1 MPITNRFSTT
11 TNGALAITGNTLGL
25 SKISNQNRAGTI
37 GAIGAFI
44 TTNTALQV
52 PTFPAGTTLTYTQ
65 NSSTAILNIPAGST
79 ILYAELV
86 WGGNYLSRDQN
97 ITSVLGN
104 PVSFTTPVSTY
115 SITPSAVTA
124 SNQTFVSNSITFGFY
139 TRSADVTTLIQ
150 AGGSGSYTTGAV
162 PGLVDPLDASN
173 GSINSAGWTLI
184 VAYQNG
190 TLPARNLTIYVAG
203 NRVSAETG
211 SADVSVSGFL
221 TPSGGPVSGRLFL
234 SSTEGDADLTG
245 DQALFGPNFSSLN
258 ALSGPNNAIN
268 NFFGSQV
275 NNAAGNLD
283 TTGTFGTR
291 NQSASTSTNI
301 SAGRQGWDITSIDI
315 SPYLTNSQV
324 SAAIRL
330 TTNGD
335 AYMLNTVGLQININ
349 SPNIQATKSVNKS
362 VAAIGDI
369 LTYTVTIPNTGLL
382 PANNAIFIDSLPS
395 GTSFIPGT
403 VTVDNVPQTNANP
416 AAGISLG
423 TINNGASRTVTF
435 QATVVSLPSQNPISN
450 TANITF
456 QYTPIAGGT
465 TFNGLATSNSAGT
478 QINLA
483 DINGTKS
490 VNKLFTDIGET
501 LTYSIALAN
510 IGNIAATNV
519 IFTDPI
525 PSGTTFIPGSVT
537 VNGVTQAGAN
547 PANGISIGS
556 IAANSTT
563 TISFQVLVPSI
574 PQTNPI
580 LNSGTTTYQ
589 YIPVPN
595 QPAVSG
601 TDKTNIVSTQVNN
614 ATVTMTKAVDK
625 NFADIGDTL
634 TYTVSFTGTG
644 NTNANNVIFTDVI
657 PTGTT
662 FVLNSLTIDG
672 TTQVG
677 ANPANGVN
685 IGSIPSGT
693 TKNVAFQV
701 VVNTI
706 PASNVVSNGSSAS
719 YQYTVN
725 PSQSPVTKNIS
736 SNLVSTQINNAN
748 VTLTKST
755 NKQFATIGETISYT
769 ILITNSG
776 NTAANNVQLTDP
788 LPNGTILTPGTV
800 TLNGVLQNVDSL
812 VALPIG
818 TIPGGATFTLS
829 FQVTVI
835 NITTPNPIINNAFA
849 SYLYTVNPNLPPT
862 SKTANSNSVT
872 STIRLAN
879 LHANKSVDKT
889 FAEVGD
895 VLTYTFSLTNDGN
908 VAANNVLL
916 SDSIANGTAFVP
928 NSVIVNGVTQP
939 GATPASINIGSI
951 NANTTITASFQV
963 VITSI
968 PNPNP
973 ISNSASIS
981 YNFIVDPNASPVSKN
996 TTSTTTFTQ
1005 VNDANVISA
1014 KTVNRAFAT
1023 VGDTLTYTV
1032 TLTNAGSVSADS
1044 PTFVDTN
1051 PDGTTFIPNTF
1062 LINGVLQN
1070 NADPNIGVPLPSIAA
1085 NGSLTVSYQV
1095 TVTSLP
1101 TQNPT
1106 LNSSSTQYSFILN
1119 PGDPP
1124 TVETSVSNTVSTQI
1138 NLANVVIVK
1147 EVDLTIADVGQPITY
1162 TISLANLGNTIAN
1175 NVIVTDII
1183 PNGTTIV
1190 PNSIFIGGALQLGA
1204 DPSTGLPVGSIPSG
1218 GFTTIVFQISTN
1230 GLPSPNPIQ
1239 NSASLQYSFIADPN
1253 LPALV
1258 RNAASNIV
1266 TTQINTANIVATK
1279 LTSTNFA
1286 DVGDVILYATIL
1298 TNNGNIPAANV
1309 TFTDIIPAGTLFIPN
1324 TVTINNVPV
1333 ANANPATSIS
1343 IGTIGANSSRTV
1355 AFQVFVPTIPAVNP
1369 ITNQSGTTFQYTYD
1383 PSKPAVMQMVASN
1396 TVQTTINNASIAA
1409 TKSADKQFANVNDI
1423 ITYTTTLTNNGNT
1436 LASNVIF
1443 TDVIPNGTSFIANSV
1458 TVNGNTLPNVNPA
1471 SGIAIDPINPN
1482 ANTLISFQVQVNSI
1496 PNPNPIPNQS
1506 NTTYQYVVDPNLP
1519 PASANTLSNVITTQI
1534 NNATI
1539 VATKSVNT
1547 PTAAIGDIVTYTIA
1561 VTNTGNTPASA
1572 TVLTDGL
1579 GAGASFIQNSVT
1591 INNVPQP
1598 GLDPSLGIHLADIS
1612 PGDTVFITFQ
1622 AQILAIP
1629 PSGTL
1634 TNNALVNYEY
1644 TVNPNQSPA
1653 VNSTITNTTVTPIID
1668 ATLSIN
1674 KTVNSTFA
1682 TIGDTLTFTSTITN
1696 SGNTTANNVI
1706 FTDVIPNGTTFIPNS
1721 FTVNGTTITNAN
1733 PQNGI
1738 NIGNLNSNASA
1749 TLSFQVNITTLPN
1762 PNPIPNKSSLQYS
1775 FIVDIN
1781 EPPVSRTV
1789 QSNKTFTQ
1797 VNTASVIATKTAS
1810 SAFAAVGDTITYTTI
1825 LTNSGNTS
1833 ANTPVFIDIL
1843 PPELSFVPD
1852 SVQINTIPQLGFRP
1866 DSEISLDSIPVG
1878 GTTTISFQAIVGSIP
1893 ATNPTL
1899 NQSSTTYSIIIDPT
1913 QPPVIETATSNPT
1926 LVQINEAIIQATKSV
1941 DRLFSDVAP
1950 GNSFLT
1956 YTVLLDNIGNATA
1969 TNIIFTDPIP
1979 NNTVFIEDSVR
1990 VGGVLLPGVN
2000 PANGIPIGDII
2011 AEDFINVTFRVQVVS
2026 IPNPI
2031 FTIGPGGPNS
2041 PVVNSAS
2048 INYQFMTGPNLPLV
2062 SRSTTS
2068 NPVSTQIN
2076 SGEIVAIKSVNK
2088 TFATIGDTI
2097 SYTITL
2103 SNPGNVTSQ
2112 NIIFTDTLPDGTTF
2126 ISGTLTNDLSG
2137 TLTNDS
2143 GTQQIGNPANGIQ
2156 IGNINPNGTAVITL
2170 NVLVTN
2176 IPSINP
2182 ISNSSSVQF
2191 AHVVDPSQPAVSQTN
2206 VSNTVSTTI
2215 NSAILTTKKSA
2226 DKSIISVGD
2235 TITYTTTIRNTGN
2248 TAATNITFTSAI
2260 PANTTFIP
2268 NSVTINSVQQSGAQ
2282 PALGVNIP
2290 NIAPGET
2297 VTVTFQ
2303 VNVIS
2308 VSPSSS
2314 IMGNDTI
2321 LYSYTVDPNSAPA
2334 TTSTSTNIATNPV
2347 LDAMITM
2354 VKSVDQTLVTL
2365 GDTITYTTILTNNGN
2380 TNATNITFTDL
2391 IPNGTTFI
2399 TDSVTINGLT
2409 QIGLNPNTGIT
2420 IGSIAPNSSIS
2431 IAFQVTA
2438 TSTPV
2443 QNPIANS
2450 ATASYT
2456 FIADPNAPIVSRN
2469 VTSNTVF
2476 TTINTANILSLKQV
2490 DKSFSRIG
2498 DTLTYTVVLTN
2509 NGNSS
2514 AQNVIF
2520 TDTVPSVTTFIANTF
2535 SINGVPQ
2542 SGADPSNG
2550 VNIGTI
2556 TAGTTVTVS
2565 FQVTVTSLPT
2575 ANPIVNFSSTS
2586 YQLVSPPDSETSI
2599 SNPVSTQINE
2609 AILSMTKNESVS
2621 FADIGQTAFYT
2632 TSITNV
2638 GNTDATNIVF
2648 TDALPSGLTF
2658 VPNTLTVDGVLQP
2671 NADPNTGVLLATLPP
2686 NEIYSIVFQVTVN
2699 NIPPSNPAPNTA
2711 STTYEFTVDPV
2722 NPPVSSAATS
2732 NTTLLQI
2739 NNATI
2744 ISTKTANLTF
2754 ADVGNT
2760 ITFTLNLPNTG
2771 NVTAT
2776 DVTIIDIL
2784 DSNLSFVPNSFT
2796 ANGQTI
2802 PNADL
2807 STGVNIGSI
2816 NGGNTAIVTFQATVI
2831 TLPTLNPI
2839 SNSASITYHYVV
2851 DPSQP
2856 PITTSNQSNTTTT
2869 QINSAILTAQKNSN
2883 VSTVDI
2889 GQDITYTVTIT
2900 NSGNVSA
2907 TNVIFTDLIPDG
2919 TSFEP
2924 NSFTLNGTSIPN
2936 ADIITGVPIG
2946 DIAPNESV
2954 IVAFHIIA
2962 NEIPPINPITNQ
2974 ASVSF
2979 QHIVNPANPPVSKN
2993 IISNNVTTKIE
3004 SAILNTIKIGDKTFA
3019 TIGDTITYTTTIT
3032 NTGNIPANNAI
3043 FSDPLPSWT
3052 QFVAGSVIVDGTP
3065 LPSAS
3070 IINGVGINTINPN
3083 QTVTIIFQV
3092 QIVSNPTTFTPE
3104 LQNLG
3109 FVNFQYNVGNVLLAQ
3124 PGNVET
3130 NVFVTSINTAILSAV
3145 KTANTAFANI
3155 GDTITYTVSIQNN
3168 GNTNATNVNFSDPV
3182 PTGTTFVENSFAVN
3196 GSTIPGANPNNG
3208 VNIGTVSAGSSLTVT
3223 FQVIVTSTP
3232 PSNPITNVASIQY
3245 AFIVD
3250 PASPPVTGTINSNS
3264 ASTQI
3269 NNATVTTVLQANRSI
3284 VSIGDVITYTATLT
3298 NTGNFPAN
3306 SVLLINGVPEGA
3318 LFVPNSVTLNGIS
3331 LPDASPTLGI
3341 PVGIIAPGD
3350 SATITFQFLAS
3361 SIPPQGA
3368 IINQALTSYT
3378 YIVDPSQPPVT
3389 ATSSSNTVNTAVVDA
3404 SLSVIKSTDSLVQST
3419 DGIITYTVVVQNNGN
3434 TTANTVTLTDL
3445 VPEGTAFIPNSV
3457 TINSVSVPGADPNVG
3472 IPLNSITPSE
3482 IVTVTFQVIVQSIPS
3497 VNPISNTAR
3506 IDYTFIADPTAP
3518 IISRTI
3524 TSNPAFTQISDA
3536 TILSLKAVNA
3546 PQTTTGDILTY
3557 TITLENTG
3565 NIPATNLIFSDTI
3578 PQDTTFVENSFTL
3591 NGTAILGANPNV
3603 GVTLPTL
3610 AANATHLI
3618 SFQILI
3624 KDSFSRESITNQSNT
3639 TYTIQPDPG
3648 QPPITETSTSN
3659 IVITNF
3665 VQAQLTITKTS
3676 NPTTVDIG
3684 GTILYISEVKNIGN
3698 VDAINIV
3705 FTDSIPAGTTFVPDS
3720 VTINGVLQ
3728 PGLNPENGI
3737 PIGTIPANSSK
3748 TILFQV
3754 QTNNPPTETEI
3765 VNQSSATYQYVS
3777 IPTAPPVNRS
3787 ANSNIVTTSL
3797 QNANIIS
3804 VKSADVTFA
3813 SIGQI
3818 ITYTNTLQNIGTVP
3832 ANNTVFIDNIPEGTI
3847 FIEDSLAINNVIQPG
3862 ANPENGVT
3870 LGTIQPNETVTI
3882 SFQVQLTNIPVGNV
3896 VINISDTSYE
3906 YQIDPSSQIIQR
3918 RSLSNAV
3925 NTEVR
3930 TANVSAIKSA
3940 NRSITRIGQIITYTV
3955 AVTNAG
3961 TIPIT
3966 NTLLLDA
3973 IASGTTFVPNSI
3985 LVDGVPRLNENPI
3998 TGINLDIILPNN
4010 TIIVT
4015 FQVSVVS
4022 IPPQNNINNIA
4033 VIHYEYR
4040 PDPSTPPISET
4051 TSSNAT
4057 NIQFIDA
4064 ILIATKSTNTVL
4076 ANIDETIEY
4085 TVFIQNNGSA
4095 TTNSIFFTD
4104 TIADGTVFI
4113 PGSVVVNNTVLPA
4126 ADPNIGFSIPNV
4138 AAGQMAT
4145 ITFQVS
4151 VTNLPAVNPTPNTAN
4166 VVYDFIFNPDF
4177 APIQKSTTSNTT
4189 FVQINDADIVS
4200 LKTVDLTSVTIGD
4213 ILTYT
4218 TTLTNTG
4225 NTDATAV
4232 VFTDNIPN
4240 GTTFIDGSVLVNNI
4254 PQLNANPSAGILV
4267 GTIAPNISI
4276 PVTFS
4281 VTVVALPAS
4290 GHVQNQSTSRYTIN
4304 VEEQIST
4311 SNITFTEVISANVI
4325 ATKTTPIQYA
4335 DLQTIIPYTIS
4346 ITNNGNIQVENIIV
4360 TDIIPANTSFIENSV
4375 IVNGNARPNDNPLNG
4390 IQIDNIPPNTTAT
4403 ILFQVRVTSIPQTN
4417 PISNTSTIEYEY
4429 TVPNRPPIT
4438 ETIISSAALTEINH
4452 ANLNSNKAVDLAFA
4466 TVGDT
4471 LTYTIT
4477 LNQTGNVAVNDVIIQ
4492 DIIPQGTT
4500 FIENSVIVNGETL
4513 PGVNPVSG
4521 IPIGTITIGGDAI
4534 VSFQVTVTSIPT
4546 PNELN
4551 NNAITTFN
4559 YIVNPNNVPVTNTT
4573 TTNTV
4578 KTTVQNDNVIAFK
4591 SADVTNALP
4600 GQTLT
4605 YTITITNSGNVTIED
4620 LLAIDAVPID
4630 TTFVAG
4636 SVTINGINQPNE
4648 NPENGITL
4656 GNLAPNE
4663 FVIITFQVTISSS
4676 TLQSTINNDA
4686 SVSYTVIIDP
4696 TKPPITITKQTN
4708 TVTTTVI
4715 DPMVRIE
4722 KTADKSIVVI
4732 GDIITFTLAVFN
4744 HSPIPTISTSVID
4757 TIPAGTTFIENSVT
4771 INGTPVPNVRPDT
4784 GINIGSL
4791 SAGTVATITFQVLAT
4806 SIPSN
4811 STIINS
4817 ATVTAAFQL
4826 TPQDPIITFIVNSN
4840 IVRIPVQFIT
4850 ATVTK
4855 NASVSSAYLNQ
4866 YFDYTVRITNT
4877 SEISLS
4883 NISLQD
4889 TIPAGLQFI
4898 NGTVFINGERSP
4910 LANPNIGFLVA
4921 TNLEPN
4927 ETIIVLFTVQVI
4939 SPPVNNPFKNTAN
4952 ISLQL
4957 QVSPTDPPITVTVT
4971 SNENIVTFVPE
4982 NPDEALPNLNCF
4994 FDGERFIRITPRN
5007 VRNYLWTW
5015 IWWK

>member
-37 GAIGAFI
+37 GAIGAFV

-52 PTFPAGTTLTYTQ
+52 PTFPAGTTLNYTQ
-65 NSSTAILNIPAGST
+65 NSSTAVLNIPAGST

-124 SNQTFVSNSITFGFY
+124 SNQTFVSGSVTFGFY
-139 TRSADVTTLIQ
+139 TRSADVTSLVQ
-150 AGGSGSYTTGAV
+150 AAGSGSYTTGSV

-173 GSINSAGWTLI
+173 GAINSSGWTLI

-203 NRVSAETG
+203 NRVSADTG
-211 SADVSVSGFL
+211 SADVAVSGFL

-234 SSTEGDADLTG
+234 SSTEGDADLIG

-268 NFFGSQV
+268 NFFGSQI

-291 NQSASTSTNI
+291 NQSASSGTNI

-362 VAAIGDI
+362 VATIGDI

-382 PANNAIFIDSLPS
+382 PANNVILTDILPN

-403 VTVDNVPQTNANP
+403 VMVDNIPQTNANP

-435 QATVVSLPSQNPISN
+435 QATVVSLPNPNPISN

-478 QINLA
+478 QVNLA

-519 IFTDPI
+519 IYTDPI

-547 PANGISIGS
+547 PATGISIGS

-563 TISFQVLVPSI
+563 TVSFQVFVPSI

-601 TDKTNIVSTQVNN
+601 TDTTNIVSTQVNN

-625 NFADIGDTL
+625 NFADIGDIL

-662 FVLNSLTIDG
+662 FVVNSVTIDG

-685 IGSIPSGT
+685 IGSIPTGT
-693 TKNVAFQV
+693 TKNVSFQV

-706 PASNVVSNGSSAS
+706 PASNVVFNGSSAS

-776 NTAANNVQLTDP
+776 NTAATNVQLTDS
-788 LPNGTILTPGTV
+788 LPNGTILTPGSV

-812 VALPIG
+812 VSVPIG

-835 NITTPNPIINNAFA
+835 NITTQNPIINNAFA
-849 SYLYTVNPNLPPT
+849 SYLYTVNPSLPPT

-895 VLTYTFSLTNDGN
+895 VLTYTFALTNDGN

-928 NSVIVNGVTQP
+928 NSVIVNSVTQP
-939 GATPASINIGSI
+939 GVTPASINIGSI

-981 YNFIVDPNASPVSKN
+981 YNFIVDPNTSPVSKN

-1014 KTVNRAFAT
+1014 KTVDRAFAT
-1023 VGDTLTYTV
+1023 VGDILTYTV

-1124 TVETSVSNTVSTQI
+1124 TIETSVSNTVSTQI

-1162 TISLANLGNTIAN
+1162 TISLANLGNTTAN

-1183 PNGTTIV
+1183 PNGSTIV
-1190 PNSIFIGGALQLGA
+1190 PNSIFIGGTLQQGA
-1204 DPSTGLPVGSIPSG
+1204 DPSTGLQVGSIPSG
-1218 GFTTIVFQISTN
+1218 GFTTIVFQISAN
-1230 GLPSPNPIQ
+1230 SLPSPNPVQ
-1239 NSASLQYSFIADPN
+1239 NSAALQYSFIADPS
-1253 LPALV
+1253 LPAVV
-1258 RNAASNIV
+1258 RNATSNIV

-1286 DVGDVILYATIL
+1286 DVGAVITYATIL
-1298 TNNGNIPAANV
+1298 TNNGNIPASNV
-1309 TFTDIIPAGTLFIPN
+1309 TFTDIIPAGTIFLPN
-1324 TVTINNVPV
+1324 TVTINGVPI
-1333 ANANPATSIS
+1333 ANANPANGIL

-1355 AFQVFVPTIPAVNP
+1355 AFQVSVPTIPSPNP
-1369 ITNQSGTTFQYTYD
+1369 ITNQSSTTFQYTYD
-1383 PSKPAVMQMVASN
+1383 ASKSVVTQMVTSN
-1396 TVQTTINNASIAA
+1396 TVQTTINNATIAA
-1409 TKSADKQFANVNDI
+1409 VKSADKHFANVNDI

-1443 TDVIPNGTSFIANSV
+1443 TDVIPNGTSFIPNSV
-1458 TVNGNTLPNVNPA
+1458 TVNGNTLPNTNPA

-1482 ANTLISFQVQVNSI
+1482 TSATISFQVIVNSI
-1496 PNPNPIPNQS
+1496 PSPNPIPNQS
-1506 NTTYQYVVDPNLP
+1506 NTAYQYVIDPNLP
-1519 PASANTLSNVITTQI
+1519 PASANALSNVITTQI

-1561 VTNTGNTPASA
+1561 VTNTGNIPASA

-1579 GAGASFIQNSVT
+1579 GAGASFVPNSVT
-1591 INNVPQP
+1591 IDNIPQP
-1598 GLDPSLGIHLADIS
+1598 GLDPSLGIHLADIP

-1653 VNSTITNTTVTPIID
+1653 VGSTVTNTTVTPIID

-1682 TIGDTLTFTSTITN
+1682 TIGDTLTFTAIITN

-1706 FTDVIPNGTTFIPNS
+1706 FTDVIPNGTSFIPNS
-1721 FTVNGTTITNAN
+1721 FTVNGTTIPNAN

-1749 TLSFQVNITTLPN
+1749 TLSFQVNITSLPN
-1762 PNPIPNKSSLQYS
+1762 PNPIPNQSSLQYS
-1775 FIVDIN
+1775 FIVGIN

-1810 SAFAAVGDTITYTTI
+1810 SAFAAVGDTITYTTT
-1825 LTNSGNTS
+1825 LTNSGNTT

-1866 DSEISLDSIPVG
+1866 DSGISLDSIPVG

-1893 ATNPTL
+1893 VTNPTL
-1899 NQSSTTYSIIIDPT
+1899 NQSSTTYSIIVDPT
-1913 QPPVIETATSNPT
+1913 QPPVTETATSNPT

-1956 YTVLLDNIGNATA
+1956 YTVLLENIGNTTA

-1979 NNTVFIEDSVR
+1979 NNTVFIADSVR

-2000 PANGIPIGDII
+2000 PANGVPIGDII
-2011 AEDFINVTFRVQVVS
+2011 AGDFTNITFRVQVVS

-2041 PVVNSAS
+2041 PVVNGAS
-2048 INYQFMTGPNLPLV
+2048 IDYQFMTGPNLPLV

-2076 SGEIVAIKSVNK
+2076 SGEITLVKSVDK

-2112 NIIFTDTLPDGTTF
+2112 NIIFTDILPDGTTF
-2126 ISGTLTNDLSG
+2126 ISG

-2191 AHVVDPSQPAVSQTN
+2191 SHVVDPSQPSVSQMN
-2206 VSNTVSTTI
+2206 VSNAVSTTI
-2215 NSAILTTKKSA
+2215 NSAILTTQKSA
-2226 DKSIISVGD
+2226 DKSIVSVGD
-2235 TITYTTTIRNTGN
+2235 TITYTTTITNTGN

-2260 PANTTFIP
+2260 PASITFIP
-2268 NSVTINSVQQSGAQ
+2268 NSFTINGVQQSGAQ
-2282 PALGVNIP
+2282 PALGVTIP

-2308 VSPSSS
+2308 VPPSNS

-2321 LYSYTVDPNSAPA
+2321 LYSYTVDPNGTPI
-2334 TTSTSTNIATNPV
+2334 TTSISTNIVTNPV

-2365 GDTITYTTILTNNGN
+2365 GDTITYTTILTNSGN

-2391 IPNGTTFI
+2391 IPDGTTFI
-2399 TDSVTINGLT
+2399 TDSVTIDGIT

-2420 IGSIAPNSSIS
+2420 IGLIAPNSSIS

-2438 TSTPV
+2438 TSTPA

-2456 FIADPNAPIVSRN
+2456 FIADPNAPIVSRT

-2476 TTINTANILSLKQV
+2476 TTINTATILSLKQV

-2498 DTLTYTVVLTN
+2498 DTLTYTVALTN

-2520 TDTVPSVTTFIANTF
+2520 TDTVPSGTAFIADTF
-2535 SINGVPQ
+2535 SINGILQ
-2542 SGADPSNG
+2542 SGANPVND

-2556 TAGTTVTVS
+2556 TAGTTVTIS

-2575 ANPIVNFSSTS
+2575 ENPIVNFSSTS
-2586 YQLVSPPDSETSI
+2586 YQLVSPPDAETSI
-2599 SNPVSTQINE
+2599 SNPVSTQIKE
-2609 AILSMTKNESVS
+2609 ALLSMTKNESVS

-2632 TSITNV
+2632 TSISNI

-2648 TDALPSGLTF
+2648 TDVLPNGVTF

-2671 NADPNTGVLLATLPP
+2671 DANPNTGVLLATLPP

-2699 NIPPSNPAPNTA
+2699 SIPPINPAPNTA

-2722 NPPVSSAATS
+2722 NPPVLSAATS

-2739 NNATI
+2739 NNANI
-2744 ISTKTANLTF
+2744 ISTKTTDLTF

-2776 DVTIIDIL
+2776 DVTVIDTL
-2784 DSNLSFVPNSFT
+2784 DSNLTFVPNSFT
-2796 ANGQTI
+2796 VNGQTI

-2816 NGGNTAIVTFQATVI
+2816 NGGTAAIITFQATVT
-2831 TLPTLNPI
+2831 TLPINNPI
-2839 SNSASITYHYVV
+2839 SNSALTTYRYIV
-2851 DPSQP
+2851 DPDQS

-2889 GQDITYTVTIT
+2889 GQDIIYSVTIT
-2900 NSGNVSA
+2900 NSGNVNA
-2907 TNVIFTDLIPDG
+2907 TNVIFTDVIPDG

-2924 NSFTLNGTSIPN
+2924 NSFTLNGTIIEN
-2936 ADIITGVPIG
+2936 ANTITGVPIG
-2946 DIAPNESV
+2946 DIAPNESA
-2954 IVAFHIIA
+2954 IVEFHITS
-2962 NEIPPINPITNQ
+2962 NEIPAINPITNQ

-2979 QHIVNPANPPVSKN
+2979 QHIVNPDNPPVSKN
-2993 IISNNVTTKIE
+2993 ITSNSVITTIE
-3004 SAILNTIKIGDKTFA
+3004 SAILTTTKIGDKAFA

-3032 NTGNIPANNAI
+3032 NTGNIPANNVI
-3043 FSDPLPSWT
+3043 FSDPIPSWT

-3065 LPSAS
+3065 LPSTS
-3070 IINGVGINTINPN
+3070 ITSGIGINTIIPN

-3092 QIVSNPTTFTPE
+3092 QIVSNPSTFTPE
-3104 LQNLG
+3104 LQNLA
-3109 FVNFQYNVGNVLLAQ
+3109 FVNFQYNVGNALQAQ

-3130 NVFVTSINTAILSAV
+3130 NVFVTSIHSAILSAV
-3145 KTANTAFANI
+3145 KTASTAFANI
-3155 GDTITYTVSIQNN
+3155 GDTITYTVLIQNS
-3168 GNTNATNVNFSDPV
+3168 GSTNATNVNFSDLIPA
-3182 PTGTTFVENSFAVN
+3182 GTTFIENSFAVN

-3208 VNIGTVSAGSSLTVT
+3208 VNIGTVSTNSSLTVT

-3232 PSNPITNVASIQY
+3232 PSNPITNVASVQY
-3245 AFIVD
+3245 EFLVD
-3250 PASPPVTGTINSNS
+3250 PTSPPVTGTITSNS

-3269 NNATVTTVLQANRSI
+3269 NNATVTTVLEANRTI
-3284 VSIGDVITYTATLT
+3284 VSIGDIITYTATLT

-3350 SATITFQFLAS
+3350 SATITFQFLAN

-3404 SLSVIKSTDSLVQST
+3404 SLSV
-3419 DGIITYTVVVQNNGN
+3419 
-3434 TTANTVTLTDL
+3434 
-3445 VPEGTAFIPNSV
+3445 
-3457 TINSVSVPGADPNVG
+3457 
-3472 IPLNSITPSE
+3472 
-3482 IVTVTFQVIVQSIPS
+3482 
-3497 VNPISNTAR
+3497 
-3506 IDYTFIADPTAP
+3506 
-3518 IISRTI
+3518 
-3524 TSNPAFTQISDA
+3524 
-3536 TILSLKAVNA
+3536 
-3546 PQTTTGDILTY
+3546 
-3557 TITLENTG
+3557 
-3565 NIPATNLIFSDTI
+3565 
-3578 PQDTTFVENSFTL
+3578 
-3591 NGTAILGANPNV
+3591 
-3603 GVTLPTL
+3603 
-3610 AANATHLI
+3610 
-3618 SFQILI
+3618 
-3624 KDSFSRESITNQSNT
+3624 
-3639 TYTIQPDPG
+3639 
-3648 QPPITETSTSN
+3648 
-3659 IVITNF
+3659 
-3665 VQAQLTITKTS
+3665 
-3676 NPTTVDIG
+3676 
-3684 GTILYISEVKNIGN
+3684 
-3698 VDAINIV
+3698 
-3705 FTDSIPAGTTFVPDS
+3705 
-3720 VTINGVLQ
+3720 
-3728 PGLNPENGI
+3728 
-3737 PIGTIPANSSK
+3737 
-3748 TILFQV
+3748 
-3754 QTNNPPTETEI
+3754 
-3765 VNQSSATYQYVS
+3765 
-3777 IPTAPPVNRS
+3777 
-3787 ANSNIVTTSL
+3787 
-3797 QNANIIS
+3797 
-3804 VKSADVTFA
+3804 
-3813 SIGQI
+3813 
-3818 ITYTNTLQNIGTVP
+3818 
-3832 ANNTVFIDNIPEGTI
+3832 
-3847 FIEDSLAINNVIQPG
+3847 
-3862 ANPENGVT
+3862 
-3870 LGTIQPNETVTI
+3870 
-3882 SFQVQLTNIPVGNV
+3882 
-3896 VINISDTSYE
+3896 
-3906 YQIDPSSQIIQR
+3906 
-3918 RSLSNAV
+3918 
-3925 NTEVR
+3925 
-3930 TANVSAIKSA
+3930 
-3940 NRSITRIGQIITYTV
+3940 
-3955 AVTNAG
+3955 
-3961 TIPIT
+3961 
-3966 NTLLLDA
+3966 
-3973 IASGTTFVPNSI
+3973 
-3985 LVDGVPRLNENPI
+3985 
-3998 TGINLDIILPNN
+3998 
-4010 TIIVT
+4010 
-4015 FQVSVVS
+4015 
-4022 IPPQNNINNIA
+4022 
-4033 VIHYEYR
+4033 
-4040 PDPSTPPISET
+4040 
-4051 TSSNAT
+4051 
-4057 NIQFIDA
+4057 
-4064 ILIATKSTNTVL
+4064 
-4076 ANIDETIEY
+4076 
-4085 TVFIQNNGSA
+4085 
-4095 TTNSIFFTD
+4095 
-4104 TIADGTVFI
+4104 
-4113 PGSVVVNNTVLPA
+4113 
-4126 ADPNIGFSIPNV
+4126 
-4138 AAGQMAT
+4138 
-4145 ITFQVS
+4145 
-4151 VTNLPAVNPTPNTAN
+4151 
-4166 VVYDFIFNPDF
+4166 
-4177 APIQKSTTSNTT
+4177 
-4189 FVQINDADIVS
+4189 
-4200 LKTVDLTSVTIGD
+4200 
-4213 ILTYT
+4213 
-4218 TTLTNTG
+4218 
-4225 NTDATAV
+4225 
-4232 VFTDNIPN
+4232 
-4240 GTTFIDGSVLVNNI
+4240 
-4254 PQLNANPSAGILV
+4254 
-4267 GTIAPNISI
+4267 
-4276 PVTFS
+4276 
-4281 VTVVALPAS
+4281 
-4290 GHVQNQSTSRYTIN
+4290 
-4304 VEEQIST
+4304 
-4311 SNITFTEVISANVI
+4311 
-4325 ATKTTPIQYA
+4325 
-4335 DLQTIIPYTIS
+4335 
-4346 ITNNGNIQVENIIV
+4346 
-4360 TDIIPANTSFIENSV
+4360 
-4375 IVNGNARPNDNPLNG
+4375 
-4390 IQIDNIPPNTTAT
+4390 
-4403 ILFQVRVTSIPQTN
+4403 
-4417 PISNTSTIEYEY
+4417 
-4429 TVPNRPPIT
+4429 
-4438 ETIISSAALTEINH
+4438 
-4452 ANLNSNKAVDLAFA
+4452 
-4466 TVGDT
+4466 
-4471 LTYTIT
+4471 
-4477 LNQTGNVAVNDVIIQ
+4477 
-4492 DIIPQGTT
+4492 
-4500 FIENSVIVNGETL
+4500 
-4513 PGVNPVSG
+4513 
-4521 IPIGTITIGGDAI
+4521 
-4534 VSFQVTVTSIPT
+4534 
-4546 PNELN
+4546 
-4551 NNAITTFN
+4551 
-4559 YIVNPNNVPVTNTT
+4559 
-4573 TTNTV
+4573 
-4578 KTTVQNDNVIAFK
+4578 
-4591 SADVTNALP
+4591 
-4600 GQTLT
+4600 
-4605 YTITITNSGNVTIED
+4605 
-4620 LLAIDAVPID
+4620 
-4630 TTFVAG
+4630 
-4636 SVTINGINQPNE
+4636 
-4648 NPENGITL
+4648 
-4656 GNLAPNE
+4656 
-4663 FVIITFQVTISSS
+4663 
-4676 TLQSTINNDA
+4676 
-4686 SVSYTVIIDP
+4686 
-4696 TKPPITITKQTN
+4696 
-4708 TVTTTVI
+4708 
-4715 DPMVRIE
+4715 
-4722 KTADKSIVVI
+4722 
-4732 GDIITFTLAVFN
+4732 
-4744 HSPIPTISTSVID
+4744 
-4757 TIPAGTTFIENSVT
+4757 
-4771 INGTPVPNVRPDT
+4771 
-4784 GINIGSL
+4784 
-4791 SAGTVATITFQVLAT
+4791 
-4806 SIPSN
+4806 
-4811 STIINS
+4811 
-4817 ATVTAAFQL
+4817 
-4826 TPQDPIITFIVNSN
+4826 
-4840 IVRIPVQFIT
+4840 
-4850 ATVTK
+4850 
-4855 NASVSSAYLNQ
+4855 
-4866 YFDYTVRITNT
+4866 
-4877 SEISLS
+4877 
-4883 NISLQD
+4883 
-4889 TIPAGLQFI
+4889 
-4898 NGTVFINGERSP
+4898 
-4910 LANPNIGFLVA
+4910 
-4921 TNLEPN
+4921 
-4927 ETIIVLFTVQVI
+4927 
-4939 SPPVNNPFKNTAN
+4939 
-4952 ISLQL
+4952 
-4957 QVSPTDPPITVTVT
+4957 
-4971 SNENIVTFVPE
+4971 
-4982 NPDEALPNLNCF
+4982 
-4994 FDGERFIRITPRN
+4994 
-5007 VRNYLWTW
+5007 
-5015 IWWK
+5015 

>member
-37 GAIGAFI
+37 GAIGAFV

-52 PTFPAGTTLTYTQ
+52 PTFPAGTTLNYTQ

-79 ILYAELV
+79 ILYAELI
-86 WGGNYLSRDQN
+86 WGGNYLTRDQN

-203 NRVSAETG
+203 NRVSADTG
-211 SADVSVSGFL
+211 SADVAVSGFL
-221 TPSGGPVSGRLFL
+221 TPAGGPVSGRLFL

-258 ALSGPNNAIN
+258 ALSGPNNAVN
-268 NFFGSQV
+268 NFFGSQI

-291 NQSASTSTNI
+291 NQSASTGTNI

-349 SPNIQATKSVNKS
+349 SPTIQATKSVNKS

-382 PANNAIFIDSLPS
+382 PANNVTFTDILPN

-490 VNKLFTDIGET
+490 VNKIFTDIGET

-519 IFTDPI
+519 IYTDPI

-601 TDKTNIVSTQVNN
+601 TDTTNIVSTQVNN
-614 ATVTMTKAVDK
+614 ATVTMVKAVDK

-644 NTNANNVIFTDVI
+644 NTNANNIIFTDVI

-693 TKNVAFQV
+693 TKNVTFQV

-706 PASNVVSNGSSAS
+706 PVSNVVSNGSNAS

-725 PSQSPVTKNIS
+725 PIQSPVTKNIS

-755 NKQFATIGETISYT
+755 NKQFATIGETIGYT

-788 LPNGTILTPGTV
+788 LPNGTILTLGSV

-818 TIPGGATFTLS
+818 TIPAGATFILS

-835 NITTPNPIINNAFA
+835 NITSQNPILNNAFA
-849 SYLYTVNPNLPPT
+849 SYIYTVNPSLPPT

-895 VLTYTFSLTNDGN
+895 VLTYTFALTNDGN

-916 SDSIANGTAFVP
+916 SDSIANGTSFVP

-939 GATPASINIGSI
+939 GITPASINIGSI

-973 ISNSASIS
+973 ISNSAFVS
-981 YNFIVDPNASPVSKN
+981 YNFIVDPNASPVNKN

-1014 KTVNRAFAT
+1014 KTVDQAFAT
-1023 VGDTLTYTV
+1023 VGDILTYTV

-1070 NADPNIGVPLPSIAA
+1070 NADPNIGVPLPSIPA

-1106 LNSSSTQYSFILN
+1106 INSSSTQYSFILN

-1124 TVETSVSNTVSTQI
+1124 TIEISVSNTVSTQI

-1162 TISLANLGNTIAN
+1162 TISLANLGNTTAN

-1204 DPSTGLPVGSIPSG
+1204 DPSTGLQVGSIPSG
-1218 GFTTIVFQISTN
+1218 GFTTIVFQISAN

-1266 TTQINTANIVATK
+1266 TTQINTANIIATK

-1286 DVGDVILYATIL
+1286 DVGDIILYATIL

-1324 TVTINNVPV
+1324 TVTINNVPI
-1333 ANANPATSIS
+1333 ANANPANGIS

-1383 PSKPAVMQMVASN
+1383 PSKPAVMQMVASS

-1409 TKSADKQFANVNDI
+1409 TKSANKQFANVNDI

-1443 TDVIPNGTSFIANSV
+1443 TDVIPNGTSFIPNSV
-1458 TVNGNTLPNVNPA
+1458 TVNGNALPNVNPA
-1471 SGIAIDPINPN
+1471 SGIAIDPIDPN
-1482 ANTLISFQVQVNSI
+1482 TNTIISFQAQVNSI

-1506 NTTYQYVVDPNLP
+1506 NTTYQYVIDPNLP
-1519 PASANTLSNVITTQI
+1519 PASANALSNVITTQI

-1539 VATKSVNT
+1539 IATKSVNT
-1547 PTAAIGDIVTYTIA
+1547 PNAAIGDIVTYTIA
-1561 VTNTGNTPASA
+1561 VTNTGNIPASA

-1579 GAGASFIQNSVT
+1579 GPGASFIPNSVT
-1591 INNVPQP
+1591 INNVSQP
-1598 GLDPSLGIHLADIS
+1598 GLDPSLGIHLDDIS
-1612 PGDTVFITFQ
+1612 PGNTTFITFQ
-1622 AQILAIP
+1622 VKILAIP

-1644 TVNPNQSPA
+1644 AVNPAETPA
-1653 VNSTITNTTVTPIID
+1653 IGSTVTNTTVTPIID
-1668 ATLSIN
+1668 ATLVIN
-1674 KTVNSTFA
+1674 KSASTTFA
-1682 TIGDTLTFTSTITN
+1682 TIGDTITFTSSVTN
-1696 SGNTTANNVI
+1696 TGNTTANNIV
-1706 FTDVIPNGTTFIPNS
+1706 FTDTIPNGTTLVPNS
-1721 FTVNGTTITNAN
+1721 FKINGVTVPNAN

-1738 NIGNLNSNASA
+1738 NIGNLNSNASV

-1762 PNPIPNKSSLQYS
+1762 PNPIPNKSWLQYS

-1789 QSNKTFTQ
+1789 QSNTTFTQ
-1797 VNTASVIATKTAS
+1797 VNSASVIATKTAS
-1810 SAFAAVGDTITYTTI
+1810 SAFAAVGDTITYTTT
-1825 LTNSGNTS
+1825 LTNSGNTT

-1866 DSEISLDSIPVG
+1866 DSGISLDSIPVG

-1899 NQSSTTYSIIIDPT
+1899 NQSSTTYLIIVDPT
-1913 QPPVIETATSNPT
+1913 QPPVTETATSNPT

-1956 YTVLLDNIGNATA
+1956 YTVLLENVGNTTA

-1979 NNTVFIEDSVR
+1979 NNTIFIEDSVR

-2011 AEDFINVTFRVQVVS
+2011 AGDFTNVTFRVQVVS

-2048 INYQFMTGPNLPLV
+2048 IDYQFITGPNLPLV

-2068 NPVSTQIN
+2068 NPVATQIN
-2076 SGEIVAIKSVNK
+2076 SGEIVAIKSVDK

-2112 NIIFTDTLPDGTTF
+2112 NIIFTDILPDGTTF
-2126 ISGTLTNDLSG
+2126 ISG

-2143 GTQQIGNPANGIQ
+2143 GTQQIGNPASGIQ
-2156 IGNINPNGTAVITL
+2156 IGNINPNGTAVISL

-2182 ISNSSSVQF
+2182 ISNFSSIQF
-2191 AHVVDPSQPAVSQTN
+2191 EHVIDPSQPSALQTA

-2215 NSAILTTKKSA
+2215 NSAVVTTTKSV

-2235 TITYTTTIRNTGN
+2235 TLTYTTTITNTGN
-2248 TAATNITFTSAI
+2248 TPATNITFTSAI
-2260 PANTTFIP
+2260 PPSTTFVPDSI
-2268 NSVTINSVQQSGAQ
+2268 TINGIQQLGAQ

-2308 VSPSSS
+2308 VPPSSS

-2321 LYSYTVDPNSAPA
+2321 LYSYTVDPNGTPA
-2334 TTSTSTNIATNPV
+2334 TTSTSTNIVTNPV
-2347 LDAMITM
+2347 LDAMIM
-2354 VKSVDQTLVTL
+2354 MIKSVDQTLVTL

-2391 IPNGTTFI
+2391 IPDGTTFI
-2399 TDSVTINGLT
+2399 TDSVTIDGIT

-2420 IGSIAPNSSIS
+2420 IGAIAPNSSIS

-2450 ATASYT
+2450 ASASYT

-2476 TTINTANILSLKQV
+2476 TTINTATILSLKQV

-2498 DTLTYTVVLTN
+2498 DTLTYTVALTN

-2520 TDTVPSVTTFIANTF
+2520 TDTMPSGTTFIANTF

-2575 ANPIVNFSSTS
+2575 ENPIVNFSSTS
-2586 YQLVSPPDSETSI
+2586 YQLVSPPDTETSI
-2599 SNPVSTQINE
+2599 SNPVSTQIKE

-2648 TDALPSGLTF
+2648 TDVLPSGLTF
-2658 VPNTLTVDGVLQP
+2658 VPNTLTVNGVLQP
-2671 NADPNTGVLLATLPP
+2671 NANPNTGVLLATLPP

-2699 NIPPSNPAPNTA
+2699 SIPPSNPAPNTA
-2711 STTYEFTVDPV
+2711 STTYEFTVDPG
-2722 NPPVSSAATS
+2722 NPPVSSTATS

-2744 ISTKTANLTF
+2744 ISIKTADLTF

-2796 ANGQTI
+2796 VNGQTI

-2816 NGGNTAIVTFQATVI
+2816 NGGNAAIVTFQATVI

-2869 QINSAILTAQKNSN
+2869 QINSATLTAQKNSN

-2936 ADIITGVPIG
+2936 ANIITGVPIG

-2954 IVAFHIIA
+2954 IVAFHINA

-2993 IISNNVTTKIE
+2993 ITSNSVSTQIE
-3004 SAILNTIKIGDKTFA
+3004 SAILNTIKIGDKAFA

-3032 NTGNIPANNAI
+3032 NTGNIPANNVV
-3043 FSDPLPSWT
+3043 FSDPIPSWT
-3052 QFVAGSVIVDGTP
+3052 QFVAGSVVVDGTP
-3065 LPSAS
+3065 LTSAS
-3070 IINGVGINTINPN
+3070 IIDGVGINTITPN
-3083 QTVTIIFQV
+3083 QIVTIVFQV
-3092 QIVSNPTTFTPE
+3092 QIVSNPTTLTPE

-3109 FVNFQYNVGNVLLAQ
+3109 FVNFQYNVGNALQAQ

-3130 NVFVTSINTAILSAV
+3130 NVFVTSINSAILSAV
-3145 KTANTAFANI
+3145 KTTNTAFANI
-3155 GDTITYTVSIQNN
+3155 EDTITYTVLIQNN
-3168 GNTNATNVNFSDPV
+3168 GNTNATNVNFSDMV
-3182 PTGTTFVENSFAVN
+3182 PAGTTFVENSFTVN
-3196 GSTIPGANPNNG
+3196 GSSLPGANPNYG
-3208 VNIGTVSAGSSLTVT
+3208 VNIGTVNAGSSLTIT

-3250 PASPPVTGTINSNS
+3250 PASPPVTSTINSNS

-3269 NNATVTTVLQANRSI
+3269 NNATVTTVLQANRTI
-3284 VSIGDVITYTATLT
+3284 VSLGDVITYTATLT

-3306 SVLLINGVPEGA
+3306 SVLLINGIPEGA
-3318 LFVPNSVTLNGIS
+3318 LFVPNSVTLNGVS

-3368 IINQALTSYT
+3368 IINQAITSYT
-3378 YIVDPSQPPVT
+3378 YIVNPSQPPVT

-3404 SLSVIKSTDSLVQST
+3404 SLSAIKNTDSLVQST
-3419 DGIITYTVVVQNNGN
+3419 DGTITYTVVVQNNGN

-3457 TINSVSVPGADPNVG
+3457 TINNVSVPGADPNVG
-3472 IPLNSITPSE
+3472 IPLNSIAPSE

-3506 IDYTFIADPTAP
+3506 IDYNFIADPTAP

-3546 PQTTTGDILTY
+3546 QQATTGDILTY

-3565 NIPATNLIFSDTI
+3565 NIPTTNLTFSDTI
-3578 PQDTTFVENSFTL
+3578 PQGTTFVENSFTL
-3591 NGTAILGANPNV
+3591 NGTAILDANPNV
-3603 GVTLPTL
+3603 GVTLPNL

-3624 KDSFSRESITNQSNT
+3624 NDSFSQESITNQSNT

-3698 VDAINIV
+3698 VDAININ

-3720 VTINGVLQ
+3720 VTINGILQ
-3728 PGLNPENGI
+3728 PGVNPENGI

-3777 IPTAPPVNRS
+3777 IPAAPPVNRS

-3804 VKSADVTFA
+3804 VKSADVTFV

-3818 ITYTNTLQNIGTVP
+3818 ITYTNTLQNIGSVP

-3882 SFQVQLTNIPVGNV
+3882 SFQVQLTNIPEGNT

-3906 YQIDPSSQIIQR
+3906 YQIDPSSPIIQR

-3961 TIPIT
+3961 TVPIT
-3966 NTLLLDA
+3966 NTLLIDA
-3973 IASGTTFVPNSI
+3973 IAAGTTFVLNSI
-3985 LVDGVPRLNENPI
+3985 LVDGIPRPNENPI

-4033 VIHYEYR
+4033 VIHYEYE
-4040 PDPSTPPISET
+4040 PDPSAPPISET
-4051 TSSNAT
+4051 TSSNST

-4064 ILIATKSTNTVL
+4064 ILIATKSANTVL

-4085 TVFIQNNGSA
+4085 TVFIQNNGST

-4113 PGSVVVNNTVLPA
+4113 PGSVIVNNTVLPA

-4138 AAGQMAT
+4138 AAGQIAT

-4151 VTNLPAVNPTPNTAN
+4151 VTNLPVVNPAPNTAN
-4166 VVYDFIFNPDF
+4166 IVYDFIFNPDF

-4232 VFTDNIPN
+4232 VFTDNIPD

-4267 GTIAPNISI
+4267 GTITPNTSI

-4304 VEEQIST
+4304 AEEQIST

-4346 ITNNGNIQVENIIV
+4346 IINNGNIQVENIIV

-4429 TVPNRPPIT
+4429 TVPDRPPIT
-4438 ETIISSAALTEINH
+4438 ETIISSAAATEINH

-4521 IPIGTITIGGDAI
+4521 IPIGTIIVGGDAI
-4534 VSFQVTVTSIPT
+4534 ASFQVTVTSIPT

-4559 YIVNPNNVPVTNTT
+4559 YIVDPNNVPVTNTT

-4578 KTTVQNDNVIAFK
+4578 TTTVQNDNVIAIKAVDFT
-4591 SADVTNALP
+4591 SALP

-4605 YTITITNSGNVTIED
+4605 YTITITNSGNITIED
-4620 LLAIDAVPID
+4620 LLLVDTVPID
-4630 TTFVAG
+4630 TTFVAD

-4663 FVIITFQVTISSS
+4663 SVIITFQVTISSS

-4722 KTADKSIVVI
+4722 KTTDKSIVVI

-4757 TIPAGTTFIENSVT
+4757 SIPAGTTFIENSVT
-4771 INGTPVPNVRPDT
+4771 INGTSVQNVRPDT

-4791 SAGTVATITFQVLAT
+4791 SADTVATITFQVLVT

-4840 IVRIPVQFIT
+4840 IVRIPVQFVT

-4939 SPPVNNPFKNTAN
+4939 SPPINNQFKNTAN

-4982 NPDEALPNLNCF
+4982 NPDETLPNLNCF
-4994 FDGERFIRITPRN
+4994 FDGERFIRITPQN
-5007 VRNYLWTW
+5007 ARNYLWTW
-5015 IWWK
+5015 IWWN

>member
-25 SKISNQNRAGTI
+25 SKISNLNRAGTI
-37 GAIGAFI
+37 GAIGAFV

-52 PTFPAGTTLTYTQ
+52 TTFPAGTTLNYTQ
-65 NSSTAILNIPAGST
+65 NSSTALLNIPAGST

-124 SNQTFVSNSITFGFY
+124 SNQTFVSGSVTFGFY
-139 TRSADVTTLIQ
+139 TRSADVTSLVQ
-150 AGGSGSYTTGAV
+150 AAGSGSYTTGSV

-173 GSINSAGWTLI
+173 GAINSAGWTLI

-190 TLPARNLTIYVAG
+190 SLPARNLTIYVAG
-203 NRVSAETG
+203 NRVSVETG

-221 TPSGGPVSGRLFL
+221 TPAGGPVSGRLFL

-258 ALSGPNNAIN
+258 ALSGPNNAVN
-268 NFFGSQV
+268 NFFGSQI

-362 VAAIGDI
+362 VATIGDI
-369 LTYTVTIPNTGLL
+369 LTYTVTVPNTGLL
-382 PANNAIFIDSLPS
+382 PANNVTFTDVLPN
-395 GTSFIPGT
+395 GTSFIPGS
-403 VTVDNVPQTNANP
+403 VTIDNVPQTIANP
-416 AAGISLG
+416 VAGISLG
-423 TINNGASRTVTF
+423 TINNSSSRTVAF

-519 IFTDPI
+519 IYTDPI

-537 VNGVTQAGAN
+537 VNGVTQGGAN

-563 TISFQVLVPSI
+563 TISFQVFVPSI

-601 TDKTNIVSTQVNN
+601 TDTTNIVSTQVNN

-625 NFADIGDTL
+625 NYADIGDTL
-634 TYTVSFTGTG
+634 TYTVAFTGTG

-685 IGSIPSGT
+685 IGSIATGT
-693 TKNVAFQV
+693 TKNVSFQV

-748 VTLTKST
+748 LSLTKST
-755 NKQFATIGETISYT
+755 DKQFATIGETISYT

-776 NTAANNVQLTDP
+776 NTPANNVQLTDP
-788 LPNGTILTPGTV
+788 LPNGTILTLGSV

-835 NITTPNPIINNAFA
+835 NITAQNPIINNAFS
-849 SYLYTVNPNLPPT
+849 SYIYTVNPSLPPI

-879 LHANKSVDKT
+879 LHANKSVSQT

-895 VLTYTFSLTNDGN
+895 VLTYTFALTNDGN
-908 VAANNVLL
+908 VTANNVLL
-916 SDSIANGTAFVP
+916 SDSIANGTSFVP

-951 NANTTITASFQV
+951 NANTTITASFQ
-963 VITSI
+963 ILTTSI

-973 ISNSASIS
+973 ILNSASIS
-981 YNFIVDPNASPVSKN
+981 YNFIVDPNASPVSTN
-996 TTSTTTFTQ
+996 TTTNTTFIQ

-1014 KTVNRAFAT
+1014 KSVDRAFAT
-1023 VGDTLTYTV
+1023 VGDILTYTV
-1032 TLTNAGSVSADS
+1032 ILTNAGSVSADN
-1044 PTFVDTN
+1044 PTFIDIN

-1070 NADPNIGVPLPSIAA
+1070 NADPNIGVLLPSIPAS
-1085 NGSLTVSYQV
+1085 GLITVSYQV
-1095 TVTSLP
+1095 TVTALP
-1101 TQNPT
+1101 AQNPT
-1106 LNSSSTQYSFILN
+1106 TNSSSTQYSFVLN

-1124 TVETSVSNTVSTQI
+1124 IIETSLSNTVSTQI

-1162 TISLANLGNTIAN
+1162 TISLANLGNTTAN
-1175 NVIVTDII
+1175 NVVVTDII
-1183 PNGTTIV
+1183 PPGTTIV

-1204 DPSTGLPVGSIPSG
+1204 DPSTGLQVGSIPAG
-1218 GFTTIVFQISTN
+1218 GFTTIVFQISAN

-1253 LPALV
+1253 LPV
-1258 RNAASNIV
+1258 VVKNATSNIV

-1286 DVGDVILYATIL
+1286 DVGDVILYTTIL
-1298 TNNGNIPAANV
+1298 TNNGNIPASNV

-1324 TVTINNVPV
+1324 TVTINNVPI
-1333 ANANPATSIS
+1333 ANANPANGIL

-1355 AFQVFVPTIPAVNP
+1355 SFQVFVPNIPAVNP

-1423 ITYTTTLTNNGNT
+1423 ITYTTTLTNSGNT

-1443 TDVIPNGTSFIANSV
+1443 TDVIPNGTSFIPNSV

-1471 SGIAIDPINPN
+1471 NGIAIDPINPN
-1482 ANTLISFQVQVNSI
+1482 ANTTISFQIKVNSI
-1496 PNPNPIPNQS
+1496 PSPNPIPNQS
-1506 NTTYQYVVDPNLP
+1506 NTTYQYIVNPNLP
-1519 PASANTLSNVITTQI
+1519 PASSNTVSNVITTQI

-1547 PTAAIGDIVTYTIA
+1547 LTAAIGDIVTYTIA
-1561 VTNTGNTPASA
+1561 VTNTGNIPASA

-1598 GLDPSLGIHLADIS
+1598 GLDPSLGVHLADIP

-1653 VNSTITNTTVTPIID
+1653 VGSTITNTTVTPIID

-1706 FTDVIPNGTTFIPNS
+1706 FTDLIPDGTTFIPNS
-1721 FTVNGTTITNAN
+1721 FTVNGTTIPNAN

-1738 NIGNLNSNASA
+1738 NIGNINSNASVI
-1749 TLSFQVNITTLPN
+1749 LSFQVNITTIPN

-1789 QSNKTFTQ
+1789 KSNKTFTQ

-1810 SAFAAVGDTITYTTI
+1810 SAFAAVGDTITYTTT
-1825 LTNSGNTS
+1825 LTNNGNTT

-1852 SVQINTIPQLGFRP
+1852 SVQINTTPQLGFRP
-1866 DSEISLDSIPVG
+1866 DNGIPLDPIPVG

-1899 NQSSTTYSIIIDPT
+1899 NQSSTTYSIIVDPT
-1913 QPPVIETATSNPT
+1913 QPPVTETATSNPT

-1941 DRLFSDVAP
+1941 DRLFSDIAP

-1956 YTVLLDNIGNATA
+1956 YTVLLENIGNTTA
-1969 TNIIFTDPIP
+1969 TNITFTDPIP

-2011 AEDFINVTFRVQVVS
+2011 AGDFINVTFRVQVVS

-2041 PVVNSAS
+2041 PVVNGAS

-2076 SGEIVAIKSVNK
+2076 SGEILAGKSVDK
-2088 TFATIGDTI
+2088 TFAKIGDTL
-2097 SYTITL
+2097 SYTISL

-2112 NIIFTDTLPDGTTF
+2112 NIIFTDILPDGTTF
-2126 ISGTLTNDLSG
+2126 ISGTLV
-2137 TLTNDS
+2137 NDS
-2143 GTQQIGNPANGIQ
+2143 GAQQIGNPGNGIQ
-2156 IGNINPNGTAVITL
+2156 IGNINPSGMAVITI
-2170 NVLVTN
+2170 NALVTN

-2191 AHVVDPSQPAVSQTN
+2191 QHIVDPSQPVITQTAS
-2206 VSNTVSTTI
+2206 SNTVTTTI
-2215 NSAILTTKKSA
+2215 NSAILATSKSA

-2235 TITYTTTIRNTGN
+2235 TITYTTTITNIGN
-2248 TAATNITFTSAI
+2248 TPATNITFTSAI

-2268 NSVTINSVQQSGAQ
+2268 NSVIINGMQQLGAR

-2290 NIAPGET
+2290 NIAPGAT

-2303 VNVIS
+2303 VTVIS
-2308 VSPSSS
+2308 VPPSSS
-2314 IMGNDTI
+2314 IMDNDTI
-2321 LYSYTVDPNSAPA
+2321 LYSYTVDPSAAPV
-2334 TTSTSTNIATNPV
+2334 TTSTSTNIVTNPV

-2354 VKSVDQTLVTL
+2354 IKSVDQTLVTL
-2365 GDTITYTTILTNNGN
+2365 GDTITYTTLLTNSGN

-2391 IPNGTTFI
+2391 IPDGTTFVS
-2399 TDSVTINGLT
+2399 DSVTINGIT
-2409 QIGLNPNTGIT
+2409 QLGLNPNTGIT
-2420 IGSIAPNSSIS
+2420 IGSIAPNSSIA

-2469 VTSNTVF
+2469 VTSNTTF
-2476 TTINTANILSLKQV
+2476 TTINTATILSSKQV
-2490 DKSFSRIG
+2490 DKVFSHIG
-2498 DTLTYTVVLTN
+2498 DTLTYTVTLTN

-2520 TDTVPSVTTFIANTF
+2520 TDTVPSGTTFIANTF
-2535 SINGVPQ
+2535 SINGIPQ
-2542 SGADPSNG
+2542 SGANPVNG
-2550 VNIGTI
+2550 VNIGSI
-2556 TAGTTVTVS
+2556 TAGTTVNVS

-2575 ANPIVNFSSTS
+2575 ENPIVNFSSTS
-2586 YQLVSPPDSETSI
+2586 YQLVSPPDAETSI
-2599 SNPVSTQINE
+2599 SNPVSTQIRE
-2609 AILSMTKNESVS
+2609 AILSMTKNESLS
-2621 FADIGQTAFYT
+2621 FADVGQTAFYT
-2632 TSITNV
+2632 TSIANV

-2648 TDALPSGLTF
+2648 TDILPSGLTF

-2671 NADPNTGVLLATLPP
+2671 DANPNTGVTLAALPP

-2699 NIPPSNPAPNTA
+2699 SIPPSNPAPNTA
-2711 STTYEFTVDPV
+2711 STTYEFTVDPD
-2722 NPPVSSAATS
+2722 NPPVSNTASS

-2739 NNATI
+2739 NNANI

-2771 NVTAT
+2771 NAAAT

-2784 DSNLSFVPNSFT
+2784 DSNLSFIPNSFT
-2796 ANGQTI
+2796 VNGQTI

-2816 NGGNTAIVTFQATVI
+2816 NGGNTAIVTFQATVT

-2839 SNSASITYHYVV
+2839 SNFASTTYHYVV
-2851 DPSQP
+2851 DPSQS

-2883 VSTVDI
+2883 VETVDI
-2889 GQDITYTVTIT
+2889 GQDIVYSVTIT

-2907 TNVIFTDLIPDG
+2907 TNVIFTDLIPAG

-2924 NSFTLNGTSIPN
+2924 NSFTLNGISIPN
-2936 ADIITGVPIG
+2936 ANIITGVPIG

-2954 IVAFHIIA
+2954 IVAFHINA

-2993 IISNNVTTKIE
+2993 ITSNSVTTKIE
-3004 SAILNTIKIGDKTFA
+3004 SAILNTIKIGDKAFA

-3032 NTGNIPANNAI
+3032 NTGNISANNVV
-3043 FSDPLPSWT
+3043 FSDPIPTWT
-3052 QFVAGSVIVDGTP
+3052 QFVAGSVVVDGTP

-3070 IINGVGINTINPN
+3070 IISGVGINTITPN
-3083 QTVTIIFQV
+3083 QIVTIMFQV
-3092 QIVSNPTTFTPE
+3092 QIISNPTTFTPE

-3109 FVNFQYNVGNVLLAQ
+3109 FVNFQYNVGNSLQAQ

-3130 NVFVTSINTAILSAV
+3130 NVFVTSINSAILSAV
-3145 KTANTAFANI
+3145 KTANTAFSNI
-3155 GDTITYTVSIQNN
+3155 GDTITYTVLIQNS
-3168 GNTNATNVNFSDPV
+3168 GNTNATNVNFSDLIPA
-3182 PTGTTFVENSFAVN
+3182 GTTFVENSFSVN
-3196 GSTIPGANPNNG
+3196 GSIIPGANPNNG
-3208 VNIGTVSAGSSLTVT
+3208 VNIGTVSTNSSLTVT

-3232 PSNPITNVASIQY
+3232 SSNPITNVASIQFT
-3245 AFIVD
+3245 FIVD
-3250 PASPPVTGTINSNS
+3250 PAAPPVTSTINSNG

-3269 NNATVTTVLQANRSI
+3269 NNATVTTVLEANRSI
-3284 VSIGDVITYTATLT
+3284 VSIGDIITYTATLT

-3306 SVLLINGVPEGA
+3306 SVLLINGVPVGA
-3318 LFVPNSVTLNGIS
+3318 VFVPNSVTLNGIS
-3331 LPDASPTLGI
+3331 LPNTSPTLGI

-3404 SLSVIKSTDSLVQST
+3404 SLSVIKNTDSLVQST
-3419 DGIITYTVVVQNNGN
+3419 NGTITYTVVVQNNGN
-3434 TTANTVTLTDL
+3434 TTANTVNLTDL

-3472 IPLNSITPSE
+3472 IPLNAIAPSE

-3506 IDYTFIADPTAP
+3506 IDYTFIADPTSP

-3536 TILSLKAVNA
+3536 NVLSLKAVNA
-3546 PQTTTGDILTY
+3546 QQATTGDILTY

-3565 NIPATNLIFSDTI
+3565 NIPATNLIFSDTL
-3578 PQDTTFVENSFTL
+3578 PEGTTFVENSFTL

-3603 GVTLPTL
+3603 GVALPNL
-3610 AANATHLI
+3610 VANATHLI

-3624 KDSFSRESITNQSNT
+3624 NDSFSQESITNQSNT
-3639 TYTIQPDPG
+3639 TYTIQLDPG

-3665 VQAQLTITKTS
+3665 VQAQLTVTKTS
-3676 NPTTVDIG
+3676 NPITVDIG

-3698 VDAINIV
+3698 VDAINII
-3705 FTDSIPAGTTFVPDS
+3705 FTDSIPAGTTFVSDS

-3728 PGLNPENGI
+3728 PGVNPENGI
-3737 PIGTIPANSSK
+3737 LLGTIPANSSK

-3765 VNQSSATYQYVS
+3765 VNQSSGNYQYVS

-3804 VKSADVTFA
+3804 VKSADVTFV

-3818 ITYTNTLQNIGTVP
+3818 TTYTNTLQNIGTIP

-3847 FIEDSLAINNVIQPG
+3847 FIEDSLSINNVIQPG

-3870 LGTIQPNETVTI
+3870 LSTIQPNETVTI
-3882 SFQVQLTNIPVGNV
+3882 SFQVQLTNIPSGNT

-3906 YQIDPSSQIIQR
+3906 YQIDPSSPIIQR

-3961 TIPIT
+3961 TVPIT
-3966 NTLLLDA
+3966 NTLLIDA
-3973 IASGTTFVPNSI
+3973 IAAGTTFVPNSI
-3985 LVDGVPRLNENPI
+3985 LVDGIPRPNENPI
-3998 TGINLDIILPNN
+3998 TGINLGIILPNN

-4015 FQVSVVS
+4015 FQVNVVS
-4022 IPPQNNINNIA
+4022 IPAQNTINNIA
-4033 VIHYEYR
+4033 VIHYEYQ
-4040 PDPSTPPISET
+4040 PEPSAPPISET
-4051 TSSNAT
+4051 TSSNTT

-4064 ILIATKSTNTVL
+4064 ILIATKSTNKVL
-4076 ANIDETIEY
+4076 ANIDDTIEY
-4085 TVFIQNNGSA
+4085 TVFIQNNGST

-4104 TIADGTVFI
+4104 TIEDGTVFI
-4113 PGSVVVNNTVLPA
+4113 PGSVTVNNTVLPA
-4126 ADPNIGFSIPNV
+4126 ADPNIGFFIPNI
-4138 AAGQMAT
+4138 ASGQATT

-4151 VTNLPAVNPTPNTAN
+4151 VTNLPALNPTPNTAN
-4166 VVYDFIFNPDF
+4166 IVYDFIFNPDF

-4200 LKTVDLTSVTIGD
+4200 LKTVNSTSVTIGD
-4213 ILTYT
+4213 VLTYT
-4218 TTLTNTG
+4218 TTLTNIG

-4232 VFTDNIPN
+4232 VFTDNIPD

-4254 PQLNANPSAGILV
+4254 PQLNANPSTGILV
-4267 GTIAPNISI
+4267 GTIAPNVSI

-4281 VTVVALPAS
+4281 VTVLALPAS
-4290 GHVQNQSTSRYTIN
+4290 GRIQNQSTSRYTIN
-4304 VEEQIST
+4304 GEEQIST

-4375 IVNGNARPNDNPLNG
+4375 IVNGTARPNDNPLSG

-4429 TVPNRPPIT
+4429 TVPDRPPIT
-4438 ETIISSAALTEINH
+4438 ETIISSAAVTEIHH
-4452 ANLNSNKAVDLAFA
+4452 ANLNSNKTVDLAFA

-4477 LNQTGNVAVNDVIIQ
+4477 LNQTGNVSADDVVIQ

-4500 FIENSVIVNGETL
+4500 FIENSVIVNGETV

-4521 IPIGTITIGGDAI
+4521 IPIGTIIVGGDAI
-4534 VSFQVTVTSIPT
+4534 ASFQVTVTSIPT

-4551 NNAITTFN
+4551 NKAITTFN
-4559 YIVNPNNVPVTNTT
+4559 YIVNPNNLPVTNTT

-4578 KTTVQNDNVIAFK
+4578 TTTVQNDNVVAIK
-4591 SADVTNALP
+4591 SVNATNALP
-4600 GQTLT
+4600 SQTLT

-4620 LLAIDAVPID
+4620 LLAIDTVPVD
-4630 TTFVAG
+4630 TIFITG
-4636 SVTINGINQPNE
+4636 SVTINGINQPNA
-4648 NPENGITL
+4648 NPENGIPL

-4663 FVIITFQVTISSS
+4663 SVVITFQVTISSS
-4676 TLQSTINNDA
+4676 TLQTAINNDA
-4686 SVSYTVIIDP
+4686 SVSYTVTIDP
-4696 TKPPITITKQTN
+4696 NEPPITITKQTN
-4708 TVTTTVI
+4708 TVTTTIV

-4722 KTADKSIVVI
+4722 KNADKSSVVI
-4732 GDIITFTLAVFN
+4732 GDIITFTLEVFN
-4744 HSPIPTISTSVID
+4744 HSPIPTVSTSVLD
-4757 TIPAGTTFIENSVT
+4757 MIPAGTTFIENSVT
-4771 INGTPVPNVRPDT
+4771 INGTPVPNIRPDT

-4791 SAGTVATITFQVLAT
+4791 SADGVATITFKVLVT

-4850 ATVTK
+4850 AAVIK

-4889 TIPAGLQFI
+4889 TIPAGLQFM

-4910 LANPNIGFLVA
+4910 LANPNIGFLVT

-4939 SPPVNNPFKNTAN
+4939 SPPINNEFKNKAN
-4952 ISLQL
+4952 VSLQL
-4957 QVSPTDPPITVTVT
+4957 QVSPTDPPITVTIT
-4971 SNENIVTFVPE
+4971 SNENIVTFIPE
-4982 NPDEALPNLNCF
+4982 NPDETLPNLNCF

-5007 VRNYLWTW
+5007 IRNYFWTW
-5015 IWWK
+5015 IWWQ

>member
-37 GAIGAFI
+37 GAIGAFV

-52 PTFPAGTTLTYTQ
+52 PTFPAGTTLNYTQ
-65 NSSTAILNIPAGST
+65 NSSTAVLNIPAGST

-115 SITPSAVTA
+115 PITPSAVTA
-124 SNQTFVSNSITFGFY
+124 SNQTFVSGSVTFGFY
-139 TRSADVTTLIQ
+139 TRSADVTSLVQ
-150 AGGSGSYTTGAV
+150 AAGSGSYTTGSV

-173 GSINSAGWTLI
+173 GAINSSGWTLI

-203 NRVSAETG
+203 NRVSADTG
-211 SADVSVSGFL
+211 SADVAVSGFL

-234 SSTEGDADLTG
+234 SSTEGDADLIG

-268 NFFGSQV
+268 NFFGSQI

-291 NQSASTSTNI
+291 NQSASSGTNI

-362 VAAIGDI
+362 VATIGDI

-382 PANNAIFIDSLPS
+382 PANNVILTDILPN

-403 VTVDNVPQTNANP
+403 VMVDNIPQTNANP

-435 QATVVSLPSQNPISN
+435 QATVVSLPNPNPISN

-478 QINLA
+478 QVNLA

-519 IFTDPI
+519 IYTDPI

-547 PANGISIGS
+547 PATGISIGS

-563 TISFQVLVPSI
+563 TVSFQVFVPSI

-601 TDKTNIVSTQVNN
+601 TDTTNIVSTQVNN

-625 NFADIGDTL
+625 NFADIGDIL

-662 FVLNSLTIDG
+662 FVVNSVTIDG

-685 IGSIPSGT
+685 IGSIPTGT
-693 TKNVAFQV
+693 TKNVSFQV

-706 PASNVVSNGSSAS
+706 PASNVVFNGSSAS

-776 NTAANNVQLTDP
+776 NTAATNVQLTDS
-788 LPNGTILTPGTV
+788 LPNGTILTPGSV

-812 VALPIG
+812 VFVPIG

-835 NITTPNPIINNAFA
+835 NITTQNPIINNAFA
-849 SYLYTVNPNLPPT
+849 SYLYTVNPSLPPT

-895 VLTYTFSLTNDGN
+895 VLTYTFALTNDGN

-928 NSVIVNGVTQP
+928 NSVIVNSVTQP
-939 GATPASINIGSI
+939 GVTPASINIGSI

-981 YNFIVDPNASPVSKN
+981 YNFIVDPNTSPVSKN

-1014 KTVNRAFAT
+1014 KTVDRAFAT
-1023 VGDTLTYTV
+1023 VGDILTYTV

-1124 TVETSVSNTVSTQI
+1124 TIETSVSNTVSTQI

-1162 TISLANLGNTIAN
+1162 TISLANLGNTTAN

-1183 PNGTTIV
+1183 PNGSTIV
-1190 PNSIFIGGALQLGA
+1190 PNSIFIGGTLQQGA
-1204 DPSTGLPVGSIPSG
+1204 DPSTGLQVGSIPSG
-1218 GFTTIVFQISTN
+1218 GFTTIVFQISAN
-1230 GLPSPNPIQ
+1230 SLPSPNPVQ
-1239 NSASLQYSFIADPN
+1239 NSAALQYSFIADPS
-1253 LPALV
+1253 LPAVV
-1258 RNAASNIV
+1258 RNATSNIV

-1286 DVGDVILYATIL
+1286 DVGAVITYATIL
-1298 TNNGNIPAANV
+1298 TNNGNIPASNV
-1309 TFTDIIPAGTLFIPN
+1309 TFTDIIPAGTIFLPN
-1324 TVTINNVPV
+1324 TVTINGVPI
-1333 ANANPATSIS
+1333 ANANPANGIL

-1355 AFQVFVPTIPAVNP
+1355 AFQVSVPTIPSPNP
-1369 ITNQSGTTFQYTYD
+1369 ITNQSSTTFQYTYD
-1383 PSKPAVMQMVASN
+1383 ASKSVVTQMVASN
-1396 TVQTTINNASIAA
+1396 TVQTTINNATIAA
-1409 TKSADKQFANVNDI
+1409 VKSADKHFANVNDI

-1443 TDVIPNGTSFIANSV
+1443 TDVIPNGTSFIPNSV
-1458 TVNGNTLPNVNPA
+1458 TVNGNTLPNTNPA

-1482 ANTLISFQVQVNSI
+1482 TSATISFQVIVNSI
-1496 PNPNPIPNQS
+1496 PSPNPIPNQS
-1506 NTTYQYVVDPNLP
+1506 NTAYQYVIDPNLP
-1519 PASANTLSNVITTQI
+1519 PASANALSNVITTQI

-1561 VTNTGNTPASA
+1561 VTNTGNIPASA

-1579 GAGASFIQNSVT
+1579 GAGASFVPNSVT
-1591 INNVPQP
+1591 IDNIPQP
-1598 GLDPSLGIHLADIS
+1598 GLDPSLGIHLADIP

-1653 VNSTITNTTVTPIID
+1653 VGSTVTNTTVTPIID

-1674 KTVNSTFA
+1674 KTVNSRFA
-1682 TIGDTLTFTSTITN
+1682 TIGDTLTFTAIITN

-1706 FTDVIPNGTTFIPNS
+1706 FTDVIPNGTSFIPNS
-1721 FTVNGTTITNAN
+1721 FTVNGTTIPNAN

-1749 TLSFQVNITTLPN
+1749 TLSFQVNITSLPN
-1762 PNPIPNKSSLQYS
+1762 PNPIPNQSSLQYS
-1775 FIVDIN
+1775 FIVGIN

-1810 SAFAAVGDTITYTTI
+1810 SAFAAVGDTITYTTT
-1825 LTNSGNTS
+1825 LTNSGNTT

-1866 DSEISLDSIPVG
+1866 DSGISLDSIPVG

-1893 ATNPTL
+1893 VTNPTL
-1899 NQSSTTYSIIIDPT
+1899 NQSSTTYSIIVDPT
-1913 QPPVIETATSNPT
+1913 QPPVTETATSNPT

-1956 YTVLLDNIGNATA
+1956 YTVLLENIGNTTA

-1979 NNTVFIEDSVR
+1979 NNTVFIADSVR

-2000 PANGIPIGDII
+2000 PANGVPIGDII
-2011 AEDFINVTFRVQVVS
+2011 AGDFTNITFRVQVVS

-2041 PVVNSAS
+2041 PVVNGAS
-2048 INYQFMTGPNLPLV
+2048 IDYQFMTGPNLPLV

-2076 SGEIVAIKSVNK
+2076 SGEITLVKSVDK

-2112 NIIFTDTLPDGTTF
+2112 NIIFTDILPDGTTF
-2126 ISGTLTNDLSG
+2126 ISG

-2191 AHVVDPSQPAVSQTN
+2191 SHVVDPSQPSVSQMN
-2206 VSNTVSTTI
+2206 VSNAVSTTI
-2215 NSAILTTKKSA
+2215 NSAILTTQKSA
-2226 DKSIISVGD
+2226 DKSIVSVGD
-2235 TITYTTTIRNTGN
+2235 TITYTTTITNTGN

-2260 PANTTFIP
+2260 PASITFIP
-2268 NSVTINSVQQSGAQ
+2268 NSFTINGVQQSGAQ
-2282 PALGVNIP
+2282 PALGVTIP

-2308 VSPSSS
+2308 VPPSNS

-2321 LYSYTVDPNSAPA
+2321 LYSYTVDPNGTPI
-2334 TTSTSTNIATNPV
+2334 TTSISTNIVTNPV

-2365 GDTITYTTILTNNGN
+2365 GDTITYTTILTNSGN

-2391 IPNGTTFI
+2391 IPDGTTFI
-2399 TDSVTINGLT
+2399 TDSVTIDGIT

-2420 IGSIAPNSSIS
+2420 IGLIAPNSSIS

-2438 TSTPV
+2438 TSTPA

-2456 FIADPNAPIVSRN
+2456 FIADPNAPIVSRT

-2476 TTINTANILSLKQV
+2476 TTINTATILSLKQV

-2498 DTLTYTVVLTN
+2498 DTLTYTVALTN

-2520 TDTVPSVTTFIANTF
+2520 TDTVPSGTAFIADTF
-2535 SINGVPQ
+2535 SINGILQ
-2542 SGADPSNG
+2542 SGANPVNG

-2556 TAGTTVTVS
+2556 TAGTTVTIS

-2575 ANPIVNFSSTS
+2575 ENPIVNFSSTS
-2586 YQLVSPPDSETSI
+2586 YQLVSPPDAETSI
-2599 SNPVSTQINE
+2599 SNPVSTQIKE
-2609 AILSMTKNESVS
+2609 ALLSMTKNESVS

-2632 TSITNV
+2632 TSISNI

-2648 TDALPSGLTF
+2648 TDVLPNGVTF

-2671 NADPNTGVLLATLPP
+2671 DANPNTGVLLATLPP

-2699 NIPPSNPAPNTA
+2699 SIPPINPAPNTA

-2722 NPPVSSAATS
+2722 NPPVLSAATS

-2739 NNATI
+2739 NNANI
-2744 ISTKTANLTF
+2744 ISTKTTDLTF

-2776 DVTIIDIL
+2776 DVTVIDTL
-2784 DSNLSFVPNSFT
+2784 DSNLTFVPNSFT
-2796 ANGQTI
+2796 VNGQTI

-2816 NGGNTAIVTFQATVI
+2816 NGGTAAIITFQATVT
-2831 TLPTLNPI
+2831 TLPINNPI
-2839 SNSASITYHYVV
+2839 SNSALTTYRYIV
-2851 DPSQP
+2851 DPDQS

-2889 GQDITYTVTIT
+2889 GQDIIYSVTIT
-2900 NSGNVSA
+2900 NSGNVNA
-2907 TNVIFTDLIPDG
+2907 TNVIFTDVIPDG

-2924 NSFTLNGTSIPN
+2924 NSFTLNGTIIEN
-2936 ADIITGVPIG
+2936 ANTITGVPIG
-2946 DIAPNESV
+2946 DIAPNESA
-2954 IVAFHIIA
+2954 IVEFHITS
-2962 NEIPPINPITNQ
+2962 NEIPAINPITNQ

-2979 QHIVNPANPPVSKN
+2979 QHIVNPDNPPVSKN
-2993 IISNNVTTKIE
+2993 ITSNSVITTIE
-3004 SAILNTIKIGDKTFA
+3004 SAILTTTKIGDK
-3019 TIGDTITYTTTIT
+3019 
-3032 NTGNIPANNAI
+3032 
-3043 FSDPLPSWT
+3043 
-3052 QFVAGSVIVDGTP
+3052 
-3065 LPSAS
+3065 
-3070 IINGVGINTINPN
+3070 
-3083 QTVTIIFQV
+3083 
-3092 QIVSNPTTFTPE
+3092 
-3104 LQNLG
+3104 
-3109 FVNFQYNVGNVLLAQ
+3109 
-3124 PGNVET
+3124 
-3130 NVFVTSINTAILSAV
+3130 
-3145 KTANTAFANI
+3145 
-3155 GDTITYTVSIQNN
+3155 
-3168 GNTNATNVNFSDPV
+3168 
-3182 PTGTTFVENSFAVN
+3182 
-3196 GSTIPGANPNNG
+3196 
-3208 VNIGTVSAGSSLTVT
+3208 
-3223 FQVIVTSTP
+3223 
-3232 PSNPITNVASIQY
+3232 
-3245 AFIVD
+3245 
-3250 PASPPVTGTINSNS
+3250 
-3264 ASTQI
+3264 
-3269 NNATVTTVLQANRSI
+3269 
-3284 VSIGDVITYTATLT
+3284 
-3298 NTGNFPAN
+3298 
-3306 SVLLINGVPEGA
+3306 
-3318 LFVPNSVTLNGIS
+3318 
-3331 LPDASPTLGI
+3331 
-3341 PVGIIAPGD
+3341 
-3350 SATITFQFLAS
+3350 
-3361 SIPPQGA
+3361 
-3368 IINQALTSYT
+3368 
-3378 YIVDPSQPPVT
+3378 
-3389 ATSSSNTVNTAVVDA
+3389 
-3404 SLSVIKSTDSLVQST
+3404 
-3419 DGIITYTVVVQNNGN
+3419 
-3434 TTANTVTLTDL
+3434 
-3445 VPEGTAFIPNSV
+3445 
-3457 TINSVSVPGADPNVG
+3457 
-3472 IPLNSITPSE
+3472 
-3482 IVTVTFQVIVQSIPS
+3482 
-3497 VNPISNTAR
+3497 
-3506 IDYTFIADPTAP
+3506 
-3518 IISRTI
+3518 
-3524 TSNPAFTQISDA
+3524 
-3536 TILSLKAVNA
+3536 
-3546 PQTTTGDILTY
+3546 
-3557 TITLENTG
+3557 
-3565 NIPATNLIFSDTI
+3565 
-3578 PQDTTFVENSFTL
+3578 
-3591 NGTAILGANPNV
+3591 
-3603 GVTLPTL
+3603 
-3610 AANATHLI
+3610 
-3618 SFQILI
+3618 
-3624 KDSFSRESITNQSNT
+3624 
-3639 TYTIQPDPG
+3639 
-3648 QPPITETSTSN
+3648 
-3659 IVITNF
+3659 
-3665 VQAQLTITKTS
+3665 
-3676 NPTTVDIG
+3676 
-3684 GTILYISEVKNIGN
+3684 
-3698 VDAINIV
+3698 
-3705 FTDSIPAGTTFVPDS
+3705 
-3720 VTINGVLQ
+3720 
-3728 PGLNPENGI
+3728 
-3737 PIGTIPANSSK
+3737 
-3748 TILFQV
+3748 
-3754 QTNNPPTETEI
+3754 
-3765 VNQSSATYQYVS
+3765 
-3777 IPTAPPVNRS
+3777 
-3787 ANSNIVTTSL
+3787 
-3797 QNANIIS
+3797 
-3804 VKSADVTFA
+3804 
-3813 SIGQI
+3813 
-3818 ITYTNTLQNIGTVP
+3818 
-3832 ANNTVFIDNIPEGTI
+3832 
-3847 FIEDSLAINNVIQPG
+3847 
-3862 ANPENGVT
+3862 
-3870 LGTIQPNETVTI
+3870 
-3882 SFQVQLTNIPVGNV
+3882 
-3896 VINISDTSYE
+3896 
-3906 YQIDPSSQIIQR
+3906 
-3918 RSLSNAV
+3918 
-3925 NTEVR
+3925 
-3930 TANVSAIKSA
+3930 
-3940 NRSITRIGQIITYTV
+3940 
-3955 AVTNAG
+3955 
-3961 TIPIT
+3961 
-3966 NTLLLDA
+3966 
-3973 IASGTTFVPNSI
+3973 
-3985 LVDGVPRLNENPI
+3985 
-3998 TGINLDIILPNN
+3998 
-4010 TIIVT
+4010 
-4015 FQVSVVS
+4015 
-4022 IPPQNNINNIA
+4022 
-4033 VIHYEYR
+4033 
-4040 PDPSTPPISET
+4040 
-4051 TSSNAT
+4051 
-4057 NIQFIDA
+4057 
-4064 ILIATKSTNTVL
+4064 
-4076 ANIDETIEY
+4076 
-4085 TVFIQNNGSA
+4085 
-4095 TTNSIFFTD
+4095 
-4104 TIADGTVFI
+4104 
-4113 PGSVVVNNTVLPA
+4113 
-4126 ADPNIGFSIPNV
+4126 
-4138 AAGQMAT
+4138 
-4145 ITFQVS
+4145 
-4151 VTNLPAVNPTPNTAN
+4151 
-4166 VVYDFIFNPDF
+4166 
-4177 APIQKSTTSNTT
+4177 
-4189 FVQINDADIVS
+4189 
-4200 LKTVDLTSVTIGD
+4200 
-4213 ILTYT
+4213 
-4218 TTLTNTG
+4218 
-4225 NTDATAV
+4225 
-4232 VFTDNIPN
+4232 
-4240 GTTFIDGSVLVNNI
+4240 
-4254 PQLNANPSAGILV
+4254 
-4267 GTIAPNISI
+4267 
-4276 PVTFS
+4276 
-4281 VTVVALPAS
+4281 
-4290 GHVQNQSTSRYTIN
+4290 
-4304 VEEQIST
+4304 
-4311 SNITFTEVISANVI
+4311 
-4325 ATKTTPIQYA
+4325 
-4335 DLQTIIPYTIS
+4335 
-4346 ITNNGNIQVENIIV
+4346 
-4360 TDIIPANTSFIENSV
+4360 
-4375 IVNGNARPNDNPLNG
+4375 
-4390 IQIDNIPPNTTAT
+4390 
-4403 ILFQVRVTSIPQTN
+4403 
-4417 PISNTSTIEYEY
+4417 
-4429 TVPNRPPIT
+4429 
-4438 ETIISSAALTEINH
+4438 
-4452 ANLNSNKAVDLAFA
+4452 
-4466 TVGDT
+4466 
-4471 LTYTIT
+4471 
-4477 LNQTGNVAVNDVIIQ
+4477 
-4492 DIIPQGTT
+4492 
-4500 FIENSVIVNGETL
+4500 
-4513 PGVNPVSG
+4513 
-4521 IPIGTITIGGDAI
+4521 
-4534 VSFQVTVTSIPT
+4534 
-4546 PNELN
+4546 
-4551 NNAITTFN
+4551 
-4559 YIVNPNNVPVTNTT
+4559 
-4573 TTNTV
+4573 
-4578 KTTVQNDNVIAFK
+4578 
-4591 SADVTNALP
+4591 
-4600 GQTLT
+4600 
-4605 YTITITNSGNVTIED
+4605 
-4620 LLAIDAVPID
+4620 
-4630 TTFVAG
+4630 
-4636 SVTINGINQPNE
+4636 
-4648 NPENGITL
+4648 
-4656 GNLAPNE
+4656 
-4663 FVIITFQVTISSS
+4663 
-4676 TLQSTINNDA
+4676 
-4686 SVSYTVIIDP
+4686 
-4696 TKPPITITKQTN
+4696 
-4708 TVTTTVI
+4708 
-4715 DPMVRIE
+4715 
-4722 KTADKSIVVI
+4722 
-4732 GDIITFTLAVFN
+4732 
-4744 HSPIPTISTSVID
+4744 
-4757 TIPAGTTFIENSVT
+4757 
-4771 INGTPVPNVRPDT
+4771 
-4784 GINIGSL
+4784 
-4791 SAGTVATITFQVLAT
+4791 
-4806 SIPSN
+4806 
-4811 STIINS
+4811 
-4817 ATVTAAFQL
+4817 
-4826 TPQDPIITFIVNSN
+4826 
-4840 IVRIPVQFIT
+4840 
-4850 ATVTK
+4850 
-4855 NASVSSAYLNQ
+4855 
-4866 YFDYTVRITNT
+4866 
-4877 SEISLS
+4877 
-4883 NISLQD
+4883 
-4889 TIPAGLQFI
+4889 
-4898 NGTVFINGERSP
+4898 
-4910 LANPNIGFLVA
+4910 
-4921 TNLEPN
+4921 
-4927 ETIIVLFTVQVI
+4927 
-4939 SPPVNNPFKNTAN
+4939 
-4952 ISLQL
+4952 
-4957 QVSPTDPPITVTVT
+4957 
-4971 SNENIVTFVPE
+4971 
-4982 NPDEALPNLNCF
+4982 
-4994 FDGERFIRITPRN
+4994 
-5007 VRNYLWTW
+5007 
-5015 IWWK
+5015 

>member
-1 MPITNRFSTT
+1 
-11 TNGALAITGNTLGL
+11 
-25 SKISNQNRAGTI
+25 
-37 GAIGAFI
+37 
-44 TTNTALQV
+44 
-52 PTFPAGTTLTYTQ
+52 
-65 NSSTAILNIPAGST
+65 
-79 ILYAELV
+79 
-86 WGGNYLSRDQN
+86 
-97 ITSVLGN
+97 
-104 PVSFTTPVSTY
+104 
-115 SITPSAVTA
+115 
-124 SNQTFVSNSITFGFY
+124 
-139 TRSADVTTLIQ
+139 
-150 AGGSGSYTTGAV
+150 
-162 PGLVDPLDASN
+162 
-173 GSINSAGWTLI
+173 
-184 VAYQNG
+184 
-190 TLPARNLTIYVAG
+190 
-203 NRVSAETG
+203 
-211 SADVSVSGFL
+211 
-221 TPSGGPVSGRLFL
+221 
-234 SSTEGDADLTG
+234 
-245 DQALFGPNFSSLN
+245 
-258 ALSGPNNAIN
+258 
-268 NFFGSQV
+268 
-275 NNAAGNLD
+275 
-283 TTGTFGTR
+283 
-291 NQSASTSTNI
+291 
-301 SAGRQGWDITSIDI
+301 
-315 SPYLTNSQV
+315 
-324 SAAIRL
+324 AAIRL

-362 VAAIGDI
+362 VATIGDI

-382 PANNAIFIDSLPS
+382 PANNVILTDILPN

-403 VTVDNVPQTNANP
+403 VMVDNIPQTNANP

-435 QATVVSLPSQNPISN
+435 QATVVSLPNPNPISN

-478 QINLA
+478 QVNLA

-519 IFTDPI
+519 IYTDPI

-547 PANGISIGS
+547 PATGISIGS

-563 TISFQVLVPSI
+563 TVSFQVFVPSI

-601 TDKTNIVSTQVNN
+601 TDTTNIVSTQVNN
-614 ATVTMTKAVDK
+614 ATVTMAKAVDK

-677 ANPANGVN
+677 ANPASGVN

-693 TKNVAFQV
+693 TKNVSFQV

-706 PASNVVSNGSSAS
+706 PASNVVFNGSSAS

-776 NTAANNVQLTDP
+776 NTAATNVQLTDS
-788 LPNGTILTPGTV
+788 LPNGTILTPGSV

-812 VALPIG
+812 VFVPIG

-835 NITTPNPIINNAFA
+835 NITTQNPIINNAFA
-849 SYLYTVNPNLPPT
+849 SYLYTVNPSLPPT

-895 VLTYTFSLTNDGN
+895 VLTYTFALTNDGN
-908 VAANNVLL
+908 VAANNILL

-928 NSVIVNGVTQP
+928 NSVIVNSVTQP
-939 GATPASINIGSI
+939 GVTPASINIGSI

-981 YNFIVDPNASPVSKN
+981 YNFIVDPNTLPVSKN

-1014 KTVNRAFAT
+1014 KTVDREFAT
-1023 VGDTLTYTV
+1023 VGDILTYTV

-1124 TVETSVSNTVSTQI
+1124 TIETSVSNTVSTQI

-1162 TISLANLGNTIAN
+1162 TISLANLGNTTAN

-1183 PNGTTIV
+1183 PNGSTIV
-1190 PNSIFIGGALQLGA
+1190 PNSIFIGGTLQQGA
-1204 DPSTGLPVGSIPSG
+1204 DPSTGLQVGSIPSG
-1218 GFTTIVFQISTN
+1218 GFTTIVFQISAN
-1230 GLPSPNPIQ
+1230 SLPSPNPVQ
-1239 NSASLQYSFIADPN
+1239 NSAALQYSFIADPS
-1253 LPALV
+1253 LPAVV
-1258 RNAASNIV
+1258 RNATSNIV

-1286 DVGDVILYATIL
+1286 DVGAVITYATIL
-1298 TNNGNIPAANV
+1298 TNNGNIPASNV
-1309 TFTDIIPAGTLFIPN
+1309 TFTDIIPAGTIFLPN
-1324 TVTINNVPV
+1324 TVTINGVPI
-1333 ANANPATSIS
+1333 ANANPANGIL

-1355 AFQVFVPTIPAVNP
+1355 AFQVSVPTIPSPNP
-1369 ITNQSGTTFQYTYD
+1369 ITNQSSTTFQYTYD
-1383 PSKPAVMQMVASN
+1383 ASKSVVTQMVASN
-1396 TVQTTINNASIAA
+1396 TVQTTINNATIAA
-1409 TKSADKQFANVNDI
+1409 VKSADKHFANVNDI

-1443 TDVIPNGTSFIANSV
+1443 TDVIPNGTSFIPNSV
-1458 TVNGNTLPNVNPA
+1458 TVNGNTLPNTNPA

-1482 ANTLISFQVQVNSI
+1482 TSATISFQVIVNSI
-1496 PNPNPIPNQS
+1496 PSPNPIPNQS
-1506 NTTYQYVVDPNLP
+1506 NTAYQYVIDPNLP
-1519 PASANTLSNVITTQI
+1519 PASANALSNVITTQI

-1561 VTNTGNTPASA
+1561 VTNTGNIPASA

-1579 GAGASFIQNSVT
+1579 GAGASFVPNSVT
-1591 INNVPQP
+1591 IDNIPQP
-1598 GLDPSLGIHLADIS
+1598 GLDPSLGIHLADIP

-1653 VNSTITNTTVTPIID
+1653 VGSTVTNTTVTPIID

-1674 KTVNSTFA
+1674 KTVNSRFA
-1682 TIGDTLTFTSTITN
+1682 TIGDTLTFTAIITN

-1706 FTDVIPNGTTFIPNS
+1706 FTDVIPNGTSFIPNS
-1721 FTVNGTTITNAN
+1721 FTVNGTTIPNAN

-1749 TLSFQVNITTLPN
+1749 TLSFQVNITSLPN
-1762 PNPIPNKSSLQYS
+1762 PNPIPNQSSLQYS
-1775 FIVDIN
+1775 FIVGIN

-1810 SAFAAVGDTITYTTI
+1810 SAFAAVGDTITYTTT
-1825 LTNSGNTS
+1825 LTNSGNTT

-1866 DSEISLDSIPVG
+1866 DSGISLDSIPVG

-1893 ATNPTL
+1893 VTNPTL
-1899 NQSSTTYSIIIDPT
+1899 NQSSTTYSIIVDPT
-1913 QPPVIETATSNPT
+1913 QPPVTETATSNPT

-1956 YTVLLDNIGNATA
+1956 YTVLLENIGNTTA

-1979 NNTVFIEDSVR
+1979 NNTVFIADSVR

-2011 AEDFINVTFRVQVVS
+2011 AGDFTNVTFRVQVVS

-2041 PVVNSAS
+2041 PVVNGAS
-2048 INYQFMTGPNLPLV
+2048 IDYQFMTGPNLPLV

-2076 SGEIVAIKSVNK
+2076 SGEITLVKSVDK

-2112 NIIFTDTLPDGTTF
+2112 NIIFTDILPDGTTF
-2126 ISGTLTNDLSG
+2126 ISG

-2191 AHVVDPSQPAVSQTN
+2191 SHVVDPSQPSVSQMN
-2206 VSNTVSTTI
+2206 VSNAVSTTI
-2215 NSAILTTKKSA
+2215 NSAILTTQKSA
-2226 DKSIISVGD
+2226 DKSIVSVGD
-2235 TITYTTTIRNTGN
+2235 TITYTTTITNTGN

-2260 PANTTFIP
+2260 PASITFIP
-2268 NSVTINSVQQSGAQ
+2268 NSFTINGVQQSGAQ
-2282 PALGVNIP
+2282 PALGVTIP

-2308 VSPSSS
+2308 VPPSNS

-2321 LYSYTVDPNSAPA
+2321 LYSYTVDPNGTPI
-2334 TTSTSTNIATNPV
+2334 TTSISTNIVTNPV

-2365 GDTITYTTILTNNGN
+2365 GDTITYTTILTNSGN

-2391 IPNGTTFI
+2391 IPDGTTFI
-2399 TDSVTINGLT
+2399 TDSVTIDGIT

-2420 IGSIAPNSSIS
+2420 IGLIAPNSSIS

-2438 TSTPV
+2438 TSTPA

-2469 VTSNTVF
+2469 VASNTVF
-2476 TTINTANILSLKQV
+2476 TTINTATILSLKQV

-2498 DTLTYTVVLTN
+2498 DTLTYTVALTN

-2520 TDTVPSVTTFIANTF
+2520 TDTVPSGTAFIADTF
-2535 SINGVPQ
+2535 SINGILQ
-2542 SGADPSNG
+2542 SGANPVNG

-2556 TAGTTVTVS
+2556 TAGTTVTIS

-2575 ANPIVNFSSTS
+2575 ENPIVNFSSTS
-2586 YQLVSPPDSETSI
+2586 YQLVSPPDAETSI
-2599 SNPVSTQINE
+2599 SNPVSTQIKE
-2609 AILSMTKNESVS
+2609 ALLSMTKNESVS

-2632 TSITNV
+2632 TSISNI
-2638 GNTDATNIVF
+2638 GNTDAANIVF
-2648 TDALPSGLTF
+2648 TDVLPSGLTF

-2671 NADPNTGVLLATLPP
+2671 DANPNTGVLLATLPP

-2699 NIPPSNPAPNTA
+2699 SIPPINPAPNTA

-2722 NPPVSSAATS
+2722 NPPVLSAATS

-2739 NNATI
+2739 NNANI
-2744 ISTKTANLTF
+2744 ISTKTTDLTF

-2776 DVTIIDIL
+2776 DVTVIDTL
-2784 DSNLSFVPNSFT
+2784 DSNLTFVPNSFT
-2796 ANGQTI
+2796 VNGQTI

-2816 NGGNTAIVTFQATVI
+2816 NGGTAAIITFQATVT
-2831 TLPTLNPI
+2831 TLPINNPI
-2839 SNSASITYHYVV
+2839 SNSALTTYRYIV
-2851 DPSQP
+2851 DPDQS

-2889 GQDITYTVTIT
+2889 GQDIIYSVTIT
-2900 NSGNVSA
+2900 NSGNVNA
-2907 TNVIFTDLIPDG
+2907 TNVIFTDVIPDG

-2924 NSFTLNGTSIPN
+2924 NSFTLNGTIIEN
-2936 ADIITGVPIG
+2936 ANTITGVPIG
-2946 DIAPNESV
+2946 NIAPNESV
-2954 IVAFHIIA
+2954 IVAFHINA
-2962 NEIPPINPITNQ
+2962 NEIPSINPITNQ

-2993 IISNNVTTKIE
+2993 ITSNSVITTIE
-3004 SAILNTIKIGDKTFA
+3004 SAILTTTKIGDKTFA

-3032 NTGNIPANNAI
+3032 NTGNIPANNVI
-3043 FSDPLPSWT
+3043 FSDPIPSWT

-3065 LPSAS
+3065 LPSTS
-3070 IINGVGINTINPN
+3070 ITSGIGINTIIPN

-3092 QIVSNPTTFTPE
+3092 QIVSNPSTFTPE
-3104 LQNLG
+3104 LQNLA
-3109 FVNFQYNVGNVLLAQ
+3109 FVNFQYNVGNALQAQ

-3130 NVFVTSINTAILSAV
+3130 NVFVTSIHSAILSAV
-3145 KTANTAFANI
+3145 KTASTAFANI
-3155 GDTITYTVSIQNN
+3155 GDTITYTVLIQNS
-3168 GNTNATNVNFSDPV
+3168 GSTNATNVNFSDLIPA
-3182 PTGTTFVENSFAVN
+3182 GTTFIENSFAVN

-3208 VNIGTVSAGSSLTVT
+3208 VNIGTVSTNSSLTVT

-3232 PSNPITNVASIQY
+3232 PSNPITNVASVQY
-3245 AFIVD
+3245 EFLVD
-3250 PASPPVTGTINSNS
+3250 PTSPPVTGTITSNS

-3269 NNATVTTVLQANRSI
+3269 NNATVTTVLEANRTI
-3284 VSIGDVITYTATLT
+3284 VSIGDIITYTATLT

-3419 DGIITYTVVVQNNGN
+3419 DGTITYT
-3434 TTANTVTLTDL
+3434 
-3445 VPEGTAFIPNSV
+3445 
-3457 TINSVSVPGADPNVG
+3457 
-3472 IPLNSITPSE
+3472 
-3482 IVTVTFQVIVQSIPS
+3482 
-3497 VNPISNTAR
+3497 
-3506 IDYTFIADPTAP
+3506 
-3518 IISRTI
+3518 
-3524 TSNPAFTQISDA
+3524 
-3536 TILSLKAVNA
+3536 
-3546 PQTTTGDILTY
+3546 
-3557 TITLENTG
+3557 
-3565 NIPATNLIFSDTI
+3565 
-3578 PQDTTFVENSFTL
+3578 
-3591 NGTAILGANPNV
+3591 
-3603 GVTLPTL
+3603 
-3610 AANATHLI
+3610 
-3618 SFQILI
+3618 
-3624 KDSFSRESITNQSNT
+3624 
-3639 TYTIQPDPG
+3639 
-3648 QPPITETSTSN
+3648 
-3659 IVITNF
+3659 
-3665 VQAQLTITKTS
+3665 
-3676 NPTTVDIG
+3676 
-3684 GTILYISEVKNIGN
+3684 
-3698 VDAINIV
+3698 
-3705 FTDSIPAGTTFVPDS
+3705 
-3720 VTINGVLQ
+3720 
-3728 PGLNPENGI
+3728 
-3737 PIGTIPANSSK
+3737 
-3748 TILFQV
+3748 
-3754 QTNNPPTETEI
+3754 
-3765 VNQSSATYQYVS
+3765 
-3777 IPTAPPVNRS
+3777 
-3787 ANSNIVTTSL
+3787 
-3797 QNANIIS
+3797 
-3804 VKSADVTFA
+3804 
-3813 SIGQI
+3813 
-3818 ITYTNTLQNIGTVP
+3818 
-3832 ANNTVFIDNIPEGTI
+3832 
-3847 FIEDSLAINNVIQPG
+3847 
-3862 ANPENGVT
+3862 
-3870 LGTIQPNETVTI
+3870 
-3882 SFQVQLTNIPVGNV
+3882 
-3896 VINISDTSYE
+3896 
-3906 YQIDPSSQIIQR
+3906 
-3918 RSLSNAV
+3918 
-3925 NTEVR
+3925 
-3930 TANVSAIKSA
+3930 
-3940 NRSITRIGQIITYTV
+3940 
-3955 AVTNAG
+3955 
-3961 TIPIT
+3961 
-3966 NTLLLDA
+3966 
-3973 IASGTTFVPNSI
+3973 
-3985 LVDGVPRLNENPI
+3985 
-3998 TGINLDIILPNN
+3998 
-4010 TIIVT
+4010 
-4015 FQVSVVS
+4015 
-4022 IPPQNNINNIA
+4022 
-4033 VIHYEYR
+4033 
-4040 PDPSTPPISET
+4040 
-4051 TSSNAT
+4051 
-4057 NIQFIDA
+4057 
-4064 ILIATKSTNTVL
+4064 
-4076 ANIDETIEY
+4076 
-4085 TVFIQNNGSA
+4085 
-4095 TTNSIFFTD
+4095 
-4104 TIADGTVFI
+4104 
-4113 PGSVVVNNTVLPA
+4113 
-4126 ADPNIGFSIPNV
+4126 
-4138 AAGQMAT
+4138 
-4145 ITFQVS
+4145 
-4151 VTNLPAVNPTPNTAN
+4151 
-4166 VVYDFIFNPDF
+4166 
-4177 APIQKSTTSNTT
+4177 
-4189 FVQINDADIVS
+4189 
-4200 LKTVDLTSVTIGD
+4200 
-4213 ILTYT
+4213 
-4218 TTLTNTG
+4218 
-4225 NTDATAV
+4225 
-4232 VFTDNIPN
+4232 
-4240 GTTFIDGSVLVNNI
+4240 
-4254 PQLNANPSAGILV
+4254 
-4267 GTIAPNISI
+4267 
-4276 PVTFS
+4276 
-4281 VTVVALPAS
+4281 
-4290 GHVQNQSTSRYTIN
+4290 
-4304 VEEQIST
+4304 
-4311 SNITFTEVISANVI
+4311 
-4325 ATKTTPIQYA
+4325 
-4335 DLQTIIPYTIS
+4335 
-4346 ITNNGNIQVENIIV
+4346 
-4360 TDIIPANTSFIENSV
+4360 
-4375 IVNGNARPNDNPLNG
+4375 
-4390 IQIDNIPPNTTAT
+4390 
-4403 ILFQVRVTSIPQTN
+4403 
-4417 PISNTSTIEYEY
+4417 
-4429 TVPNRPPIT
+4429 
-4438 ETIISSAALTEINH
+4438 
-4452 ANLNSNKAVDLAFA
+4452 
-4466 TVGDT
+4466 
-4471 LTYTIT
+4471 
-4477 LNQTGNVAVNDVIIQ
+4477 
-4492 DIIPQGTT
+4492 
-4500 FIENSVIVNGETL
+4500 
-4513 PGVNPVSG
+4513 
-4521 IPIGTITIGGDAI
+4521 
-4534 VSFQVTVTSIPT
+4534 
-4546 PNELN
+4546 
-4551 NNAITTFN
+4551 
-4559 YIVNPNNVPVTNTT
+4559 
-4573 TTNTV
+4573 
-4578 KTTVQNDNVIAFK
+4578 
-4591 SADVTNALP
+4591 
-4600 GQTLT
+4600 
-4605 YTITITNSGNVTIED
+4605 
-4620 LLAIDAVPID
+4620 
-4630 TTFVAG
+4630 
-4636 SVTINGINQPNE
+4636 
-4648 NPENGITL
+4648 
-4656 GNLAPNE
+4656 
-4663 FVIITFQVTISSS
+4663 
-4676 TLQSTINNDA
+4676 
-4686 SVSYTVIIDP
+4686 
-4696 TKPPITITKQTN
+4696 
-4708 TVTTTVI
+4708 
-4715 DPMVRIE
+4715 
-4722 KTADKSIVVI
+4722 
-4732 GDIITFTLAVFN
+4732 
-4744 HSPIPTISTSVID
+4744 
-4757 TIPAGTTFIENSVT
+4757 
-4771 INGTPVPNVRPDT
+4771 
-4784 GINIGSL
+4784 
-4791 SAGTVATITFQVLAT
+4791 
-4806 SIPSN
+4806 
-4811 STIINS
+4811 
-4817 ATVTAAFQL
+4817 
-4826 TPQDPIITFIVNSN
+4826 
-4840 IVRIPVQFIT
+4840 
-4850 ATVTK
+4850 
-4855 NASVSSAYLNQ
+4855 
-4866 YFDYTVRITNT
+4866 
-4877 SEISLS
+4877 
-4883 NISLQD
+4883 
-4889 TIPAGLQFI
+4889 
-4898 NGTVFINGERSP
+4898 
-4910 LANPNIGFLVA
+4910 
-4921 TNLEPN
+4921 
-4927 ETIIVLFTVQVI
+4927 
-4939 SPPVNNPFKNTAN
+4939 
-4952 ISLQL
+4952 
-4957 QVSPTDPPITVTVT
+4957 
-4971 SNENIVTFVPE
+4971 
-4982 NPDEALPNLNCF
+4982 
-4994 FDGERFIRITPRN
+4994 
-5007 VRNYLWTW
+5007 
-5015 IWWK
+5015 

>member
-37 GAIGAFI
+37 GAIGTFI
-44 TTNTALQV
+44 TINTALQV
-52 PTFPAGTTLTYTQ
+52 PSFPAGTTLSYTQ

-124 SNQTFVSNSITFGFY
+124 SNQTFVSGSVTFGFY
-139 TRSADVTTLIQ
+139 TRSADVTSLVQ
-150 AGGSGSYTTGAV
+150 AGGSGSYTTGSV

-173 GSINSAGWTLI
+173 GAINSSGWTLI

-190 TLPARNLTIYVAG
+190 SLPARNLTIYVAG
-203 NRVSAETG
+203 NRVSVETG

-221 TPSGGPVSGRLFL
+221 TPAGGPVSGRLFI

-258 ALSGPNNAIN
+258 ALSGPNNAVN

-362 VAAIGDI
+362 VAAIGDV

-382 PANNAIFIDSLPS
+382 PANNVIFIDSLPN

-403 VTVDNVPQTNANP
+403 VTVDSIPQTNANP

-423 TINNGASRTVTF
+423 TINNNASRTVTF
-435 QATVVSLPSQNPISN
+435 QATVVSLPNQNPISN

-490 VNKLFTDIGET
+490 VNKLFTDFGET

-519 IFTDPI
+519 IYTDPI

-547 PANGISIGS
+547 PANGIFIGT

-563 TISFQVLVPSI
+563 TVSFQVFVPSI

-601 TDKTNIVSTQVNN
+601 TDTTNIVSTQVNN

-644 NTNANNVIFTDVI
+644 NTNANNVIFTDII

-685 IGSIPSGT
+685 VGSIPTGT
-693 TKNVAFQV
+693 TKNVSFQV

-748 VTLTKST
+748 LTLTKST

-776 NTAANNVQLTDP
+776 NTAATNVQLTDP

-800 TLNGVLQNVDSL
+800 TLNGVLQNVNSL

-835 NITTPNPIINNAFA
+835 NITAQNPIINNAFA
-849 SYLYTVNPNLPPT
+849 SYLYTVNPSLPPT

-879 LHANKSVDKT
+879 LQATKSVDKT

-895 VLTYTFSLTNDGN
+895 VLTYTFALTNDGN
-908 VAANNVLL
+908 VAANNVVL

-928 NSVIVNGVTQP
+928 NSVTINNVAQP
-939 GATPASINIGSI
+939 GVTPASINIGSI

-963 VITSI
+963 LITSI

-996 TTSTTTFTQ
+996 TTSTTTFIQ

-1014 KTVNRAFAT
+1014 KTVDRAFAT
-1023 VGDTLTYTV
+1023 VGDVLTYTIL
-1032 TLTNAGSVSADS
+1032 LTNAGSVTADS

-1062 LINGVLQN
+1062 LINSVLQN
-1070 NADPNIGVPLPSIAA
+1070 NADPNAGVPLPSIPA
-1085 NGSLTVSYQV
+1085 NGEITVSYQV
-1095 TVTSLP
+1095 TVTALP

-1106 LNSSSTQYSFILN
+1106 TNSSSTQYSFILN

-1124 TVETSVSNTVSTQI
+1124 TIETSLSNTVSTQI

-1147 EVDLTIADVGQPITY
+1147 QVDLTIADVGQPITY
-1162 TISLANLGNTIAN
+1162 TIALANLGNTPAN
-1175 NVIVTDII
+1175 NVVVTDIF
-1183 PNGTTIV
+1183 PPGTTLV

-1204 DPSTGLPVGSIPSG
+1204 DPSVGLQVGTIPTGGI
-1218 GFTTIVFQISTN
+1218 TTIVFQISAN
-1230 GLPSPNPIQ
+1230 SLPSPNPVQ
-1239 NSASLQYSFIADPN
+1239 NSAALQYSFIADPN
-1253 LPALV
+1253 LPAVV
-1258 RNAASNIV
+1258 RNATSNIV
-1266 TTQINTANIVATK
+1266 TTQINTANLVATK

-1286 DVGDVILYATIL
+1286 DVGDVITYATIL
-1298 TNNGNIPAANV
+1298 TNNGNIPATNV
-1309 TFTDIIPAGTLFIPN
+1309 TFTDIIPDGTIFLPN
-1324 TVTINNVPV
+1324 TVTINGVPI
-1333 ANANPATSIS
+1333 ANANPANGIL

-1355 AFQVFVPTIPAVNP
+1355 SFQVFVPTIPAVNP

-1383 PSKPAVMQMVASN
+1383 PSKPAIMQMVTSN
-1396 TVQTTINNASIAA
+1396 IVQTTINNATITSA
-1409 TKSADKQFANVNDI
+1409 KSADKQFANVNDI

-1436 LASNVIF
+1436 LASSIVF
-1443 TDVIPNGTSFIANSV
+1443 TDTIPSGTSFIPNSV
-1458 TVNGNTLPNVNPA
+1458 TVNGTTLSNANPA
-1471 SGIAIDPINPN
+1471 NGIAIDPINPN
-1482 ANTLISFQVQVNSI
+1482 TNTTISFQVIINSI
-1496 PNPNPIPNQS
+1496 PSPNPIPNQS
-1506 NTTYQYVVDPNLP
+1506 NTTYQYVVNPNLP
-1519 PASANTLSNVITTQI
+1519 PASANVLSNLITTQI

-1539 VATKSVNT
+1539 IATKSVNT

-1561 VTNTGNTPASA
+1561 VTNTGNIPASA

-1598 GLDPSLGIHLADIS
+1598 GLDPSLGIHLADIP
-1612 PGDTVFITFQ
+1612 PGDTIFITFQ

-1644 TVNPNQSPA
+1644 NVNPNQSPA
-1653 VNSTITNTTVTPIID
+1653 VGSTITNTTVTPIID

-1682 TIGDTLTFTSTITN
+1682 TIGDTLTFTSTIIN

-1706 FTDVIPNGTTFIPNS
+1706 FTDLLPDGTTFTPNS
-1721 FTVNGTTITNAN
+1721 FTVNGITIPNTN

-1738 NIGNLNSNASA
+1738 NIGNINSNASVI
-1749 TLSFQVNITTLPN
+1749 LSFQVNITTIPN

-1810 SAFAAVGDTITYTTI
+1810 STFAAVGDTITYTTT
-1825 LTNSGNTS
+1825 LTNSGNTT

-1852 SVQINTIPQLGFRP
+1852 SLQINTIPQLGFRP
-1866 DSEISLDSIPVG
+1866 DSGISLDPIPVG

-1899 NQSSTTYSIIIDPT
+1899 NQSSTTYSIIVDPT
-1913 QPPVIETATSNPT
+1913 QPPVTETATSNPT

-1941 DRLFSDVAP
+1941 DRLFSDIAP

-1956 YTVLLDNIGNATA
+1956 YTVLLDNIGNTTA
-1969 TNIIFTDPIP
+1969 TNITFTDPIP

-2011 AEDFINVTFRVQVVS
+2011 AGDFINVTFRVQVVS

-2041 PVVNSAS
+2041 PVVNGAS

-2076 SGEIVAIKSVNK
+2076 SGEILAIKSVDK
-2088 TFATIGDTI
+2088 TFAKIGDTL
-2097 SYTITL
+2097 SYTISL

-2112 NIIFTDTLPDGTTF
+2112 NILFTDILPDGSTF
-2126 ISGTLTNDLSG
+2126 ISGTLV
-2137 TLTNDS
+2137 NDS
-2143 GTQQIGNPANGIQ
+2143 GAQQIGNPANGIQ
-2156 IGNINPNGTAVITL
+2156 VGNINPGSTIAITI

-2182 ISNSSSVQF
+2182 ISNFSSVQYS
-2191 AHVVDPSQPAVSQTN
+2191 HVVDPSQPAVSQTN
-2206 VSNTVSTTI
+2206 ISNTVSTTI
-2215 NSAILTTKKSA
+2215 NSAILTTTKSA
-2226 DKSIISVGD
+2226 DKSILSVGD
-2235 TITYTTTIRNTGN
+2235 TITYTTTITNTGN

-2268 NSVTINSVQQSGAQ
+2268 NSVTINGMQQLGAR

-2303 VNVIS
+2303 VTVIS
-2308 VSPSSS
+2308 IPPSSS
-2314 IMGNDTI
+2314 IMDNDTI
-2321 LYSYTVDPNSAPA
+2321 LYSYTVDPSAAPV
-2334 TTSTSTNIATNPV
+2334 TTSTSTNSVTNPV

-2354 VKSVDQTLVTL
+2354 IKSVDQTLVTL
-2365 GDTITYTTILTNNGN
+2365 GDTITYTTLLTNSGN

-2391 IPNGTTFI
+2391 IPDGTTFVL
-2399 TDSVTINGLT
+2399 DSVTINGIT

-2420 IGSIAPNSSIS
+2420 IGSIAPNSSIA

-2450 ATASYT
+2450 ASASYT
-2456 FIADPNAPIVSRN
+2456 FITDPNAPIVSRN

-2476 TTINTANILSLKQV
+2476 TTINTAIILSLKQV

-2498 DTLTYTVVLTN
+2498 DTLTYTVTLTN

-2520 TDTVPSVTTFIANTF
+2520 SDTMPSGTTFIANSF
-2535 SINGVPQ
+2535 SINGVSQ
-2542 SGADPSNG
+2542 SGSDPSNG
-2550 VNIGTI
+2550 VNIGPI
-2556 TAGTTVTVS
+2556 TAGSTVTVS
-2565 FQVTVTSLPT
+2565 FQVNVASLPT
-2575 ANPIVNFSSTS
+2575 ENQIVNFSSTS
-2586 YQLVSPPDSETSI
+2586 YQLVSPPDPETSI
-2599 SNPVSTQINE
+2599 SNPVSTQIKE

-2632 TSITNV
+2632 TSISNI

-2671 NADPNTGVLLATLPP
+2671 NANPNTGVVLATLPP

-2699 NIPPSNPAPNTA
+2699 SIPPINPAPNIA
-2711 STTYEFTVDPV
+2711 STTYEFSVDPG
-2722 NPPVSSAATS
+2722 NPPVSNTASS

-2739 NNATI
+2739 NNANI

-2771 NVTAT
+2771 NVAAT

-2784 DSNLSFVPNSFT
+2784 DSNLSFIPNSFT
-2796 ANGQTI
+2796 VNGQTI
-2802 PNADL
+2802 PSADL

-2816 NGGNTAIVTFQATVI
+2816 NGGNTAIVTFQATVT

-2839 SNSASITYHYVV
+2839 SNFASTTYHYVV
-2851 DPSQP
+2851 DPSQS

-2900 NSGNVSA
+2900 NGGNVSA

-2924 NSFTLNGTSIPN
+2924 NSFTLNGTTIPN
-2936 ADIITGVPIG
+2936 ANIITGVPIG

-2954 IVAFHIIA
+2954 IVAFHIIS
-2962 NEIPPINPITNQ
+2962 NEIPAINPITNQ

-2993 IISNNVTTKIE
+2993 ITSSTIATKIE

-3043 FSDPLPSWT
+3043 FSDPLPSWA

-3070 IINGVGINTINPN
+3070 IIDGVGINTITPN

-3092 QIVSNPTTFTPE
+3092 QIVNNPTTFTPE

-3109 FVNFQYNVGNVLLAQ
+3109 FVNFQYNVGNALQAQ

-3155 GDTITYTVSIQNN
+3155 GDTITYTVSIQNS

-3389 ATSSSNTVNTAVVDA
+3389 ATSSSNTVNIAVVDA
-3404 SLSVIKSTDSLVQST
+3404 SLSVIKNTDSLVQST
-3419 DGIITYTVVVQNNGN
+3419 DGTITYTVVVQNNGN

-3457 TINSVSVPGADPNVG
+3457 TINGVSVPGADPNVG

-3536 TILSLKAVNA
+3536 NVLSLKAVNA
-3546 PQTTTGDILTY
+3546 QQATTGDILTY

-3578 PQDTTFVENSFTL
+3578 PEGTTFVENSFTL
-3591 NGTAILGANPNV
+3591 NGTAILGANPNA
-3603 GVTLPTL
+3603 GVTLPNL
-3610 AANATHLI
+3610 VANLI

-3624 KDSFSRESITNQSNT
+3624 NDSFSQQSITNQSNT

-3665 VQAQLTITKTS
+3665 VQAQLTVTKTS
-3676 NPTTVDIG
+3676 NPITVDIG

-3698 VDAINIV
+3698 VDAINII

-3728 PGLNPENGI
+3728 PGVNPENGI
-3737 PIGTIPANSSK
+3737 PIGTITPNSSK

-3754 QTNNPPTETEI
+3754 QTNNPPTATEI
-3765 VNQSSATYQYVS
+3765 VNQSSVNYQYVS

-3804 VKSADVTFA
+3804 VKQADVTFVA
-3813 SIGQI
+3813 IGQN
-3818 ITYTNTLQNIGTVP
+3818 ITYTNTIQNIGTVP
-3832 ANNTVFIDNIPEGTI
+3832 ANNTVFIDNFPEGTI
-3847 FIEDSLAINNVIQPG
+3847 FIEDSLSINNVIQPG
-3862 ANPENGVT
+3862 ANPQNGIT
-3870 LGTIQPNETVTI
+3870 LGTIQQNETVTI
-3882 SFQVQLTNIPVGNV
+3882 SFQVQLTNIPEGNT

-3906 YQIDPSSQIIQR
+3906 YQIDPSSPIVQR

-3961 TIPIT
+3961 TVPIT
-3966 NTLLLDA
+3966 NTILIDA
-3973 IASGTTFVPNSI
+3973 IAAGTTFVPNSI
-3985 LVDGVPRLNENPI
+3985 LVDGIPRPNENPI
-3998 TGINLDIILPNN
+3998 TGINLGIILPNN

-4015 FQVSVVS
+4015 FQVNVVS
-4022 IPPQNNINNIA
+4022 IPAQNTINNIA
-4033 VIHYEYR
+4033 VIHYEYK
-4040 PDPSTPPISET
+4040 PEQSAPPISET
-4051 TSSNAT
+4051 TSSNTT
-4057 NIQFIDA
+4057 NIQFIDV
-4064 ILIATKSTNTVL
+4064 ILIATKSANKVL
-4076 ANIDETIEY
+4076 ANIDDTIEY
-4085 TVFIQNNGSA
+4085 TVFIQNNGST

-4104 TIADGTVFI
+4104 TIEDGTVFI
-4113 PGSVVVNNTVLPA
+4113 PGSVTVNNTVLPA
-4126 ADPNIGFSIPNV
+4126 ADPNIGFFIPNI
-4138 AAGQMAT
+4138 ASGQATT
-4145 ITFQVS
+4145 ITLQVS
-4151 VTNLPAVNPTPNTAN
+4151 VTNLPALNPTPNTAN
-4166 VVYDFIFNPDF
+4166 IVYDFIFNPDF

-4218 TTLTNTG
+4218 TTLTNIG
-4225 NTDATAV
+4225 NADATTV
-4232 VFTDNIPN
+4232 VFTDNIPD
-4240 GTTFIDGSVLVNNI
+4240 GTTFIEGSVLVNNI
-4254 PQLNANPSAGILV
+4254 PQLNANPSTGILV
-4267 GTIAPNISI
+4267 GTIAPNVSI

-4290 GHVQNQSTSRYTIN
+4290 GRIQNQSTSRYTIN
-4304 VEEQIST
+4304 NEEQIST
-4311 SNITFTEVISANVI
+4311 SNITITEVISAHVI

-4360 TDIIPANTSFIENSV
+4360 TDIIPANTSFIDNSV
-4375 IVNGNARPNDNPLNG
+4375 IVNGNARPSDNPLNG
-4390 IQIDNIPPNTTAT
+4390 IRIDNIPPNTTAT

-4417 PISNTSTIEYEY
+4417 PISNTSTIEYQY
-4429 TVPNRPPIT
+4429 TIPNQPPIT
-4438 ETIISSAALTEINH
+4438 ETIISSAAVTEIHH

-4477 LNQTGNVAVNDVIIQ
+4477 LNQTGNVAANNVTIQ
-4492 DIIPQGTT
+4492 DMIPQGTA
-4500 FIENSVIVNGETL
+4500 FIENSVIVNGEAL
-4513 PGVNPVSG
+4513 PEVNPVSG
-4521 IPIGTITIGGDAI
+4521 IPIDTITVGGNA
-4534 VSFQVTVTSIPT
+4534 VASFQVTVTSIPT
-4546 PNELN
+4546 PNELTN
-4551 NNAITTFN
+4551 QAITTFN
-4559 YIVNPNNVPVTNTT
+4559 YIVNPNNLPVTNTT

-4578 KTTVQNDNVIAFK
+4578 TTTVQNDNVVAIK
-4591 SADVTNALP
+4591 SVNASNALP
-4600 GQTLT
+4600 SQTVT

-4620 LLAIDAVPID
+4620 IIAIDTAPVD
-4630 TTFVAG
+4630 TTFVTG

-4656 GNLAPNE
+4656 GSLTPNE
-4663 FVIITFQVTISSS
+4663 STIITFQVTISPT
-4676 TLQSTINNDA
+4676 TLQPAINNDA
-4686 SVSYTVIIDP
+4686 SVSYTVTIDP
-4696 TKPPITITKQTN
+4696 NEPPITITKQTN
-4708 TVTTTVI
+4708 VVTTTVV
-4715 DPMVRIE
+4715 DPMVRIN
-4722 KTADKSIVVI
+4722 KTADTSIAVI
-4732 GDIITFTLAVFN
+4732 GDMITFTLEVLN
-4744 HSPIPTISTSVID
+4744 HSPIPTISTSILD
-4757 TIPAGTTFIENSVT
+4757 IIPTGTTFIENSVT
-4771 INGTPVPNVRPDT
+4771 INGTPVLNVRPDT
-4784 GINIGSL
+4784 GMNIGAL
-4791 SAGTVATITFQVLAT
+4791 PAGSVAKIAFKVLVT

-4817 ATVTAAFQL
+4817 ASVTAAFQL
-4826 TPQDPIITFIVNSN
+4826 TPQDPIITFIDNSN

-4850 ATVTK
+4850 ATVVK
-4855 NASVSSAYLNQ
+4855 DASVSSAYLNQ
-4866 YFDYTVRITNT
+4866 YFDYTMRITNT
-4877 SEISLS
+4877 SDISLS
-4883 NISLQD
+4883 NVSLQD
-4889 TIPAGLQFI
+4889 TIPAGLQFM
-4898 NGTVFINGERSP
+4898 NGTVFINSERSP

-4939 SPPVNNPFKNTAN
+4939 SPPVNNEFKNTAD

-4971 SNENIVTFVPE
+4971 SNENIVTFIPK
-4982 NPDEALPNLNCF
+4982 NPDETLPNFNCF

-5007 VRNYLWTW
+5007 IRNYFWTW
-5015 IWWK
+5015 IWWR

>member
-37 GAIGAFI
+37 GAIGAFV

-52 PTFPAGTTLTYTQ
+52 PTFPAGTTLNYTQ

-124 SNQTFVSNSITFGFY
+124 SNQTFVSGSVTFGFY
-139 TRSADVTTLIQ
+139 TRSADVTSLVQ
-150 AGGSGSYTTGAV
+150 AGGSGSYTTGSV

-173 GSINSAGWTLI
+173 GAINSSGWTLI

-203 NRVSAETG
+203 NRVSADTG
-211 SADVSVSGFL
+211 SADVTVSGFL

-234 SSTEGDADLTG
+234 SSTEGDADLIG

-258 ALSGPNNAIN
+258 ALSGPNNAVN
-268 NFFGSQV
+268 NFFGSQI

-291 NQSASTSTNI
+291 NQSASTGTNI

-362 VAAIGDI
+362 VAAIGDV

-382 PANNAIFIDSLPS
+382 PANNVIFMDSLPN

-519 IFTDPI
+519 IYTDPI

-563 TISFQVLVPSI
+563 TISFQVFVPSI

-580 LNSGTTTYQ
+580 LNSGTTIYQ
-589 YIPVPN
+589 YTPVPN

-601 TDKTNIVSTQVNN
+601 TDTTNIVSTQVNN
-614 ATVTMTKAVDK
+614 ATVTMAKAVDK

-677 ANPANGVN
+677 ANPASGVN

-693 TKNVAFQV
+693 IKTVAFQV

-776 NTAANNVQLTDP
+776 NATANNVQLTDP
-788 LPNGTILTPGTV
+788 LPNGTILTLGTV

-835 NITTPNPIINNAFA
+835 NITAQNPIINNAFA
-849 SYLYTVNPNLPPT
+849 SYIYTVNPSLPPT

-879 LHANKSVDKT
+879 LRANKSVDKT

-895 VLTYTFSLTNDGN
+895 VLTYTFALTNDGN

-928 NSVIVNGVTQP
+928 NSVIVNSVTQP
-939 GATPASINIGSI
+939 GVTPASINIGSI

-1014 KTVNRAFAT
+1014 KTVDRAFAT
-1023 VGDTLTYTV
+1023 VGDILTYTV

-1124 TVETSVSNTVSTQI
+1124 TIETSVSNTVSTQI

-1162 TISLANLGNTIAN
+1162 TISLANLGNTTAN

-1183 PNGTTIV
+1183 PNGSTIV
-1190 PNSIFIGGALQLGA
+1190 PNSIFIGGTLQQSA
-1204 DPSTGLPVGSIPSG
+1204 DPSTGLQVGSIPSG
-1218 GFTTIVFQISTN
+1218 GFTTIVFQISAN

-1239 NSASLQYSFIADPN
+1239 NIASLQYSFIADPN

-1258 RNAASNIV
+1258 RNTASNIV

-1298 TNNGNIPAANV
+1298 TNNGNISATNV

-1333 ANANPATSIS
+1333 ANANPATGIS

-1369 ITNQSGTTFQYTYD
+1369 ITNQSSTTFQYTYD

-1443 TDVIPNGTSFIANSV
+1443 TDVIPNGTSFIPNSV

-1482 ANTLISFQVQVNSI
+1482 ANTIISFQVQVNSI

-1561 VTNTGNTPASA
+1561 VTNTGNIPASA
-1572 TVLTDGL
+1572 TVLIDGL

-1591 INNVPQP
+1591 INDVPQP
-1598 GLDPSLGIHLADIS
+1598 GLDPSLGIHLADLP
-1612 PGDTVFITFQ
+1612 PGNSVFITFE

-1653 VNSTITNTTVTPIID
+1653 VGSTVTNTTVTPIID
-1668 ATLSIN
+1668 ATLVIN
-1674 KTVNSTFA
+1674 KSASTTFA
-1682 TIGDTLTFTSTITN
+1682 TIGDTITFTSAVTN
-1696 SGNTTANNVI
+1696 NGNTTANNII
-1706 FTDVIPNGTTFIPNS
+1706 FTDTIPNGTTFIPNS
-1721 FTVNGTTITNAN
+1721 FKINGVTVPNAN

-1797 VNTASVIATKTAS
+1797 VNSASVIATKTAS
-1810 SAFAAVGDTITYTTI
+1810 NAFAAVGDTVTYTTT
-1825 LTNSGNTS
+1825 LTNSGNTT

-1866 DSEISLDSIPVG
+1866 DSGISLDSIPVG

-1899 NQSSTTYSIIIDPT
+1899 NQSSTTYSIIVDPT
-1913 QPPVIETATSNPT
+1913 QPPVTETATSNPT

-1956 YTVLLDNIGNATA
+1956 YTVLLENIGNTTA

-2000 PANGIPIGDII
+2000 PTNGIPIGDII
-2011 AEDFINVTFRVQVVS
+2011 AGDFTNVTFRVQVVS

-2041 PVVNSAS
+2041 PVINGAS
-2048 INYQFMTGPNLPLV
+2048 IDYQFMTGPNLPLV

-2076 SGEIVAIKSVNK
+2076 SGEITLVKSVDK

-2112 NIIFTDTLPDGTTF
+2112 NIIFTDILPDGTTF
-2126 ISGTLTNDLSG
+2126 ISG

-2156 IGNINPNGTAVITL
+2156 IENINPNGTAVITL

-2191 AHVVDPSQPAVSQTN
+2191 SHVVDPSQPSVSQTN
-2206 VSNTVSTTI
+2206 VSNAVSTTI
-2215 NSAILTTKKSA
+2215 NSAILATQKSA
-2226 DKSIISVGD
+2226 DKSIVSVGD
-2235 TITYTTTIRNTGN
+2235 TITYTTTITNTGN

-2260 PANTTFIP
+2260 PASTTFIP
-2268 NSVTINSVQQSGAQ
+2268 NSFTINGVQQSGAQ
-2282 PALGVNIP
+2282 PALGVTIP
-2290 NIAPGET
+2290 SIAPGET

-2303 VNVIS
+2303 ANVLS
-2308 VSPSSS
+2308 VPPSSS

-2321 LYSYTVDPNSAPA
+2321 LYSYTVDPNGTPI
-2334 TTSTSTNIATNPV
+2334 TTSTSTNIVTNPV

-2354 VKSVDQTLVTL
+2354 IKSVDQTLVTL
-2365 GDTITYTTILTNNGN
+2365 GDTITYTTILTNSGN

-2391 IPNGTTFI
+2391 IPDGTTFI
-2399 TDSVTINGLT
+2399 TDSVTIDGIT

-2420 IGSIAPNSSIS
+2420 IGAIAPNSSIS

-2469 VTSNTVF
+2469 VTSNSVF
-2476 TTINTANILSLKQV
+2476 TTINTATILSSKQV
-2490 DKSFSRIG
+2490 DKSFSHIG
-2498 DTLTYTVVLTN
+2498 DTLTYTVTLTN

-2520 TDTVPSVTTFIANTF
+2520 TDTVPSGTAFIANTF

-2542 SGADPSNG
+2542 SGADPTNG
-2550 VNIGTI
+2550 VNIGPI
-2556 TAGTTVTVS
+2556 TAGSTVNVS
-2565 FQVTVTSLPT
+2565 FQVNVTSLPT
-2575 ANPIVNFSSTS
+2575 ENPIVNFSSTS
-2586 YQLVSPPDSETSI
+2586 YQLVSPPDAETSI
-2599 SNPVSTQINE
+2599 SNPVSTLIKE

-2632 TSITNV
+2632 TSISNI

-2671 NADPNTGVLLATLPP
+2671 DANPNTGVLLATLPP

-2699 NIPPSNPAPNTA
+2699 SIPPINPAPNTA
-2711 STTYEFTVDPV
+2711 ATTYEFTVDPV
-2722 NPPVSSAATS
+2722 NPPVSSTANS

-2744 ISTKTANLTF
+2744 ISTKTVNLTF

-2771 NVTAT
+2771 NVAAT
-2776 DVTIIDIL
+2776 DVTVIDIL

-2796 ANGQTI
+2796 VNGQII

-2816 NGGNTAIVTFQATVI
+2816 NGGNTAIVTFQATVT

-2856 PITTSNQSNTTTT
+2856 SLTNSNQSNTTTT

-2889 GQDITYTVTIT
+2889 GQDIIYSVTIT
-2900 NSGNVSA
+2900 NIGNVSA

-2924 NSFTLNGTSIPN
+2924 NSFTLNGTTIPN
-2936 ADIITGVPIG
+2936 ADLITGVPIG
-2946 DIAPNESV
+2946 DIAPNQSV
-2954 IVAFHIIA
+2954 IVAFHINA

-2979 QHIVNPANPPVSKN
+2979 QHIVNPANPPISKN
-2993 IISNNVTTKIE
+2993 IPSNNVTTKIE
-3004 SAILNTIKIGDKTFA
+3004 SAILNTIKIGDKAFA

-3043 FSDPLPSWT
+3043 FSDPLPTWT

-3070 IINGVGINTINPN
+3070 IIDGVGINTIIPN
-3083 QTVTIIFQV
+3083 QTVTIVFQV
-3092 QIVSNPTTFTPE
+3092 QIVGNPTTFTPE

-3109 FVNFQYNVGNVLLAQ
+3109 FVNFQYNVGNALEAQ

-3130 NVFVTSINTAILSAV
+3130 NVFVTSINSAILSAV

-3155 GDTITYTVSIQNN
+3155 GDTITYTVLIQNS
-3168 GNTNATNVNFSDPV
+3168 GNTNATNVNFSDLIPA
-3182 PTGTTFVENSFAVN
+3182 GTTFVENSFTVN

-3208 VNIGTVSAGSSLTVT
+3208 VNIGTVSAGSSLPVT

-3232 PSNPITNVASIQY
+3232 PANPITNVASIQF

-3250 PASPPVTGTINSNS
+3250 PTAPPVTGTINSNS

-3269 NNATVTTVLQANRSI
+3269 NNATVTTVLEANRTI
-3284 VSIGDVITYTATLT
+3284 VSIGDIITYTATLT

-3341 PVGIIAPGD
+3341 PVGIIAPSD

-3389 ATSSSNTVNTAVVDA
+3389 ATSSSNTVTTAVVDA
-3404 SLSVIKSTDSLVQST
+3404 SLSVIKNTDSLVQST
-3419 DGIITYTVVVQNNGN
+3419 DGTITYTVVVQNSGN
-3434 TTANTVTLTDL
+3434 TTANTVTLTDS

-3457 TINSVSVPGADPNVG
+3457 NINGVSAPGADPN
-3472 IPLNSITPSE
+3472 
-3482 IVTVTFQVIVQSIPS
+3482 
-3497 VNPISNTAR
+3497 
-3506 IDYTFIADPTAP
+3506 AP
-3518 IISRTI
+3518 IISRKI

-3536 TILSLKAVNA
+3536 NILSLKAVNA
-3546 PQTTTGDILTY
+3546 QQATTGDILTY

-3578 PQDTTFVENSFTL
+3578 PEGTTFVENSFTL

-3603 GVTLPTL
+3603 GVTLPNL
-3610 AANATHLI
+3610 AANAIHLI

-3624 KDSFSRESITNQSNT
+3624 NDPFSQQSITNQSNT

-3676 NPTTVDIG
+3676 NPITVDIG
-3684 GTILYISEVKNIGN
+3684 GTILYISEVKNTGN
-3698 VDAINIV
+3698 VDAINII
-3705 FTDSIPAGTTFVPDS
+3705 FTDSIPTGTTFVPDS
-3720 VTINGVLQ
+3720 VTINGALQ
-3728 PGLNPENGI
+3728 PGVNPENGI
-3737 PIGTIPANSSK
+3737 PIGTIPPNSSK

-3765 VNQSSATYQYVS
+3765 INQSSATYQYVS

-3787 ANSNIVTTSL
+3787 ATSNIVTTSL

-3804 VKSADVTFA
+3804 VKSADVNFV
-3813 SIGQI
+3813 SIGQM

-3832 ANNTVFIDNIPEGTI
+3832 ANNIVFIDNIPEDTI

-3862 ANPENGVT
+3862 VNPENGVT

-3882 SFQVQLTNIPVGNV
+3882 SFQVQLTNIPEGNT

-3906 YQIDPSSQIIQR
+3906 YQIDPSSPIIQR

-3985 LVDGVPRLNENPI
+3985 LVDGVPRPNENPI

-4064 ILIATKSTNTVL
+4064 ILIATKSANTVL
-4076 ANIDETIEY
+4076 ATIDETIEY

-4113 PGSVVVNNTVLPA
+4113 PGSVIVNNTVLPA

-4151 VTNLPAVNPTPNTAN
+4151 VTNLPTVNPTPNTAN
-4166 VVYDFIFNPDF
+4166 IAYDFIFNPDF

-4232 VFTDNIPN
+4232 VFTDNIPD

-4254 PQLNANPSAGILV
+4254 PQLNANPSVGILV

-4346 ITNNGNIQVENIIV
+4346 IINNGNIQVENIIV

-4390 IQIDNIPPNTTAT
+4390 IQIDTIPPNTTAT

-4417 PISNTSTIEYEY
+4417 PISNTSTIKYEY
-4429 TVPNRPPIT
+4429 TVPDRPPIT
-4438 ETIISSAALTEINH
+4438 ETIISSAAATEINH

-4521 IPIGTITIGGDAI
+4521 IPIGTIIVGGGAI

-4546 PNELN
+4546 TNELN

-4578 KTTVQNDNVIAFK
+4578 TTTVQNDNVIAIKAVDFT
-4591 SADVTNALP
+4591 SALP

-4605 YTITITNSGNVTIED
+4605 YTITITNNGNIIIED
-4620 LLAIDAVPID
+4620 LLLVDTAPAD
-4630 TTFVAG
+4630 TTFVIG
-4636 SVTINGINQPNE
+4636 SVTINGINQPNA

-4663 FVIITFQVTISSS
+4663 SVIITFQVTISSS

-4686 SVSYTVIIDP
+4686 TISYTPIVGPIQ
-4696 TKPPITITKQTN
+4696 PPITITKQINTVTKQTN
-4708 TVTTTVI
+4708 TVTTTVV
-4715 DPMVRIE
+4715 DPMVDIE

-4757 TIPAGTTFIENSVT
+4757 SIPAGTTFIENSVT
-4771 INGTPVPNVRPDT
+4771 INGTPVTNVRPDT

-4791 SAGTVATITFQVLAT
+4791 PADSVATITFQVLVT

-4840 IVRIPVQFIT
+4840 IVRIPIQFIT

-4877 SEISLS
+4877 SKISLS

-4939 SPPVNNPFKNTAN
+4939 SPPVNNEFKNTAN

-4982 NPDEALPNLNCF
+4982 NPDKTLPNLNCF

>member
-37 GAIGAFI
+37 GAIGAFV

-52 PTFPAGTTLTYTQ
+52 PTFPAGTTLNYTQ
-65 NSSTAILNIPAGST
+65 NSSTAVLNIPAGST

-115 SITPSAVTA
+115 PITPSAVTA
-124 SNQTFVSNSITFGFY
+124 SNQTFVSGSVTFGFY
-139 TRSADVTTLIQ
+139 TRSADVTSLVQ
-150 AGGSGSYTTGAV
+150 AAGSGSYTTGSV

-173 GSINSAGWTLI
+173 GAINSSGWTLI

-203 NRVSAETG
+203 NRVSADTG
-211 SADVSVSGFL
+211 SADVAVSGFL

-234 SSTEGDADLTG
+234 SSTEGDADLIG

-268 NFFGSQV
+268 NFFGSQI

-291 NQSASTSTNI
+291 NQSASSGTNI

-362 VAAIGDI
+362 VATIGDI

-382 PANNAIFIDSLPS
+382 PANNVILTDILPN

-403 VTVDNVPQTNANP
+403 VMVDNIPQTNANP

-435 QATVVSLPSQNPISN
+435 QATVVSLPNPNPISN

-478 QINLA
+478 QVNLA

-519 IFTDPI
+519 IYTDPI

-547 PANGISIGS
+547 PATGISIGS

-563 TISFQVLVPSI
+563 TVSFQVFVPSI

-601 TDKTNIVSTQVNN
+601 TDTTNIVSTQVNN

-625 NFADIGDTL
+625 NFADIGDIL

-662 FVLNSLTIDG
+662 FVVNSVTIDG

-685 IGSIPSGT
+685 IGSIPTGT
-693 TKNVAFQV
+693 TKNVSFQV

-706 PASNVVSNGSSAS
+706 PASNVVFNGSSAS

-776 NTAANNVQLTDP
+776 NTAATNVQLTDS
-788 LPNGTILTPGTV
+788 LPNGTILTPGSV

-812 VALPIG
+812 VFVPIG

-835 NITTPNPIINNAFA
+835 NITTQNPIINNAFA
-849 SYLYTVNPNLPPT
+849 SYLYTVNPSLPPT

-895 VLTYTFSLTNDGN
+895 VLTYTFALTNDGN

-928 NSVIVNGVTQP
+928 NSVIVNSVTQP
-939 GATPASINIGSI
+939 GVTPASINIGSI

-981 YNFIVDPNASPVSKN
+981 YNFIVDPNTSPVSKN

-1014 KTVNRAFAT
+1014 KTVDRAFAT
-1023 VGDTLTYTV
+1023 VGDILTYTV

-1124 TVETSVSNTVSTQI
+1124 TIETSVSNTVSTQI

-1162 TISLANLGNTIAN
+1162 TISLANLGNTTAN

-1183 PNGTTIV
+1183 PNGSTIV
-1190 PNSIFIGGALQLGA
+1190 PNSIFIGGTLQQGA
-1204 DPSTGLPVGSIPSG
+1204 DPSTGLQVGSIPSG
-1218 GFTTIVFQISTN
+1218 GFTTIVFQISAN
-1230 GLPSPNPIQ
+1230 SLPSPNPVQ
-1239 NSASLQYSFIADPN
+1239 NSAALQYSFIADPS
-1253 LPALV
+1253 LPAVV
-1258 RNAASNIV
+1258 RNATSNIV

-1286 DVGDVILYATIL
+1286 DVGAVITYATIL
-1298 TNNGNIPAANV
+1298 TNNGNIPASNV
-1309 TFTDIIPAGTLFIPN
+1309 TFTDIIPAGTIFLPN
-1324 TVTINNVPV
+1324 TVTINGVPI
-1333 ANANPATSIS
+1333 ANANPANGIL

-1355 AFQVFVPTIPAVNP
+1355 AFQVSVPTIPSPNP
-1369 ITNQSGTTFQYTYD
+1369 ITNQSSTTFQYTYD
-1383 PSKPAVMQMVASN
+1383 ASKSVVTQMVASN
-1396 TVQTTINNASIAA
+1396 TVQTTINNATIAA
-1409 TKSADKQFANVNDI
+1409 VKSADKHFANVNDI

-1443 TDVIPNGTSFIANSV
+1443 TDVIPNGTSFIPNSV
-1458 TVNGNTLPNVNPA
+1458 TVNGNTLPNTNPA

-1482 ANTLISFQVQVNSI
+1482 TSATISFQVIVNSI
-1496 PNPNPIPNQS
+1496 PSPNPIPNQS
-1506 NTTYQYVVDPNLP
+1506 NTAYQYVIDPNLP
-1519 PASANTLSNVITTQI
+1519 PASANALSNVITTQI

-1561 VTNTGNTPASA
+1561 VTNTGNIPASA

-1579 GAGASFIQNSVT
+1579 GAGASFVPNSVT
-1591 INNVPQP
+1591 IDNIPQP
-1598 GLDPSLGIHLADIS
+1598 GLDPSLGIHLADIP

-1653 VNSTITNTTVTPIID
+1653 VGSTVTNTTVTPIID

-1674 KTVNSTFA
+1674 KTVNSRFA
-1682 TIGDTLTFTSTITN
+1682 TIGDTLTFTAIITN

-1706 FTDVIPNGTTFIPNS
+1706 FTDVIPNGTSFIPNS
-1721 FTVNGTTITNAN
+1721 FTVNGTTIPNAN

-1749 TLSFQVNITTLPN
+1749 TLSFQVNITSLPN
-1762 PNPIPNKSSLQYS
+1762 PNPIPNQSSLQYS
-1775 FIVDIN
+1775 FIVGIN

-1810 SAFAAVGDTITYTTI
+1810 SAFAAVGDTITYTTT
-1825 LTNSGNTS
+1825 LTNSGNTT

-1866 DSEISLDSIPVG
+1866 DSGISLDSIPVG

-1893 ATNPTL
+1893 VTNPTL
-1899 NQSSTTYSIIIDPT
+1899 NQSSTTYSIIVDPT
-1913 QPPVIETATSNPT
+1913 QPPVTETATSNPT

-1956 YTVLLDNIGNATA
+1956 YTVLLENIGNTTA

-1979 NNTVFIEDSVR
+1979 NNTVFIADSVR

-2000 PANGIPIGDII
+2000 PANGVPIGDII
-2011 AEDFINVTFRVQVVS
+2011 AGDFTNITFRVQVVS

-2041 PVVNSAS
+2041 PVVNGAS
-2048 INYQFMTGPNLPLV
+2048 IDYQFMTGPNLPLV

-2076 SGEIVAIKSVNK
+2076 SGEITLVKSVDK

-2112 NIIFTDTLPDGTTF
+2112 NIIFTDILPDGTTF
-2126 ISGTLTNDLSG
+2126 ISG

-2191 AHVVDPSQPAVSQTN
+2191 SHVVDPSQPSVSQMN
-2206 VSNTVSTTI
+2206 VSNAVSTTI
-2215 NSAILTTKKSA
+2215 NSAILTTQKSA
-2226 DKSIISVGD
+2226 DKSIVSVGD
-2235 TITYTTTIRNTGN
+2235 TITYTTTITNTGN

-2260 PANTTFIP
+2260 PASITFIP
-2268 NSVTINSVQQSGAQ
+2268 NSFTINGVQQSGAQ
-2282 PALGVNIP
+2282 PALGVTIP

-2308 VSPSSS
+2308 VPPSNS

-2321 LYSYTVDPNSAPA
+2321 LYSYTVDPNGTPI
-2334 TTSTSTNIATNPV
+2334 TTSISTNIVTNPV

-2365 GDTITYTTILTNNGN
+2365 GDTITYTTILTNSGN

-2391 IPNGTTFI
+2391 IPDGTTFI
-2399 TDSVTINGLT
+2399 TDSVTIDGIT

-2420 IGSIAPNSSIS
+2420 IGLIAPNSSIS

-2438 TSTPV
+2438 TSTPA

-2456 FIADPNAPIVSRN
+2456 FIADPNAPIVSRT

-2476 TTINTANILSLKQV
+2476 TTINTATILSLKQV

-2498 DTLTYTVVLTN
+2498 DTLTYTVALTN

-2520 TDTVPSVTTFIANTF
+2520 TDTVPSGTAFIADTF
-2535 SINGVPQ
+2535 SINGILQ
-2542 SGADPSNG
+2542 SGANPVNG

-2556 TAGTTVTVS
+2556 TAGTTVTIS

-2575 ANPIVNFSSTS
+2575 ENPIVNFSSTS
-2586 YQLVSPPDSETSI
+2586 YQLVSPPDAETSI
-2599 SNPVSTQINE
+2599 SNPVSTQIKE
-2609 AILSMTKNESVS
+2609 ALLSMTKNESVS

-2632 TSITNV
+2632 TSISNI

-2648 TDALPSGLTF
+2648 TDVLPNGVTF

-2671 NADPNTGVLLATLPP
+2671 DANPNTGVLLATLPP

-2699 NIPPSNPAPNTA
+2699 SIPPINPAPNTA

-2722 NPPVSSAATS
+2722 NPPVLSAATS

-2739 NNATI
+2739 NNANI
-2744 ISTKTANLTF
+2744 ISTKTTDLTF

-2776 DVTIIDIL
+2776 DVTVIDTL
-2784 DSNLSFVPNSFT
+2784 DSNLTFVPNSFT
-2796 ANGQTI
+2796 VNGQTI

-2816 NGGNTAIVTFQATVI
+2816 NGGTAAIITFQATVT
-2831 TLPTLNPI
+2831 TLPINNPI
-2839 SNSASITYHYVV
+2839 SNSALTTYRYIV
-2851 DPSQP
+2851 DPDQS

-2889 GQDITYTVTIT
+2889 GQDIIYSVTIT
-2900 NSGNVSA
+2900 NSGNVNA
-2907 TNVIFTDLIPDG
+2907 TNVIFTDVIPDG

-2924 NSFTLNGTSIPN
+2924 NSFTLNGTIIEN
-2936 ADIITGVPIG
+2936 ANTITGVPIG
-2946 DIAPNESV
+2946 DIAPNESA
-2954 IVAFHIIA
+2954 IVEFHITS
-2962 NEIPPINPITNQ
+2962 NEIPAINPITNQ

-2979 QHIVNPANPPVSKN
+2979 QHIVNPDNPPVSKN
-2993 IISNNVTTKIE
+2993 ITSNSVITTIE
-3004 SAILNTIKIGDKTFA
+3004 SAILTTTKIGDKAFA

-3032 NTGNIPANNAI
+3032 NTGNIPANNVI
-3043 FSDPLPSWT
+3043 FSDPIPSWT
-3052 QFVAGSVIVDGTP
+3052 QFV
-3065 LPSAS
+3065 
-3070 IINGVGINTINPN
+3070 
-3083 QTVTIIFQV
+3083 
-3092 QIVSNPTTFTPE
+3092 
-3104 LQNLG
+3104 
-3109 FVNFQYNVGNVLLAQ
+3109 
-3124 PGNVET
+3124 
-3130 NVFVTSINTAILSAV
+3130 
-3145 KTANTAFANI
+3145 
-3155 GDTITYTVSIQNN
+3155 
-3168 GNTNATNVNFSDPV
+3168 
-3182 PTGTTFVENSFAVN
+3182 
-3196 GSTIPGANPNNG
+3196 
-3208 VNIGTVSAGSSLTVT
+3208 
-3223 FQVIVTSTP
+3223 
-3232 PSNPITNVASIQY
+3232 
-3245 AFIVD
+3245 
-3250 PASPPVTGTINSNS
+3250 
-3264 ASTQI
+3264 
-3269 NNATVTTVLQANRSI
+3269 
-3284 VSIGDVITYTATLT
+3284 
-3298 NTGNFPAN
+3298 
-3306 SVLLINGVPEGA
+3306 
-3318 LFVPNSVTLNGIS
+3318 
-3331 LPDASPTLGI
+3331 
-3341 PVGIIAPGD
+3341 
-3350 SATITFQFLAS
+3350 
-3361 SIPPQGA
+3361 
-3368 IINQALTSYT
+3368 
-3378 YIVDPSQPPVT
+3378 
-3389 ATSSSNTVNTAVVDA
+3389 
-3404 SLSVIKSTDSLVQST
+3404 
-3419 DGIITYTVVVQNNGN
+3419 
-3434 TTANTVTLTDL
+3434 
-3445 VPEGTAFIPNSV
+3445 
-3457 TINSVSVPGADPNVG
+3457 
-3472 IPLNSITPSE
+3472 
-3482 IVTVTFQVIVQSIPS
+3482 
-3497 VNPISNTAR
+3497 
-3506 IDYTFIADPTAP
+3506 
-3518 IISRTI
+3518 
-3524 TSNPAFTQISDA
+3524 
-3536 TILSLKAVNA
+3536 
-3546 PQTTTGDILTY
+3546 
-3557 TITLENTG
+3557 
-3565 NIPATNLIFSDTI
+3565 
-3578 PQDTTFVENSFTL
+3578 
-3591 NGTAILGANPNV
+3591 
-3603 GVTLPTL
+3603 
-3610 AANATHLI
+3610 
-3618 SFQILI
+3618 
-3624 KDSFSRESITNQSNT
+3624 
-3639 TYTIQPDPG
+3639 
-3648 QPPITETSTSN
+3648 
-3659 IVITNF
+3659 
-3665 VQAQLTITKTS
+3665 
-3676 NPTTVDIG
+3676 
-3684 GTILYISEVKNIGN
+3684 
-3698 VDAINIV
+3698 
-3705 FTDSIPAGTTFVPDS
+3705 
-3720 VTINGVLQ
+3720 
-3728 PGLNPENGI
+3728 
-3737 PIGTIPANSSK
+3737 
-3748 TILFQV
+3748 
-3754 QTNNPPTETEI
+3754 
-3765 VNQSSATYQYVS
+3765 
-3777 IPTAPPVNRS
+3777 
-3787 ANSNIVTTSL
+3787 
-3797 QNANIIS
+3797 
-3804 VKSADVTFA
+3804 
-3813 SIGQI
+3813 
-3818 ITYTNTLQNIGTVP
+3818 
-3832 ANNTVFIDNIPEGTI
+3832 
-3847 FIEDSLAINNVIQPG
+3847 
-3862 ANPENGVT
+3862 
-3870 LGTIQPNETVTI
+3870 
-3882 SFQVQLTNIPVGNV
+3882 
-3896 VINISDTSYE
+3896 
-3906 YQIDPSSQIIQR
+3906 
-3918 RSLSNAV
+3918 
-3925 NTEVR
+3925 
-3930 TANVSAIKSA
+3930 
-3940 NRSITRIGQIITYTV
+3940 
-3955 AVTNAG
+3955 
-3961 TIPIT
+3961 
-3966 NTLLLDA
+3966 
-3973 IASGTTFVPNSI
+3973 
-3985 LVDGVPRLNENPI
+3985 
-3998 TGINLDIILPNN
+3998 
-4010 TIIVT
+4010 
-4015 FQVSVVS
+4015 
-4022 IPPQNNINNIA
+4022 
-4033 VIHYEYR
+4033 
-4040 PDPSTPPISET
+4040 
-4051 TSSNAT
+4051 
-4057 NIQFIDA
+4057 
-4064 ILIATKSTNTVL
+4064 
-4076 ANIDETIEY
+4076 
-4085 TVFIQNNGSA
+4085 
-4095 TTNSIFFTD
+4095 
-4104 TIADGTVFI
+4104 
-4113 PGSVVVNNTVLPA
+4113 
-4126 ADPNIGFSIPNV
+4126 
-4138 AAGQMAT
+4138 
-4145 ITFQVS
+4145 
-4151 VTNLPAVNPTPNTAN
+4151 
-4166 VVYDFIFNPDF
+4166 
-4177 APIQKSTTSNTT
+4177 
-4189 FVQINDADIVS
+4189 
-4200 LKTVDLTSVTIGD
+4200 
-4213 ILTYT
+4213 
-4218 TTLTNTG
+4218 
-4225 NTDATAV
+4225 
-4232 VFTDNIPN
+4232 
-4240 GTTFIDGSVLVNNI
+4240 
-4254 PQLNANPSAGILV
+4254 
-4267 GTIAPNISI
+4267 
-4276 PVTFS
+4276 
-4281 VTVVALPAS
+4281 
-4290 GHVQNQSTSRYTIN
+4290 
-4304 VEEQIST
+4304 
-4311 SNITFTEVISANVI
+4311 
-4325 ATKTTPIQYA
+4325 
-4335 DLQTIIPYTIS
+4335 
-4346 ITNNGNIQVENIIV
+4346 
-4360 TDIIPANTSFIENSV
+4360 
-4375 IVNGNARPNDNPLNG
+4375 
-4390 IQIDNIPPNTTAT
+4390 
-4403 ILFQVRVTSIPQTN
+4403 
-4417 PISNTSTIEYEY
+4417 
-4429 TVPNRPPIT
+4429 
-4438 ETIISSAALTEINH
+4438 
-4452 ANLNSNKAVDLAFA
+4452 
-4466 TVGDT
+4466 
-4471 LTYTIT
+4471 
-4477 LNQTGNVAVNDVIIQ
+4477 
-4492 DIIPQGTT
+4492 
-4500 FIENSVIVNGETL
+4500 
-4513 PGVNPVSG
+4513 
-4521 IPIGTITIGGDAI
+4521 
-4534 VSFQVTVTSIPT
+4534 
-4546 PNELN
+4546 
-4551 NNAITTFN
+4551 
-4559 YIVNPNNVPVTNTT
+4559 
-4573 TTNTV
+4573 
-4578 KTTVQNDNVIAFK
+4578 
-4591 SADVTNALP
+4591 
-4600 GQTLT
+4600 
-4605 YTITITNSGNVTIED
+4605 
-4620 LLAIDAVPID
+4620 
-4630 TTFVAG
+4630 
-4636 SVTINGINQPNE
+4636 
-4648 NPENGITL
+4648 
-4656 GNLAPNE
+4656 
-4663 FVIITFQVTISSS
+4663 
-4676 TLQSTINNDA
+4676 
-4686 SVSYTVIIDP
+4686 
-4696 TKPPITITKQTN
+4696 
-4708 TVTTTVI
+4708 
-4715 DPMVRIE
+4715 
-4722 KTADKSIVVI
+4722 
-4732 GDIITFTLAVFN
+4732 
-4744 HSPIPTISTSVID
+4744 
-4757 TIPAGTTFIENSVT
+4757 
-4771 INGTPVPNVRPDT
+4771 
-4784 GINIGSL
+4784 
-4791 SAGTVATITFQVLAT
+4791 
-4806 SIPSN
+4806 
-4811 STIINS
+4811 
-4817 ATVTAAFQL
+4817 
-4826 TPQDPIITFIVNSN
+4826 
-4840 IVRIPVQFIT
+4840 
-4850 ATVTK
+4850 
-4855 NASVSSAYLNQ
+4855 
-4866 YFDYTVRITNT
+4866 
-4877 SEISLS
+4877 
-4883 NISLQD
+4883 
-4889 TIPAGLQFI
+4889 
-4898 NGTVFINGERSP
+4898 
-4910 LANPNIGFLVA
+4910 
-4921 TNLEPN
+4921 
-4927 ETIIVLFTVQVI
+4927 
-4939 SPPVNNPFKNTAN
+4939 
-4952 ISLQL
+4952 
-4957 QVSPTDPPITVTVT
+4957 
-4971 SNENIVTFVPE
+4971 
-4982 NPDEALPNLNCF
+4982 
-4994 FDGERFIRITPRN
+4994 
-5007 VRNYLWTW
+5007 
-5015 IWWK
+5015 

>member
-37 GAIGAFI
+37 GAIGAFV

-52 PTFPAGTTLTYTQ
+52 PTFPAGTTLNYTQ
-65 NSSTAILNIPAGST
+65 NSSTAVLNIPAGST

-115 SITPSAVTA
+115 PITPSAVTA
-124 SNQTFVSNSITFGFY
+124 SNQTFVSGSVTFGFY
-139 TRSADVTTLIQ
+139 TRSADVTSLVQ
-150 AGGSGSYTTGAV
+150 AAGSGSYTTGSV

-173 GSINSAGWTLI
+173 GAINSSGWTLI

-203 NRVSAETG
+203 NRVSADTG
-211 SADVSVSGFL
+211 SADVAVSGFL

-234 SSTEGDADLTG
+234 SSTEGDADLIG

-268 NFFGSQV
+268 NFFGSQI

-291 NQSASTSTNI
+291 NQSASSGTNI

-362 VAAIGDI
+362 VATIGDI

-382 PANNAIFIDSLPS
+382 PANNVILTDILPN

-403 VTVDNVPQTNANP
+403 VMVDNIPQTNANP

-435 QATVVSLPSQNPISN
+435 QATVVSLPNPNPISN

-478 QINLA
+478 QVNLA

-519 IFTDPI
+519 IYTDPI

-547 PANGISIGS
+547 PATGISIGS

-563 TISFQVLVPSI
+563 TVSFQVFVPSI

-601 TDKTNIVSTQVNN
+601 TDTTNIVSTQVNN

-625 NFADIGDTL
+625 NFADIGDIL

-662 FVLNSLTIDG
+662 FVVNSVTIDG

-685 IGSIPSGT
+685 IGSIPTGT
-693 TKNVAFQV
+693 TKNVSFQV

-706 PASNVVSNGSSAS
+706 PASNVVFNGSSAS

-776 NTAANNVQLTDP
+776 NTAATNVQLTDS
-788 LPNGTILTPGTV
+788 LPNGTILTPGSV

-812 VALPIG
+812 VFVPIG

-835 NITTPNPIINNAFA
+835 NITTQNPIINNAFA
-849 SYLYTVNPNLPPT
+849 SYLYTVNPSLPPT

-895 VLTYTFSLTNDGN
+895 VLTYTFALTNDGN

-928 NSVIVNGVTQP
+928 NSVIVNSVTQP
-939 GATPASINIGSI
+939 GVTPASINIGSI

-981 YNFIVDPNASPVSKN
+981 YNFIVDPNTSPVSKN

-1014 KTVNRAFAT
+1014 KTVDRAFAT
-1023 VGDTLTYTV
+1023 VGDILTYTV

-1124 TVETSVSNTVSTQI
+1124 TIETSVSNTVSTQI

-1162 TISLANLGNTIAN
+1162 TISLANLGNTTAN

-1183 PNGTTIV
+1183 PNGSTIV
-1190 PNSIFIGGALQLGA
+1190 PNSIFIGGTLQQGA
-1204 DPSTGLPVGSIPSG
+1204 DPSTGLQVGSIPSG
-1218 GFTTIVFQISTN
+1218 GFTTIVFQISAN
-1230 GLPSPNPIQ
+1230 SLPSPNPVQ
-1239 NSASLQYSFIADPN
+1239 NSAALQYSFIADPS
-1253 LPALV
+1253 LPAVV
-1258 RNAASNIV
+1258 RNATSNIV

-1286 DVGDVILYATIL
+1286 DVGAVITYATIL
-1298 TNNGNIPAANV
+1298 TNNGNIPASNV
-1309 TFTDIIPAGTLFIPN
+1309 TFTDIIPAGTIFLPN
-1324 TVTINNVPV
+1324 TVTINGVPI
-1333 ANANPATSIS
+1333 ANANPANGIL

-1355 AFQVFVPTIPAVNP
+1355 AFQVSVPTIPSPNP
-1369 ITNQSGTTFQYTYD
+1369 ITNQSSTTFQYTYD
-1383 PSKPAVMQMVASN
+1383 ASKSVVTQMVASN
-1396 TVQTTINNASIAA
+1396 TVQTTINNATIAA
-1409 TKSADKQFANVNDI
+1409 VKSADKHFANVNDI

-1443 TDVIPNGTSFIANSV
+1443 TDVIPNGTSFIPNSV
-1458 TVNGNTLPNVNPA
+1458 TVNGNTLPNTNPA

-1482 ANTLISFQVQVNSI
+1482 TSATISFQVIVNSI
-1496 PNPNPIPNQS
+1496 PSPNPIPNQS
-1506 NTTYQYVVDPNLP
+1506 NTAYQYVIDPNLP
-1519 PASANTLSNVITTQI
+1519 PASANALSNVITTQI

-1561 VTNTGNTPASA
+1561 VTNTGNIPASA

-1579 GAGASFIQNSVT
+1579 GAGASFVPNSVT
-1591 INNVPQP
+1591 IDNIPQP
-1598 GLDPSLGIHLADIS
+1598 GLDPSLGIHLADIP

-1653 VNSTITNTTVTPIID
+1653 VGSTVTNTTVTPIID

-1674 KTVNSTFA
+1674 KTVNSRFA
-1682 TIGDTLTFTSTITN
+1682 TIGDTLTFTAIITN

-1706 FTDVIPNGTTFIPNS
+1706 FTDVIPNGTSFIPNS
-1721 FTVNGTTITNAN
+1721 FTVNGTTIPNAN

-1749 TLSFQVNITTLPN
+1749 TLSFQVNITSLPN
-1762 PNPIPNKSSLQYS
+1762 PNPIPNQSSLQYS
-1775 FIVDIN
+1775 FIVGIN

-1810 SAFAAVGDTITYTTI
+1810 SAFAAVGDTITYTTT
-1825 LTNSGNTS
+1825 LTNSGNTT

-1866 DSEISLDSIPVG
+1866 DSGISLDSIPVG

-1893 ATNPTL
+1893 VTNPTL
-1899 NQSSTTYSIIIDPT
+1899 NQSSTTYSIIVDPT
-1913 QPPVIETATSNPT
+1913 QPPVTETATSNPT

-1956 YTVLLDNIGNATA
+1956 YTVLLENIGNTTA

-1979 NNTVFIEDSVR
+1979 NNTVFIADSVR

-2000 PANGIPIGDII
+2000 PANGVPIGDII
-2011 AEDFINVTFRVQVVS
+2011 AGDFTNITFRVQVVS

-2041 PVVNSAS
+2041 PVVNGAS
-2048 INYQFMTGPNLPLV
+2048 IDYQFMTGPNLPLV

-2076 SGEIVAIKSVNK
+2076 SGEIVAIKSVDK

-2112 NIIFTDTLPDGTTF
+2112 NIIFTDILPDGTTF
-2126 ISGTLTNDLSG
+2126 ISG

-2191 AHVVDPSQPAVSQTN
+2191 SHVVDPSQPSVSQMN
-2206 VSNTVSTTI
+2206 VSNAVSTTI
-2215 NSAILTTKKSA
+2215 NSAILTTQKSA
-2226 DKSIISVGD
+2226 DKSIVSVGD
-2235 TITYTTTIRNTGN
+2235 TITYTTTITNTGN

-2260 PANTTFIP
+2260 PASITFIP
-2268 NSVTINSVQQSGAQ
+2268 NSFTINGVQQSGAQ
-2282 PALGVNIP
+2282 PALGVTIP

-2308 VSPSSS
+2308 VPPSNS

-2321 LYSYTVDPNSAPA
+2321 LYSYTVDPNGTPI
-2334 TTSTSTNIATNPV
+2334 TTSISTNIVTNPV

-2365 GDTITYTTILTNNGN
+2365 GDTITYTTILTNSGN

-2391 IPNGTTFI
+2391 IPDGTTFI
-2399 TDSVTINGLT
+2399 TDSVTIDGIT

-2420 IGSIAPNSSIS
+2420 IGLIAPNSSIS

-2438 TSTPV
+2438 TSTPA

-2456 FIADPNAPIVSRN
+2456 FIADPNAPIVSRT

-2476 TTINTANILSLKQV
+2476 TTINTATILSLKQV

-2498 DTLTYTVVLTN
+2498 DTLTYTVALTN

-2520 TDTVPSVTTFIANTF
+2520 TDTVPSGTAFIADTF
-2535 SINGVPQ
+2535 SINGILQ
-2542 SGADPSNG
+2542 SGANPVNG

-2556 TAGTTVTVS
+2556 TAGTTVTIS

-2575 ANPIVNFSSTS
+2575 ENPIVNFSSTS
-2586 YQLVSPPDSETSI
+2586 YQLVSPPDAETSI
-2599 SNPVSTQINE
+2599 SNPVSTQIKE
-2609 AILSMTKNESVS
+2609 ALLSMTKNESVS

-2632 TSITNV
+2632 TSISNI

-2648 TDALPSGLTF
+2648 TDVLPNGVTF

-2671 NADPNTGVLLATLPP
+2671 DANPNTGVLLATLPP

-2699 NIPPSNPAPNTA
+2699 SIPPINPAPNTA

-2722 NPPVSSAATS
+2722 NPPVLSAATS

-2739 NNATI
+2739 NNANI
-2744 ISTKTANLTF
+2744 ISTKTTDLTF

-2776 DVTIIDIL
+2776 DVTVIDTL
-2784 DSNLSFVPNSFT
+2784 DSNLTFVPNSFT
-2796 ANGQTI
+2796 VNGQTI

-2816 NGGNTAIVTFQATVI
+2816 NGGTAAIITFQATVT
-2831 TLPTLNPI
+2831 TLPINNPI
-2839 SNSASITYHYVV
+2839 SNSALTTYRYIV
-2851 DPSQP
+2851 DPDQS

-2889 GQDITYTVTIT
+2889 GQDIIYSVTIT
-2900 NSGNVSA
+2900 NSGNVNA
-2907 TNVIFTDLIPDG
+2907 TNVIFTDVIPDG

-2924 NSFTLNGTSIPN
+2924 NSFTLNGTIIEN
-2936 ADIITGVPIG
+2936 ANTITGVPIG
-2946 DIAPNESV
+2946 DIAPNESA
-2954 IVAFHIIA
+2954 IVEFHITS
-2962 NEIPPINPITNQ
+2962 NEIPAINPITNQ

-2979 QHIVNPANPPVSKN
+2979 QHIVNPDNPPVSKN
-2993 IISNNVTTKIE
+2993 ITSNSVITTIE
-3004 SAILNTIKIGDKTFA
+3004 SAILTTTKIGDKAFA

-3032 NTGNIPANNAI
+3032 NTGNIPANNVI
-3043 FSDPLPSWT
+3043 FSDPIPSWT

-3065 LPSAS
+3065 LPSTS
-3070 IINGVGINTINPN
+3070 ITSGIGINTIIPN

-3092 QIVSNPTTFTPE
+3092 QIVSNPSTFTPE
-3104 LQNLG
+3104 LQNLA
-3109 FVNFQYNVGNVLLAQ
+3109 FVNFQYNVGNALQAQ

-3130 NVFVTSINTAILSAV
+3130 NVFVTSIHSAILSAV
-3145 KTANTAFANI
+3145 KTASTAFANI
-3155 GDTITYTVSIQNN
+3155 GDTITYTVLIQNS
-3168 GNTNATNVNFSDPV
+3168 GSTNATNVNFSDLIPA
-3182 PTGTTFVENSFAVN
+3182 GTTFIENSFAVN

-3208 VNIGTVSAGSSLTVT
+3208 VNIGTVSTNSSLTVT

-3232 PSNPITNVASIQY
+3232 PSNPITNVASVQY
-3245 AFIVD
+3245 EFLVD
-3250 PASPPVTGTINSNS
+3250 PTSPPVTGTITSNS

-3269 NNATVTTVLQANRSI
+3269 NNATVTTVLEANRTI
-3284 VSIGDVITYTATLT
+3284 VSIGDIITYTATLT

-3331 LPDASPTLGI
+3331 LPD
-3341 PVGIIAPGD
+3341 
-3350 SATITFQFLAS
+3350 
-3361 SIPPQGA
+3361 
-3368 IINQALTSYT
+3368 
-3378 YIVDPSQPPVT
+3378 
-3389 ATSSSNTVNTAVVDA
+3389 
-3404 SLSVIKSTDSLVQST
+3404 
-3419 DGIITYTVVVQNNGN
+3419 
-3434 TTANTVTLTDL
+3434 
-3445 VPEGTAFIPNSV
+3445 
-3457 TINSVSVPGADPNVG
+3457 
-3472 IPLNSITPSE
+3472 
-3482 IVTVTFQVIVQSIPS
+3482 
-3497 VNPISNTAR
+3497 
-3506 IDYTFIADPTAP
+3506 
-3518 IISRTI
+3518 
-3524 TSNPAFTQISDA
+3524 
-3536 TILSLKAVNA
+3536 
-3546 PQTTTGDILTY
+3546 
-3557 TITLENTG
+3557 
-3565 NIPATNLIFSDTI
+3565 
-3578 PQDTTFVENSFTL
+3578 
-3591 NGTAILGANPNV
+3591 
-3603 GVTLPTL
+3603 
-3610 AANATHLI
+3610 
-3618 SFQILI
+3618 
-3624 KDSFSRESITNQSNT
+3624 
-3639 TYTIQPDPG
+3639 
-3648 QPPITETSTSN
+3648 
-3659 IVITNF
+3659 
-3665 VQAQLTITKTS
+3665 
-3676 NPTTVDIG
+3676 
-3684 GTILYISEVKNIGN
+3684 
-3698 VDAINIV
+3698 
-3705 FTDSIPAGTTFVPDS
+3705 
-3720 VTINGVLQ
+3720 
-3728 PGLNPENGI
+3728 
-3737 PIGTIPANSSK
+3737 
-3748 TILFQV
+3748 
-3754 QTNNPPTETEI
+3754 
-3765 VNQSSATYQYVS
+3765 
-3777 IPTAPPVNRS
+3777 
-3787 ANSNIVTTSL
+3787 
-3797 QNANIIS
+3797 
-3804 VKSADVTFA
+3804 
-3813 SIGQI
+3813 
-3818 ITYTNTLQNIGTVP
+3818 
-3832 ANNTVFIDNIPEGTI
+3832 
-3847 FIEDSLAINNVIQPG
+3847 
-3862 ANPENGVT
+3862 
-3870 LGTIQPNETVTI
+3870 
-3882 SFQVQLTNIPVGNV
+3882 
-3896 VINISDTSYE
+3896 
-3906 YQIDPSSQIIQR
+3906 
-3918 RSLSNAV
+3918 
-3925 NTEVR
+3925 
-3930 TANVSAIKSA
+3930 
-3940 NRSITRIGQIITYTV
+3940 
-3955 AVTNAG
+3955 
-3961 TIPIT
+3961 
-3966 NTLLLDA
+3966 
-3973 IASGTTFVPNSI
+3973 
-3985 LVDGVPRLNENPI
+3985 
-3998 TGINLDIILPNN
+3998 
-4010 TIIVT
+4010 
-4015 FQVSVVS
+4015 
-4022 IPPQNNINNIA
+4022 
-4033 VIHYEYR
+4033 
-4040 PDPSTPPISET
+4040 
-4051 TSSNAT
+4051 
-4057 NIQFIDA
+4057 
-4064 ILIATKSTNTVL
+4064 
-4076 ANIDETIEY
+4076 
-4085 TVFIQNNGSA
+4085 
-4095 TTNSIFFTD
+4095 
-4104 TIADGTVFI
+4104 
-4113 PGSVVVNNTVLPA
+4113 
-4126 ADPNIGFSIPNV
+4126 
-4138 AAGQMAT
+4138 
-4145 ITFQVS
+4145 
-4151 VTNLPAVNPTPNTAN
+4151 
-4166 VVYDFIFNPDF
+4166 
-4177 APIQKSTTSNTT
+4177 
-4189 FVQINDADIVS
+4189 
-4200 LKTVDLTSVTIGD
+4200 
-4213 ILTYT
+4213 
-4218 TTLTNTG
+4218 
-4225 NTDATAV
+4225 
-4232 VFTDNIPN
+4232 
-4240 GTTFIDGSVLVNNI
+4240 
-4254 PQLNANPSAGILV
+4254 
-4267 GTIAPNISI
+4267 
-4276 PVTFS
+4276 
-4281 VTVVALPAS
+4281 
-4290 GHVQNQSTSRYTIN
+4290 
-4304 VEEQIST
+4304 
-4311 SNITFTEVISANVI
+4311 
-4325 ATKTTPIQYA
+4325 
-4335 DLQTIIPYTIS
+4335 
-4346 ITNNGNIQVENIIV
+4346 
-4360 TDIIPANTSFIENSV
+4360 
-4375 IVNGNARPNDNPLNG
+4375 
-4390 IQIDNIPPNTTAT
+4390 
-4403 ILFQVRVTSIPQTN
+4403 
-4417 PISNTSTIEYEY
+4417 
-4429 TVPNRPPIT
+4429 
-4438 ETIISSAALTEINH
+4438 
-4452 ANLNSNKAVDLAFA
+4452 
-4466 TVGDT
+4466 
-4471 LTYTIT
+4471 
-4477 LNQTGNVAVNDVIIQ
+4477 
-4492 DIIPQGTT
+4492 
-4500 FIENSVIVNGETL
+4500 
-4513 PGVNPVSG
+4513 
-4521 IPIGTITIGGDAI
+4521 
-4534 VSFQVTVTSIPT
+4534 
-4546 PNELN
+4546 
-4551 NNAITTFN
+4551 
-4559 YIVNPNNVPVTNTT
+4559 
-4573 TTNTV
+4573 
-4578 KTTVQNDNVIAFK
+4578 
-4591 SADVTNALP
+4591 
-4600 GQTLT
+4600 
-4605 YTITITNSGNVTIED
+4605 
-4620 LLAIDAVPID
+4620 
-4630 TTFVAG
+4630 
-4636 SVTINGINQPNE
+4636 
-4648 NPENGITL
+4648 
-4656 GNLAPNE
+4656 
-4663 FVIITFQVTISSS
+4663 
-4676 TLQSTINNDA
+4676 
-4686 SVSYTVIIDP
+4686 
-4696 TKPPITITKQTN
+4696 
-4708 TVTTTVI
+4708 
-4715 DPMVRIE
+4715 
-4722 KTADKSIVVI
+4722 
-4732 GDIITFTLAVFN
+4732 
-4744 HSPIPTISTSVID
+4744 
-4757 TIPAGTTFIENSVT
+4757 
-4771 INGTPVPNVRPDT
+4771 
-4784 GINIGSL
+4784 
-4791 SAGTVATITFQVLAT
+4791 
-4806 SIPSN
+4806 
-4811 STIINS
+4811 
-4817 ATVTAAFQL
+4817 
-4826 TPQDPIITFIVNSN
+4826 
-4840 IVRIPVQFIT
+4840 
-4850 ATVTK
+4850 
-4855 NASVSSAYLNQ
+4855 
-4866 YFDYTVRITNT
+4866 
-4877 SEISLS
+4877 
-4883 NISLQD
+4883 
-4889 TIPAGLQFI
+4889 
-4898 NGTVFINGERSP
+4898 
-4910 LANPNIGFLVA
+4910 
-4921 TNLEPN
+4921 
-4927 ETIIVLFTVQVI
+4927 
-4939 SPPVNNPFKNTAN
+4939 
-4952 ISLQL
+4952 
-4957 QVSPTDPPITVTVT
+4957 
-4971 SNENIVTFVPE
+4971 
-4982 NPDEALPNLNCF
+4982 
-4994 FDGERFIRITPRN
+4994 
-5007 VRNYLWTW
+5007 
-5015 IWWK
+5015 

>member
-203 NRVSAETG
+203 NRVSADTG
-211 SADVSVSGFL
+211 SADVAVSGFL
-221 TPSGGPVSGRLFL
+221 TPAGGPVSGRLFL
-234 SSTEGDADLTG
+234 SSTEGDADLIG

-258 ALSGPNNAIN
+258 ALSGPNNAVN
-268 NFFGSQV
+268 NFFGSQI

-291 NQSASTSTNI
+291 NQSASTGTNI

-382 PANNAIFIDSLPS
+382 PANNAIFIDSLPN

-435 QATVVSLPSQNPISN
+435 QATVVSLPNQNPISN

-519 IFTDPI
+519 IYTDPI
-525 PSGTTFIPGSVT
+525 PSGTTFITGSVT

-547 PANGISIGS
+547 PANGIPIGS

-563 TISFQVLVPSI
+563 TVSFQVLVPSI

-601 TDKTNIVSTQVNN
+601 TDTTNIVSTQVNN

-685 IGSIPSGT
+685 IGSIPTGT
-693 TKNVAFQV
+693 TKNITFQV

-776 NTAANNVQLTDP
+776 NATANNVQLTDP
-788 LPNGTILTPGTV
+788 LPNGTILTLGTV

-835 NITTPNPIINNAFA
+835 NITAQNPIINNAFA
-849 SYLYTVNPNLPPT
+849 SYIYTVNPSLPPT

-879 LHANKSVDKT
+879 LHVNKSVDKT

-895 VLTYTFSLTNDGN
+895 VLTYTFALTNDGN
-908 VAANNVLL
+908 VAANNILL

-928 NSVIVNGVTQP
+928 NSVIVNSVTQP
-939 GATPASINIGSI
+939 GVTPASINIGSI

-981 YNFIVDPNASPVSKN
+981 YNFIVDPNTLPVSKN

-1014 KTVNRAFAT
+1014 KTVDREFAT
-1023 VGDTLTYTV
+1023 VGDILTYTV

-1124 TVETSVSNTVSTQI
+1124 TIETSVSNTVSTQI

-1162 TISLANLGNTIAN
+1162 TISLANLGNTTAN

-1204 DPSTGLPVGSIPSG
+1204 DPSAGLQVGSIPSG
-1218 GFTTIVFQISTN
+1218 GFTTIVFQISAN

-1239 NSASLQYSFIADPN
+1239 NSAALQYSFIADPN

-1258 RNAASNIV
+1258 RNTASNIV

-1324 TVTINNVPV
+1324 TVTINNVPI
-1333 ANANPATSIS
+1333 ANANPANGIS

-1443 TDVIPNGTSFIANSV
+1443 TDVIPNGTSFIPNSV

-1471 SGIAIDPINPN
+1471 SGIAIDPINSN
-1482 ANTLISFQVQVNSI
+1482 ANTIISFQVQVNSI

-1534 NNATI
+1534 NNANI

-1561 VTNTGNTPASA
+1561 VTNTGNIPASA

-1598 GLDPSLGIHLADIS
+1598 GLDPSLGVHLADIS

-1653 VNSTITNTTVTPIID
+1653 VGSTVTNTTVTPIID
-1668 ATLSIN
+1668 ATLVIN
-1674 KTVNSTFA
+1674 KSASTTFA
-1682 TIGDTLTFTSTITN
+1682 TIGDTITFTSAVTN
-1696 SGNTTANNVI
+1696 NGNTTANNII
-1706 FTDVIPNGTTFIPNS
+1706 FTDTIPNGTTFIPNS
-1721 FTVNGTTITNAN
+1721 FKINGVTVPNAN

-1810 SAFAAVGDTITYTTI
+1810 SAFAAVGDTITYTTT
-1825 LTNSGNTS
+1825 LTNSGNTT

-1866 DSEISLDSIPVG
+1866 DSGISLDSIPVG

-1893 ATNPTL
+1893 VTNPTL
-1899 NQSSTTYSIIIDPT
+1899 NQSSTTYSIIVDPT
-1913 QPPVIETATSNPT
+1913 QPPVTETATSNPT

-1956 YTVLLDNIGNATA
+1956 YTVLLENIGNTTA

-2011 AEDFINVTFRVQVVS
+2011 AGDFTNVTFRVQVVS

-2041 PVVNSAS
+2041 PVVNGAS
-2048 INYQFMTGPNLPLV
+2048 IDYQFMTGPNLPLV
-2062 SRSTTS
+2062 SRNTTS

-2076 SGEIVAIKSVNK
+2076 SGEIVAIKSVDK

-2103 SNPGNVTSQ
+2103 NNPGNVTSQ
-2112 NIIFTDTLPDGTTF
+2112 NIIFTDILPDGTTF
-2126 ISGTLTNDLSG
+2126 ISG

-2206 VSNTVSTTI
+2206 VSNAVSTTI

-2226 DKSIISVGD
+2226 DKSIVSVGD
-2235 TITYTTTIRNTGN
+2235 TITYTTTITNTGN

-2260 PANTTFIP
+2260 PASTTFIP
-2268 NSVTINSVQQSGAQ
+2268 NSVTINGVQQSSAQ

-2308 VSPSSS
+2308 VPPSSS

-2321 LYSYTVDPNSAPA
+2321 LYSYTVDPNGTPA
-2334 TTSTSTNIATNPV
+2334 TTSTSTNIVTNPV

-2354 VKSVDQTLVTL
+2354 IKSVDQTLVTL

-2391 IPNGTTFI
+2391 IPDGTTFI
-2399 TDSVTINGLT
+2399 TDSVTINGIT

-2469 VTSNTVF
+2469 VTSNTTF
-2476 TTINTANILSLKQV
+2476 TTINTATILSSKQV
-2490 DKSFSRIG
+2490 DKAFSHIG
-2498 DTLTYTVVLTN
+2498 DTLTYTVTLTN

-2520 TDTVPSVTTFIANTF
+2520 TDAMSSGTTFITNSF
-2535 SINGVPQ
+2535 SINGIPQ
-2542 SGADPSNG
+2542 SGADPTNG
-2550 VNIGTI
+2550 VNIGPI
-2556 TAGTTVTVS
+2556 TAGATVTVS
-2565 FQVTVTSLPT
+2565 FQVNVTSLPT
-2575 ANPIVNFSSTS
+2575 QNPIVNFSSTS
-2586 YQLVSPPDSETSI
+2586 YQLVSPPDAETSI
-2599 SNPVSTQINE
+2599 SNPVSTQIKE

-2632 TSITNV
+2632 TSITNI

-2671 NADPNTGVLLATLPP
+2671 NANPNTGVLLATLPP

-2699 NIPPSNPAPNTA
+2699 SIPPINPAPNTA
-2711 STTYEFTVDPV
+2711 ATTYEFTVDPV
-2722 NPPVSSAATS
+2722 NPPISSAATS

-2744 ISTKTANLTF
+2744 ISTKTADLTF
-2754 ADVGNT
+2754 ADIGNT

-2771 NVTAT
+2771 NTAAT

-2796 ANGQTI
+2796 VNGQTI

-2816 NGGNTAIVTFQATVI
+2816 NGGNAAIVTFQATVT

-2936 ADIITGVPIG
+2936 ANIITGVPIG
-2946 DIAPNESV
+2946 DIAPNQSV
-2954 IVAFHIIA
+2954 IVAFHISA
-2962 NEIPPINPITNQ
+2962 DAIPPINPITNQ

-2979 QHIVNPANPPVSKN
+2979 KHIVNPANPPVSKN
-2993 IISNNVTTKIE
+2993 ITSNSVTTTIE
-3004 SAILNTIKIGDKTFA
+3004 SAILTTTKIGDKAFA

-3032 NTGNIPANNAI
+3032 NTGNIPANNVI
-3043 FSDPLPSWT
+3043 FSDPIPSWT

-3070 IINGVGINTINPN
+3070 IINGIGINTIIPN

-3109 FVNFQYNVGNVLLAQ
+3109 FVNFQYNVGNALQAQ

-3130 NVFVTSINTAILSAV
+3130 NVFVTSINSAILSAV
-3145 KTANTAFANI
+3145 KTANAAFANI
-3155 GDTITYTVSIQNN
+3155 GDTITYTVLIQNN
-3168 GNTNATNVNFSDPV
+3168 GNTNATNVNFSDSIPA
-3182 PTGTTFVENSFAVN
+3182 GTTFVENSFTVN
-3196 GSTIPGANPNNG
+3196 GSTIPGANPNSG
-3208 VNIGTVSAGSSLTVT
+3208 VNIGTVNAGSSLTVT

-3245 AFIVD
+3245 EFIVN
-3250 PASPPVTGTINSNS
+3250 PASPPVSGTITSNS

-3269 NNATVTTVLQANRSI
+3269 NNATVTTVLQANHSI

-3419 DGIITYTVVVQNNGN
+3419 DGTITYTVVVQNNGN

-3457 TINSVSVPGADPNVG
+3457 TINSVSVPGANPNVG
-3472 IPLNSITPSE
+3472 IPLNSIAPSE
-3482 IVTVTFQVIVQSIPS
+3482 NVTVTFQVIVQSIPS

-3546 PQTTTGDILTY
+3546 PQATTGDILTY

-3565 NIPATNLIFSDTI
+3565 NIPAANLIFSDTI

-3591 NGTAILGANPNV
+3591 NGTAILDANPNV

-3610 AANATHLI
+3610 AANDTHLI

-3624 KDSFSRESITNQSNT
+3624 NDSFSRESITNQSNT

-3804 VKSADVTFA
+3804 VKSADVTFV

-3847 FIEDSLAINNVIQPG
+3847 FIEDSLAINNVTQPG

-3882 SFQVQLTNIPVGNV
+3882 SFQVQLTNIPEGNT

-3906 YQIDPSSQIIQR
+3906 YQIDPSSPIIQR

-3985 LVDGVPRLNENPI
+3985 LVDGVPRPNENPI

-4040 PDPSTPPISET
+4040 PDPSGPPISET
-4051 TSSNAT
+4051 TSSNST

-4064 ILIATKSTNTVL
+4064 ILIATKSANTVL

-4085 TVFIQNNGSA
+4085 TVFIQNNGST

-4113 PGSVVVNNTVLPA
+4113 PGSVIVNNTVLPA

-4138 AAGQMAT
+4138 VAGQMAT

-4166 VVYDFIFNPDF
+4166 IVYDFIFNPDF

-4189 FVQINDADIVS
+4189 FVQINDADIIS

-4225 NTDATAV
+4225 NTDATTV
-4232 VFTDNIPN
+4232 VFTDNIPD

-4722 KTADKSIVVI
+4722 KTTDKSIVVI

-4791 SAGTVATITFQVLAT
+4791 PADSVATITFQVLVT

-4850 ATVTK
+4850 TTVTK

-4877 SEISLS
+4877 SKISLS

-4939 SPPVNNPFKNTAN
+4939 SPPVNNEFKNTAN

-4971 SNENIVTFVPE
+4971 SNENIVTFVSE
-4982 NPDEALPNLNCF
+4982 NPDETLPNLNCF

>member
-37 GAIGAFI
+37 GAIGAFV

-52 PTFPAGTTLTYTQ
+52 PTFPAGTTLNYTQ
-65 NSSTAILNIPAGST
+65 NSSTAVLNIPAGST

-115 SITPSAVTA
+115 PITPSAVTA
-124 SNQTFVSNSITFGFY
+124 SNQTFVSGSVTFGFY
-139 TRSADVTTLIQ
+139 TRSADVTSLVQ
-150 AGGSGSYTTGAV
+150 AAGSGSYTTGSV

-173 GSINSAGWTLI
+173 GAINSSGWTLI

-203 NRVSAETG
+203 NRVSADTG
-211 SADVSVSGFL
+211 SADVAVSGFL

-234 SSTEGDADLTG
+234 SSTEGDADLIG

-268 NFFGSQV
+268 NFFGSQI

-291 NQSASTSTNI
+291 NQSASSGTNI

-362 VAAIGDI
+362 VATIGDI

-382 PANNAIFIDSLPS
+382 PANNVILTDILPN

-403 VTVDNVPQTNANP
+403 VMVDNIPQTNANP

-435 QATVVSLPSQNPISN
+435 QATVVSLPNPNPISN

-478 QINLA
+478 QVNLA

-519 IFTDPI
+519 IYTDPI

-547 PANGISIGS
+547 PATGISIGS

-563 TISFQVLVPSI
+563 TVSFQVFVPSI

-601 TDKTNIVSTQVNN
+601 TDTTNIVSTQVNN

-625 NFADIGDTL
+625 NFADIGDIL

-662 FVLNSLTIDG
+662 FVVNSVTIDG

-685 IGSIPSGT
+685 IGSIPTGT
-693 TKNVAFQV
+693 TKNVSFQV

-706 PASNVVSNGSSAS
+706 PASNVVFNGSSAS

-776 NTAANNVQLTDP
+776 NTAATNVQLTDS
-788 LPNGTILTPGTV
+788 LPNGTILTPGSV

-812 VALPIG
+812 VFVPIG

-835 NITTPNPIINNAFA
+835 NITTQNPIINNAFA
-849 SYLYTVNPNLPPT
+849 SYLYTVNPSLPPT

-895 VLTYTFSLTNDGN
+895 VLTYTFALTNDGN

-928 NSVIVNGVTQP
+928 NSVIVNSVTQP
-939 GATPASINIGSI
+939 GVTPASINIGSI

-981 YNFIVDPNASPVSKN
+981 YNFIVDPNTSPVSKN

-1014 KTVNRAFAT
+1014 KTVDRAFAT
-1023 VGDTLTYTV
+1023 VGDILTYTV

-1124 TVETSVSNTVSTQI
+1124 TIETSVSNTVSTQI

-1162 TISLANLGNTIAN
+1162 TISLANLGNTTAN

-1183 PNGTTIV
+1183 PNGSTIV
-1190 PNSIFIGGALQLGA
+1190 PNSIFIGGTLQQGA
-1204 DPSTGLPVGSIPSG
+1204 DPSTGLQVGSIPSG
-1218 GFTTIVFQISTN
+1218 GFTTIVFQISAN
-1230 GLPSPNPIQ
+1230 SLPSPNPVQ
-1239 NSASLQYSFIADPN
+1239 NSAALQYSFIADPS
-1253 LPALV
+1253 LPAVV
-1258 RNAASNIV
+1258 RNATSNIV

-1286 DVGDVILYATIL
+1286 DVGAVITYATIL
-1298 TNNGNIPAANV
+1298 TNNGNIPASNV
-1309 TFTDIIPAGTLFIPN
+1309 TFTDIIPAGTIFLPN
-1324 TVTINNVPV
+1324 TVTINGVPI
-1333 ANANPATSIS
+1333 ANANPANGIL

-1355 AFQVFVPTIPAVNP
+1355 AFQVSVPTIPSPNP
-1369 ITNQSGTTFQYTYD
+1369 ITNQSSTTFQYTYD
-1383 PSKPAVMQMVASN
+1383 ASKSVVTQMVASN
-1396 TVQTTINNASIAA
+1396 TVQTTINNATIAA
-1409 TKSADKQFANVNDI
+1409 VKSADKHFANVNDI

-1443 TDVIPNGTSFIANSV
+1443 TDVIPNGTSFIPNSV
-1458 TVNGNTLPNVNPA
+1458 TVNGNTLPNTNPA

-1482 ANTLISFQVQVNSI
+1482 TSATISFQVIVNSI
-1496 PNPNPIPNQS
+1496 PSPNPIPNQS
-1506 NTTYQYVVDPNLP
+1506 NTAYQYVIDPNLP
-1519 PASANTLSNVITTQI
+1519 PASANALSNVITTQI

-1561 VTNTGNTPASA
+1561 VTNTGNIPASA

-1579 GAGASFIQNSVT
+1579 GAGASFVPNSVT
-1591 INNVPQP
+1591 IDNIPQP
-1598 GLDPSLGIHLADIS
+1598 GLDPSLGIHLADIP

-1653 VNSTITNTTVTPIID
+1653 VGSTVTNTTVTPIID

-1674 KTVNSTFA
+1674 KTVNSRFA
-1682 TIGDTLTFTSTITN
+1682 TIGDTLTFTAIITN

-1706 FTDVIPNGTTFIPNS
+1706 FTDVIPNGTSFIPNS
-1721 FTVNGTTITNAN
+1721 FTVNGTTIPNAN

-1749 TLSFQVNITTLPN
+1749 TLSFQVNITSLPN
-1762 PNPIPNKSSLQYS
+1762 PNPIPNQSSLQYS
-1775 FIVDIN
+1775 FIVGIN

-1810 SAFAAVGDTITYTTI
+1810 SAFAAVGDTITYTTT
-1825 LTNSGNTS
+1825 LTNSGNTT

-1866 DSEISLDSIPVG
+1866 DSGISLDSIPVG

-1893 ATNPTL
+1893 VTNPTL
-1899 NQSSTTYSIIIDPT
+1899 NQSSTTYSIIVDPT
-1913 QPPVIETATSNPT
+1913 QPPVTETATSNPT

-1956 YTVLLDNIGNATA
+1956 YTVLLENIGNTTA

-1979 NNTVFIEDSVR
+1979 NNTVFIADSVR

-2000 PANGIPIGDII
+2000 PANGVPIGDII
-2011 AEDFINVTFRVQVVS
+2011 AGDFTNITFRVQVVS

-2041 PVVNSAS
+2041 PVVNGAS
-2048 INYQFMTGPNLPLV
+2048 IDYQFMTGPNLPLV

-2076 SGEIVAIKSVNK
+2076 SGEITLVKSVDK

-2112 NIIFTDTLPDGTTF
+2112 NIIFTDILPDGTTF
-2126 ISGTLTNDLSG
+2126 ISG

-2191 AHVVDPSQPAVSQTN
+2191 SHVVDPSQPSVSQMN
-2206 VSNTVSTTI
+2206 VSNAVSTTI
-2215 NSAILTTKKSA
+2215 NSAILTTQKSA
-2226 DKSIISVGD
+2226 DKSIVSVGD
-2235 TITYTTTIRNTGN
+2235 TITYTTTITNTGN

-2260 PANTTFIP
+2260 PASITFIP
-2268 NSVTINSVQQSGAQ
+2268 NSFTINGVQQSGAQ
-2282 PALGVNIP
+2282 PALGVTIP

-2308 VSPSSS
+2308 VPPSNS

-2321 LYSYTVDPNSAPA
+2321 LYSYTVDPNGTPI
-2334 TTSTSTNIATNPV
+2334 TTSISTNIVTNPV

-2365 GDTITYTTILTNNGN
+2365 GDTITYTTILTNSGN

-2391 IPNGTTFI
+2391 IPDGTTFI
-2399 TDSVTINGLT
+2399 TDSVTIDGIT

-2420 IGSIAPNSSIS
+2420 IGLIAPNSSIS

-2438 TSTPV
+2438 TSTPA

-2456 FIADPNAPIVSRN
+2456 FIADPNAPIVSRT

-2476 TTINTANILSLKQV
+2476 TTINTATILSLKQV

-2498 DTLTYTVVLTN
+2498 DTLTYTVALTN

-2520 TDTVPSVTTFIANTF
+2520 TDTVPSGTAFIADTF
-2535 SINGVPQ
+2535 SINGILQ
-2542 SGADPSNG
+2542 SGANPVNG

-2556 TAGTTVTVS
+2556 TAGTTVTIS

-2575 ANPIVNFSSTS
+2575 ENPIVNFSSTS
-2586 YQLVSPPDSETSI
+2586 YQLVSPPDAETSI
-2599 SNPVSTQINE
+2599 SNPVSTQIKE
-2609 AILSMTKNESVS
+2609 ALLSMTKNESVS

-2632 TSITNV
+2632 TSISNI

-2648 TDALPSGLTF
+2648 TDVLPNGVTF

-2671 NADPNTGVLLATLPP
+2671 DANPNTGVLLATLPP

-2699 NIPPSNPAPNTA
+2699 SIPPINPAPNTA

-2722 NPPVSSAATS
+2722 NPPVLSAATS

-2739 NNATI
+2739 NNANI
-2744 ISTKTANLTF
+2744 ISTKTTDLTF

-2776 DVTIIDIL
+2776 DVTVIDTL
-2784 DSNLSFVPNSFT
+2784 DSNLTFVPNSFT
-2796 ANGQTI
+2796 VNGQTI

-2816 NGGNTAIVTFQATVI
+2816 NGGTAAIITFQATVT
-2831 TLPTLNPI
+2831 TLPINNPI
-2839 SNSASITYHYVV
+2839 SNSALTTYRYIV
-2851 DPSQP
+2851 DPDQS

-2889 GQDITYTVTIT
+2889 GQDIIYSVTIT
-2900 NSGNVSA
+2900 NSGNVNA
-2907 TNVIFTDLIPDG
+2907 TNVIFTDVIPDG

-2924 NSFTLNGTSIPN
+2924 NSFTLNGTIIEN
-2936 ADIITGVPIG
+2936 ANTITGVPIG
-2946 DIAPNESV
+2946 DIAPNESA
-2954 IVAFHIIA
+2954 IVEFHITS
-2962 NEIPPINPITNQ
+2962 NEIPAINPITNQ

-2979 QHIVNPANPPVSKN
+2979 QHIVNPDNPPVSKN
-2993 IISNNVTTKIE
+2993 ITSNSVITTIE
-3004 SAILNTIKIGDKTFA
+3004 SAILTTTKIGDKAFA

-3032 NTGNIPANNAI
+3032 NTGNIPANNVI
-3043 FSDPLPSWT
+3043 FSDPIPSWT
-3052 QFVAGSVIVDGTP
+3052 QFVA
-3065 LPSAS
+3065 
-3070 IINGVGINTINPN
+3070 
-3083 QTVTIIFQV
+3083 
-3092 QIVSNPTTFTPE
+3092 
-3104 LQNLG
+3104 
-3109 FVNFQYNVGNVLLAQ
+3109 
-3124 PGNVET
+3124 
-3130 NVFVTSINTAILSAV
+3130 
-3145 KTANTAFANI
+3145 
-3155 GDTITYTVSIQNN
+3155 
-3168 GNTNATNVNFSDPV
+3168 
-3182 PTGTTFVENSFAVN
+3182 
-3196 GSTIPGANPNNG
+3196 
-3208 VNIGTVSAGSSLTVT
+3208 
-3223 FQVIVTSTP
+3223 
-3232 PSNPITNVASIQY
+3232 
-3245 AFIVD
+3245 
-3250 PASPPVTGTINSNS
+3250 
-3264 ASTQI
+3264 
-3269 NNATVTTVLQANRSI
+3269 
-3284 VSIGDVITYTATLT
+3284 
-3298 NTGNFPAN
+3298 
-3306 SVLLINGVPEGA
+3306 
-3318 LFVPNSVTLNGIS
+3318 
-3331 LPDASPTLGI
+3331 
-3341 PVGIIAPGD
+3341 
-3350 SATITFQFLAS
+3350 
-3361 SIPPQGA
+3361 
-3368 IINQALTSYT
+3368 
-3378 YIVDPSQPPVT
+3378 
-3389 ATSSSNTVNTAVVDA
+3389 
-3404 SLSVIKSTDSLVQST
+3404 
-3419 DGIITYTVVVQNNGN
+3419 
-3434 TTANTVTLTDL
+3434 
-3445 VPEGTAFIPNSV
+3445 
-3457 TINSVSVPGADPNVG
+3457 
-3472 IPLNSITPSE
+3472 
-3482 IVTVTFQVIVQSIPS
+3482 
-3497 VNPISNTAR
+3497 
-3506 IDYTFIADPTAP
+3506 
-3518 IISRTI
+3518 
-3524 TSNPAFTQISDA
+3524 
-3536 TILSLKAVNA
+3536 
-3546 PQTTTGDILTY
+3546 
-3557 TITLENTG
+3557 
-3565 NIPATNLIFSDTI
+3565 
-3578 PQDTTFVENSFTL
+3578 
-3591 NGTAILGANPNV
+3591 
-3603 GVTLPTL
+3603 
-3610 AANATHLI
+3610 
-3618 SFQILI
+3618 
-3624 KDSFSRESITNQSNT
+3624 
-3639 TYTIQPDPG
+3639 
-3648 QPPITETSTSN
+3648 
-3659 IVITNF
+3659 
-3665 VQAQLTITKTS
+3665 
-3676 NPTTVDIG
+3676 
-3684 GTILYISEVKNIGN
+3684 
-3698 VDAINIV
+3698 
-3705 FTDSIPAGTTFVPDS
+3705 
-3720 VTINGVLQ
+3720 
-3728 PGLNPENGI
+3728 
-3737 PIGTIPANSSK
+3737 
-3748 TILFQV
+3748 
-3754 QTNNPPTETEI
+3754 
-3765 VNQSSATYQYVS
+3765 
-3777 IPTAPPVNRS
+3777 
-3787 ANSNIVTTSL
+3787 
-3797 QNANIIS
+3797 
-3804 VKSADVTFA
+3804 
-3813 SIGQI
+3813 
-3818 ITYTNTLQNIGTVP
+3818 
-3832 ANNTVFIDNIPEGTI
+3832 
-3847 FIEDSLAINNVIQPG
+3847 
-3862 ANPENGVT
+3862 
-3870 LGTIQPNETVTI
+3870 
-3882 SFQVQLTNIPVGNV
+3882 
-3896 VINISDTSYE
+3896 
-3906 YQIDPSSQIIQR
+3906 
-3918 RSLSNAV
+3918 
-3925 NTEVR
+3925 
-3930 TANVSAIKSA
+3930 
-3940 NRSITRIGQIITYTV
+3940 
-3955 AVTNAG
+3955 
-3961 TIPIT
+3961 
-3966 NTLLLDA
+3966 
-3973 IASGTTFVPNSI
+3973 
-3985 LVDGVPRLNENPI
+3985 
-3998 TGINLDIILPNN
+3998 
-4010 TIIVT
+4010 
-4015 FQVSVVS
+4015 
-4022 IPPQNNINNIA
+4022 
-4033 VIHYEYR
+4033 
-4040 PDPSTPPISET
+4040 
-4051 TSSNAT
+4051 
-4057 NIQFIDA
+4057 
-4064 ILIATKSTNTVL
+4064 
-4076 ANIDETIEY
+4076 
-4085 TVFIQNNGSA
+4085 
-4095 TTNSIFFTD
+4095 
-4104 TIADGTVFI
+4104 
-4113 PGSVVVNNTVLPA
+4113 
-4126 ADPNIGFSIPNV
+4126 
-4138 AAGQMAT
+4138 
-4145 ITFQVS
+4145 
-4151 VTNLPAVNPTPNTAN
+4151 
-4166 VVYDFIFNPDF
+4166 
-4177 APIQKSTTSNTT
+4177 
-4189 FVQINDADIVS
+4189 
-4200 LKTVDLTSVTIGD
+4200 
-4213 ILTYT
+4213 
-4218 TTLTNTG
+4218 
-4225 NTDATAV
+4225 
-4232 VFTDNIPN
+4232 
-4240 GTTFIDGSVLVNNI
+4240 
-4254 PQLNANPSAGILV
+4254 
-4267 GTIAPNISI
+4267 
-4276 PVTFS
+4276 
-4281 VTVVALPAS
+4281 
-4290 GHVQNQSTSRYTIN
+4290 
-4304 VEEQIST
+4304 
-4311 SNITFTEVISANVI
+4311 
-4325 ATKTTPIQYA
+4325 
-4335 DLQTIIPYTIS
+4335 
-4346 ITNNGNIQVENIIV
+4346 
-4360 TDIIPANTSFIENSV
+4360 
-4375 IVNGNARPNDNPLNG
+4375 
-4390 IQIDNIPPNTTAT
+4390 
-4403 ILFQVRVTSIPQTN
+4403 
-4417 PISNTSTIEYEY
+4417 
-4429 TVPNRPPIT
+4429 
-4438 ETIISSAALTEINH
+4438 
-4452 ANLNSNKAVDLAFA
+4452 
-4466 TVGDT
+4466 
-4471 LTYTIT
+4471 
-4477 LNQTGNVAVNDVIIQ
+4477 
-4492 DIIPQGTT
+4492 
-4500 FIENSVIVNGETL
+4500 
-4513 PGVNPVSG
+4513 
-4521 IPIGTITIGGDAI
+4521 
-4534 VSFQVTVTSIPT
+4534 
-4546 PNELN
+4546 
-4551 NNAITTFN
+4551 
-4559 YIVNPNNVPVTNTT
+4559 
-4573 TTNTV
+4573 
-4578 KTTVQNDNVIAFK
+4578 
-4591 SADVTNALP
+4591 
-4600 GQTLT
+4600 
-4605 YTITITNSGNVTIED
+4605 
-4620 LLAIDAVPID
+4620 
-4630 TTFVAG
+4630 
-4636 SVTINGINQPNE
+4636 
-4648 NPENGITL
+4648 
-4656 GNLAPNE
+4656 
-4663 FVIITFQVTISSS
+4663 
-4676 TLQSTINNDA
+4676 
-4686 SVSYTVIIDP
+4686 
-4696 TKPPITITKQTN
+4696 
-4708 TVTTTVI
+4708 
-4715 DPMVRIE
+4715 
-4722 KTADKSIVVI
+4722 
-4732 GDIITFTLAVFN
+4732 
-4744 HSPIPTISTSVID
+4744 
-4757 TIPAGTTFIENSVT
+4757 
-4771 INGTPVPNVRPDT
+4771 
-4784 GINIGSL
+4784 
-4791 SAGTVATITFQVLAT
+4791 
-4806 SIPSN
+4806 
-4811 STIINS
+4811 
-4817 ATVTAAFQL
+4817 
-4826 TPQDPIITFIVNSN
+4826 
-4840 IVRIPVQFIT
+4840 
-4850 ATVTK
+4850 
-4855 NASVSSAYLNQ
+4855 
-4866 YFDYTVRITNT
+4866 
-4877 SEISLS
+4877 
-4883 NISLQD
+4883 
-4889 TIPAGLQFI
+4889 
-4898 NGTVFINGERSP
+4898 
-4910 LANPNIGFLVA
+4910 
-4921 TNLEPN
+4921 
-4927 ETIIVLFTVQVI
+4927 
-4939 SPPVNNPFKNTAN
+4939 
-4952 ISLQL
+4952 
-4957 QVSPTDPPITVTVT
+4957 
-4971 SNENIVTFVPE
+4971 
-4982 NPDEALPNLNCF
+4982 
-4994 FDGERFIRITPRN
+4994 
-5007 VRNYLWTW
+5007 
-5015 IWWK
+5015 

>member
-519 IFTDPI
+519 IYTDPI

-634 TYTVSFTGTG
+634 TYTVSFTATG

-776 NTAANNVQLTDP
+776 NTAATNVQLTDP

-829 FQVTVI
+829 FQVTAI
-835 NITTPNPIINNAFA
+835 NITTQNPIINNAFA

-895 VLTYTFSLTNDGN
+895 VLTYTFALTNDGN
-908 VAANNVLL
+908 VAANSVLL

-939 GATPASINIGSI
+939 GVTPTSINIGSI

-963 VITSI
+963 IITSI

-1014 KTVNRAFAT
+1014 KTVDRAFAT
-1023 VGDTLTYTV
+1023 VGDILTYTV

-1162 TISLANLGNTIAN
+1162 TIYLANLGNTIAN

-1204 DPSTGLPVGSIPSG
+1204 DPSTGLQVGSIPSG
-1218 GFTTIVFQISTN
+1218 GFTTIVFQISAN

-1333 ANANPATSIS
+1333 ANANPATGIS

-1496 PNPNPIPNQS
+1496 PNPNPLPNQS

-1866 DSEISLDSIPVG
+1866 DSGISLDSIPVG

-1913 QPPVIETATSNPT
+1913 QPPVTETATSNPT

-2011 AEDFINVTFRVQVVS
+2011 AGDFINVTFRVQVVS

-2126 ISGTLTNDLSG
+2126 ISGTLTND
-2137 TLTNDS
+2137 S

-2206 VSNTVSTTI
+2206 VSNAVSTTI

-2226 DKSIISVGD
+2226 DKSIVSVGD
-2235 TITYTTTIRNTGN
+2235 TITYTTTITNTGN

-2260 PANTTFIP
+2260 PASTTFIP
-2268 NSVTINSVQQSGAQ
+2268 NSVTINGVQQSSAQ

-2308 VSPSSS
+2308 VPPSSS

-2321 LYSYTVDPNSAPA
+2321 LYSYTVNPNSALA

-2347 LDAMITM
+2347 LNAMITM

-2476 TTINTANILSLKQV
+2476 TTINTATILSLKQV

-2498 DTLTYTVVLTN
+2498 DTLTYTVALTN

-2520 TDTVPSVTTFIANTF
+2520 TDTVPSGTTFIANTF

-2542 SGADPSNG
+2542 SEADPSNG
-2550 VNIGTI
+2550 VNIGII

-2575 ANPIVNFSSTS
+2575 ENPIVNFSSTS

-2599 SNPVSTQINE
+2599 SNPVSTQIKE

-2632 TSITNV
+2632 TSITNI

-2671 NADPNTGVLLATLPP
+2671 NANPNTGVLLATLPP

-2699 NIPPSNPAPNTA
+2699 SIPPSNPAPNTA
-2711 STTYEFTVDPV
+2711 STTYEFTVNPS
-2722 NPPVSSAATS
+2722 NPPASSAATS

-2744 ISTKTANLTF
+2744 ITTKTANLTF
-2754 ADVGNT
+2754 ADIGNT

-2839 SNSASITYHYVV
+2839 SISNSASTTYHYVV

-2900 NSGNVSA
+2900 NGGNVSA

-2962 NEIPPINPITNQ
+2962 NEIPPINPLTNQ

-3109 FVNFQYNVGNVLLAQ
+3109 FVNFQYNVGNALLAQ

-3284 VSIGDVITYTATLT
+3284 VSIGDVITYTASLT

-3419 DGIITYTVVVQNNGN
+3419 DGTITYTVVVQNNGN

-3457 TINSVSVPGADPNVG
+3457 TINSVSVPGANPNVG
-3472 IPLNSITPSE
+3472 IPLNSIAPSE
-3482 IVTVTFQVIVQSIPS
+3482 NVTVTFQVIVQSIPS

-3546 PQTTTGDILTY
+3546 PQATTGDILTY

-3565 NIPATNLIFSDTI
+3565 NIPAANLIFSDTI

-3591 NGTAILGANPNV
+3591 NGTTILGANPNV

-3610 AANATHLI
+3610 AANDTHLI

-3624 KDSFSRESITNQSNT
+3624 NDSFSRESITNQSNT

-3804 VKSADVTFA
+3804 VKSADVTFV

-3847 FIEDSLAINNVIQPG
+3847 FIEDSLAINNVTQPG

-3882 SFQVQLTNIPVGNV
+3882 SFQVQLTNIPEGNT

-3906 YQIDPSSQIIQR
+3906 YQIDPSSPIIQR

-3985 LVDGVPRLNENPI
+3985 LVDGVPRPNENPI

-4040 PDPSTPPISET
+4040 PDPSGPPISET
-4051 TSSNAT
+4051 TSSNST

-4064 ILIATKSTNTVL
+4064 ILIATKSANTVL

-4085 TVFIQNNGSA
+4085 TVFIQNNGST

-4113 PGSVVVNNTVLPA
+4113 PGSVIVNNTVLPA

-4138 AAGQMAT
+4138 VAGQMAT

-4166 VVYDFIFNPDF
+4166 IVYDFIFNPDF

-4189 FVQINDADIVS
+4189 FVQINDADIIS

-4225 NTDATAV
+4225 NTDATTV
-4232 VFTDNIPN
+4232 VFTDNIPD

-4722 KTADKSIVVI
+4722 KTTDKSIVVI

-4791 SAGTVATITFQVLAT
+4791 PADSVATITFQVLVT

-4850 ATVTK
+4850 TTVTK

-4877 SEISLS
+4877 SKISLS

-4971 SNENIVTFVPE
+4971 SNENIVTFVSE
-4982 NPDEALPNLNCF
+4982 NPDETLPNLNCF

>member
-25 SKISNQNRAGTI
+25 SKISNLNRAGTI
-37 GAIGAFI
+37 GAIGAFV

-52 PTFPAGTTLTYTQ
+52 PTFPAGTTLNYTQ
-65 NSSTAILNIPAGST
+65 NSSTALLNIPAGST

-124 SNQTFVSNSITFGFY
+124 SNQTFVSGSVTFGFY
-139 TRSADVTTLIQ
+139 TRSADVTSLVQ
-150 AGGSGSYTTGAV
+150 AAGSGSYTTGSV

-173 GSINSAGWTLI
+173 GAINSAGWTLI

-190 TLPARNLTIYVAG
+190 SLSARNLTIYVAG
-203 NRVSAETG
+203 NRVSVETG

-221 TPSGGPVSGRLFL
+221 TPAGGPVSGRLFL

-258 ALSGPNNAIN
+258 ALSGPNNAVN
-268 NFFGSQV
+268 NFFGSQI

-362 VAAIGDI
+362 VATIGDI
-369 LTYTVTIPNTGLL
+369 LTYTVIVPNTGLL
-382 PANNAIFIDSLPS
+382 PANNVTFTDVLPN
-395 GTSFIPGT
+395 GTSFIPGS
-403 VTVDNVPQTNANP
+403 VTIDNVPQTNANP
-416 AAGISLG
+416 VAGISLG
-423 TINNGASRTVTF
+423 TINNGSSRTVAF

-501 LTYSIALAN
+501 LTYSISLAN

-519 IFTDPI
+519 IYTDPI

-563 TISFQVLVPSI
+563 TISFQVFVPSI

-601 TDKTNIVSTQVNN
+601 TDTTNIVSTQVNN

-625 NFADIGDTL
+625 NYADIGDTL
-634 TYTVSFTGTG
+634 TYTVAFTGTG

-672 TTQVG
+672 STQVG

-685 IGSIPSGT
+685 IGSILTGT
-693 TKNVAFQV
+693 TKSVSFQV

-706 PASNVVSNGSSAS
+706 PVSNAVSNGSSAS

-725 PSQSPVTKNIS
+725 PSQLPIMKNIS
-736 SNLVSTQINNAN
+736 SNVVTTQINNAN
-748 VTLTKST
+748 LTLTKST

-788 LPNGTILTPGTV
+788 LPNGTILTLGSV

-835 NITTPNPIINNAFA
+835 NITAQNPIINNAFS
-849 SYLYTVNPNLPPT
+849 SYIYTVNPSLPPT
-862 SKTANSNSVT
+862 SKTVNSNSVT

-879 LHANKSVDKT
+879 LHASKSVDKA

-895 VLTYTFSLTNDGN
+895 VLTYTFALTNDGN

-916 SDSIANGTAFVP
+916 SDSIANGTSFVP

-951 NANTTITASFQV
+951 NANTTITASFQIL
-963 VITSI
+963 ITSI

-973 ISNSASIS
+973 ILNSASIS

-1005 VNDANVISA
+1005 VNEANVISA
-1014 KTVNRAFAT
+1014 KTVDREFAT
-1023 VGDTLTYTV
+1023 VGDILTYTV
-1032 TLTNAGSVSADS
+1032 ILTNAGSVSADS
-1044 PTFVDTN
+1044 PTFLDTN

-1070 NADPNIGVPLPSIAA
+1070 NADPNIGVPLPSIPAS
-1085 NGSLTVSYQV
+1085 GLITVSYQV
-1095 TVTSLP
+1095 TVTALP
-1101 TQNPT
+1101 AQNPT
-1106 LNSSSTQYSFILN
+1106 TNSSSTQYSFILN

-1124 TVETSVSNTVSTQI
+1124 IIETSLSNTVSTQI

-1162 TISLANLGNTIAN
+1162 TISLANLGNTTAN
-1175 NVIVTDII
+1175 NVVVTDII
-1183 PNGTTIV
+1183 PPGTTIV

-1204 DPSTGLPVGSIPSG
+1204 DPSTGLQVGSIPAG
-1218 GFTTIVFQISTN
+1218 GFTTIVFQISAN

-1239 NSASLQYSFIADPN
+1239 NSASLQYSFIADPS
-1253 LPALV
+1253 LPV
-1258 RNAASNIV
+1258 VVKNATSNIV

-1298 TNNGNIPAANV
+1298 TNNGNIPASNV

-1324 TVTINNVPV
+1324 TVTISNVPI
-1333 ANANPATSIS
+1333 ANANPANGIL

-1355 AFQVFVPTIPAVNP
+1355 SFQVFVPNIPAVNP

-1423 ITYTTTLTNNGNT
+1423 ITYTTTLTNSGNT

-1443 TDVIPNGTSFIANSV
+1443 TDVIPNGTSFIPNSV

-1471 SGIAIDPINPN
+1471 NGIAIDPINPN
-1482 ANTLISFQVQVNSI
+1482 ANTTISFQIKVNSI
-1496 PNPNPIPNQS
+1496 PSPNPIPNQS
-1506 NTTYQYVVDPNLP
+1506 NTTYQYIVNPNLP
-1519 PASANTLSNVITTQI
+1519 PASANALSNVITTQI

-1561 VTNTGNTPASA
+1561 VTNTGNIPASA
-1572 TVLTDGL
+1572 NVLTDGL

-1598 GLDPSLGIHLADIS
+1598 GLDPSLGIHLADIP
-1612 PGDTVFITFQ
+1612 PGNTVFITFQ

-1653 VNSTITNTTVTPIID
+1653 VGSTITNTTVTPIID

-1706 FTDVIPNGTTFIPNS
+1706 FTDLIPDGTTFIPNS
-1721 FTVNGTTITNAN
+1721 FTVNGTTIPNTN

-1738 NIGNLNSNASA
+1738 NIGNINSNASVI
-1749 TLSFQVNITTLPN
+1749 LSFQVNITTIPN

-1789 QSNKTFTQ
+1789 KSNKTFTQ

-1810 SAFAAVGDTITYTTI
+1810 SAFAAVGDTITYTTT
-1825 LTNSGNTS
+1825 LTNNGNTT

-1852 SVQINTIPQLGFRP
+1852 SVQINTTLQLGFRP
-1866 DSEISLDSIPVG
+1866 DNGIPLDPIPVG

-1899 NQSSTTYSIIIDPT
+1899 NQSSTTYSIIVDPT
-1913 QPPVIETATSNPT
+1913 QPPVTETATSNPT

-1941 DRLFSDVAP
+1941 DRLFSDIAP

-1956 YTVLLDNIGNATA
+1956 YTVLLENIGNTTA
-1969 TNIIFTDPIP
+1969 TNITFTDPIP

-2011 AEDFINVTFRVQVVS
+2011 AGDFINVTFRVQVVS

-2041 PVVNSAS
+2041 PVVNGAS

-2076 SGEIVAIKSVNK
+2076 SGEILAVKSVDK
-2088 TFATIGDTI
+2088 TFAKIGDTL
-2097 SYTITL
+2097 SYTISL

-2112 NIIFTDTLPDGTTF
+2112 NIIFTDILPDGTTF
-2126 ISGTLTNDLSG
+2126 ISGTLV
-2137 TLTNDS
+2137 NDS
-2143 GTQQIGNPANGIQ
+2143 GAQQIGNPGNGIQ
-2156 IGNINPNGTAVITL
+2156 IGNINPSGMAVITI
-2170 NVLVTN
+2170 NALVTN

-2191 AHVVDPSQPAVSQTN
+2191 QHIVDPSQPVITQTAS
-2206 VSNTVSTTI
+2206 SNTVTTTI
-2215 NSAILTTKKSA
+2215 NSAILATSKSA

-2235 TITYTTTIRNTGN
+2235 TITYTTTITNIGN
-2248 TAATNITFTSAI
+2248 TPATNITFTSAI

-2268 NSVTINSVQQSGAQ
+2268 NSVTINGMQQLGAR

-2290 NIAPGET
+2290 NIAPGAT

-2303 VNVIS
+2303 VTVIS
-2308 VSPSSS
+2308 VPPSSS
-2314 IMGNDTI
+2314 IMDNDTI
-2321 LYSYTVDPNSAPA
+2321 LYFYTVDPSAVPV
-2334 TTSTSTNIATNPV
+2334 TTSTSTNIVTNPV

-2354 VKSVDQTLVTL
+2354 IKSVDQTLVTL
-2365 GDTITYTTILTNNGN
+2365 GDTITYTTLLTNSGN

-2391 IPNGTTFI
+2391 IPDGTTFVS
-2399 TDSVTINGLT
+2399 DSVTINGIT
-2409 QIGLNPNTGIT
+2409 QLGLNPNTGIT
-2420 IGSIAPNSSIS
+2420 IGSIAPNSSIA

-2469 VTSNTVF
+2469 VTSNTTF
-2476 TTINTANILSLKQV
+2476 TTINTATILSSKQV
-2490 DKSFSRIG
+2490 DKAFSHIG
-2498 DTLTYTVVLTN
+2498 DTLTYTVTLTN

-2520 TDTVPSVTTFIANTF
+2520 TDTVPSGTTFIANTF
-2535 SINGVPQ
+2535 SINGIPQ
-2542 SGADPSNG
+2542 SGANPVNG
-2550 VNIGTI
+2550 VNIGSI
-2556 TAGTTVTVS
+2556 TAGTTVNVS

-2575 ANPIVNFSSTS
+2575 ENPIVNFSSTS
-2586 YQLVSPPDSETSI
+2586 YQLVSPPDAETSI
-2599 SNPVSTQINE
+2599 SNPVSTQIRE
-2609 AILSMTKNESVS
+2609 AILSMKKNESLS
-2621 FADIGQTAFYT
+2621 FADVGQTAFYT
-2632 TSITNV
+2632 TSIANV

-2648 TDALPSGLTF
+2648 TDVLPSGLTF
-2658 VPNTLTVDGVLQP
+2658 VPNTLTVDGILQP
-2671 NADPNTGVLLATLPP
+2671 NADPNTGVLLAALPP

-2699 NIPPSNPAPNTA
+2699 SIPPINPAPNTA
-2711 STTYEFTVDPV
+2711 STTYEFTVDPG
-2722 NPPVSSAATS
+2722 NPPVSNTASS

-2739 NNATI
+2739 NNANI

-2771 NVTAT
+2771 NVAAT

-2784 DSNLSFVPNSFT
+2784 DSNLSFIPNSFT
-2796 ANGQTI
+2796 VNGQTI

-2816 NGGNTAIVTFQATVI
+2816 NGGNTAIVTFQATVT

-2839 SNSASITYHYVV
+2839 SNFASTTYHYVV
-2851 DPSQP
+2851 DPSQS

-2869 QINSAILTAQKNSN
+2869 QINSAILTAQKNSTAE
-2883 VSTVDI
+2883 TVDI
-2889 GQDITYTVTIT
+2889 GQDIVYSVTIT

-2907 TNVIFTDLIPDG
+2907 TNVIFTDLIPAG

-2924 NSFTLNGTSIPN
+2924 NSFTLNGISIPN
-2936 ADIITGVPIG
+2936 ANIITGVPID

-2954 IVAFHIIA
+2954 IVAFHINA

-2993 IISNNVTTKIE
+2993 ITSNSVTTKIE

-3032 NTGNIPANNAI
+3032 NTGNISANNVV
-3043 FSDPLPSWT
+3043 FSDPIPTWT
-3052 QFVAGSVIVDGTP
+3052 QFVAGSVVVDGTP

-3070 IINGVGINTINPN
+3070 IISGVGINTITPN
-3083 QTVTIIFQV
+3083 QIVTIMFQV
-3092 QIVSNPTTFTPE
+3092 QIISNPTTFTPE

-3109 FVNFQYNVGNVLLAQ
+3109 FVNFQYNVGNSLQAQ

-3130 NVFVTSINTAILSAV
+3130 NVFVTSINSAILSAV
-3145 KTANTAFANI
+3145 KTANTAFSNI
-3155 GDTITYTVSIQNN
+3155 GDTITYTVLIQNS
-3168 GNTNATNVNFSDPV
+3168 GNTNATNVNFSDLIPA
-3182 PTGTTFVENSFAVN
+3182 GTTFVENSFSVN
-3196 GSTIPGANPNNG
+3196 GSIIPGANPNNG
-3208 VNIGTVSAGSSLTVT
+3208 VNIGTVSTNSSLTVT

-3232 PSNPITNVASIQY
+3232 PSNPITNVASIQFT
-3245 AFIVD
+3245 FIVD
-3250 PASPPVTGTINSNS
+3250 PAAPPVTSTINSNG

-3269 NNATVTTVLQANRSI
+3269 NNATVTTVLEANRSI
-3284 VSIGDVITYTATLT
+3284 VSIGDIITYTATLT

-3306 SVLLINGVPEGA
+3306 SVLLINGVPVGA
-3318 LFVPNSVTLNGIS
+3318 VFVPNSVTLNGIS
-3331 LPDASPTLGI
+3331 LPNTSPTLGI
-3341 PVGIIAPGD
+3341 PVGIIVPGD

-3404 SLSVIKSTDSLVQST
+3404 SLSVIKNTDSLVQST
-3419 DGIITYTVVVQNNGN
+3419 NGTITYTVVVQNNGN
-3434 TTANTVTLTDL
+3434 TTANTVNLTDL

-3472 IPLNSITPSE
+3472 IPLNAIAPSE

-3506 IDYTFIADPTAP
+3506 IDYTFIADPTSP

-3536 TILSLKAVNA
+3536 NVLSLKAVNA
-3546 PQTTTGDILTY
+3546 QQATTGDILTY
-3557 TITLENTG
+3557 TITLEKTG
-3565 NIPATNLIFSDTI
+3565 NIPATNLIFSDTL
-3578 PQDTTFVENSFTL
+3578 PEGTTFVENSFTL

-3603 GVTLPTL
+3603 GVALPNL
-3610 AANATHLI
+3610 VANATHLI

-3624 KDSFSRESITNQSNT
+3624 NDSFSQESITNQSNT
-3639 TYTIQPDPG
+3639 TYTIQLDPG

-3665 VQAQLTITKTS
+3665 VQAQLTVTKTS
-3676 NPTTVDIG
+3676 NPITVDIG

-3698 VDAINIV
+3698 VDAINII
-3705 FTDSIPAGTTFVPDS
+3705 FTDSIPAGTTFVSDS

-3728 PGLNPENGI
+3728 PGVNPENGI
-3737 PIGTIPANSSK
+3737 PLGTIPANSSK

-3765 VNQSSATYQYVS
+3765 VNQSSGNYQYVS

-3804 VKSADVTFA
+3804 VKSADVTFL

-3818 ITYTNTLQNIGTVP
+3818 ITYTNTLQNIGTIP

-3847 FIEDSLAINNVIQPG
+3847 FIEDSLSINNVIQPG

-3870 LGTIQPNETVTI
+3870 LSTIQPNETVTI
-3882 SFQVQLTNIPVGNV
+3882 SFQVQLTNIPSGNT

-3906 YQIDPSSQIIQR
+3906 YQIDPSSPIIQR

-3961 TIPIT
+3961 TVPIT
-3966 NTLLLDA
+3966 NTLLIDA
-3973 IASGTTFVPNSI
+3973 IAAGTTFVPNSI
-3985 LVDGVPRLNENPI
+3985 LVDGIPRPNENPI
-3998 TGINLDIILPNN
+3998 TGINLGIILPNN

-4015 FQVSVVS
+4015 FQVNVVS
-4022 IPPQNNINNIA
+4022 IPAQNTINNIA
-4033 VIHYEYR
+4033 VIHYEYQ
-4040 PDPSTPPISET
+4040 PEPSAPPISET
-4051 TSSNAT
+4051 TSSNTT

-4064 ILIATKSTNTVL
+4064 ILIATKSANKVL
-4076 ANIDETIEY
+4076 ANIDDTIEY
-4085 TVFIQNNGSA
+4085 TVFIQNNGST

-4104 TIADGTVFI
+4104 TIEDGTVFI
-4113 PGSVVVNNTVLPA
+4113 PGSVTVNNTVLPA
-4126 ADPNIGFSIPNV
+4126 ADPNIGFFIPNI
-4138 AAGQMAT
+4138 ASGQATT

-4151 VTNLPAVNPTPNTAN
+4151 VTNLPALNPTPNTAN
-4166 VVYDFIFNPDF
+4166 IVYDFIFNPDF

-4200 LKTVDLTSVTIGD
+4200 LKTVNSTSVTIGD

-4218 TTLTNTG
+4218 TTLTNIG

-4232 VFTDNIPN
+4232 VFTDNIPD

-4254 PQLNANPSAGILV
+4254 PQLNANPSTGILV
-4267 GTIAPNISI
+4267 GTIAPNVSI

-4281 VTVVALPAS
+4281 VTVLALPAS
-4290 GHVQNQSTSRYTIN
+4290 GRIQNQSTSRYTIN
-4304 VEEQIST
+4304 GEEQIST

-4375 IVNGNARPNDNPLNG
+4375 IVNGTARPNDNPLSG

-4403 ILFQVRVTSIPQTN
+4403 ILFQVRVTSILQTN

-4429 TVPNRPPIT
+4429 TVPDRPPIT
-4438 ETIISSAALTEINH
+4438 ETIISSAAVTEIHH
-4452 ANLNSNKAVDLAFA
+4452 ANLNSNKTVDLAFA

-4477 LNQTGNVAVNDVIIQ
+4477 LNQTGNVSADDVVIQ

-4500 FIENSVIVNGETL
+4500 FIENSVIVNGETV

-4521 IPIGTITIGGDAI
+4521 IPIGTIIIGGDAI
-4534 VSFQVTVTSIPT
+4534 ASFQVTVTSIPT

-4551 NNAITTFN
+4551 NKAITTFN
-4559 YIVNPNNVPVTNTT
+4559 YIVNPNNLPVTNTT

-4578 KTTVQNDNVIAFK
+4578 TTTVQNDNIVAIK
-4591 SADVTNALP
+4591 SVNATNALP
-4600 GQTLT
+4600 SQTLT

-4620 LLAIDAVPID
+4620 LLAIDTVPVD
-4630 TTFVAG
+4630 TIFITG
-4636 SVTINGINQPNE
+4636 SVTINGINQPNA
-4648 NPENGITL
+4648 NPENGIPL

-4663 FVIITFQVTISSS
+4663 SVVITFQVTISSS
-4676 TLQSTINNDA
+4676 TLLPAINNDA

-4696 TKPPITITKQTN
+4696 NEPPITITKQTN
-4708 TVTTTVI
+4708 VVTTTIV
-4715 DPMVRIE
+4715 DPMVGIA
-4722 KTADKSIVVI
+4722 KIANKSITI
-4732 GDIITFTLAVFN
+4732 TGDIITFTLDVFN
-4744 HSPIPTISTSVID
+4744 HSPIPTISTSILD

-4771 INGTPVPNVRPDT
+4771 INGILFPNIRPDT

-4791 SAGTVATITFQVLAT
+4791 SADGVATITFKVLVT

-4850 ATVTK
+4850 AAVIK

-4889 TIPAGLQFI
+4889 TIPAGLQFM

-4939 SPPVNNPFKNTAN
+4939 SPPINNEFKNTAN
-4952 ISLQL
+4952 VSLQL
-4957 QVSPTDPPITVTVT
+4957 QVSPTDPPITVTIT
-4971 SNENIVTFVPE
+4971 SNENIVTFIPE
-4982 NPDEALPNLNCF
+4982 NPDETLPNLNCF

-5007 VRNYLWTW
+5007 IRNYFWTW
-5015 IWWK
+5015 IWWQ

>member
-37 GAIGAFI
+37 GAIGAFV

-52 PTFPAGTTLTYTQ
+52 PTFPAGTTLNYTQ

-97 ITSVLGN
+97 ITNVLGN

-150 AGGSGSYTTGAV
+150 VGGSGSYTTGAV
-162 PGLVDPLDASN
+162 PGLVDPIDASN
-173 GSINSAGWTLI
+173 GTINSAGWTLI

-203 NRVSAETG
+203 NRVSADTG
-211 SADVSVSGFL
+211 SADVAVSGFL

-234 SSTEGDADLTG
+234 SSIEGDADLIG

-258 ALSGPNNAIN
+258 ALSGPNNAVN

-291 NQSASTSTNI
+291 NQSASTGTNI

-315 SPYLTNSQV
+315 SSYLTNSQV

-382 PANNAIFIDSLPS
+382 PANNAIFIDSLPN

-423 TINNGASRTVTF
+423 TINNGTSRTVTF

-510 IGNIAATNV
+510 IGNIAATN
-519 IFTDPI
+519 IIYTDPI

-563 TISFQVLVPSI
+563 TISFQVFVPSI

-601 TDKTNIVSTQVNN
+601 TDTTNIVSTQVNN
-614 ATVTMTKAVDK
+614 ATVTMAKAVDK

-644 NTNANNVIFTDVI
+644 NTNANNVIFTDII

-677 ANPANGVN
+677 ANPATGVN

-776 NTAANNVQLTDP
+776 NAAANNVQLTDP
-788 LPNGTILTPGTV
+788 LPNGTILTLGSV

-835 NITTPNPIINNAFA
+835 NITAQNPIINNAFA
-849 SYLYTVNPNLPPT
+849 SYIYTVNPSLPPT

-895 VLTYTFSLTNDGN
+895 VLTYTFALTNDGN

-939 GATPASINIGSI
+939 GVTPTSINIGII

-981 YNFIVDPNASPVSKN
+981 YNFIVDPNTSPVSKN

-1014 KTVNRAFAT
+1014 KTVDREFAT
-1023 VGDTLTYTV
+1023 VGDILTYTV

-1124 TVETSVSNTVSTQI
+1124 TIETSVSSTVSTQI

-1204 DPSTGLPVGSIPSG
+1204 DPSTGLQVGSIPSG
-1218 GFTTIVFQISTN
+1218 GFTTIVFQISAN
-1230 GLPSPNPIQ
+1230 GLTSPNPIQ

-1298 TNNGNIPAANV
+1298 TNNGNIPASNV

-1324 TVTINNVPV
+1324 TVTINNVPI
-1333 ANANPATSIS
+1333 ANANPANGIF
-1343 IGTIGANSSRTV
+1343 IGTIGANASRIV
-1355 AFQVFVPTIPAVNP
+1355 SFQIFVPSIPAVNP

-1423 ITYTTTLTNNGNT
+1423 ITYTTTLTNSGNT
-1436 LASNVIF
+1436 LASNIVF
-1443 TDVIPNGTSFIANSV
+1443 TDAIPSGTSFIPNSV
-1458 TVNGNTLPNVNPA
+1458 TVNGTTLPNVSPA

-1482 ANTLISFQVQVNSI
+1482 TNTIISFQVQVNTI

-1506 NTTYQYVVDPNLP
+1506 NTAYQYVVNPSLP
-1519 PASANTLSNVITTQI
+1519 PASANAVSNVITTQI

-1561 VTNTGNTPASA
+1561 MANTGNIPTSA

-1579 GAGASFIQNSVT
+1579 GPGASFIPNSVT
-1591 INNVPQP
+1591 INNVSQP
-1598 GLDPSLGIHLADIS
+1598 GLDPSLGIHLDDIS
-1612 PGDTVFITFQ
+1612 PGGTTFITFQ
-1622 AQILAIP
+1622 VKILEIP

-1644 TVNPNQSPA
+1644 TVNPNQTPA
-1653 VNSTITNTTVTPIID
+1653 VGSTVTNTTATPIVD
-1668 ATLSIN
+1668 ATLVLIKN
-1674 KTVNSTFA
+1674 ASTNFA
-1682 TIGDTLTFTSTITN
+1682 TIGDTITFTSFVTN
-1696 SGNTTANNVI
+1696 TGNTTANNIV
-1706 FTDVIPNGTTFIPNS
+1706 FTDTIPNGTAFVPNS
-1721 FTVNGTTITNAN
+1721 FKINGVTIPNAN

-1738 NIGNLNSNASA
+1738 NIGNLNSNASI

-1810 SAFAAVGDTITYTTI
+1810 SAFAAVGDTITYTTT
-1825 LTNSGNTS
+1825 LTNSGNTT
-1833 ANTPVFIDIL
+1833 ANTPIFIDIL
-1843 PPELSFVPD
+1843 PPELSFAPD
-1852 SVQINTIPQLGFRP
+1852 SVQINTVPQLGFRP
-1866 DSEISLDSIPVG
+1866 DNGVPLDSIPVG

-1899 NQSSTTYSIIIDPT
+1899 NQSSTTYSIIVDPT
-1913 QPPVIETATSNPT
+1913 QPPVTETATSNPT

-1941 DRLFSDVAP
+1941 DRIFSDVAP

-1956 YTVLLDNIGNATA
+1956 YTVLLENIGNSTA

-2041 PVVNSAS
+2041 PVVNGAS
-2048 INYQFMTGPNLPLV
+2048 IDYQFMTGPNLPLV
-2062 SRSTTS
+2062 SRNTTS

-2076 SGEIVAIKSVNK
+2076 SREIALVKSVDK

-2112 NIIFTDTLPDGTTF
+2112 NIIFTDILPDGTTF
-2126 ISGTLTNDLSG
+2126 ISG

-2143 GTQQIGNPANGIQ
+2143 GTQQIGNPASGIQ
-2156 IGNINPNGTAVITL
+2156 IENINPSGTAIITL

-2182 ISNSSSVQF
+2182 ISNFSSVQF
-2191 AHVVDPSQPAVSQTN
+2191 AHVIDPSQPAVSQTN

-2215 NSAILTTKKSA
+2215 NSAILTTQKSV

-2235 TITYTTTIRNTGN
+2235 TLTYTTTITNTGN
-2248 TAATNITFTSAI
+2248 TPATNITFTSAI
-2260 PANTTFIP
+2260 PPSTTFIP
-2268 NSVTINSVQQSGAQ
+2268 DSVTINGIQQLGAQ

-2308 VSPSSS
+2308 VPPSSS

-2321 LYSYTVDPNSAPA
+2321 LYSYTVDPNGTPA
-2334 TTSTSTNIATNPV
+2334 TTSTSTSTNIVTNPV

-2354 VKSVDQTLVTL
+2354 IKSVDQTLVTL

-2391 IPNGTTFI
+2391 IPDGTTFI
-2399 TDSVTINGLT
+2399 TDSVTIDGIT

-2420 IGSIAPNSSIS
+2420 IGAIAPSSSIS

-2469 VTSNTVF
+2469 VTSNTTF
-2476 TTINTANILSLKQV
+2476 TTINTATILSLKQV

-2498 DTLTYTVVLTN
+2498 DTLTYTVTLTN

-2520 TDTVPSVTTFIANTF
+2520 TDTIPSGTTFIANTF
-2535 SINGVPQ
+2535 SINGIPQ

-2550 VNIGTI
+2550 VNIGPI
-2556 TAGTTVTVS
+2556 TAGTTVNVS
-2565 FQVTVTSLPT
+2565 FQVNVISLPT
-2575 ANPIVNFSSTS
+2575 ENPIVNFSSTS
-2586 YQLVSPPDSETSI
+2586 YQLVSPPDAETSI
-2599 SNPVSTQINE
+2599 SNPVSTQIKE

-2632 TSITNV
+2632 TSISNV

-2648 TDALPSGLTF
+2648 TDVLPSGLTF
-2658 VPNTLTVDGVLQP
+2658 VPNTLTVDGILQP
-2671 NADPNTGVLLATLPP
+2671 DANPNTGVLLATLPP

-2699 NIPPSNPAPNTA
+2699 SIPPSNPTPNTA
-2711 STTYEFTVDPV
+2711 STNYEFTVDPN
-2722 NPPVSSAATS
+2722 NPPVSSTANS

-2754 ADVGNT
+2754 ADIGNI

-2771 NVTAT
+2771 NVAAT

-2796 ANGQTI
+2796 VNGQTI

-2816 NGGNTAIVTFQATVI
+2816 NGSNAAIVTFQATVT

-2839 SNSASITYHYVV
+2839 SNSASTTYHYVV

-2856 PITTSNQSNTTTT
+2856 SITTSNQSNTTTT

-2936 ADIITGVPIG
+2936 ADIVTGVPIG
-2946 DIAPNESV
+2946 DIAPNESAV
-2954 IVAFHIIA
+2954 VAFHINA

-2993 IISNNVTTKIE
+2993 ITSNSVTTKIE
-3004 SAILNTIKIGDKTFA
+3004 SAILNTMKIGDKAFA

-3032 NTGNIPANNAI
+3032 NTGNIPANNVV
-3043 FSDPLPSWT
+3043 FSDPLPTWT
-3052 QFVAGSVIVDGTP
+3052 QFVAGSVVVDGTP

-3070 IINGVGINTINPN
+3070 IIDGVGINTINPN

-3109 FVNFQYNVGNVLLAQ
+3109 FVNFQYNVGNALQAQ

-3130 NVFVTSINTAILSAV
+3130 NVFVTSINSAIISAV
-3145 KTANTAFANI
+3145 KTASTAFANI
-3155 GDTITYTVSIQNN
+3155 GETITYTVLIQNS
-3168 GNTNATNVNFSDPV
+3168 GNTNATNLNFSDLIPA
-3182 PTGTTFVENSFAVN
+3182 GTIFVENSFAVN
-3196 GSTIPGANPNNG
+3196 GSIIPGANPNNG
-3208 VNIGTVSAGSSLTVT
+3208 VNIGTVSASSSLTVT

-3250 PASPPVTGTINSNS
+3250 PAAPPVTGTINSNS

-3269 NNATVTTVLQANRSI
+3269 NNATVTTVLEANRTI

-3306 SVLLINGVPEGA
+3306 SVLLINGIPEGA

-3350 SATITFQFLAS
+3350 SATITFQFLAT
-3361 SIPPQGA
+3361 SIPSQGA
-3368 IINQALTSYT
+3368 IINQAITSYT

-3389 ATSSSNTVNTAVVDA
+3389 ATSSSNTVTTAVVDA
-3404 SLSVIKSTDSLVQST
+3404 SLSATKNTDSLVQST
-3419 DGIITYTVVVQNNGN
+3419 DGTITYTVVVQNNGN

-3445 VPEGTAFIPNSV
+3445 VPEGTAFIQNSV
-3457 TINSVSVPGADPNVG
+3457 TINNISVPGADPNVG
-3472 IPLNSITPSE
+3472 IPLNSIAPSE

-3506 IDYTFIADPTAP
+3506 IDYTFISDPTAP

-3536 TILSLKAVNA
+3536 TVLSLKAVNA
-3546 PQTTTGDILTY
+3546 QQATTGDILTY

-3565 NIPATNLIFSDTI
+3565 NIPTTNLIFSDTI
-3578 PQDTTFVENSFTL
+3578 LQGTTFVENSFTL

-3603 GVTLPTL
+3603 GVTLPNL

-3624 KDSFSRESITNQSNT
+3624 NDSFSQESITNQSNT

-3698 VDAINIV
+3698 VDAINII

-3728 PGLNPENGI
+3728 PGVNPENGI
-3737 PIGTIPANSSK
+3737 PIGTIPASSSK

-3787 ANSNIVTTSL
+3787 ANSNVVTTSL

-3804 VKSADVTFA
+3804 VKSADVTFVA
-3813 SIGQI
+3813 IGQT

-3847 FIEDSLAINNVIQPG
+3847 FVEDSLSINNVIQPG
-3862 ANPENGVT
+3862 ANPENGVI

-3882 SFQVQLTNIPVGNV
+3882 SFQVQLTNIPENNT

-3906 YQIDPSSQIIQR
+3906 YQIDPSSPIIQR

-3930 TANVSAIKSA
+3930 TANVRAIKSA

-3961 TIPIT
+3961 TVPIT
-3966 NTLLLDA
+3966 NTLLIDA
-3973 IASGTTFVPNSI
+3973 IAAGTTFVPNSI
-3985 LVDGVPRLNENPI
+3985 LVDGISRPNENPI
-3998 TGINLDIILPNN
+3998 TGITLNIILPNN
-4010 TIIVT
+4010 TIMVT
-4015 FQVSVVS
+4015 FQVNVVS
-4022 IPPQNNINNIA
+4022 TPSQNNINNIA
-4033 VIHYEYR
+4033 VIHYEYQ
-4040 PDPSTPPISET
+4040 PDPSLPPISET
-4051 TSSNAT
+4051 TSSNTT

-4064 ILIATKSTNTVL
+4064 ILIATKSANTVL

-4085 TVFIQNNGSA
+4085 TVLIQNNGST

-4104 TIADGTVFI
+4104 TIEDGTVFI
-4113 PGSVVVNNTVLPA
+4113 PESVIVNNTVLPA
-4126 ADPNIGFSIPNV
+4126 ADPNIGFSIPNI
-4138 AAGQMAT
+4138 ASGQMAT

-4151 VTNLPAVNPTPNTAN
+4151 VTNLPAVHPTPNTAN
-4166 VVYDFIFNPDF
+4166 IVYDFIFNPDF
-4177 APIQKSTTSNTT
+4177 APIQKSTISNTT

-4200 LKTVDLTSVTIGD
+4200 LKTVDLTSVTIGG

-4232 VFTDNIPN
+4232 VFTDNIPD

-4254 PQLNANPSAGILV
+4254 PQLNANPSTGILV

-4304 VEEQIST
+4304 GEEQISN

-4346 ITNNGNIQVENIIV
+4346 IINNGNIQVENIIV

-4390 IQIDNIPPNTTAT
+4390 IQIDSIPPNTTAT

-4417 PISNTSTIEYEY
+4417 PISNTSTIQYEY
-4429 TVPNRPPIT
+4429 TVPDQPPIT
-4438 ETIISSAALTEINH
+4438 ETIISSAAVTEIHH

-4477 LNQTGNVAVNDVIIQ
+4477 LNQTGNVAANDVVIQ

-4521 IPIGTITIGGDAI
+4521 IPIGTIMVGGNAI
-4534 VSFQVTVTSIPT
+4534 ASFQVTVTSIPT

-4551 NNAITTFN
+4551 NEAITTFN

-4578 KTTVQNDNVIAFK
+4578 TTTVQNDNVIAIK

-4600 GQTLT
+4600 DQTLT

-4620 LLAIDAVPID
+4620 LLARDTLPID

-4663 FVIITFQVTISSS
+4663 SVIITFQVTISSS
-4676 TLQSTINNDA
+4676 TLQSTINNNA

-4722 KTADKSIVVI
+4722 KTADKSIAVI

-4757 TIPAGTTFIENSVT
+4757 SIPAGTTFIENSVT
-4771 INGTPVPNVRPDT
+4771 INGAPVQNVRPDT

-4791 SAGTVATITFQVLAT
+4791 SADTVATITFQVLVT

-4817 ATVTAAFQL
+4817 AIVTAAFQL

-4939 SPPVNNPFKNTAN
+4939 SPPIHNEFKNTAN
-4952 ISLQL
+4952 VSLQL
-4957 QVSPTDPPITVTVT
+4957 QISPTDPPITVTVT
-4971 SNENIVTFVPE
+4971 SNENIVTFIPE
-4982 NPDEALPNLNCF
+4982 NPDETLPNFNCF

-5007 VRNYLWTW
+5007 IRNYFWTW
-5015 IWWK
+5015 IWWR

>member
-37 GAIGAFI
+37 GAIGAFA

-52 PTFPAGTTLTYTQ
+52 PTFPAGTTLNYTQ

-162 PGLVDPLDASN
+162 PGLVDPIDASN
-173 GSINSAGWTLI
+173 GTINSAGWTLI

-203 NRVSAETG
+203 NRVSADTG
-211 SADVSVSGFL
+211 SADVAVSGFL

-234 SSTEGDADLTG
+234 SSIEGDADLIG

-258 ALSGPNNAIN
+258 ALSGPNNAVN

-291 NQSASTSTNI
+291 NQSASTGTNI

-382 PANNAIFIDSLPS
+382 PANNAIFIDSLPN

-423 TINNGASRTVTF
+423 TINNGTSRTVTF

-501 LTYSIALAN
+501 LTYSIALTN

-519 IFTDPI
+519 IYTDPI

-563 TISFQVLVPSI
+563 TTTISFQVFVPAI

-601 TDKTNIVSTQVNN
+601 TDTTNIVSTQVNN
-614 ATVTMTKAVDK
+614 ATVTMVKAVDK

-693 TKNVAFQV
+693 TKNITFQV

-748 VTLTKST
+748 VTLTKSA
-755 NKQFATIGETISYT
+755 NKQFATIGETIGYT
-769 ILITNSG
+769 ILITNIG

-788 LPNGTILTPGTV
+788 LPNGTILTLGSV

-818 TIPGGATFTLS
+818 TIPAGATFTLS

-835 NITTPNPIINNAFA
+835 NITSQNPILNNAFV
-849 SYLYTVNPNLPPT
+849 SYIYTVNPSLPPT

-895 VLTYTFSLTNDGN
+895 VLTYTFALTNDGN

-928 NSVIVNGVTQP
+928 NSIIVNGVTQP
-939 GATPASINIGSI
+939 GVTPTSINIGSI

-981 YNFIVDPNASPVSKN
+981 YNFIVDPNTSPVSKN

-1014 KTVNRAFAT
+1014 KTVDRAFAT
-1023 VGDTLTYTV
+1023 AGDILTYTV

-1124 TVETSVSNTVSTQI
+1124 TIETSVSNTVSTQI
-1138 NLANVVIVK
+1138 NLANVIIVK

-1162 TISLANLGNTIAN
+1162 TISIANLGNTTAN

-1204 DPSTGLPVGSIPSG
+1204 DPSTGLQVGSIPSG
-1218 GFTTIVFQISTN
+1218 GFTTIVFQISAN

-1266 TTQINTANIVATK
+1266 TTQLNTANIVATK

-1309 TFTDIIPAGTLFIPN
+1309 TFTDIIPTGTLFIPN
-1324 TVTINNVPV
+1324 TVTINNVPI
-1333 ANANPATSIS
+1333 ANANPTNGIS

-1443 TDVIPNGTSFIANSV
+1443 TDVIPNGTSFIPNSV

-1482 ANTLISFQVQVNSI
+1482 ANTIISFQVQVNSI

-1519 PASANTLSNVITTQI
+1519 SASANTLSNVITTQI

-1561 VTNTGNTPASA
+1561 VTNTGNIPASA

-1598 GLDPSLGIHLADIS
+1598 GLDPSLGVHLADIS

-1706 FTDVIPNGTTFIPNS
+1706 FTDVIPNGTTFILNS
-1721 FTVNGTTITNAN
+1721 FTVNGTTIPNAN

-1738 NIGNLNSNASA
+1738 NIGNINSNASVI
-1749 TLSFQVNITTLPN
+1749 LSFQVNITTIPN

-1797 VNTASVIATKTAS
+1797 VNSASVIATKTAS
-1810 SAFAAVGDTITYTTI
+1810 SAFAAVGDTITYTTT
-1825 LTNSGNTS
+1825 LTNSGNTT

-1843 PPELSFVPD
+1843 PPELSFIPD

-1866 DSEISLDSIPVG
+1866 DSGLSLDSIPVG
-1878 GTTTISFQAIVGSIP
+1878 GTTTISFQVIVGSIP

-1899 NQSSTTYSIIIDPT
+1899 NQSSTTYSIIVDPT
-1913 QPPVIETATSNPT
+1913 QPPVTETATSNPT

-1956 YTVLLDNIGNATA
+1956 YTVLLENEGNTTA

-1979 NNTVFIEDSVR
+1979 NNTIFITDSVR

-2000 PANGIPIGDII
+2000 PANGIQIGDII
-2011 AEDFINVTFRVQVVS
+2011 AGDFINVTFRVQVVS

-2041 PVVNSAS
+2041 PVVNGAS
-2048 INYQFMTGPNLPLV
+2048 IDYQFMTGPNLPLV
-2062 SRSTTS
+2062 SRNTTS

-2076 SGEIVAIKSVNK
+2076 SGEIVAIKSVDK

-2112 NIIFTDTLPDGTTF
+2112 NIIFTDILPNGTTF
-2126 ISGTLTNDLSG
+2126 ISG

-2143 GTQQIGNPANGIQ
+2143 GTQQIGNPASGIQ
-2156 IGNINPNGTAVITL
+2156 IGNINPNGTAVISL

-2182 ISNSSSVQF
+2182 ISNFSSIQF
-2191 AHVVDPSQPAVSQTN
+2191 EHVIDPSQPSALQTAVSN
-2206 VSNTVSTTI
+2206 AVSTTI
-2215 NSAILTTKKSA
+2215 NSAILNTTKTV

-2235 TITYTTTIRNTGN
+2235 TLTYTTTITNTGN
-2248 TAATNITFTSAI
+2248 TPATNITFTSAI
-2260 PANTTFIP
+2260 PSSTTFVP
-2268 NSVTINSVQQSGAQ
+2268 DSVTINGIQQLGAQ

-2308 VSPSSS
+2308 VPPSSS

-2321 LYSYTVDPNSAPA
+2321 LYSYTVDPSAAPI
-2334 TTSTSTNIATNPV
+2334 TTSTSTNIVTNPV

-2354 VKSVDQTLVTL
+2354 VKSVDQTIVTL

-2391 IPNGTTFI
+2391 IPDGTTFI
-2399 TDSVTINGLT
+2399 PNSVTINGST
-2409 QIGLNPNTGIT
+2409 HIGLDPNTGIT
-2420 IGSIAPNSSIS
+2420 IGSIAPNNSIS

-2450 ATASYT
+2450 ASASYT
-2456 FIADPNAPIVSRN
+2456 FITDPNAPIVSRN

-2476 TTINTANILSLKQV
+2476 TTINTATILSLKQV

-2498 DTLTYTVVLTN
+2498 DTLTYTVTLTN

-2520 TDTVPSVTTFIANTF
+2520 TDTMPSGTTFIANTF

-2542 SGADPSNG
+2542 SGADPTNG
-2550 VNIGTI
+2550 VNIGPI

-2575 ANPIVNFSSTS
+2575 ENPIVNFSSTS
-2586 YQLVSPPDSETSI
+2586 YQLVSPPDAETSI
-2599 SNPVSTQINE
+2599 SNPVSTQIKE
-2609 AILSMTKNESVS
+2609 AILSMTKNENVS

-2699 NIPPSNPAPNTA
+2699 SIPPINPAPNTA

-2739 NNATI
+2739 NNVTI
-2744 ISTKTANLTF
+2744 ISTKTADLTF
-2754 ADVGNT
+2754 ADIGNT

-2796 ANGQTI
+2796 VNGQTI

-2816 NGGNTAIVTFQATVI
+2816 NGGNAAIVTFQATVI

-2839 SNSASITYHYVV
+2839 SNSASTTYHYVV

-2856 PITTSNQSNTTTT
+2856 PVTTSNQSNTTTT
-2869 QINSAILTAQKNSN
+2869 QINNATLTAQKNSN

-2936 ADIITGVPIG
+2936 ANIITGVPIG
-2946 DIAPNESV
+2946 DIGPNQSV

-2974 ASVSF
+2974 ANVSF

-2993 IISNNVTTKIE
+2993 ITSNNVTTKIE

-3052 QFVAGSVIVDGTP
+3052 QFIAGSVIVDGTP

-3070 IINGVGINTINPN
+3070 IINGVGINTITPN

-3109 FVNFQYNVGNVLLAQ
+3109 FVNFQYNVGNALQAQ

-3130 NVFVTSINTAILSAV
+3130 NVFVTSINSAILSAV

-3155 GDTITYTVSIQNN
+3155 GDTITYTVLIQNS
-3168 GNTNATNVNFSDPV
+3168 GNTNATNVNFSDMV
-3182 PTGTTFVENSFAVN
+3182 PAGTTFVENSFAVN
-3196 GSTIPGANPNNG
+3196 ASTIPGANPNNG
-3208 VNIGTVSAGSSLTVT
+3208 VNIGTVSTGSSLTVT
-3223 FQVIVTSTP
+3223 FRVIVTSTP
-3232 PSNPITNVASIQY
+3232 PSNPIINVASIQY

-3269 NNATVTTVLQANRSI
+3269 NNATVTTVLQANRTI
-3284 VSIGDVITYTATLT
+3284 ISIGDVITYTATLT

-3404 SLSVIKSTDSLVQST
+3404 SLSAIKSTDSLVQST
-3419 DGIITYTVVVQNNGN
+3419 DGTITYTVVVQNNGN

-3472 IPLNSITPSE
+3472 IPLNSIAPSE

-3497 VNPISNTAR
+3497 VNPISNTVR

-3536 TILSLKAVNA
+3536 TILSLKGVNA
-3546 PQTTTGDILTY
+3546 QQATTGDILTY

-3565 NIPATNLIFSDTI
+3565 NIPATNLTFSDTI
-3578 PQDTTFVENSFTL
+3578 SQDTTFVENSFTL

-3603 GVTLPTL
+3603 AVTLPNL

-3624 KDSFSRESITNQSNT
+3624 TDSFSQESITNQSNT

-3684 GTILYISEVKNIGN
+3684 GTILYISEVKNTGN
-3698 VDAINIV
+3698 VDAININ
-3705 FTDSIPAGTTFVPDS
+3705 FTDSIPSGTTFVPDS

-3728 PGLNPENGI
+3728 PGVNPENGI

-3804 VKSADVTFA
+3804 VKSADVTFV
-3813 SIGQI
+3813 SIGQM

-3862 ANPENGVT
+3862 VNPENGVT

-3882 SFQVQLTNIPVGNV
+3882 SFQVQLTNIPEGNT

-3906 YQIDPSSQIIQR
+3906 YQIDPSSPIIQR

-3961 TIPIT
+3961 TVPIT
-3966 NTLLLDA
+3966 NTLLIDA
-3973 IASGTTFVPNSI
+3973 IAAGTTFVPNSI
-3985 LVDGVPRLNENPI
+3985 LVDGVPRPNENPI

-4040 PDPSTPPISET
+4040 PDPSAPPISET
-4051 TSSNAT
+4051 TSSNST

-4064 ILIATKSTNTVL
+4064 ILIATKSANTVL

-4085 TVFIQNNGSA
+4085 TVFIQNNGST

-4113 PGSVVVNNTVLPA
+4113 PGSVIVNNTVLPA

-4138 AAGQMAT
+4138 AADQMAT
-4145 ITFQVS
+4145 VTFQVS
-4151 VTNLPAVNPTPNTAN
+4151 VTNLPVVNPTPNTAN
-4166 VVYDFIFNPDF
+4166 IVYDFIFNPDF

-4225 NTDATAV
+4225 NTDATTV
-4232 VFTDNIPN
+4232 VFTDNVPD

-4346 ITNNGNIQVENIIV
+4346 IINNGNIQVENIIV

-4429 TVPNRPPIT
+4429 TVPDRPPIT
-4438 ETIISSAALTEINH
+4438 ETIISSAAATEINH

-4477 LNQTGNVAVNDVIIQ
+4477 LNQTGNVATNDVIIQ

-4500 FIENSVIVNGETL
+4500 FIENSVIVNGEAL

-4521 IPIGTITIGGDAI
+4521 IPIGTIIVGGDAI

-4551 NNAITTFN
+4551 NKAITTFN

-4578 KTTVQNDNVIAFK
+4578 TTTVQNDNVIAIK
-4591 SADVTNALP
+4591 SVDVTNALP

-4620 LLAIDAVPID
+4620 LLAIDTVPID
-4630 TTFVAG
+4630 TTFVAD

-4663 FVIITFQVTISSS
+4663 SVIITFQVTISSS

-4771 INGTPVPNVRPDT
+4771 INGTSVQNVRPDT

-4791 SAGTVATITFQVLAT
+4791 SADTVATITFQVLVT

-4840 IVRIPVQFIT
+4840 IVRIPVQFVT

-4939 SPPVNNPFKNTAN
+4939 SPPVNNQFKNTAN

-4982 NPDEALPNLNCF
+4982 NPDETLPNLNCF

-5007 VRNYLWTW
+5007 ARNYLWTW
-5015 IWWK
+5015 IWWN

>member
-37 GAIGAFI
+37 GAIGAFV

-52 PTFPAGTTLTYTQ
+52 TTFPAGTTLNYTQ

-124 SNQTFVSNSITFGFY
+124 SNQTFVSGSVTFGFY
-139 TRSADVTTLIQ
+139 TRSADVTSLVQ
-150 AGGSGSYTTGAV
+150 AAGSGSYTTGSV

-173 GSINSAGWTLI
+173 GAINSSGWTLI

-190 TLPARNLTIYVAG
+190 SLPARNLTIYVAG
-203 NRVSAETG
+203 NRVSVETG

-221 TPSGGPVSGRLFL
+221 TPAGGPVSGRLFI

-258 ALSGPNNAIN
+258 ALSGPNNAVN
-268 NFFGSQV
+268 NFFGSQI

-362 VAAIGDI
+362 VAAIGDV
-369 LTYTVTIPNTGLL
+369 LTYTVTVPNTGLL
-382 PANNAIFIDSLPS
+382 PANNVTFIDILPN
-395 GTSFIPGT
+395 GTSFIPGS
-403 VTVDNVPQTNANP
+403 VTIDNVPQTNANP
-416 AAGISLG
+416 IAGISLG
-423 TINNGASRTVTF
+423 TINNNASRTITF

-450 TANITF
+450 TATITF

-465 TFNGLATSNSAGT
+465 TFNGIATSNSAGT

-501 LTYSIALAN
+501 LTYSISLAN
-510 IGNIAATNV
+510 VGNIAATNV
-519 IFTDPI
+519 IYTDPI

-537 VNGVTQAGAN
+537 VNGVTQAGVN
-547 PANGISIGS
+547 PANGISVGT
-556 IAANSTT
+556 IAANSTA
-563 TISFQVLVPSI
+563 TIAFQVTVPTI

-589 YIPVPN
+589 YVPIPN
-595 QPAVSG
+595 QPVVNGSD
-601 TDKTNIVSTQVNN
+601 TTNTVSTQVNN
-614 ATVTMTKAVDK
+614 ATVTMAKAVDK

-634 TYTVSFTGTG
+634 TYTVSFVGTG
-644 NTNANNVIFTDVI
+644 NTTANNVIFTDII

-685 IGSIPSGT
+685 IGSIPTGT
-693 TKNVAFQV
+693 TKNISFQV

-748 VTLTKST
+748 LTLTKST

-788 LPNGTILTPGTV
+788 LPNGTILTLGSV

-835 NITTPNPIINNAFA
+835 NITAQNPIINNAFA
-849 SYLYTVNPNLPPT
+849 SYIYTVNPSLPPT
-862 SKTANSNSVT
+862 SKTTNSNSVT

-879 LHANKSVDKT
+879 LHAIKSVDKT
-889 FAEVGD
+889 FVEVGD
-895 VLTYTFSLTNDGN
+895 VLTYTFALTNDGN

-916 SDSIANGTAFVP
+916 SDSIANGTSFVP
-928 NSVIVNGVTQP
+928 NSVTINGVTQP
-939 GATPASINIGSI
+939 GVTPASINIGSI
-951 NANTTITASFQV
+951 NAGTTITASFQV
-963 VITSI
+963 LITSI

-981 YNFIVDPNASPVSKN
+981 YNFIVDPNASPVSAN

-1014 KTVNRAFAT
+1014 KTVDRAFAT
-1023 VGDTLTYTV
+1023 VGDILTYTV
-1032 TLTNAGSVSADS
+1032 ILTNAGSVSADS

-1051 PDGTTFIPNTF
+1051 PDGTIFIPNTF

-1070 NADPNIGVPLPSIAA
+1070 NADPNIGVPLPSIPA

-1106 LNSSSTQYSFILN
+1106 INSSSTQYSFILN

-1124 TVETSVSNTVSTQI
+1124 TIETSLSNTVSTQI

-1162 TISLANLGNTIAN
+1162 TISLANLGNTTAN
-1175 NVIVTDII
+1175 TVVVTDIL
-1183 PNGTTIV
+1183 PPGTTLV

-1204 DPSTGLPVGSIPSG
+1204 DPSAGLQVGTIPAG
-1218 GFTTIVFQISTN
+1218 GITTIVFQISAN
-1230 GLPSPNPIQ
+1230 GIPSPNPIQ
-1239 NSASLQYSFIADPN
+1239 NSASLQYSFIADPS

-1258 RNAASNIV
+1258 RNATSNIV
-1266 TTQINTANIVATK
+1266 TTQINTATIVANK

-1286 DVGDVILYATIL
+1286 DVGDSITYATAL
-1298 TNNGNIPAANV
+1298 TNNGNIPATNV
-1309 TFTDIIPAGTLFIPN
+1309 IFTDVIPSGTLFIPDS
-1324 TVTINNVPV
+1324 VAIDNVPV
-1333 ANANPATSIS
+1333 ANVNPANGIS

-1355 AFQVFVPTIPAVNP
+1355 SFQVNVPAIPSINP

-1383 PSKPAVMQMVASN
+1383 PSKPAVMQMTSSN
-1396 TVQTTINNASIAA
+1396 TVQTTINNATVAA

-1423 ITYTTTLTNNGNT
+1423 ITYTTTLTNSGNT
-1436 LASNVIF
+1436 LASTVIF
-1443 TDVIPNGTSFIANSV
+1443 TDVIPNGTSFIPNSV

-1471 SGIAIDPINPN
+1471 NGIAIDPINPN
-1482 ANTLISFQVQVNSI
+1482 ANTIISFQIKVNSI

-1506 NTTYQYVVDPNLP
+1506 NTTYQYIVNPNLP
-1519 PASANTLSNVITTQI
+1519 PASANALSNLITTQI

-1539 VATKSVNT
+1539 IATKSVNT

-1579 GAGASFIQNSVT
+1579 GAGASFIPDSVT
-1591 INNVPQP
+1591 INNVSQP
-1598 GLDPSLGIHLADIS
+1598 GLDPSLGIPLNDI
-1612 PGDTVFITFQ
+1612 PPANTIFITFQ
-1622 AQILAIP
+1622 VKILAIP
-1629 PSGTL
+1629 PSGAL

-1653 VNSTITNTTVTPIID
+1653 VGSTVTNTTATPIVD
-1668 ATLSIN
+1668 ATLVLN
-1674 KTVNSTFA
+1674 KNASTTFA
-1682 TIGDTLTFTSTITN
+1682 TIGDTITFTSSVTN
-1696 SGNTTANNVI
+1696 TGNTTANNIV
-1706 FTDVIPNGTTFIPNS
+1706 FTDSIPNGTAFVPNS
-1721 FTVNGTTITNAN
+1721 FKINGVTVPNAN

-1738 NIGNLNSNASA
+1738 NIGNMNSNASV
-1749 TLSFQVNITTLPN
+1749 TLSFQVNITTIPN

-1810 SAFAAVGDTITYTTI
+1810 SDFAAVGDTITYTTT
-1825 LTNSGNTS
+1825 LTNSGNTT

-1866 DSEISLDSIPVG
+1866 DSGISLDSIPVG

-1893 ATNPTL
+1893 AINPTL
-1899 NQSSTTYSIIIDPT
+1899 NQSRTTYSIIVDPT
-1913 QPPVIETATSNPT
+1913 QPPVTETATSNPT

-1956 YTVLLDNIGNATA
+1956 YTVLLENIGNTTA

-2041 PVVNSAS
+2041 PVVNGAS
-2048 INYQFMTGPNLPLV
+2048 INYQFIKGPNLPLV

-2068 NPVSTQIN
+2068 NPASTQIN
-2076 SGEIVAIKSVNK
+2076 SGEIVAVKSVDK

-2097 SYTITL
+2097 SYTISL

-2126 ISGTLTNDLSG
+2126 ISGTLTS
-2137 TLTNDS
+2137 DS
-2143 GTQQIGNPANGIQ
+2143 GTQQIGNPASGIQ
-2156 IGNINPNGTAVITL
+2156 IGNINPGGTVTITI

-2182 ISNSSSVQF
+2182 ISNSSSIQF
-2191 AHVVDPSQPAVSQTN
+2191 QHIVDPSQPAITQTAS
-2206 VSNTVSTTI
+2206 SNTVTTTI
-2215 NSAILTTKKSA
+2215 NSAILTTTKSV

-2235 TITYTTTIRNTGN
+2235 TVTYTTTITNTGN
-2248 TAATNITFTSAI
+2248 TPATNVTFTSAI
-2260 PANTTFIP
+2260 PASTTFIP
-2268 NSVTINSVQQSGAQ
+2268 NSFTINGIQQLGAQ

-2308 VSPSSS
+2308 VPPSNS

-2321 LYSYTVDPNSAPA
+2321 LYSYTVDPNGTPV
-2334 TTSTSTNIATNPV
+2334 TTSTSTNIVTNPV

-2365 GDTITYTTILTNNGN
+2365 GDTITYTTVLTNSGN

-2391 IPNGTTFI
+2391 IPDGTTFI
-2399 TDSVTINGLT
+2399 TDSVTIDGIT

-2420 IGSIAPNSSIS
+2420 IGAIAPNNSIS

-2450 ATASYT
+2450 ASASYT
-2456 FIADPNAPIVSRN
+2456 FIGDPNAPIVSRST
-2469 VTSNTVF
+2469 TSNTVF
-2476 TTINTANILSLKQV
+2476 TTINTASILSSKQV

-2498 DTLTYTVVLTN
+2498 DTLTYTVNLTN

-2520 TDTVPSVTTFIANTF
+2520 TDTPPNGTTFIANTF

-2542 SGADPSNG
+2542 MGANPANG
-2550 VNIGTI
+2550 VDIGLI

-2565 FQVTVTSLPT
+2565 FQVTITSLPT
-2575 ANPIVNFSSTS
+2575 ENPIVNFSSTS
-2586 YQLVSPPDSETSI
+2586 YQLVSPPDAETSI
-2599 SNPVSTQINE
+2599 SNPVSTQIKE

-2621 FADIGQTAFYT
+2621 YADIGQIAFYT
-2632 TSITNV
+2632 TSIANL

-2648 TDALPSGLTF
+2648 TDVLPSGLTF
-2658 VPNTLTVDGVLQP
+2658 IPSTLTVDGILQP
-2671 NADPNTGVLLATLPP
+2671 DANPNTGVVLATLPP
-2686 NEIYSIVFQVTVN
+2686 TEIYSIVFQVIVN
-2699 NIPPSNPAPNTA
+2699 SISPINPAPNTA
-2711 STTYEFTVDPV
+2711 STTYEFTVDPG
-2722 NPPVSSAATS
+2722 NPPVSNTASS

-2739 NNATI
+2739 NNANI

-2754 ADVGNT
+2754 ADVGDT

-2771 NVTAT
+2771 NVAAT

-2784 DSNLSFVPNSFT
+2784 DSNLTFVPNSFT
-2796 ANGQTI
+2796 VNGQTI
-2802 PNADL
+2802 PNTNL

-2816 NGGNTAIVTFQATVI
+2816 SGGNAAIVTFQATVT

-2851 DPSQP
+2851 DPNQP

-2889 GQDITYTVTIT
+2889 GQDIVYTVTIT
-2900 NSGNVSA
+2900 NNGNVSA

-2936 ADIITGVPIG
+2936 ANIITGVPIG
-2946 DIAPNESV
+2946 DIAPNQSV
-2954 IVAFHIIA
+2954 IVAFHINA
-2962 NEIPPINPITNQ
+2962 NGIPPINPITNQ

-2993 IISNNVTTKIE
+2993 ITSNSVSTQIE
-3004 SAILNTIKIGDKTFA
+3004 SAILNTIKIGDKAFA

-3032 NTGNIPANNAI
+3032 NTGNIPANNVI
-3043 FSDPLPSWT
+3043 FSDPLPTWT

-3070 IINGVGINTINPN
+3070 IIDGVGINTITPN
-3083 QTVTIIFQV
+3083 QIVTIVFQV
-3092 QIVSNPTTFTPE
+3092 QIVSNPTNFTPE

-3109 FVNFQYNVGNVLLAQ
+3109 FVNFQYNVGNSLQAQ

-3130 NVFVTSINTAILSAV
+3130 NVFVTSINSAILSAV

-3155 GDTITYTVSIQNN
+3155 GDTITYTVLIQNN
-3168 GNTNATNVNFSDPV
+3168 GNTNATNLNFSDIIPA
-3182 PTGTTFVENSFAVN
+3182 GTTFVENSFSVN

-3208 VNIGTVSAGSSLTVT
+3208 VNIGTVNADSSLTVT

-3250 PASPPVTGTINSNS
+3250 PTAPPVTGTISSNS

-3269 NNATVTTVLQANRSI
+3269 NNATVTTVLEANRTI

-3306 SVLLINGVPEGA
+3306 SVLLINGVPVGA
-3318 LFVPNSVTLNGIS
+3318 VFVPNSVTLNGIP

-3368 IINQALTSYT
+3368 IINQAITSYT

-3404 SLSVIKSTDSLVQST
+3404 SLSATKTTDSLVQST
-3419 DGIITYTVVVQNNGN
+3419 NGTITYTVVVRNNGN
-3434 TTANTVTLTDL
+3434 TTTNTVILTDL

-3457 TINSVSVPGADPNVG
+3457 TINTVSVPGADPNVG
-3472 IPLNSITPSE
+3472 IPLNAIAPSE
-3482 IVTVTFQVIVQSIPS
+3482 IVTVTFQVIVQFIPS

-3506 IDYTFIADPTAP
+3506 IDYTFISDPTTP

-3524 TSNPAFTQISDA
+3524 MSNPAFTQISDA
-3536 TILSLKAVNA
+3536 TILSLKAVNVQQA
-3546 PQTTTGDILTY
+3546 TTGDILTY
-3557 TITLENTG
+3557 TITLENNG
-3565 NIPATNLIFSDTI
+3565 NISATNLSFLDSTPDG
-3578 PQDTTFVENSFTL
+3578 TTFVENSFTL
-3591 NGTAILGANPNV
+3591 NGTAIPGANPNV
-3603 GVTLPTL
+3603 GVTLPNL

-3624 KDSFSRESITNQSNT
+3624 NDPFSQESITNQSNT

-3676 NPTTVDIG
+3676 NPITVDIG

-3698 VDAINIV
+3698 VDAINII

-3728 PGLNPENGI
+3728 PGVNPENGI
-3737 PIGTIPANSSK
+3737 PIETIPSNSSK

-3754 QTNNPPTETEI
+3754 HTNNPPTETEI
-3765 VNQSSATYQYVS
+3765 VNQSSANYQYVS

-3787 ANSNIVTTSL
+3787 ANSNVVTTSL

-3804 VKSADVTFA
+3804 VKSADVTFIA
-3813 SIGQI
+3813 IGQN

-3847 FIEDSLAINNVIQPG
+3847 FIEDSLSINNVIQPG

-3882 SFQVQLTNIPVGNV
+3882 SFQVQLTSIPSGNT

-3906 YQIDPSSQIIQR
+3906 YQIDPSSPIIQR

-3925 NTEVR
+3925 NTEVW

-3955 AVTNAG
+3955 AVTNSG
-3961 TIPIT
+3961 TVPIT
-3966 NTLLLDA
+3966 NTLLIDA
-3973 IASGTTFVPNSI
+3973 IAAGTTFVPNSI
-3985 LVDGVPRLNENPI
+3985 LVDGIPRPDENPI
-3998 TGINLDIILPNN
+3998 TGIALDIILPNN

-4015 FQVSVVS
+4015 FQVNVVS
-4022 IPPQNNINNIA
+4022 IPSQNNINNIA
-4033 VIHYEYR
+4033 VIHYEYQ
-4040 PDPSTPPISET
+4040 PEPSAPPISET
-4051 TSSNAT
+4051 ISSNST

-4064 ILIATKSTNTVL
+4064 ILIATKSANKVL

-4085 TVFIQNNGSA
+4085 TVLIQNNGST

-4104 TIADGTVFI
+4104 TIEDGTIFI
-4113 PGSVVVNNTVLPA
+4113 PGSVIVNNTVLPA
-4126 ADPNIGFSIPNV
+4126 ADPNIGFSIPNL
-4138 AAGQMAT
+4138 ASGQSTT

-4151 VTNLPAVNPTPNTAN
+4151 VTNLPAVNPTPNTTN
-4166 VVYDFIFNPDF
+4166 IVYDFIFNPDF

-4232 VFTDNIPN
+4232 VFTDNIPD

-4254 PQLNANPSAGILV
+4254 PQRNANPSASILV
-4267 GTIAPNISI
+4267 GTIAPDISI

-4290 GHVQNQSTSRYTIN
+4290 GHIQNQSTSRYTIN
-4304 VEEQIST
+4304 GEEKIST

-4346 ITNNGNIQVENIIV
+4346 IINNGNIQVENIIV

-4375 IVNGNARPNDNPLNG
+4375 IVNGNARPNDNPLSG

-4403 ILFQVRVTSIPQTN
+4403 ILFQVRVTSIPQIN

-4429 TVPNRPPIT
+4429 TLPNRPPIT
-4438 ETIISSAALTEINH
+4438 ETIISAAAVTEINH
-4452 ANLNSNKAVDLAFA
+4452 ANLTSNKAVDLVFA

-4477 LNQTGNVAVNDVIIQ
+4477 LNQTGNVSANDVIIQ

-4521 IPIGTITIGGDAI
+4521 IPIGTIIVGESAI
-4534 VSFQVTVTSIPT
+4534 ASFQVTVTSIPI

-4551 NNAITTFN
+4551 NQAITTFN
-4559 YIVNPNNVPVTNTT
+4559 YIVNPNNLPVTNTT

-4578 KTTVQNDNVIAFK
+4578 TTTVQNDNVVAIK
-4591 SADVTNALP
+4591 SVNATNALP
-4600 GQTLT
+4600 SQTLT
-4605 YTITITNSGNVTIED
+4605 YTITISNSGNVTIED
-4620 LLAIDAVPID
+4620 LLAIDTVPVD
-4630 TTFVAG
+4630 TTFVTS
-4636 SVTINGINQPNE
+4636 SVTINGINQPNA

-4663 FVIITFQVTISSS
+4663 SVIITFQITISSS
-4676 TLQSTINNDA
+4676 TLQSAINNDA
-4686 SVSYTVIIDP
+4686 SVSYTVTIDP
-4696 TKPPITITKQTN
+4696 NEPPITITKQTN
-4708 TVTTTVI
+4708 TVTTTLI

-4722 KTADKSIVVI
+4722 KNADKSIVVI
-4732 GDIITFTLAVFN
+4732 GDIITFTLEIFN
-4744 HSPIPTISTSVID
+4744 HSPIPTVNTSVLD
-4757 TIPAGTTFIENSVT
+4757 MIPAGTTFIENSVT
-4771 INGTPVPNVRPDT
+4771 INGTQISNIRPDT
-4784 GINIGSL
+4784 GINIGAL
-4791 SAGTVATITFQVLAT
+4791 PADGVATITFKVLVT

-4811 STIINS
+4811 SAIINS

-4850 ATVTK
+4850 ATVLK
-4855 NASVSSAYLNQ
+4855 NASVRSTYLNQ
-4866 YFDYTVRITNT
+4866 YFDYTVHITNT
-4877 SEISLS
+4877 SEFSIT

-4889 TIPAGLQFI
+4889 TIPAGLRFI
-4898 NGTVFINGERSP
+4898 GRSVIVDGISLP
-4910 LANPNIGFLVA
+4910 LADPNFGFLVA
-4921 TNLEPN
+4921 TNFEPN
-4927 ETIIVLFTVQVI
+4927 EVIIVSFTVQVMDQ
-4939 SPPVNNPFKNTAN
+4939 PVNNKFVNTAN

-4957 QVSPTDPPITVTVT
+4957 QTSPAEPPITITIV
-4971 SNENIVTFVPE
+4971 SNENIVSFLPPNIERV
-4982 NPDEALPNLNCF
+4982 LPNLSCF

-5007 VRNYLWTW
+5007 IRKYFGPW
-5015 IWWK
+5015 IWWN

>member
-37 GAIGAFI
+37 GAIGAFV

-52 PTFPAGTTLTYTQ
+52 TTFPAGTTLNYTQ

-124 SNQTFVSNSITFGFY
+124 SNQTFVSGSVTFGFY
-139 TRSADVTTLIQ
+139 TRSADVTSLVQ
-150 AGGSGSYTTGAV
+150 AAGSGSYTTGSV

-173 GSINSAGWTLI
+173 GAINSSGWTLI

-190 TLPARNLTIYVAG
+190 SLPARNLTIYVAG
-203 NRVSAETG
+203 NRVSVETG

-221 TPSGGPVSGRLFL
+221 TPAGGPVSGRLFI

-258 ALSGPNNAIN
+258 ALSGPNNAVN
-268 NFFGSQV
+268 NFFGSQI

-362 VAAIGDI
+362 VATIGDI

-382 PANNAIFIDSLPS
+382 PANNVTFTDILPN
-395 GTSFIPGT
+395 GTSFIPGS
-403 VTVDNVPQTNANP
+403 VTIDNVPQTNANP
-416 AAGISLG
+416 IAGISLG
-423 TINNGASRTVTF
+423 TINNNASRTITF

-450 TANITF
+450 TATITF

-465 TFNGLATSNSAGT
+465 TFNGIATSNSAGT

-501 LTYSIALAN
+501 LTYSISLAN
-510 IGNIAATNV
+510 VGNIAATNV
-519 IFTDPI
+519 IYTDPI

-537 VNGVTQAGAN
+537 VNGVTQAGVN
-547 PANGISIGS
+547 PANGISVGT
-556 IAANSTT
+556 IAANSTA
-563 TISFQVLVPSI
+563 TIAFQVTVPTI

-589 YIPVPN
+589 YVPIPN
-595 QPAVSG
+595 QPVVNGSD
-601 TDKTNIVSTQVNN
+601 TTNTVSTQVNN
-614 ATVTMTKAVDK
+614 ATVTMAKAVDK

-634 TYTVSFTGTG
+634 TYTVSFVGTG
-644 NTNANNVIFTDVI
+644 NTTANNVIFTDII

-685 IGSIPSGT
+685 IGSIPTGT
-693 TKNVAFQV
+693 TKNISFQV

-748 VTLTKST
+748 LTLTKST

-788 LPNGTILTPGTV
+788 LPNGTILTLGSV

-835 NITTPNPIINNAFA
+835 NITAQNPIINNAFA
-849 SYLYTVNPNLPPT
+849 SYIYTVNPSLPQT
-862 SKTANSNSVT
+862 SKTTNSNSVT

-879 LHANKSVDKT
+879 LHAIKSVDKT

-895 VLTYTFSLTNDGN
+895 VLTYTFALTNDGN

-916 SDSIANGTAFVP
+916 SDSIANGTSFVP
-928 NSVIVNGVTQP
+928 NSVTINGVTQP
-939 GATPASINIGSI
+939 GVTPASINIGSI
-951 NANTTITASFQV
+951 NAGTTITASFQV
-963 VITSI
+963 LITSI

-981 YNFIVDPNASPVSKN
+981 YNFIVDPNASPVSVN

-1014 KTVNRAFAT
+1014 KTVDRAFAT
-1023 VGDTLTYTV
+1023 VGDILTYTV
-1032 TLTNAGSVSADS
+1032 ILTNAGSVSADS

-1051 PDGTTFIPNTF
+1051 PDGTIFIPNTF

-1070 NADPNIGVPLPSIAA
+1070 NADPNIGVPLPSIPA

-1106 LNSSSTQYSFILN
+1106 INSSSTQYSFILN

-1124 TVETSVSNTVSTQI
+1124 TIETSLSNTVSTQI

-1162 TISLANLGNTIAN
+1162 TISLANLGNTTAN
-1175 NVIVTDII
+1175 TVVVTDIL
-1183 PNGTTIV
+1183 PPGTTLV

-1204 DPSTGLPVGSIPSG
+1204 DPSAGLQVGTIPAG
-1218 GFTTIVFQISTN
+1218 GITTIVFQISAN
-1230 GLPSPNPIQ
+1230 GIPSPNPIQ
-1239 NSASLQYSFIADPN
+1239 NSASLQYSFIADPS

-1258 RNAASNIV
+1258 RNATSNIV
-1266 TTQINTANIVATK
+1266 TTQINTATIVANK

-1286 DVGDVILYATIL
+1286 DVGDSITYATVL
-1298 TNNGNIPAANV
+1298 TNNGNIPATNV
-1309 TFTDIIPAGTLFIPN
+1309 IFTDVIPSGTLFIPDS
-1324 TVTINNVPV
+1324 VAIDNVPV
-1333 ANANPATSIS
+1333 ANVNPANGIS
-1343 IGTIGANSSRTV
+1343 LGTIGANSSRTV
-1355 AFQVFVPTIPAVNP
+1355 SFQVNVPAIPSINP

-1383 PSKPAVMQMVASN
+1383 PSKPAVMQMTSSN
-1396 TVQTTINNASIAA
+1396 TVQTTINNATVAA

-1423 ITYTTTLTNNGNT
+1423 ITYTTTLTNNGNI

-1443 TDVIPNGTSFIANSV
+1443 TDVIPNGTSFIPNSV
-1458 TVNGNTLPNVNPA
+1458 TVNGNILPNTNPA
-1471 SGIAIDPINPN
+1471 NGIAIDPINPN
-1482 ANTLISFQVQVNSI
+1482 ANTIISFQIKVNSI

-1506 NTTYQYVVDPNLP
+1506 NTTYQYVVNPSLP
-1519 PASANTLSNVITTQI
+1519 PASANALSNLITTQI

-1539 VATKSVNT
+1539 VATKSVNI

-1561 VTNTGNTPASA
+1561 VTNTGNIPASA

-1579 GAGASFIQNSVT
+1579 GAGASFVQNSVT

-1598 GLDPSLGIHLADIS
+1598 GLDPSLGVHLADIP
-1612 PGDTVFITFQ
+1612 PGNTVFIGFQ
-1622 AQILAIP
+1622 AKILAIP

-1644 TVNPNQSPA
+1644 TVNPNQSSA
-1653 VNSTITNTTVTPIID
+1653 VGSTITNTTVTPIID

-1682 TIGDTLTFTSTITN
+1682 TIGDTLTFTSTVTN

-1706 FTDVIPNGTTFIPNS
+1706 FTDLIPNGTTFIPNS
-1721 FTVNGTTITNAN
+1721 FMVNGTTIPNAN

-1738 NIGNLNSNASA
+1738 NIGNITTNSIV
-1749 TLSFQVNITTLPN
+1749 TLSFQVNITAIPN
-1762 PNPIPNKSSLQYS
+1762 PNPIPNQSSLQYS

-1797 VNTASVIATKTAS
+1797 VNSASVIASKIAS
-1810 SAFAAVGDTITYTTI
+1810 SAFAAIGDTITYTTT
-1825 LTNSGNTS
+1825 LTNSGNTT

-1852 SVQINTIPQLGFRP
+1852 SLQINTIPQLGFRP
-1866 DSEISLDSIPVG
+1866 DSGVPLDPIPVG
-1878 GTTTISFQAIVGSIP
+1878 GLTTISFQAIVGSIP
-1893 ATNPTL
+1893 SSNPTL
-1899 NQSSTTYSIIIDPT
+1899 NQSSTPYSIIVDPT
-1913 QPPVIETATSNPT
+1913 EPPITETATSNPV

-1956 YTVLLDNIGNATA
+1956 YTVLLDNIGNTTA

-1979 NNTVFIEDSVR
+1979 NNTAFIEDSVR

-2041 PVVNSAS
+2041 PVVNGAS

-2076 SGEIVAIKSVNK
+2076 SGEIALVKSVDK

-2126 ISGTLTNDLSG
+2126 ISGTLTND
-2137 TLTNDS
+2137 S

-2156 IGNINPNGTAVITL
+2156 IGNINPGSTATITI
-2170 NVLVTN
+2170 NVLATN

-2182 ISNSSSVQF
+2182 ISNFSSVQF
-2191 AHVVDPSQPAVSQTN
+2191 QHIVDPSQPAITQTAS
-2206 VSNTVSTTI
+2206 SNTVTTTI
-2215 NSAILTTKKSA
+2215 NSAILTTTKSV

-2235 TITYTTTIRNTGN
+2235 TVTYTTTITNTGN
-2248 TAATNITFTSAI
+2248 TPATNVTFTSAI
-2260 PANTTFIP
+2260 PASTTFIP
-2268 NSVTINSVQQSGAQ
+2268 NSVTINGIQQPGAQ

-2308 VSPSSS
+2308 VPPSNS

-2321 LYSYTVDPNSAPA
+2321 LYSYTVDPNGTPV
-2334 TTSTSTNIATNPV
+2334 TTSTSTNIVTNPV

-2365 GDTITYTTILTNNGN
+2365 GDTITYTTVLTNSGN

-2391 IPNGTTFI
+2391 IPDGTTFI
-2399 TDSVTINGLT
+2399 TDSVTIDGIT

-2420 IGSIAPNSSIS
+2420 IGAIAPNNSIS

-2450 ATASYT
+2450 ASASYT
-2456 FIADPNAPIVSRN
+2456 FIADPNAPIVSRT
-2469 VTSNTVF
+2469 VISNTVF
-2476 TTINTANILSLKQV
+2476 TTINTATILSSKQV

-2498 DTLTYTVVLTN
+2498 DTLTYTVTLTN

-2520 TDTVPSVTTFIANTF
+2520 TDTMPSGTTFITNTF
-2535 SINGVPQ
+2535 SINGIPQ
-2542 SGADPSNG
+2542 SGANPTNG
-2550 VNIGTI
+2550 VNIGPI

-2565 FQVTVTSLPT
+2565 FQVNVTSLPT
-2575 ANPIVNFSSTS
+2575 VNPVVNFSSTS
-2586 YQLVSPPDSETSI
+2586 YQLVSPPDAETSI
-2599 SNPVSTQINE
+2599 SNPVSTQIKE

-2648 TDALPSGLTF
+2648 TDVLPSGLTF
-2658 VPNTLTVDGVLQP
+2658 VPNTLTVDGILQP
-2671 NADPNTGVLLATLPP
+2671 DANPNTGVVLATLPP
-2686 NEIYSIVFQVTVN
+2686 TEIYSIVFQVIVN
-2699 NIPPSNPAPNTA
+2699 SISPINPAPNTA
-2711 STTYEFTVDPV
+2711 STTYEFTVDPG
-2722 NPPVSSAATS
+2722 NPPVSNTASS

-2739 NNATI
+2739 NNANI

-2754 ADVGNT
+2754 ADVGDT

-2771 NVTAT
+2771 NVAAT

-2784 DSNLSFVPNSFT
+2784 DSNLTFVPNSFT
-2796 ANGQTI
+2796 VNGQTI
-2802 PNADL
+2802 QNADL

-2816 NGGNTAIVTFQATVI
+2816 NGGNAAIVTFQATVT

-2839 SNSASITYHYVV
+2839 TNSASSTYHYVV
-2851 DPSQP
+2851 DPNQP
-2856 PITTSNQSNTTTT
+2856 PTITSNQSNTTTT
-2869 QINSAILTAQKNSN
+2869 QINTAILTAQKSTN

-2889 GQDITYTVTIT
+2889 GQDIVYTVTIT

-2936 ADIITGVPIG
+2936 ANIITGVPIG
-2946 DIAPNESV
+2946 DIAPNQSV
-2954 IVAFHIIA
+2954 IVAFHINA

-2993 IISNNVTTKIE
+2993 ITSNNVTTKIE
-3004 SAILNTIKIGDKTFA
+3004 SAILTTIKIGDKTFA

-3032 NTGNIPANNAI
+3032 NTGNIPANNVI
-3043 FSDPLPSWT
+3043 FSDPLPTWT
-3052 QFVAGSVIVDGTP
+3052 QFVAGSVVVDGTP
-3065 LPSAS
+3065 LPSVS
-3070 IINGVGINTINPN
+3070 IIDGVGINTITPN
-3083 QTVTIIFQV
+3083 QIVTIVFQV

-3109 FVNFQYNVGNVLLAQ
+3109 FVNFQYNVGNSLQAQ

-3130 NVFVTSINTAILSAV
+3130 NVFVTSINSAILSAV

-3155 GDTITYTVSIQNN
+3155 GDTITYTVLIQNN
-3168 GNTNATNVNFSDPV
+3168 GNTNATNLNFSDIIPA
-3182 PTGTTFVENSFAVN
+3182 GTTFVENSFSVN

-3208 VNIGTVSAGSSLTVT
+3208 VNIGTVNADSSLTVT

-3250 PASPPVTGTINSNS
+3250 PTAPPVTGTISSNS

-3269 NNATVTTVLQANRSI
+3269 NNATVTTVLEANRTI

-3306 SVLLINGVPEGA
+3306 SVLLINGVPVGA
-3318 LFVPNSVTLNGIS
+3318 VFVPNSVTLNGIP

-3368 IINQALTSYT
+3368 IINQAITSYT

-3404 SLSVIKSTDSLVQST
+3404 SLSATKNTDSLVQST
-3419 DGIITYTVVVQNNGN
+3419 NGTITYTVVVRNNGN
-3434 TTANTVTLTDL
+3434 TTTNTVILTDL
-3445 VPEGTAFIPNSV
+3445 VPEGTALIPNSV
-3457 TINSVSVPGADPNVG
+3457 TINTVSVPGADPNVG
-3472 IPLNSITPSE
+3472 IPLNAIAPSE
-3482 IVTVTFQVIVQSIPS
+3482 IVTVTFQVIVQFIPS

-3506 IDYTFIADPTAP
+3506 IDYTFIADPTTP

-3524 TSNPAFTQISDA
+3524 MSNPAFTQISDA
-3536 TILSLKAVNA
+3536 TILSLKAVNVQQA
-3546 PQTTTGDILTY
+3546 TTGDILTY
-3557 TITLENTG
+3557 TITLENNG
-3565 NIPATNLIFSDTI
+3565 NISATNLSFLDSTPDG
-3578 PQDTTFVENSFTL
+3578 TTFVENSFTL
-3591 NGTAILGANPNV
+3591 NGTAIPGANPNV
-3603 GVTLPTL
+3603 GVTLPNL

-3624 KDSFSRESITNQSNT
+3624 NDPFSQESITNQSNT

-3676 NPTTVDIG
+3676 NPITVDIG

-3698 VDAINIV
+3698 VDAINII
-3705 FTDSIPAGTTFVPDS
+3705 FTDSIPTGTTFVPDS

-3728 PGLNPENGI
+3728 PGVNPENGI
-3737 PIGTIPANSSK
+3737 PIETIPSNSSK

-3765 VNQSSATYQYVS
+3765 VNQSSANYQYVS

-3787 ANSNIVTTSL
+3787 ANSNVVTTSL

-3804 VKSADVTFA
+3804 VKSADVTFI
-3813 SIGQI
+3813 SIGQN

-3847 FIEDSLAINNVIQPG
+3847 FIEDSLSINNVIQPG
-3862 ANPENGVT
+3862 TNPENGVT

-3882 SFQVQLTNIPVGNV
+3882 SFQVQLTSIPSGNT

-3906 YQIDPSSQIIQR
+3906 YQIDPSSPIIQR

-3955 AVTNAG
+3955 AVTNSG
-3961 TIPIT
+3961 TVPIT
-3966 NTLLLDA
+3966 NTLLIDA
-3973 IASGTTFVPNSI
+3973 IAAGTTFVPNSI
-3985 LVDGVPRLNENPI
+3985 LVDGIPRPDENPI
-3998 TGINLDIILPNN
+3998 TGIALDIILPNN

-4015 FQVSVVS
+4015 FQVNVVS
-4022 IPPQNNINNIA
+4022 IPSQNNINNIA
-4033 VIHYEYR
+4033 VIHYEYK
-4040 PDPSTPPISET
+4040 PDPSLPPISET
-4051 TSSNAT
+4051 TSSNST

-4064 ILIATKSTNTVL
+4064 ILIATKSANKVL

-4085 TVFIQNNGSA
+4085 TVFIQNNGST

-4113 PGSVVVNNTVLPA
+4113 PGSVIVNNTVLPA
-4126 ADPNIGFSIPNV
+4126 ADPNIGFSIPNI
-4138 AAGQMAT
+4138 ASSQSTT

-4166 VVYDFIFNPDF
+4166 IVYDFIFNPDF

-4213 ILTYT
+4213 TLTYT

-4232 VFTDNIPN
+4232 VFTDNIPD

-4267 GTIAPNISI
+4267 GTIAPDISI

-4290 GHVQNQSTSRYTIN
+4290 GHIQNQSTSRYTIN
-4304 VEEQIST
+4304 GEEKIST
-4311 SNITFTEVISANVI
+4311 SNITFTEVISVNVI

-4346 ITNNGNIQVENIIV
+4346 IINNGNIQVENIIV

-4375 IVNGNARPNDNPLNG
+4375 IVNGNARPNDNPLSG

-4403 ILFQVRVTSIPQTN
+4403 ILFQVRVTSIPQIN

-4429 TVPNRPPIT
+4429 TLPNRPPIT
-4438 ETIISSAALTEINH
+4438 ETIISAAAVTEINH
-4452 ANLNSNKAVDLAFA
+4452 ANLTSNKAVDLAFA

-4477 LNQTGNVAVNDVIIQ
+4477 LNQTGNVSANDVIIQ

-4513 PGVNPVSG
+4513 PGVNPISG
-4521 IPIGTITIGGDAI
+4521 IPIGTIIVGESAI
-4534 VSFQVTVTSIPT
+4534 ASFQVTVTSIPT

-4551 NNAITTFN
+4551 NQAITTFK
-4559 YIVNPNNVPVTNTT
+4559 YIVNPNNLPVTNTT

-4578 KTTVQNDNVIAFK
+4578 TTTVQNDNVVAIK
-4591 SADVTNALP
+4591 SVNATNALP
-4600 GQTLT
+4600 SQTLT
-4605 YTITITNSGNVTIED
+4605 YTITISNSGNVTIED
-4620 LLAIDAVPID
+4620 LLAIDTVPVD
-4630 TTFVAG
+4630 TTFVTN
-4636 SVTINGINQPNE
+4636 SVTINGINQPNA

-4663 FVIITFQVTISSS
+4663 SVIITFQITISSS
-4676 TLQSTINNDA
+4676 TLQSAINNDA
-4686 SVSYTVIIDP
+4686 SVSYTVTIDP
-4696 TKPPITITKQTN
+4696 NEPPITITKQTN
-4708 TVTTTVI
+4708 TVTTTLI

-4722 KTADKSIVVI
+4722 KNADKSIVVI
-4732 GDIITFTLAVFN
+4732 GDIITFTLEIFN
-4744 HSPIPTISTSVID
+4744 HSPIPTVNTSVLD
-4757 TIPAGTTFIENSVT
+4757 MIPAGTTFIENSVT
-4771 INGTPVPNVRPDT
+4771 INGIQIPNIRPDT
-4784 GINIGSL
+4784 GINIGAL
-4791 SAGTVATITFQVLAT
+4791 PADGVATITFKVLVT

-4850 ATVTK
+4850 ATVLK

-4866 YFDYTVRITNT
+4866 YFDYTVHITNT
-4877 SEISLS
+4877 SEFSIT

-4889 TIPAGLQFI
+4889 TIPAGLRFI
-4898 NGTVFINGERSP
+4898 GRSVIVDGISLP
-4910 LANPNIGFLVA
+4910 LADPNFGFLVA
-4921 TNLEPN
+4921 TNFEPN
-4927 ETIIVLFTVQVI
+4927 EVIIVSFTVQVMDQ
-4939 SPPVNNPFKNTAN
+4939 PVNNKFINTAN

-4957 QVSPTDPPITVTVT
+4957 QTSPAEPPITITIV
-4971 SNENIVTFVPE
+4971 SNENIVSFLPPNIERV
-4982 NPDEALPNLNCF
+4982 LPNLSCF

-5007 VRNYLWTW
+5007 IRKYFGPW
-5015 IWWK
+5015 IWWN

>member
-382 PANNAIFIDSLPS
+382 PANNAIFIDSLPN

-435 QATVVSLPSQNPISN
+435 QATVVSLPNQNPISN

-519 IFTDPI
+519 IYTDPI

-547 PANGISIGS
+547 PANGIPIGS

-563 TISFQVLVPSI
+563 TVSFQVLVPSI

-601 TDKTNIVSTQVNN
+601 TDTTNIVSTQVNN

-677 ANPANGVN
+677 ATPANGVN

-788 LPNGTILTPGTV
+788 LPNGTILNPGTV

-835 NITTPNPIINNAFA
+835 NITAQNPIINNAFA
-849 SYLYTVNPNLPPT
+849 SYIYTVNPSLPPT

-879 LHANKSVDKT
+879 LHVNKSVDKT
-889 FAEVGD
+889 FAEVSD
-895 VLTYTFSLTNDGN
+895 VLTYTFALTNDGN

-939 GATPASINIGSI
+939 GVTPTSINIGSI

-1095 TVTSLP
+1095 TITSLP

-1124 TVETSVSNTVSTQI
+1124 TIETSVSNTVSTQI

-1183 PNGTTIV
+1183 PNGSTIV
-1190 PNSIFIGGALQLGA
+1190 PNSIFIGGTLQQGA
-1204 DPSTGLPVGSIPSG
+1204 DPSTGLQVGSIPSG
-1218 GFTTIVFQISTN
+1218 GFTTIVFQISAN

-1239 NSASLQYSFIADPN
+1239 NSASLQYSFITDPN

-1286 DVGDVILYATIL
+1286 DIGDVILYATIL

-1333 ANANPATSIS
+1333 ANANPATGIS

-1409 TKSADKQFANVNDI
+1409 TKSVDKQFANVNDI

-1436 LASNVIF
+1436 LASNIVF
-1443 TDVIPNGTSFIANSV
+1443 TDAIPSGTSFIPNSV
-1458 TVNGNTLPNVNPA
+1458 TVNGNILPNVNPA

-1482 ANTLISFQVQVNSI
+1482 ANTIISFQVQVNSI

-1561 VTNTGNTPASA
+1561 VANTGNTPASA

-1866 DSEISLDSIPVG
+1866 DSGISLDSIPVG

-1913 QPPVIETATSNPT
+1913 QPPVTETATSNPT

-2011 AEDFINVTFRVQVVS
+2011 AGDFINVTFRVQVVS

-2126 ISGTLTNDLSG
+2126 ISGTLTND
-2137 TLTNDS
+2137 S
-2143 GTQQIGNPANGIQ
+2143 GTQQIGNLANGIQ

-2206 VSNTVSTTI
+2206 VSNAVSTTI

-2226 DKSIISVGD
+2226 DKSIVSVGD
-2235 TITYTTTIRNTGN
+2235 TITYTTTITNTGN

-2260 PANTTFIP
+2260 PASTTFIP
-2268 NSVTINSVQQSGAQ
+2268 NSVTINGVQQSSAQ

-2308 VSPSSS
+2308 VPPSSS

-2321 LYSYTVDPNSAPA
+2321 LYSYTVNPNSAPA

-2347 LDAMITM
+2347 LNAMITM

-2476 TTINTANILSLKQV
+2476 TTINTATILSLKQV

-2498 DTLTYTVVLTN
+2498 DTLTYTVALTN

-2520 TDTVPSVTTFIANTF
+2520 TDTVPSGTTFIANTF

-2542 SGADPSNG
+2542 SEADPSNG
-2550 VNIGTI
+2550 VNIGII

-2575 ANPIVNFSSTS
+2575 ENPIVNFSSTS

-2599 SNPVSTQINE
+2599 SNPVSTQIKE

-2632 TSITNV
+2632 TSITNI

-2671 NADPNTGVLLATLPP
+2671 NANPNTGVLLATLPP

-2699 NIPPSNPAPNTA
+2699 SIPPSNPAPNTA
-2711 STTYEFTVDPV
+2711 STTYEFTVNPS
-2722 NPPVSSAATS
+2722 NPPASSAATS

-2744 ISTKTANLTF
+2744 ITTKTANLTF
-2754 ADVGNT
+2754 ADIGNT

-2839 SNSASITYHYVV
+2839 SISNSASTTYHYVV

-2900 NSGNVSA
+2900 NGGNVSA

-2962 NEIPPINPITNQ
+2962 NEIPPINPLTNQ

-3109 FVNFQYNVGNVLLAQ
+3109 FVNFQYNVGNALLAQ

-3284 VSIGDVITYTATLT
+3284 VSIGDVITYTASLT

-3419 DGIITYTVVVQNNGN
+3419 DGTITYTVVVQNNGN

-3457 TINSVSVPGADPNVG
+3457 TINSVSVPGANPNVG
-3472 IPLNSITPSE
+3472 IPLNSIAPSE
-3482 IVTVTFQVIVQSIPS
+3482 NVTVTFQVIVQSIPS

-3546 PQTTTGDILTY
+3546 PQATTGDILTY

-3565 NIPATNLIFSDTI
+3565 NIPAANLIFSDTI

-3591 NGTAILGANPNV
+3591 NGTAILDANPNV

-3610 AANATHLI
+3610 AANDTHLI

-3624 KDSFSRESITNQSNT
+3624 NDSFSRESITNQSNT

-3804 VKSADVTFA
+3804 VKSADVTFV

-3847 FIEDSLAINNVIQPG
+3847 FIEDSLAINNVTQPG

-3882 SFQVQLTNIPVGNV
+3882 SFQVQLTNIPEGNT

-3906 YQIDPSSQIIQR
+3906 YQIDPSSPIIQR

-3985 LVDGVPRLNENPI
+3985 LVDGVPRPNENPI

-4040 PDPSTPPISET
+4040 PDPSGPPISET
-4051 TSSNAT
+4051 TSSNST

-4064 ILIATKSTNTVL
+4064 ILIATKSANTVL

-4085 TVFIQNNGSA
+4085 TVFIQNNGST

-4113 PGSVVVNNTVLPA
+4113 PGSVIVNNTVLPA

-4138 AAGQMAT
+4138 VAGQMAT

-4166 VVYDFIFNPDF
+4166 IVYDFIFNPDF

-4189 FVQINDADIVS
+4189 FVQINDADIIS

-4225 NTDATAV
+4225 NTDATTV
-4232 VFTDNIPN
+4232 VFTDNIPD

-4722 KTADKSIVVI
+4722 KTTDKSIVVI

-4791 SAGTVATITFQVLAT
+4791 PADSVATITFQVLVT

-4850 ATVTK
+4850 TTVTK

-4877 SEISLS
+4877 SKISLS

-4971 SNENIVTFVPE
+4971 SNENIVTFVSE
-4982 NPDEALPNLNCF
+4982 NPDETLPNLNCF

>member
-37 GAIGAFI
+37 GAIGAFV

-52 PTFPAGTTLTYTQ
+52 PTFPAGTTLNYTQ

-97 ITSVLGN
+97 ITNVLGN

-162 PGLVDPLDASN
+162 PGLVDPIDASN
-173 GSINSAGWTLI
+173 GTINSAGWTLI

-190 TLPARNLTIYVAG
+190 TLPAKNLTIYVAG
-203 NRVSAETG
+203 NRVSADTG
-211 SADVSVSGFL
+211 SADVAVSGFL
-221 TPSGGPVSGRLFL
+221 TPAGGPVSGRLFL

-258 ALSGPNNAIN
+258 ALSGPNNAVN
-268 NFFGSQV
+268 NFFGSQI

-291 NQSASTSTNI
+291 NQSASTGTNI

-362 VAAIGDI
+362 VAAIGDV

-382 PANNAIFIDSLPS
+382 PANNVIFTDILPN

-403 VTVDNVPQTNANP
+403 VTIDNVPQTNANP

-501 LTYSIALAN
+501 LTYSISLAN

-519 IFTDPI
+519 IYTDPI

-547 PANGISIGS
+547 PATGISIGS

-563 TISFQVLVPSI
+563 TISFQVFVPSI

-601 TDKTNIVSTQVNN
+601 TDTTNIVSTQVNN
-614 ATVTMTKAVDK
+614 ATVTMAKAVDK

-685 IGSIPSGT
+685 IGSIPTGT
-693 TKNVAFQV
+693 TKNVSFQV
-701 VVNTI
+701 VVSAI
-706 PASNVVSNGSSAS
+706 PASNVVPNGSSAS

-788 LPNGTILTPGTV
+788 LPNGTILTLGSV

-835 NITTPNPIINNAFA
+835 NITAQNPIINNAFA
-849 SYLYTVNPNLPPT
+849 SYIYTVNPSLPPT

-879 LHANKSVDKT
+879 LHANKSVSQT

-928 NSVIVNGVTQP
+928 NSVIVNGVSQP

-951 NANTTITASFQV
+951 NANATITASFQV
-963 VITSI
+963 LITSI

-1014 KTVNRAFAT
+1014 KTVDREFAT
-1023 VGDTLTYTV
+1023 VGDILTYTV
-1032 TLTNAGSVSADS
+1032 ILTNAGSVSADS

-1070 NADPNIGVPLPSIAA
+1070 NADPNIGVPLPGIPA

-1106 LNSSSTQYSFILN
+1106 VNSSSTQYSFILN

-1124 TVETSVSNTVSTQI
+1124 TIETSLSNTVSTQI
-1138 NLANVVIVK
+1138 NLANVIIFK
-1147 EVDLTIADVGQPITY
+1147 DVDLTIADVGQPITY
-1162 TISLANLGNTIAN
+1162 TIALANPGNTPAN
-1175 NVIVTDII
+1175 NVVVTDIL
-1183 PNGTTIV
+1183 PTGTTLV

-1204 DPSTGLPVGSIPSG
+1204 DPSVGLQVGTIPAG
-1218 GFTTIVFQISTN
+1218 GITTIVFQISAN
-1230 GLPSPNPIQ
+1230 SLPLPNPVQ
-1239 NSASLQYSFIADPN
+1239 NSAALQYSFIADPN
-1253 LPALV
+1253 LPAVV
-1258 RNAASNIV
+1258 RNATSNIV

-1298 TNNGNIPAANV
+1298 TNNGNIPASNV

-1324 TVTINNVPV
+1324 TVTINNVPI
-1333 ANANPATSIS
+1333 ANANPTNGIF
-1343 IGTIGANSSRTV
+1343 IGTIGANASRIV
-1355 AFQVFVPTIPAVNP
+1355 SFQIFVPSIPAVNP

-1423 ITYTTTLTNNGNT
+1423 ITYTTTLTNSGNT
-1436 LASNVIF
+1436 LASNIVF
-1443 TDVIPNGTSFIANSV
+1443 TDAIPSGTSFIPNSV
-1458 TVNGNTLPNVNPA
+1458 TVNGTTLPNVSPA

-1482 ANTLISFQVQVNSI
+1482 TNTIISFQVQVNTI

-1506 NTTYQYVVDPNLP
+1506 NTAYQYVVNPSLP
-1519 PASANTLSNVITTQI
+1519 PASANAVSNVITTQI

-1561 VTNTGNTPASA
+1561 MANTGNIPASA

-1579 GAGASFIQNSVT
+1579 GPGASFIPNSVT
-1591 INNVPQP
+1591 INNVSQP
-1598 GLDPSLGIHLADIS
+1598 GLDPSLGIHLDDIS
-1612 PGDTVFITFQ
+1612 PGGTTFITFQ
-1622 AQILAIP
+1622 VKILEIP

-1644 TVNPNQSPA
+1644 TVNPNQTPA
-1653 VNSTITNTTVTPIID
+1653 VGSTVTNTTATPIVD
-1668 ATLSIN
+1668 ATLVLIKN
-1674 KTVNSTFA
+1674 ASTNFA
-1682 TIGDTLTFTSTITN
+1682 TIGDTITFTSFVTN
-1696 SGNTTANNVI
+1696 TGNTTANNIV
-1706 FTDVIPNGTTFIPNS
+1706 FTDTIPNGTAFVPNS
-1721 FTVNGTTITNAN
+1721 FKINGVTIPNAN

-1738 NIGNLNSNASA
+1738 NIGNLNSNASI

-1810 SAFAAVGDTITYTTI
+1810 SAFAAVGDTITYTTT
-1825 LTNSGNTS
+1825 LTNSGNTT
-1833 ANTPVFIDIL
+1833 ANTPIFIDIL
-1843 PPELSFVPD
+1843 PPELSFAPD
-1852 SVQINTIPQLGFRP
+1852 SVQINTVPQLGFRP
-1866 DSEISLDSIPVG
+1866 DNGVPLDSIPVG

-1899 NQSSTTYSIIIDPT
+1899 NQSSTTYSIIVDPT
-1913 QPPVIETATSNPT
+1913 QPPVTETATSNPT

-1941 DRLFSDVAP
+1941 DRIFSDVAP

-1956 YTVLLDNIGNATA
+1956 YTVLLENIGNSTA

-2041 PVVNSAS
+2041 PVVNGAS
-2048 INYQFMTGPNLPLV
+2048 IDYQFMTGPNLPLV
-2062 SRSTTS
+2062 SRNTTS

-2076 SGEIVAIKSVNK
+2076 SGEIALVKSVDK

-2112 NIIFTDTLPDGTTF
+2112 NIIFTDILPDGTTF
-2126 ISGTLTNDLSG
+2126 ISG

-2143 GTQQIGNPANGIQ
+2143 GTQQIGNPASGIQ
-2156 IGNINPNGTAVITL
+2156 IENINPSGTAIITL

-2182 ISNSSSVQF
+2182 ISNFSSVQF
-2191 AHVVDPSQPAVSQTN
+2191 AHVIDPSQPAVSQTN

-2215 NSAILTTKKSA
+2215 NSAILTTQKSV
-2226 DKSIISVGD
+2226 DKSIISVRD
-2235 TITYTTTIRNTGN
+2235 TLTYTTTITNTGN
-2248 TAATNITFTSAI
+2248 TPATNITFTSAI
-2260 PANTTFIP
+2260 PPSTTFIP
-2268 NSVTINSVQQSGAQ
+2268 DSVTINGIQQLGAQ

-2308 VSPSSS
+2308 VPPSSS

-2321 LYSYTVDPNSAPA
+2321 LYSYTVDPNGTPA
-2334 TTSTSTNIATNPV
+2334 TTSTSTSTNIVTNPV

-2354 VKSVDQTLVTL
+2354 IKSVDQTLVTL

-2391 IPNGTTFI
+2391 IPDGTTFI
-2399 TDSVTINGLT
+2399 TDSVTIDGIT

-2420 IGSIAPNSSIS
+2420 IGAIAPSSSIS

-2469 VTSNTVF
+2469 VTSNTTF
-2476 TTINTANILSLKQV
+2476 TTINTATILSLKQV

-2498 DTLTYTVVLTN
+2498 DTLTYTVTLTN

-2520 TDTVPSVTTFIANTF
+2520 TDTIPSGTTFIANTF
-2535 SINGVPQ
+2535 SINGIPQ

-2550 VNIGTI
+2550 VNIGPI
-2556 TAGTTVTVS
+2556 TAGTTVNVS
-2565 FQVTVTSLPT
+2565 FQVNVISLPT
-2575 ANPIVNFSSTS
+2575 ENPIVNFSSTS
-2586 YQLVSPPDSETSI
+2586 YQLVSPPDAETSI
-2599 SNPVSTQINE
+2599 SNPVSTQIKE

-2632 TSITNV
+2632 TSISNV

-2648 TDALPSGLTF
+2648 TDVLPSGLTF
-2658 VPNTLTVDGVLQP
+2658 VPNTLTVDGILQP
-2671 NADPNTGVLLATLPP
+2671 DANPNTGVLLATLPP

-2699 NIPPSNPAPNTA
+2699 SIPPSNPTPNTA
-2711 STTYEFTVDPV
+2711 STNYEFTVDPN
-2722 NPPVSSAATS
+2722 NPPVSSTANS

-2754 ADVGNT
+2754 ADIGNI

-2771 NVTAT
+2771 NVAAT

-2796 ANGQTI
+2796 VNGQTI

-2816 NGGNTAIVTFQATVI
+2816 NGSNAAIVTFQATVT

-2839 SNSASITYHYVV
+2839 SNSASTTYHYVV

-2856 PITTSNQSNTTTT
+2856 SITTSNQSNTTTT

-2889 GQDITYTVTIT
+2889 GQDITYIVTIT

-2936 ADIITGVPIG
+2936 ADIVTGVPIG
-2946 DIAPNESV
+2946 DIAPNESAV
-2954 IVAFHIIA
+2954 VAFHINA

-2993 IISNNVTTKIE
+2993 ITSNSVTTKIE
-3004 SAILNTIKIGDKTFA
+3004 SAILNTMKIGDKAFA

-3032 NTGNIPANNAI
+3032 NTGNIPANNVV
-3043 FSDPLPSWT
+3043 FSDPLPTWT
-3052 QFVAGSVIVDGTP
+3052 QFVAGSVVVDGTP

-3070 IINGVGINTINPN
+3070 ISDGVGINTINPN

-3109 FVNFQYNVGNVLLAQ
+3109 FVNFQYNVGNALQAQ

-3130 NVFVTSINTAILSAV
+3130 NVFVTSINSAIISAV
-3145 KTANTAFANI
+3145 KTASTAFANI
-3155 GDTITYTVSIQNN
+3155 GETITYTVLIQNS
-3168 GNTNATNVNFSDPV
+3168 GNTNATNLNFSDLIPA
-3182 PTGTTFVENSFAVN
+3182 GTIFVENSFAVN
-3196 GSTIPGANPNNG
+3196 GSIIPGANPNNG
-3208 VNIGTVSAGSSLTVT
+3208 VNIGTVSASSSLTVT

-3250 PASPPVTGTINSNS
+3250 PAAPPVTGTINSNS

-3269 NNATVTTVLQANRSI
+3269 NNATVTTVLEANRTI

-3306 SVLLINGVPEGA
+3306 SVLLINGIPEGA

-3341 PVGIIAPGD
+3341 PVGIIAPGN
-3350 SATITFQFLAS
+3350 SATITFQFLAT

-3368 IINQALTSYT
+3368 IINQAITSYT

-3389 ATSSSNTVNTAVVDA
+3389 ATSSSNTVTTAVIDA
-3404 SLSVIKSTDSLVQST
+3404 SLSAIKNTDSLVQST
-3419 DGIITYTVVVQNNGN
+3419 DGTITYTVVVQNNGN

-3445 VPEGTAFIPNSV
+3445 VPEGTAFIQNSV
-3457 TINSVSVPGADPNVG
+3457 TINNISVPGADPNVG
-3472 IPLNSITPSE
+3472 IPLNSIAPSE

-3506 IDYTFIADPTAP
+3506 IDYTFISDPTAP

-3536 TILSLKAVNA
+3536 TVLSLKAVNA
-3546 PQTTTGDILTY
+3546 QQATTGDILTY

-3565 NIPATNLIFSDTI
+3565 NIPTTNLIFSDTI
-3578 PQDTTFVENSFTL
+3578 LQGTTFVENSFTL

-3603 GVTLPTL
+3603 GVTLPNL

-3624 KDSFSRESITNQSNT
+3624 NDSFSQESITNQSNT

-3698 VDAINIV
+3698 VDAINII

-3728 PGLNPENGI
+3728 PGVNPENGI

-3787 ANSNIVTTSL
+3787 ANSNVVTTSL

-3804 VKSADVTFA
+3804 VKSADVTFVA
-3813 SIGQI
+3813 IGQT

-3847 FIEDSLAINNVIQPG
+3847 FVEDSLSINNVIQPG
-3862 ANPENGVT
+3862 ANPENGVI

-3882 SFQVQLTNIPVGNV
+3882 SFQVQLTNIPENNT

-3906 YQIDPSSQIIQR
+3906 YQIDPSSPIIQR

-3930 TANVSAIKSA
+3930 TANVRAIKSA

-3961 TIPIT
+3961 TVPIT
-3966 NTLLLDA
+3966 NTLLIDA
-3973 IASGTTFVPNSI
+3973 IAAGTTFVPNSI
-3985 LVDGVPRLNENPI
+3985 LVDGISRPNENPI
-3998 TGINLDIILPNN
+3998 TGITLNIILPNN

-4015 FQVSVVS
+4015 FQVNVVS
-4022 IPPQNNINNIA
+4022 TPSQNNINNIA
-4033 VIHYEYR
+4033 VIHYEYQ
-4040 PDPSTPPISET
+4040 PDPSLPPISET
-4051 TSSNAT
+4051 TSSNTT

-4064 ILIATKSTNTVL
+4064 ILIATKSANTVL

-4085 TVFIQNNGSA
+4085 TVLIQNNGST

-4104 TIADGTVFI
+4104 TIEDGTVFI
-4113 PGSVVVNNTVLPA
+4113 PESVIVNNTVLPA
-4126 ADPNIGFSIPNV
+4126 ADPNIGFSIPNI
-4138 AAGQMAT
+4138 ASGQMAT
-4145 ITFQVS
+4145 IIFQVS

-4166 VVYDFIFNPDF
+4166 IVYDFIFNPDF
-4177 APIQKSTTSNTT
+4177 APIQKSTISNTT

-4200 LKTVDLTSVTIGD
+4200 LKTVDLTSVTIGG

-4232 VFTDNIPN
+4232 VFTDNIPD

-4254 PQLNANPSAGILV
+4254 PQLNANPSTGILV

-4304 VEEQIST
+4304 GEEQISN

-4325 ATKTTPIQYA
+4325 ATKTTPLQYA

-4346 ITNNGNIQVENIIV
+4346 IINNGNIQVENIIV

-4390 IQIDNIPPNTTAT
+4390 IQIDSIPPNTTAT

-4417 PISNTSTIEYEY
+4417 PISNTSTIQYEY
-4429 TVPNRPPIT
+4429 TVPDQPPIT
-4438 ETIISSAALTEINH
+4438 ETIISSAAVTEIHH

-4477 LNQTGNVAVNDVIIQ
+4477 LNQTGNVAANDVVIQ

-4521 IPIGTITIGGDAI
+4521 IPIGTIMVGGNAI
-4534 VSFQVTVTSIPT
+4534 ASFQVTVTSIPT
-4546 PNELN
+4546 PNELH

-4559 YIVNPNNVPVTNTT
+4559 YIVNPNNIPVTNTT

-4578 KTTVQNDNVIAFK
+4578 TTTVQNDNVIAIK
-4591 SADVTNALP
+4591 SVGVTNALP

-4620 LLAIDAVPID
+4620 LLARDTLPID
-4630 TTFVAG
+4630 TTFVVG

-4663 FVIITFQVTISSS
+4663 SVIITFQVTISSS
-4676 TLQSTINNDA
+4676 TLQSTINNNA

-4722 KTADKSIVVI
+4722 KTADKSIAVI

-4744 HSPIPTISTSVID
+4744 HSPIPTISTSVVD
-4757 TIPAGTTFIENSVT
+4757 SIPAGTTFIENSVT

-4791 SAGTVATITFQVLAT
+4791 SADTVATITFQVLVT

-4817 ATVTAAFQL
+4817 AIVTAAFQL

-4840 IVRIPVQFIT
+4840 IVRIPVQFAT

-4939 SPPVNNPFKNTAN
+4939 SPPIHNEFKNTAN
-4952 ISLQL
+4952 VSLQL

-4971 SNENIVTFVPE
+4971 SNENIVTFIPE
-4982 NPDEALPNLNCF
+4982 NPDDTLPNFNCF

-5007 VRNYLWTW
+5007 IRNYFWTW
-5015 IWWK
+5015 IWWR

>member
-37 GAIGAFI
+37 GAIGAFV

-52 PTFPAGTTLTYTQ
+52 TTFPAGTTLNYTQ

-124 SNQTFVSNSITFGFY
+124 SNQTFVSGSVTFGFY
-139 TRSADVTTLIQ
+139 TRSADVTSLVQ
-150 AGGSGSYTTGAV
+150 AAGSGSYTTGSV

-173 GSINSAGWTLI
+173 GAINSAGWTLI

-190 TLPARNLTIYVAG
+190 SLPARNLTIYVAG
-203 NRVSAETG
+203 NRVSVETG

-221 TPSGGPVSGRLFL
+221 TPAGGPVSGRLFL

-258 ALSGPNNAIN
+258 ALSGPNNAVN
-268 NFFGSQV
+268 NFFGSQI

-362 VAAIGDI
+362 VATIGDI
-369 LTYTVTIPNTGLL
+369 LTYTVTVPNTGLL
-382 PANNAIFIDSLPS
+382 PANNVTFTDVLPN
-395 GTSFIPGT
+395 GTSFIPGS
-403 VTVDNVPQTNANP
+403 VTIDNVPQTNANP

-423 TINNGASRTVTF
+423 TINNGSSRTVTF

-465 TFNGLATSNSAGT
+465 TFNGIATSNSAGT

-490 VNKLFTDIGET
+490 VNKIFTDIGET

-510 IGNIAATNV
+510 IGNIAATSV
-519 IFTDPI
+519 VYTDPI

-563 TISFQVLVPSI
+563 TVSFQVFVPSI

-601 TDKTNIVSTQVNN
+601 TDTTNIVSTQVNN
-614 ATVTMTKAVDK
+614 ATVTMAKAVDK
-625 NFADIGDTL
+625 NYADIGDTL
-634 TYTVSFTGTG
+634 TYTVAFTGTG

-657 PTGTT
+657 PSGTT

-672 TTQVG
+672 STQVG

-685 IGSIPSGT
+685 IGSIPTGT
-693 TKNVAFQV
+693 TKNVSFQV
-701 VVNTI
+701 VVSTI

-736 SNLVSTQINNAN
+736 SNLASTQINNAN
-748 VTLTKST
+748 LTLTKST

-788 LPNGTILTPGTV
+788 LPNGTILTLGSV

-835 NITTPNPIINNAFA
+835 NITAQNPIINNAFS
-849 SYLYTVNPNLPPT
+849 SYIYTVNPSLPPT

-879 LHANKSVDKT
+879 LHANKSVSQT

-895 VLTYTFSLTNDGN
+895 VLTYTFALTNDGN
-908 VAANNVLL
+908 VTANNVLL
-916 SDSIANGTAFVP
+916 SDSIANGTSFVP
-928 NSVIVNGVTQP
+928 NSVIVNSVTQP

-951 NANTTITASFQV
+951 NANTTITASFQIL
-963 VITSI
+963 ITSI

-973 ISNSASIS
+973 ILNSASIS
-981 YNFIVDPNASPVSKN
+981 YNFIVDPNASPVSTN
-996 TTSTTTFTQ
+996 TTTNTTFIQ

-1014 KTVNRAFAT
+1014 KSVDREFAT
-1023 VGDTLTYTV
+1023 VGDILTYTV
-1032 TLTNAGSVSADS
+1032 ILTNAGSVSADN
-1044 PTFVDTN
+1044 PTFIDIN

-1070 NADPNIGVPLPSIAA
+1070 NADPNIGVLLPSIPAS
-1085 NGSLTVSYQV
+1085 GLITVSYQV
-1095 TVTSLP
+1095 TVTALP
-1101 TQNPT
+1101 AQNPT
-1106 LNSSSTQYSFILN
+1106 TNSSSTQYSFVLN

-1124 TVETSVSNTVSTQI
+1124 IIETSLSNTVSTQI

-1162 TISLANLGNTIAN
+1162 TISLANLGNTTAN
-1175 NVIVTDII
+1175 NVVVTDII
-1183 PNGTTIV
+1183 PPGTTIV

-1204 DPSTGLPVGSIPSG
+1204 DPSTGLQVGSIPAG
-1218 GFTTIVFQISTN
+1218 GFTTIVFQISAN

-1239 NSASLQYSFIADPN
+1239 NSASLQYSFIADPS
-1253 LPALV
+1253 LPAVV

-1298 TNNGNIPAANV
+1298 TNNGNIPASNV

-1324 TVTINNVPV
+1324 TVTINNVPI
-1333 ANANPATSIS
+1333 ANANPANGIL

-1355 AFQVFVPTIPAVNP
+1355 SFQVFVPNIPAVNP
-1369 ITNQSGTTFQYTYD
+1369 ITNQSSTTFQYTYD
-1383 PSKPAVMQMVASN
+1383 PSKPTVMQMVASN

-1436 LASNVIF
+1436 LASNIVF
-1443 TDVIPNGTSFIANSV
+1443 TDAIPSGTSFIPNSV
-1458 TVNGNTLPNVNPA
+1458 TVNGTTLPNINPA
-1471 SGIAIDPINPN
+1471 NGVAIDPINPN
-1482 ANTLISFQVQVNSI
+1482 TNTTISFQVIVNSI
-1496 PNPNPIPNQS
+1496 PSPNPIPNQS
-1506 NTTYQYVVDPNLP
+1506 NTTYQYVVNPNLP
-1519 PASANTLSNVITTQI
+1519 PASANALSNVITTQI

-1561 VTNTGNTPASA
+1561 VTNTGNIPASA
-1572 TVLTDGL
+1572 NVLTDGL

-1598 GLDPSLGIHLADIS
+1598 GLNPSLGIHLADIP
-1612 PGDTVFITFQ
+1612 PGNTVFIAFQ

-1653 VNSTITNTTVTPIID
+1653 VGSTITNTTVTPIID

-1706 FTDVIPNGTTFIPNS
+1706 FTDLIPDGTTFIPNS
-1721 FTVNGTTITNAN
+1721 FTVNGTTIPNAN

-1738 NIGNLNSNASA
+1738 NIGNINSNASVI
-1749 TLSFQVNITTLPN
+1749 LSFQVNITTIPN

-1789 QSNKTFTQ
+1789 KSNKTFTQ

-1810 SAFAAVGDTITYTTI
+1810 SAFAAVGDTITYTTT
-1825 LTNSGNTS
+1825 LTNNGNTT

-1852 SVQINTIPQLGFRP
+1852 SVQINTTPQLGFRP
-1866 DSEISLDSIPVG
+1866 DNGVPLDPIPVG

-1893 ATNPTL
+1893 ASNPTM

-1913 QPPVIETATSNPT
+1913 EPPVTETATSNPV
-1926 LVQINEAIIQATKSV
+1926 LVQVNEAIIQATKSV
-1941 DRLFSDVAP
+1941 DRIFSDVAP

-1956 YTVLLDNIGNATA
+1956 YTVLLENIGNTTA

-2011 AEDFINVTFRVQVVS
+2011 AGDFINVTFLVQVVS

-2041 PVVNSAS
+2041 PVVNGAS

-2068 NPVSTQIN
+2068 NSVSTQIN
-2076 SGEIVAIKSVNK
+2076 SGEIVAVKSADKN
-2088 TFATIGDTI
+2088 FATIGDTI

-2103 SNPGNVTSQ
+2103 NNPGNVTSQ
-2112 NIIFTDTLPDGTTF
+2112 NIIFTDILPDGTTY
-2126 ISGTLTNDLSG
+2126 ISG

-2156 IGNINPNGTAVITL
+2156 IGNINPGGTATITI

-2191 AHVVDPSQPAVSQTN
+2191 QHIVDPSQPAITQTVS
-2206 VSNTVSTTI
+2206 SNTVTTTI
-2215 NSAILTTKKSA
+2215 NSAILTTTKSA
-2226 DKSIISVGD
+2226 DKSIVSVGD
-2235 TITYTTTIRNTGN
+2235 TITYTTTITNTGN
-2248 TAATNITFTSAI
+2248 TPATNITFTSAI
-2260 PANTTFIP
+2260 PASTTFTP
-2268 NSVTINSVQQSGAQ
+2268 NSVTINGVQQPGAQ

-2290 NIAPGET
+2290 NIAPGQT

-2308 VSPSSS
+2308 IPPSSS

-2321 LYSYTVDPNSAPA
+2321 LYSYTVDPNGAPA
-2334 TTSTSTNIATNPV
+2334 TTSTSTNIVTTPV

-2380 TNATNITFTDL
+2380 TNATNITFIDL
-2391 IPNGTTFI
+2391 IPDGTTFI
-2399 TDSVTINGLT
+2399 TDSVTINGIT

-2469 VTSNTVF
+2469 VTSNTTF
-2476 TTINTANILSLKQV
+2476 TTINTATILSSKQV
-2490 DKSFSRIG
+2490 DKAFSHIG
-2498 DTLTYTVVLTN
+2498 DTLTYTVALTN

-2520 TDTVPSVTTFIANTF
+2520 TDTVPSGTAFIANTF
-2535 SINGVPQ
+2535 SINGIPQ
-2542 SGADPSNG
+2542 SGADPTNG
-2550 VNIGTI
+2550 VNIGPI
-2556 TAGTTVTVS
+2556 TAGSTVNVS
-2565 FQVTVTSLPT
+2565 FQVNVTSIPT
-2575 ANPIVNFSSTS
+2575 ENPIVNFSSTS
-2586 YQLVSPPDSETSI
+2586 YQLVSPPDAETSI
-2599 SNPVSTQINE
+2599 SNPVSTQIRE
-2609 AILSMTKNESVS
+2609 AILSMMKNESLS
-2621 FADIGQTAFYT
+2621 FADVGQTAFYT

-2648 TDALPSGLTF
+2648 TDVLPSGLTF
-2658 VPNTLTVDGVLQP
+2658 IPNTLTVDGILQP
-2671 NADPNTGVLLATLPP
+2671 NADPNTGVLLAALPP

-2699 NIPPSNPAPNTA
+2699 SIPPINPAPNTA
-2711 STTYEFTVDPV
+2711 STTYEFTVDPG
-2722 NPPVSSAATS
+2722 NPPVSNTASS

-2739 NNATI
+2739 NNANI

-2771 NVTAT
+2771 NVAAT

-2784 DSNLSFVPNSFT
+2784 DSNLSFIPNSFT
-2796 ANGQTI
+2796 VNGQTI

-2816 NGGNTAIVTFQATVI
+2816 NGGNTAIVTFQATVT

-2839 SNSASITYHYVV
+2839 SNFASTTYHYVV
-2851 DPSQP
+2851 DPSLP

-2883 VSTVDI
+2883 AETVDI
-2889 GQDITYTVTIT
+2889 GQDIVYSVTIT

-2907 TNVIFTDLIPDG
+2907 TNVIFTDLIPAG

-2924 NSFTLNGTSIPN
+2924 NSFTLNGISIPN
-2936 ADIITGVPIG
+2936 ANIITGVPIG
-2946 DIAPNESV
+2946 DIAPNQSV
-2954 IVAFHIIA
+2954 IVAFHINA
-2962 NEIPPINPITNQ
+2962 NEIPPINPISNQ

-2993 IISNNVTTKIE
+2993 ITSNSVTTKIE
-3004 SAILNTIKIGDKTFA
+3004 SAILNTIKIGDKAFA

-3032 NTGNIPANNAI
+3032 NTGNIPANNVI
-3043 FSDPLPSWT
+3043 FSDPLPTWT
-3052 QFVAGSVIVDGTP
+3052 QFVAGSVVVDGTP

-3070 IINGVGINTINPN
+3070 IISGVGINTITPN
-3083 QTVTIIFQV
+3083 QIVTIIFQV

-3109 FVNFQYNVGNVLLAQ
+3109 FVNFQYNVGNSLQAQ

-3130 NVFVTSINTAILSAV
+3130 NVFVTSINSAILSAV

-3155 GDTITYTVSIQNN
+3155 GDTITYTVLIQNS
-3168 GNTNATNVNFSDPV
+3168 GNTNATNLNFSDLIPA
-3182 PTGTTFVENSFAVN
+3182 GTTFVENSFSVN
-3196 GSTIPGANPNNG
+3196 GSIIPGADPNNG
-3208 VNIGTVSAGSSLTVT
+3208 VNIGTVSTNSSLTVT
-3223 FQVIVTSTP
+3223 FQVMVASTP
-3232 PSNPITNVASIQY
+3232 PSNPITNVGSIQFT
-3245 AFIVD
+3245 FIVD
-3250 PASPPVTGTINSNS
+3250 PAAPPVTSTINSNG

-3269 NNATVTTVLQANRSI
+3269 NNATVTTVLEANRSI
-3284 VSIGDVITYTATLT
+3284 VSIGDIITYTATLT

-3306 SVLLINGVPEGA
+3306 SVLLINGVPVGA
-3318 LFVPNSVTLNGIS
+3318 VFVPNSVTLNGMS
-3331 LPDASPTLGI
+3331 LPNASPTLGI

-3350 SATITFQFLAS
+3350 FATITFQFLAS

-3368 IINQALTSYT
+3368 IINQTITSYT

-3404 SLSVIKSTDSLVQST
+3404 SLSVIKNTDSLVQST
-3419 DGIITYTVVVQNNGN
+3419 NGTITYTVVVQNNGN
-3434 TTANTVTLTDL
+3434 TTANTVNLTDL
-3445 VPEGTAFIPNSV
+3445 VPEGTTFIPNSV

-3472 IPLNSITPSE
+3472 IPLNAIAPSE

-3506 IDYTFIADPTAP
+3506 IDYTFIADPTSP

-3524 TSNPAFTQISDA
+3524 TSNPASTQISDA
-3536 TILSLKAVNA
+3536 TIISLKAVNA
-3546 PQTTTGDILTY
+3546 QQATTSDILTY
-3557 TITLENTG
+3557 TITLENNG
-3565 NIPATNLIFSDTI
+3565 NISATNLSFLDST
-3578 PQDTTFVENSFTL
+3578 PNGTTFVENSFTL
-3591 NGTAILGANPNV
+3591 NGTAIPGANPNV
-3603 GVTLPTL
+3603 GVTLPNL

-3624 KDSFSRESITNQSNT
+3624 NNSFSQDSITNQANT
-3639 TYTIQPDPG
+3639 TYTIQPDPS

-3676 NPTTVDIG
+3676 NPITVDIG

-3698 VDAINIV
+3698 VDAINII

-3728 PGLNPENGI
+3728 PGVNPENGI

-3765 VNQSSATYQYVS
+3765 INQSSATYQYVS

-3804 VKSADVTFA
+3804 VKNANVTFV

-3832 ANNTVFIDNIPEGTI
+3832 ANNTMFIDNIPEGTI
-3847 FIEDSLAINNVIQPG
+3847 FIEDSLSINNVIQPG

-3882 SFQVQLTNIPVGNV
+3882 SFQVQLTSIPSGNT

-3906 YQIDPSSQIIQR
+3906 YQIDPSSPIIQR

-3961 TIPIT
+3961 TVAIT
-3966 NTLLLDA
+3966 NALLIDA
-3973 IASGTTFVPNSI
+3973 IAAGTTFVPNSI
-3985 LVDGVPRLNENPI
+3985 LVDGITRPNENPI
-3998 TGINLDIILPNN
+3998 TGITLGIILPNN

-4015 FQVSVVS
+4015 FQVNVVS
-4022 IPPQNNINNIA
+4022 IPSQNNINNIA
-4033 VIHYEYR
+4033 VIHYEYQ
-4040 PDPSTPPISET
+4040 PDPSSPPISET
-4051 TSSNAT
+4051 TSSNST

-4064 ILIATKSTNTVL
+4064 ILIATKSANKVV
-4076 ANIDETIEY
+4076 ANIDEIIEY
-4085 TVFIQNNGSA
+4085 TVLIQNNGST

-4104 TIADGTVFI
+4104 TIEDGTVFI
-4113 PGSVVVNNTVLPA
+4113 PGSVIVNNTVLPA
-4126 ADPNIGFSIPNV
+4126 ADPNIGFSIANI
-4138 AAGQMAT
+4138 ASGQSTT

-4166 VVYDFIFNPDF
+4166 IVYDFIFNPDF

-4200 LKTVDLTSVTIGD
+4200 LKNVDLTSVTIGD

-4232 VFTDNIPN
+4232 VFTDNIPD

-4267 GTIAPNISI
+4267 GTIAPDISI

-4304 VEEQIST
+4304 GEEQIST

-4346 ITNNGNIQVENIIV
+4346 IINNGNIQVENIIV

-4375 IVNGNARPNDNPLNG
+4375 IVNGNARPNDNPLSG
-4390 IQIDNIPPNTTAT
+4390 IPIDNIPPNTTAT

-4429 TVPNRPPIT
+4429 TVPDRPPIT
-4438 ETIISSAALTEINH
+4438 ETIISAAAVTEIHH

-4477 LNQTGNVAVNDVIIQ
+4477 LNQTGNVSADDVVIQ

-4500 FIENSVIVNGETL
+4500 FIENSVIVNGETV

-4521 IPIGTITIGGDAI
+4521 IPIGTIIVGGDAI
-4534 VSFQVTVTSIPT
+4534 ASFQVTVTSIPT
-4546 PNELN
+4546 PNELSN
-4551 NNAITTFN
+4551 KAITTFN
-4559 YIVNPNNVPVTNTT
+4559 YIVNPNNLPVTNTT

-4578 KTTVQNDNVIAFK
+4578 TTTVQNDNVVAIK
-4591 SADVTNALP
+4591 SVNATNALP
-4600 GQTLT
+4600 SQTLT

-4620 LLAIDAVPID
+4620 LLAIDTVPVD
-4630 TTFVAG
+4630 TIFITG
-4636 SVTINGINQPNE
+4636 SVTINGINQPNA
-4648 NPENGITL
+4648 NPENGIPL

-4663 FVIITFQVTISSS
+4663 SVVITFQVTISSS
-4676 TLQSTINNDA
+4676 TLQTAINNDA
-4686 SVSYTVIIDP
+4686 SVSYTVTIDP
-4696 TKPPITITKQTN
+4696 NEPPITITKQTN
-4708 TVTTTVI
+4708 TVTTTIV

-4722 KTADKSIVVI
+4722 KNADKSSVII
-4732 GDIITFTLAVFN
+4732 GDIITFTLEVFN
-4744 HSPIPTISTSVID
+4744 YSPIPTVSTSVLD
-4757 TIPAGTTFIENSVT
+4757 MIPAGTTFIENSVT
-4771 INGTPVPNVRPDT
+4771 INGTPVPNIRPDT

-4791 SAGTVATITFQVLAT
+4791 SADGVATITFKVLVT

-4826 TPQDPIITFIVNSN
+4826 TPQDPIIIFIVNSN

-4850 ATVTK
+4850 ATVLK

-4866 YFDYTVRITNT
+4866 YFDYTVHITNT

-4889 TIPAGLQFI
+4889 TIPAGLQFM

-4939 SPPVNNPFKNTAN
+4939 SPPINNEFKNTAN
-4952 ISLQL
+4952 VSLQL
-4957 QVSPTDPPITVTVT
+4957 QVSPTDPPITVTIT
-4971 SNENIVTFVPE
+4971 SNENIVTFIPE
-4982 NPDEALPNLNCF
+4982 NPDETLPNLNCF

-5007 VRNYLWTW
+5007 IRNYFWTW
-5015 IWWK
+5015 IWWR

>member
-44 TTNTALQV
+44 TINTALQV
-52 PTFPAGTTLTYTQ
+52 PSFPAGTTLSYTQ

-124 SNQTFVSNSITFGFY
+124 SNQTFVSGSVTFGFY
-139 TRSADVTTLIQ
+139 TRSADVTSLVQ
-150 AGGSGSYTTGAV
+150 AGGSGSYTTGSV

-173 GSINSAGWTLI
+173 GAINSSGWTLI

-190 TLPARNLTIYVAG
+190 SLPARNLTIYVAG
-203 NRVSAETG
+203 NRVSVETG

-221 TPSGGPVSGRLFL
+221 TPAGGPVSGRLFI

-258 ALSGPNNAIN
+258 ALSGPNNAVN

-362 VAAIGDI
+362 VAAIGDV

-382 PANNAIFIDSLPS
+382 PANNVIFIDSLPN

-403 VTVDNVPQTNANP
+403 VTVDSIPQTNANP

-423 TINNGASRTVTF
+423 TINNNASRTVTF
-435 QATVVSLPSQNPISN
+435 QATVVSLPNQNPISN

-490 VNKLFTDIGET
+490 VNKLFTDFGET

-519 IFTDPI
+519 IYTDPI

-547 PANGISIGS
+547 PANGIFIGT

-563 TISFQVLVPSI
+563 TVSFQVFVPSI

-601 TDKTNIVSTQVNN
+601 TDTTNIVSTQVNN

-644 NTNANNVIFTDVI
+644 NTNANNVIFTDII

-685 IGSIPSGT
+685 VGSIPTGT
-693 TKNVAFQV
+693 TKNVSFQV

-748 VTLTKST
+748 LTLTKST

-776 NTAANNVQLTDP
+776 NTAATNVQLTDP

-800 TLNGVLQNVDSL
+800 TLNGVLQNVNSL

-835 NITTPNPIINNAFA
+835 NITAQNPIINNAFA
-849 SYLYTVNPNLPPT
+849 SYLYTVNPSLPPT

-879 LHANKSVDKT
+879 LQATKSVDKT

-895 VLTYTFSLTNDGN
+895 VLTYTFALTNDGN
-908 VAANNVLL
+908 VAANNVVL

-928 NSVIVNGVTQP
+928 NSVTINNVAQP
-939 GATPASINIGSI
+939 GVTPASINIGSI

-963 VITSI
+963 LITSI

-996 TTSTTTFTQ
+996 TTSTTTFIQ

-1014 KTVNRAFAT
+1014 KTVDRAFAT
-1023 VGDTLTYTV
+1023 VGDVLTYTIL
-1032 TLTNAGSVSADS
+1032 LTNAGSVTADS

-1062 LINGVLQN
+1062 LINSVLQN
-1070 NADPNIGVPLPSIAA
+1070 NADPNAGVPLPSIPA
-1085 NGSLTVSYQV
+1085 NGEITVSYQV
-1095 TVTSLP
+1095 TVTALP

-1106 LNSSSTQYSFILN
+1106 TNSSSTQYSFILN

-1124 TVETSVSNTVSTQI
+1124 TIETSLSNTVSTQI

-1147 EVDLTIADVGQPITY
+1147 QVDLTIADVGQPITY
-1162 TISLANLGNTIAN
+1162 TIALANLGNTPAN
-1175 NVIVTDII
+1175 NVVVTDIF
-1183 PNGTTIV
+1183 PPGTTLV

-1204 DPSTGLPVGSIPSG
+1204 DPSVGLQVGTIPTGGI
-1218 GFTTIVFQISTN
+1218 TTIVFQISAN
-1230 GLPSPNPIQ
+1230 SLPSPNPVQ
-1239 NSASLQYSFIADPN
+1239 NSAALQYSFIADPN
-1253 LPALV
+1253 LPAVV
-1258 RNAASNIV
+1258 RNATSNIV
-1266 TTQINTANIVATK
+1266 TTQINTANLVATK

-1286 DVGDVILYATIL
+1286 DVGDVITYATIL
-1298 TNNGNIPAANV
+1298 TNNGNIPATNV
-1309 TFTDIIPAGTLFIPN
+1309 TFTDIIPDGTIFLPN
-1324 TVTINNVPV
+1324 TVTINGVPI
-1333 ANANPATSIS
+1333 ANANPANGIL

-1355 AFQVFVPTIPAVNP
+1355 SFQVFVPTIPAVNP

-1383 PSKPAVMQMVASN
+1383 PSKPAIMQMVTSN
-1396 TVQTTINNASIAA
+1396 IVQTTINNATITSA
-1409 TKSADKQFANVNDI
+1409 KSADKQFANVNDI

-1436 LASNVIF
+1436 LASSIVF
-1443 TDVIPNGTSFIANSV
+1443 TDTIPSGTSFIPNSV
-1458 TVNGNTLPNVNPA
+1458 TVNGTTLSNANPA
-1471 SGIAIDPINPN
+1471 NGIAIDPINPN
-1482 ANTLISFQVQVNSI
+1482 TNTTISFQVIINSI
-1496 PNPNPIPNQS
+1496 PSPNPIPNQS
-1506 NTTYQYVVDPNLP
+1506 NTTYQYVVNPNLP
-1519 PASANTLSNVITTQI
+1519 PASANVLSNLITTQI

-1539 VATKSVNT
+1539 IATKSVNT

-1561 VTNTGNTPASA
+1561 VTNTGNIPASA

-1598 GLDPSLGIHLADIS
+1598 GLDPSLGIHLADIP
-1612 PGDTVFITFQ
+1612 PGDTIFITFQ

-1644 TVNPNQSPA
+1644 NVNPNQSPA
-1653 VNSTITNTTVTPIID
+1653 VGSTITNTTVTPIID

-1682 TIGDTLTFTSTITN
+1682 TIGDTLTFTSTIIN

-1706 FTDVIPNGTTFIPNS
+1706 FTDLLPDGTTFTPNS
-1721 FTVNGTTITNAN
+1721 FTVNGITIPNTN

-1738 NIGNLNSNASA
+1738 NIGNINSNASVI
-1749 TLSFQVNITTLPN
+1749 LSFQVNITTIPN

-1810 SAFAAVGDTITYTTI
+1810 STFAAVGDTITYTTT
-1825 LTNSGNTS
+1825 LTNSGNTT

-1852 SVQINTIPQLGFRP
+1852 SLQINTIPQLGFRP
-1866 DSEISLDSIPVG
+1866 DSGISLDPIPVG

-1899 NQSSTTYSIIIDPT
+1899 NQSSTTYSIIVDPT
-1913 QPPVIETATSNPT
+1913 QPPVTETATSNPT

-1941 DRLFSDVAP
+1941 DRLFSDIAP

-1956 YTVLLDNIGNATA
+1956 YTVLLDNIGNTTA
-1969 TNIIFTDPIP
+1969 TNITFTDPIP

-2011 AEDFINVTFRVQVVS
+2011 AGDFINVTFRVQVVS

-2041 PVVNSAS
+2041 PVVNGAS

-2076 SGEIVAIKSVNK
+2076 SGEILAIKSVDK
-2088 TFATIGDTI
+2088 TFAKIGDTL
-2097 SYTITL
+2097 SYTISL

-2112 NIIFTDTLPDGTTF
+2112 NILFTDILPDGSTF
-2126 ISGTLTNDLSG
+2126 ISGTLV
-2137 TLTNDS
+2137 NDS
-2143 GTQQIGNPANGIQ
+2143 GAQQIGNPANGIQ
-2156 IGNINPNGTAVITL
+2156 VGNINPGSTIAITI

-2182 ISNSSSVQF
+2182 ISNFSSVQYS
-2191 AHVVDPSQPAVSQTN
+2191 HVVDPSQPAVSQTN
-2206 VSNTVSTTI
+2206 ISNTVSTTI
-2215 NSAILTTKKSA
+2215 NSAILTTTKSA
-2226 DKSIISVGD
+2226 DKSILSVGD
-2235 TITYTTTIRNTGN
+2235 TITYTTTITNTGN

-2268 NSVTINSVQQSGAQ
+2268 NSVTINGMQQLGAR

-2303 VNVIS
+2303 VTVIS
-2308 VSPSSS
+2308 IPPSSS
-2314 IMGNDTI
+2314 IMDNDTI
-2321 LYSYTVDPNSAPA
+2321 LYSYTVDPSAAPV
-2334 TTSTSTNIATNPV
+2334 TTSTSTNSVTNPV

-2354 VKSVDQTLVTL
+2354 IKSVDQTLVTL
-2365 GDTITYTTILTNNGN
+2365 GDTITYTTLLTNSGN

-2391 IPNGTTFI
+2391 IPDGTTFVL
-2399 TDSVTINGLT
+2399 DSVTINGIT

-2420 IGSIAPNSSIS
+2420 IGSIAPNSSIA

-2450 ATASYT
+2450 ASASYT
-2456 FIADPNAPIVSRN
+2456 FITDPNAPIVSRN

-2476 TTINTANILSLKQV
+2476 TTINTAIILSLKQV

-2498 DTLTYTVVLTN
+2498 DTLTYTVALTN

-2514 AQNVIF
+2514 VQNVIF
-2520 TDTVPSVTTFIANTF
+2520 SDTMPSGTTFIVNSF

-2550 VNIGTI
+2550 VNIGPI
-2556 TAGTTVTVS
+2556 TAGSTVNVS
-2565 FQVTVTSLPT
+2565 FQVNVDSLPT
-2575 ANPIVNFSSTS
+2575 ENTIVNFSSTS
-2586 YQLVSPPDSETSI
+2586 YQLVSPPDPETSI
-2599 SNPVSTQINE
+2599 SNPVSTQIKE

-2621 FADIGQTAFYT
+2621 FADIGQTVFYT
-2632 TSITNV
+2632 TSISNI

-2648 TDALPSGLTF
+2648 ADALPSGLTF

-2671 NADPNTGVLLATLPP
+2671 DANPNTGVLLATLPP

-2699 NIPPSNPAPNTA
+2699 SIPPINPAPNIA
-2711 STTYEFTVDPV
+2711 STTYEFSVDPG
-2722 NPPVSSAATS
+2722 NPPVSNTASS

-2739 NNATI
+2739 NNANI

-2771 NVTAT
+2771 NVAAT

-2784 DSNLSFVPNSFT
+2784 DSNLSFIPNSFT
-2796 ANGQTI
+2796 VNGQTI
-2802 PNADL
+2802 PSADL

-2816 NGGNTAIVTFQATVI
+2816 NGGNTAIVTFQATVT

-2839 SNSASITYHYVV
+2839 SNFASTTYHYVV
-2851 DPSQP
+2851 DPSQS

-2883 VSTVDI
+2883 AETVDI
-2889 GQDITYTVTIT
+2889 GQDIVYSVTIT

-2924 NSFTLNGTSIPN
+2924 NSFTLNGTTIPN

-2954 IVAFHIIA
+2954 IVAFHINA

-2974 ASVSF
+2974 ASASF

-2993 IISNNVTTKIE
+2993 ITSNSVTTKIE
-3004 SAILNTIKIGDKTFA
+3004 SAILNTIKIGDKAFA

-3032 NTGNIPANNAI
+3032 NTGNISANNVV
-3043 FSDPLPSWT
+3043 FSDPIPTWT
-3052 QFVAGSVIVDGTP
+3052 QFVAGSVIVDGTS

-3070 IINGVGINTINPN
+3070 IIDGVGINTITPN
-3083 QTVTIIFQV
+3083 QIVIIMFQV
-3092 QIVSNPTTFTPE
+3092 QIISNPTTFTPE

-3109 FVNFQYNVGNVLLAQ
+3109 FVNFQYNVGNALQPQ

-3130 NVFVTSINTAILSAV
+3130 NVFVTSINSAILSAV

-3155 GDTITYTVSIQNN
+3155 EDTITYTVLIQNS
-3168 GNTNATNVNFSDPV
+3168 GNTNATNVNFSDLIPA
-3182 PTGTTFVENSFAVN
+3182 GTTFVENSFTVN

-3208 VNIGTVSAGSSLTVT
+3208 VNIGTVNAGSSLTAT

-3245 AFIVD
+3245 EFIVD

-3269 NNATVTTVLQANRSI
+3269 NNATVTTVLEANRTI
-3284 VSIGDVITYTATLT
+3284 VSTLDIITYTATLT

-3389 ATSSSNTVNTAVVDA
+3389 ATSSSNTVNIAVVDA
-3404 SLSVIKSTDSLVQST
+3404 SLSVIKNTDSLVQST
-3419 DGIITYTVVVQNNGN
+3419 DGTITYTVVVQNNGN

-3457 TINSVSVPGADPNVG
+3457 TINGVSAPGADPNVG
-3472 IPLNSITPSE
+3472 ISLNAIAPSE
-3482 IVTVTFQVIVQSIPS
+3482 IVTVTFQVIVQSIPN
-3497 VNPISNTAR
+3497 VNPISNIAR

-3536 TILSLKAVNA
+3536 NVLSLKAVNA
-3546 PQTTTGDILTY
+3546 QQATTGDILTY
-3557 TITLENTG
+3557 MITLENTG

-3578 PQDTTFVENSFTL
+3578 PEGTTFVENSFTL
-3591 NGTAILGANPNV
+3591 NGTAILGANPNA
-3603 GVTLPTL
+3603 GVTLPNL
-3610 AANATHLI
+3610 VANLI

-3624 KDSFSRESITNQSNT
+3624 NDSFSQQSITNQSNT

-3665 VQAQLTITKTS
+3665 VQAQLTVTKTS
-3676 NPTTVDIG
+3676 NPITVDIG

-3698 VDAINIV
+3698 VDAINII

-3728 PGLNPENGI
+3728 PGVNPENGI
-3737 PIGTIPANSSK
+3737 PIGTITPNSSK

-3754 QTNNPPTETEI
+3754 QTNNPPTATEI
-3765 VNQSSATYQYVS
+3765 VNQSSVNYQYVS

-3804 VKSADVTFA
+3804 VKQADVTFVA
-3813 SIGQI
+3813 IGQN
-3818 ITYTNTLQNIGTVP
+3818 ITYTNTIQNIGTVP
-3832 ANNTVFIDNIPEGTI
+3832 ANNTVFIDNFPEGTI
-3847 FIEDSLAINNVIQPG
+3847 FIEDSLSINNVIQPG
-3862 ANPENGVT
+3862 ANPQNGIT
-3870 LGTIQPNETVTI
+3870 LGTIQQNETVTI
-3882 SFQVQLTNIPVGNV
+3882 SFQVQLTNIPEGNT

-3906 YQIDPSSQIIQR
+3906 YQIDPSSPIVQR

-3961 TIPIT
+3961 TVPIT
-3966 NTLLLDA
+3966 NTILIDA
-3973 IASGTTFVPNSI
+3973 IAAGTTFVPNSI
-3985 LVDGVPRLNENPI
+3985 LVDGIPRPNENPI
-3998 TGINLDIILPNN
+3998 TGINLGIILPNN

-4015 FQVSVVS
+4015 FQVNVVS
-4022 IPPQNNINNIA
+4022 IPAQNTINNIA
-4033 VIHYEYR
+4033 VIHYEYK
-4040 PDPSTPPISET
+4040 PEQSAPPISET
-4051 TSSNAT
+4051 TSSNTT
-4057 NIQFIDA
+4057 NIQFIDV
-4064 ILIATKSTNTVL
+4064 ILIATKSANKVL
-4076 ANIDETIEY
+4076 ANIDDTIEY
-4085 TVFIQNNGSA
+4085 TVFIQNNGST

-4104 TIADGTVFI
+4104 TIEDGTVFI
-4113 PGSVVVNNTVLPA
+4113 PGSVTVNNTVLPA
-4126 ADPNIGFSIPNV
+4126 ADPNIGFFIPNI
-4138 AAGQMAT
+4138 ASGQATT
-4145 ITFQVS
+4145 ITLQVS
-4151 VTNLPAVNPTPNTAN
+4151 VTNLPALNPTPNTAN
-4166 VVYDFIFNPDF
+4166 IVYDFIFNPDF

-4218 TTLTNTG
+4218 TTLTNIG
-4225 NTDATAV
+4225 NADATTV
-4232 VFTDNIPN
+4232 VFTDNIPD
-4240 GTTFIDGSVLVNNI
+4240 GTTFIEGSVLVNNI
-4254 PQLNANPSAGILV
+4254 PQLNANPSTGILV
-4267 GTIAPNISI
+4267 GTIAPNVSI

-4290 GHVQNQSTSRYTIN
+4290 GRIQNQSTSRYTIN
-4304 VEEQIST
+4304 NEEQIST
-4311 SNITFTEVISANVI
+4311 SNITITEVISAHVI

-4360 TDIIPANTSFIENSV
+4360 TDIIPANTSFIDNSV
-4375 IVNGNARPNDNPLNG
+4375 IVNGNARPSDNPLNG
-4390 IQIDNIPPNTTAT
+4390 IRIDNIPPNTTAT

-4417 PISNTSTIEYEY
+4417 PISNTSTIEYQY
-4429 TVPNRPPIT
+4429 TIPNQPPIT
-4438 ETIISSAALTEINH
+4438 ETIISSAAVTEIHH

-4477 LNQTGNVAVNDVIIQ
+4477 LNQTGNVAANNVTIQ
-4492 DIIPQGTT
+4492 DMIPQGTA
-4500 FIENSVIVNGETL
+4500 FIENSVIVNGEAL
-4513 PGVNPVSG
+4513 PEVNPVSG
-4521 IPIGTITIGGDAI
+4521 IPIDTITVGGNA
-4534 VSFQVTVTSIPT
+4534 VASFQVTVTSIPT
-4546 PNELN
+4546 PNELTN
-4551 NNAITTFN
+4551 QAITTFN
-4559 YIVNPNNVPVTNTT
+4559 YIVNPNNLPVTNTT

-4578 KTTVQNDNVIAFK
+4578 TTTVQNDNVVAIK
-4591 SADVTNALP
+4591 SVNASNALP
-4600 GQTLT
+4600 SQTVT

-4620 LLAIDAVPID
+4620 IIAIDTAPVD
-4630 TTFVAG
+4630 TTFVTG

-4656 GNLAPNE
+4656 GSLTPNE
-4663 FVIITFQVTISSS
+4663 STIITFQVTISPT
-4676 TLQSTINNDA
+4676 TLQPAINNDA
-4686 SVSYTVIIDP
+4686 SVSYTVTIDP
-4696 TKPPITITKQTN
+4696 NEPPITITKQTN
-4708 TVTTTVI
+4708 VVTTTVV
-4715 DPMVRIE
+4715 DPMVRIN
-4722 KTADKSIVVI
+4722 KTADTSIAVI
-4732 GDIITFTLAVFN
+4732 GDMITFTLEVLN
-4744 HSPIPTISTSVID
+4744 HSPIPTISTSILD
-4757 TIPAGTTFIENSVT
+4757 IIPTGTTFIENSVT
-4771 INGTPVPNVRPDT
+4771 INGTPVLNVRPDT
-4784 GINIGSL
+4784 GMNIGAL
-4791 SAGTVATITFQVLAT
+4791 PAGSVAKIAFKVLVT

-4817 ATVTAAFQL
+4817 ASVTAAFQL
-4826 TPQDPIITFIVNSN
+4826 TPQDPIITFIDNSN

-4850 ATVTK
+4850 ATVVK
-4855 NASVSSAYLNQ
+4855 DASVSSAYLNQ
-4866 YFDYTVRITNT
+4866 YFDYTMRITNT
-4877 SEISLS
+4877 SDISLS
-4883 NISLQD
+4883 NVSLQD
-4889 TIPAGLQFI
+4889 TIPAGLQFM
-4898 NGTVFINGERSP
+4898 NGTVFINSERSP

-4939 SPPVNNPFKNTAN
+4939 SPPVNNEFKNTAD

-4971 SNENIVTFVPE
+4971 SNENIVTFIPK
-4982 NPDEALPNLNCF
+4982 NPDETLPNFNCF

-5007 VRNYLWTW
+5007 IRNYFWTW
-5015 IWWK
+5015 IWWR

>member
-37 GAIGAFI
+37 GAIGAFV

-52 PTFPAGTTLTYTQ
+52 TTFPAGTTLNYTQ

-124 SNQTFVSNSITFGFY
+124 SNQTFVSGSVTFGFY
-139 TRSADVTTLIQ
+139 TRSADVTSLVQ
-150 AGGSGSYTTGAV
+150 AAGSGSYTTGSV

-173 GSINSAGWTLI
+173 GAINSSGWTLI

-190 TLPARNLTIYVAG
+190 SLPARNLTIYVAG
-203 NRVSAETG
+203 NRVSVETG

-221 TPSGGPVSGRLFL
+221 TPAGGPVSGRLFI

-258 ALSGPNNAIN
+258 ALSGPNNAVN
-268 NFFGSQV
+268 NFFGSQI

-362 VAAIGDI
+362 VAAIGDV
-369 LTYTVTIPNTGLL
+369 LTYTVTVPNTGLL
-382 PANNAIFIDSLPS
+382 PANNVTFIDILPN
-395 GTSFIPGT
+395 GTSFIPGS
-403 VTVDNVPQTNANP
+403 VTIDNVPQTNANP
-416 AAGISLG
+416 IAGISLG
-423 TINNGASRTVTF
+423 TINNNASRTITF
-435 QATVVSLPSQNPISN
+435 QATVVSLPNQNPISN
-450 TANITF
+450 TATITF

-465 TFNGLATSNSAGT
+465 TFNGIATSNSAGT

-501 LTYSIALAN
+501 LTYSISLAN
-510 IGNIAATNV
+510 VGNIAATNV
-519 IFTDPI
+519 IYTDPI

-537 VNGVTQAGAN
+537 VNGVTQAGVN
-547 PANGISIGS
+547 PANGISVGT
-556 IAANSTT
+556 IAANSTA
-563 TISFQVLVPSI
+563 TIAFQVTVPTI

-589 YIPVPN
+589 YVPIPN
-595 QPAVSG
+595 QPVVNGSD
-601 TDKTNIVSTQVNN
+601 TTNTVSTQVNN
-614 ATVTMTKAVDK
+614 ATVTMAKAVDK

-634 TYTVSFTGTG
+634 TYTVSFVGTG
-644 NTNANNVIFTDVI
+644 NTTANNVIFTDII

-685 IGSIPSGT
+685 IGSIPTGT
-693 TKNVAFQV
+693 TKNVSFQV

-748 VTLTKST
+748 LTLTKST

-788 LPNGTILTPGTV
+788 LPNGTILTLGSV
-800 TLNGVLQNVDSL
+800 TLNGVLQNIDSL

-835 NITTPNPIINNAFA
+835 NITAQNPIINNAFA
-849 SYLYTVNPNLPPT
+849 SYIYTVNPSLPPT
-862 SKTANSNSVT
+862 SKTTNSNSVT

-879 LHANKSVDKT
+879 LHAIKSVDKT

-895 VLTYTFSLTNDGN
+895 VLTYTFALTNDGN

-916 SDSIANGTAFVP
+916 SDSIANGTSFVP
-928 NSVIVNGVTQP
+928 NSVMINGVTQP
-939 GATPASINIGSI
+939 GVTPASINIGSI
-951 NANTTITASFQV
+951 NAGTTITASFQV
-963 VITSI
+963 LITSI

-981 YNFIVDPNASPVSKN
+981 YNFIVDPNASPVSAN

-1014 KTVNRAFAT
+1014 KTVDRAFAT
-1023 VGDTLTYTV
+1023 VGDILTYTV
-1032 TLTNAGSVSADS
+1032 ILTNAGSVSADS

-1051 PDGTTFIPNTF
+1051 PDGTIFIPNTF

-1070 NADPNIGVPLPSIAA
+1070 NADPNIGVPLPSIPA

-1106 LNSSSTQYSFILN
+1106 INSSSTQYSFILN

-1124 TVETSVSNTVSTQI
+1124 TIEISLSNTVSTQI

-1162 TISLANLGNTIAN
+1162 TISLANLGNTTAN
-1175 NVIVTDII
+1175 TVVVTDIL
-1183 PNGTTIV
+1183 PPGTTLV

-1204 DPSTGLPVGSIPSG
+1204 DPSAGLQVGTIPAG
-1218 GFTTIVFQISTN
+1218 GITTIVFQISAN
-1230 GLPSPNPIQ
+1230 GIPSPNPIQ
-1239 NSASLQYSFIADPN
+1239 NSASLQYSFIADPS
-1253 LPALV
+1253 LPAV
-1258 RNAASNIV
+1258 VQNASSNIV
-1266 TTQINTANIVATK
+1266 TTQINTATIVANK

-1286 DVGDVILYATIL
+1286 DVGDSITYATVL
-1298 TNNGNIPAANV
+1298 TNNGNIPATNV
-1309 TFTDIIPAGTLFIPN
+1309 IFTDVIPSGTLFIPDS
-1324 TVTINNVPV
+1324 VAIDNVPV
-1333 ANANPATSIS
+1333 ANVNPANGIS

-1355 AFQVFVPTIPAVNP
+1355 SFQVNVPAIPSINP

-1383 PSKPAVMQMVASN
+1383 PSKPAVMQMVTSN
-1396 TVQTTINNASIAA
+1396 TVQTTINNASISA

-1423 ITYTTTLTNNGNT
+1423 ITYTTTLTNNGNI

-1443 TDVIPNGTSFIANSV
+1443 TDVIPNGTSFIPNSV
-1458 TVNGNTLPNVNPA
+1458 TVNGNILPNTNPA
-1471 SGIAIDPINPN
+1471 NGIAIDPINPN
-1482 ANTLISFQVQVNSI
+1482 ANTIISFQIKVNSI

-1506 NTTYQYVVDPNLP
+1506 NTTYQYVVNPSLP
-1519 PASANTLSNVITTQI
+1519 PASANALSNLITTQI

-1539 VATKSVNT
+1539 IATKSVNT
-1547 PTAAIGDIVTYTIA
+1547 PKAAIGDIVTYTIA
-1561 VTNTGNTPASA
+1561 VTNTGNIPASA

-1579 GAGASFIQNSVT
+1579 GPGASFVPDSVT
-1591 INNVPQP
+1591 INNVSQP
-1598 GLDPSLGIHLADIS
+1598 GLDPSLGIPLNDI
-1612 PGDTVFITFQ
+1612 PPANTIFITFQ
-1622 AQILAIP
+1622 VKILAIP
-1629 PSGTL
+1629 PSGAL

-1653 VNSTITNTTVTPIID
+1653 VGSTVTNTTATPIVD
-1668 ATLSIN
+1668 ATLVLN
-1674 KTVNSTFA
+1674 KNASTTFA
-1682 TIGDTLTFTSTITN
+1682 TIGDTITFTSSVTN
-1696 SGNTTANNVI
+1696 TGNTTANNIV
-1706 FTDVIPNGTTFIPNS
+1706 FTDSIPNGTAFVPNS
-1721 FTVNGTTITNAN
+1721 FKINGVTVPNAN

-1738 NIGNLNSNASA
+1738 NIGNMNSNASV
-1749 TLSFQVNITTLPN
+1749 TLSFQVNITTIPN

-1810 SAFAAVGDTITYTTI
+1810 SAFAAVGDTITYTTT
-1825 LTNSGNTS
+1825 LTNSGNTT
-1833 ANTPVFIDIL
+1833 ANTPIFIDIL
-1843 PPELSFVPD
+1843 PTELSFVPD

-1866 DSEISLDSIPVG
+1866 DSGVPLDPIPVG
-1878 GTTTISFQAIVGSIP
+1878 GSTTITFQAIVGSIP
-1893 ATNPTL
+1893 ASNPTM
-1899 NQSSTTYSIIIDPT
+1899 NQSSTTYSIIVDPT
-1913 QPPVIETATSNPT
+1913 EPPVTETATSNPV

-1941 DRLFSDVAP
+1941 DRLFSDIAP

-1956 YTVLLDNIGNATA
+1956 YTVLLENIGNTTA
-1969 TNIIFTDPIP
+1969 TNIIFTDLIP

-2041 PVVNSAS
+2041 PVVNGAS

-2068 NPVSTQIN
+2068 NSVSTQIN
-2076 SGEIVAIKSVNK
+2076 SGEIALVKSVDK

-2126 ISGTLTNDLSG
+2126 ISGTLTND
-2137 TLTNDS
+2137 S

-2156 IGNINPNGTAVITL
+2156 IGNINPGSTATITI
-2170 NVLVTN
+2170 NVLATN

-2182 ISNSSSVQF
+2182 ISNFSSVQF
-2191 AHVVDPSQPAVSQTN
+2191 QHIVDPSQPAITQTAS
-2206 VSNTVSTTI
+2206 SNTVTTTI
-2215 NSAILTTKKSA
+2215 NSAILTTTKSV

-2235 TITYTTTIRNTGN
+2235 TVTYTTTITNTGN
-2248 TAATNITFTSAI
+2248 TPATNVTFTSAI
-2260 PANTTFIP
+2260 PASTTFIP
-2268 NSVTINSVQQSGAQ
+2268 NSVTINGIQQPGAQ

-2308 VSPSSS
+2308 VPPSNS

-2321 LYSYTVDPNSAPA
+2321 LYSYTVDPNGTPV
-2334 TTSTSTNIATNPV
+2334 TTSTSTNIVTNPV

-2365 GDTITYTTILTNNGN
+2365 GDTITYTTVLTNSGN

-2391 IPNGTTFI
+2391 IPDGTTFI
-2399 TDSVTINGLT
+2399 TDSVTIDGIT

-2420 IGSIAPNSSIS
+2420 IGAIAPNNSIS

-2450 ATASYT
+2450 ASASYT
-2456 FIADPNAPIVSRN
+2456 FIADPNAPIVSRT
-2469 VTSNTVF
+2469 VISNTVF
-2476 TTINTANILSLKQV
+2476 TTINTATILSLKQV

-2498 DTLTYTVVLTN
+2498 DTLTYTVALTN

-2520 TDTVPSVTTFIANTF
+2520 TDTMPSGTTFIANTF

-2542 SGADPSNG
+2542 MGANPANSVD
-2550 VNIGTI
+2550 IGLI

-2565 FQVTVTSLPT
+2565 FQVTITSLPT
-2575 ANPIVNFSSTS
+2575 ENPIVNFSSTS
-2586 YQLVSPPDSETSI
+2586 YQLVSPPDAETSI
-2599 SNPVSTQINE
+2599 SNPVSTQIKE

-2621 FADIGQTAFYT
+2621 YADIGQTAFYT
-2632 TSITNV
+2632 TSIANL

-2648 TDALPSGLTF
+2648 TDVLPSGLTF
-2658 VPNTLTVDGVLQP
+2658 IPSTLTVDGILQP
-2671 NADPNTGVLLATLPP
+2671 DANPNTGVVLATLPP
-2686 NEIYSIVFQVTVN
+2686 TEIYSIVFQVIVN
-2699 NIPPSNPAPNTA
+2699 SISPINPAPNTA
-2711 STTYEFTVDPV
+2711 STTYEFTVDPG
-2722 NPPVSSAATS
+2722 NPPVSNTATS

-2739 NNATI
+2739 NNANI

-2754 ADVGNT
+2754 ADVGDT

-2771 NVTAT
+2771 NTTAT

-2784 DSNLSFVPNSFT
+2784 DSNLTFVPNSFT
-2796 ANGQTI
+2796 VNGQTI
-2802 PNADL
+2802 QNADL

-2816 NGGNTAIVTFQATVI
+2816 NGGNAAIVTFQATVT

-2839 SNSASITYHYVV
+2839 TNSASSTYHYVV
-2851 DPSQP
+2851 DPNQP
-2856 PITTSNQSNTTTT
+2856 PTITSNQSNTTTT
-2869 QINSAILTAQKNSN
+2869 QINTAILTAQKSTN

-2889 GQDITYTVTIT
+2889 GQDIVYTVTIT

-2936 ADIITGVPIG
+2936 ANIITGVPIG
-2946 DIAPNESV
+2946 DIAPNQSV
-2954 IVAFHIIA
+2954 IVAFHINA

-2993 IISNNVTTKIE
+2993 ITSNNVTTKVE
-3004 SAILNTIKIGDKTFA
+3004 SAILTTIKIGDKTFA

-3032 NTGNIPANNAI
+3032 NTGNIPANNVI
-3043 FSDPLPSWT
+3043 FSDPLPTWT
-3052 QFVAGSVIVDGTP
+3052 QFVAGSVIVDGTS
-3065 LPSAS
+3065 LPSVS
-3070 IINGVGINTINPN
+3070 IIDGVGINTINPN
-3083 QTVTIIFQV
+3083 QIVTIVFQV

-3109 FVNFQYNVGNVLLAQ
+3109 FVNFQYNVGNSLQAQ

-3130 NVFVTSINTAILSAV
+3130 NVFVTSINSAILSAV
-3145 KTANTAFANI
+3145 KTATTAFANI
-3155 GDTITYTVSIQNN
+3155 GDTITYTVLIQNS
-3168 GNTNATNVNFSDPV
+3168 GNTNATNLNFSDIIPA
-3182 PTGTTFVENSFAVN
+3182 GTTFVENSFSVN

-3208 VNIGTVSAGSSLTVT
+3208 VNIGTVNADSSLTVT

-3250 PASPPVTGTINSNS
+3250 PTAPPVTGTISSNS

-3269 NNATVTTVLQANRSI
+3269 NNATVTTVLEANRTI

-3306 SVLLINGVPEGA
+3306 SVLLINGVPVGA
-3318 LFVPNSVTLNGIS
+3318 VFVPNSVTLNGIP

-3368 IINQALTSYT
+3368 IINQAITSYT

-3404 SLSVIKSTDSLVQST
+3404 SLSATKNTDSLVQST
-3419 DGIITYTVVVQNNGN
+3419 NGTITYTVVVRNNGN
-3434 TTANTVTLTDL
+3434 TTTNTVILTDL
-3445 VPEGTAFIPNSV
+3445 VPEGTALIPNSV
-3457 TINSVSVPGADPNVG
+3457 TINTVSVPGADPNVG
-3472 IPLNSITPSE
+3472 IPLNAIAPSE
-3482 IVTVTFQVIVQSIPS
+3482 IVTVTFQVIVQFIPS

-3506 IDYTFIADPTAP
+3506 IDYTFIADPTTP

-3524 TSNPAFTQISDA
+3524 MSNPAFTQISDA
-3536 TILSLKAVNA
+3536 TILSLKAVNVQQA
-3546 PQTTTGDILTY
+3546 TMGDILTY
-3557 TITLENTG
+3557 TITLENNG
-3565 NIPATNLIFSDTI
+3565 NISATNLSFLDSTPDG
-3578 PQDTTFVENSFTL
+3578 TTFVENSFTL
-3591 NGTAILGANPNV
+3591 NGTAIPGANPNV
-3603 GVTLPTL
+3603 GVTLPNL

-3624 KDSFSRESITNQSNT
+3624 NDPFSQESITNQSNT

-3676 NPTTVDIG
+3676 NPITVDIG

-3698 VDAINIV
+3698 VDAINII

-3728 PGLNPENGI
+3728 PGVNPENGI
-3737 PIGTIPANSSK
+3737 PIETIPSNSSK

-3754 QTNNPPTETEI
+3754 HTNNPPTETEI
-3765 VNQSSATYQYVS
+3765 VNQSSANYQYVS

-3787 ANSNIVTTSL
+3787 ANSNVVTTSL

-3804 VKSADVTFA
+3804 VKSADVTFI
-3813 SIGQI
+3813 SIGQN

-3847 FIEDSLAINNVIQPG
+3847 FIEDSLSINNVIQPG

-3882 SFQVQLTNIPVGNV
+3882 SFQVQLTSIPSGNT

-3906 YQIDPSSQIIQR
+3906 YQIDPSSPIIQR
-3918 RSLSNAV
+3918 RSLPNAV

-3955 AVTNAG
+3955 AVTNSG
-3961 TIPIT
+3961 TVPIT
-3966 NTLLLDA
+3966 NTLLIDA
-3973 IASGTTFVPNSI
+3973 IAAGTTFVPNSI
-3985 LVDGVPRLNENPI
+3985 LVDGIPRPDENPI
-3998 TGINLDIILPNN
+3998 NGIALDIILPNN

-4015 FQVSVVS
+4015 FQVNVVS
-4022 IPPQNNINNIA
+4022 IPSQNNINNIA
-4033 VIHYEYR
+4033 VIHYEYK
-4040 PDPSTPPISET
+4040 PDPSLPPISET
-4051 TSSNAT
+4051 TSSNST

-4064 ILIATKSTNTVL
+4064 ILIATKSANKVL

-4085 TVFIQNNGSA
+4085 TVFIQNNGST

-4113 PGSVVVNNTVLPA
+4113 PGSVIVNNTVLPA
-4126 ADPNIGFSIPNV
+4126 ADPNIGFSIPNI
-4138 AAGQMAT
+4138 ASGQSTT

-4166 VVYDFIFNPDF
+4166 IVYDFIFNPDF

-4232 VFTDNIPN
+4232 VFTDNIPD

-4267 GTIAPNISI
+4267 GTIAPDISI

-4290 GHVQNQSTSRYTIN
+4290 GHIQNQSTSRYTIN
-4304 VEEQIST
+4304 GEEKIST
-4311 SNITFTEVISANVI
+4311 SNITFTEVISVNVI

-4346 ITNNGNIQVENIIV
+4346 IINNGNIQVENIIV

-4375 IVNGNARPNDNPLNG
+4375 IVNGNARPNDNPLSG

-4403 ILFQVRVTSIPQTN
+4403 ILFQVRVTSIPQIN

-4429 TVPNRPPIT
+4429 TLPNRPPIT
-4438 ETIISSAALTEINH
+4438 ETIISAAAVTEINH
-4452 ANLNSNKAVDLAFA
+4452 ANLTSNKAVDLAFA

-4477 LNQTGNVAVNDVIIQ
+4477 LNQTGDVSANDVIIQ

-4521 IPIGTITIGGDAI
+4521 IPISTIIVGESAI
-4534 VSFQVTVTSIPT
+4534 ASFQVTVTSIPI

-4551 NNAITTFN
+4551 NQAITTFN
-4559 YIVNPNNVPVTNTT
+4559 YIVNPNNLPVTNTT

-4578 KTTVQNDNVIAFK
+4578 TTTVQNDNVVAIK
-4591 SADVTNALP
+4591 SVNATNALP
-4600 GQTLT
+4600 SQTLT
-4605 YTITITNSGNVTIED
+4605 YTITISNSGNVTIED
-4620 LLAIDAVPID
+4620 LLAIDTVPVD
-4630 TTFVAG
+4630 TTFVTS
-4636 SVTINGINQPNE
+4636 SVTINGINQPNA

-4663 FVIITFQVTISSS
+4663 SVIITFQITISSS
-4676 TLQSTINNDA
+4676 TLQSAINNDA
-4686 SVSYTVIIDP
+4686 SVSYTVTIDP
-4696 TKPPITITKQTN
+4696 NEPPITITKQTN
-4708 TVTTTVI
+4708 TVTTTLI

-4722 KTADKSIVVI
+4722 KNADKSIVVI
-4732 GDIITFTLAVFN
+4732 GDIITFTLEIFN
-4744 HSPIPTISTSVID
+4744 HSPIPTVNTSVLD
-4757 TIPAGTTFIENSVT
+4757 MIPAGTTFIENSVT
-4771 INGTPVPNVRPDT
+4771 INGTQIPNIRPDT
-4784 GINIGSL
+4784 GINIGAL
-4791 SAGTVATITFQVLAT
+4791 PAGGVATITFKVLVT

-4850 ATVTK
+4850 ATVLK

-4866 YFDYTVRITNT
+4866 YFDYTVHITNT
-4877 SEISLS
+4877 SEFSIT

-4889 TIPAGLQFI
+4889 TIPAGLRFI
-4898 NGTVFINGERSP
+4898 GRSVIVDGISLP
-4910 LANPNIGFLVA
+4910 LADPNFGFLVA
-4921 TNLEPN
+4921 TNFEPN
-4927 ETIIVLFTVQVI
+4927 EVIIVSFTVQVMDQ
-4939 SPPVNNPFKNTAN
+4939 PVNNKFINTAN

-4957 QVSPTDPPITVTVT
+4957 QTSPAEPPITITIV
-4971 SNENIVTFVPE
+4971 SNENIVSFLPPNIERV
-4982 NPDEALPNLNCF
+4982 LPNLSCF

-5007 VRNYLWTW
+5007 IRKYFGPW
-5015 IWWK
+5015 IWWN

>member
-25 SKISNQNRAGTI
+25 SKISNLNRAGTI
-37 GAIGAFI
+37 GAIGAFV

-52 PTFPAGTTLTYTQ
+52 TTFPAGTTLNYTQ

-124 SNQTFVSNSITFGFY
+124 SNQTFVSGSVTFGFY
-139 TRSADVTTLIQ
+139 TRSADVTSLVQ
-150 AGGSGSYTTGAV
+150 AAGSGSYTTGSV

-173 GSINSAGWTLI
+173 GAINSAGWTLI

-190 TLPARNLTIYVAG
+190 SLPARNLTIYVAG
-203 NRVSAETG
+203 NRVSVETG

-221 TPSGGPVSGRLFL
+221 TPAGGPVSGRLFL

-258 ALSGPNNAIN
+258 ALSGPNNAVN
-268 NFFGSQV
+268 NFFGSQI

-362 VAAIGDI
+362 VATIGDI
-369 LTYTVTIPNTGLL
+369 LTYTVTVPNTGLL
-382 PANNAIFIDSLPS
+382 PANNVTFTDVLPN
-395 GTSFIPGT
+395 GTSFIPGS
-403 VTVDNVPQTNANP
+403 VTIDNVPQTNANP
-416 AAGISLG
+416 VAGISLG
-423 TINNGASRTVTF
+423 TINNGSSRTVAF

-519 IFTDPI
+519 IYTDPI

-537 VNGVTQAGAN
+537 VNGVTQGGAN

-563 TISFQVLVPSI
+563 TISFQVFVPSI

-601 TDKTNIVSTQVNN
+601 TDTTNIVSTQVNN

-625 NFADIGDTL
+625 NYADIGDTL
-634 TYTVSFTGTG
+634 TYTVAFTGTG

-672 TTQVG
+672 STQVG

-685 IGSIPSGT
+685 IGSIPTGT
-693 TKNVAFQV
+693 TKSVSFQV

-706 PASNVVSNGSSAS
+706 PASNAVSNGSSAS

-725 PSQSPVTKNIS
+725 PSQSPIMKNIS
-736 SNLVSTQINNAN
+736 SNVVTTQINNAN
-748 VTLTKST
+748 LTLTKST

-788 LPNGTILTPGTV
+788 LPNGTILTLGSV

-835 NITTPNPIINNAFA
+835 NITAQNPIINNAFS
-849 SYLYTVNPNLPPT
+849 SYIYTVNPSLPPT

-879 LHANKSVDKT
+879 LHANKSVSQT

-895 VLTYTFSLTNDGN
+895 VLTYTFALTNDGN
-908 VAANNVLL
+908 VTANNVLL
-916 SDSIANGTAFVP
+916 SDSIANGTSFVP

-951 NANTTITASFQV
+951 NANTTITASFQIL
-963 VITSI
+963 ITSI

-973 ISNSASIS
+973 ILNSASIS
-981 YNFIVDPNASPVSKN
+981 YNFIVDPNASPVSTN
-996 TTSTTTFTQ
+996 TTTNTTFIQ

-1014 KTVNRAFAT
+1014 KSVDREFAT
-1023 VGDTLTYTV
+1023 VGDILTYTV
-1032 TLTNAGSVSADS
+1032 ILTNAGSVSADN
-1044 PTFVDTN
+1044 PTFIDIN

-1070 NADPNIGVPLPSIAA
+1070 NADPNIGVLLPSIPAS
-1085 NGSLTVSYQV
+1085 GLITVSYQV
-1095 TVTSLP
+1095 TVTALP
-1101 TQNPT
+1101 AQNPT
-1106 LNSSSTQYSFILN
+1106 TNSSSTQYSFVLN

-1124 TVETSVSNTVSTQI
+1124 IIETSLSNTVSTQI

-1162 TISLANLGNTIAN
+1162 TISLANLGNTTAN
-1175 NVIVTDII
+1175 NVVVTDII
-1183 PNGTTIV
+1183 PPGTTIV

-1204 DPSTGLPVGSIPSG
+1204 DPSTGLQVGSIPAG
-1218 GFTTIVFQISTN
+1218 GFTTIVFQISAN

-1239 NSASLQYSFIADPN
+1239 NSASLQYNFIADPN
-1253 LPALV
+1253 LPV
-1258 RNAASNIV
+1258 VVKNATSNIV

-1286 DVGDVILYATIL
+1286 DVGDVITYATIL
-1298 TNNGNIPAANV
+1298 TNNGNIPASNV

-1324 TVTINNVPV
+1324 TVTINGVPI
-1333 ANANPATSIS
+1333 ANANPANGIL

-1355 AFQVFVPTIPAVNP
+1355 SFQVFVPNIPAVNP

-1423 ITYTTTLTNNGNT
+1423 ITYTTTLTNSGNT

-1443 TDVIPNGTSFIANSV
+1443 TDVIPNGTSFIPNSV

-1471 SGIAIDPINPN
+1471 NGIAIDPINPN
-1482 ANTLISFQVQVNSI
+1482 ANTTISFQIKVNSI
-1496 PNPNPIPNQS
+1496 PSPNPIPNQS
-1506 NTTYQYVVDPNLP
+1506 NTTYQYIVNPNLP
-1519 PASANTLSNVITTQI
+1519 PASANALSNVITTQI

-1561 VTNTGNTPASA
+1561 VTNTGNIPASA
-1572 TVLTDGL
+1572 NVLTDGL

-1598 GLDPSLGIHLADIS
+1598 GLDPSLGIHLADIP
-1612 PGDTVFITFQ
+1612 PGNTVFITFQ

-1653 VNSTITNTTVTPIID
+1653 VGSTITNTTITPIID

-1706 FTDVIPNGTTFIPNS
+1706 FTDLIPDGTTFIPNS
-1721 FTVNGTTITNAN
+1721 FTVNGTTIPNAN

-1738 NIGNLNSNASA
+1738 NIGNINSNASVI
-1749 TLSFQVNITTLPN
+1749 LSFQVNIATIPN
-1762 PNPIPNKSSLQYS
+1762 PNPIPNKSSVQYS

-1789 QSNKTFTQ
+1789 KSNKTFTQ

-1810 SAFAAVGDTITYTTI
+1810 SAFAAVGDTITYTTT
-1825 LTNSGNTS
+1825 LTNSGNTT

-1852 SVQINTIPQLGFRP
+1852 SVQINTTPQLGFRP
-1866 DSEISLDSIPVG
+1866 DNGVPLDPIPVG

-1893 ATNPTL
+1893 DSNPTM

-1913 QPPVIETATSNPT
+1913 EPPVTETATSNPV

-1941 DRLFSDVAP
+1941 DRIFSDVAP

-1956 YTVLLDNIGNATA
+1956 YTVLLENIGNTTA

-2011 AEDFINVTFRVQVVS
+2011 AGDFINVTFRVQVVS

-2041 PVVNSAS
+2041 PVVNGAS

-2068 NPVSTQIN
+2068 NSVSTQIN
-2076 SGEIVAIKSVNK
+2076 SGEIVAVKSADKN
-2088 TFATIGDTI
+2088 FATIGDTI

-2103 SNPGNVTSQ
+2103 NNPGNVTSQ
-2112 NIIFTDTLPDGTTF
+2112 NIIFTDILPDGTTF
-2126 ISGTLTNDLSG
+2126 ISGTLTS
-2137 TLTNDS
+2137 DS
-2143 GTQQIGNPANGIQ
+2143 GTQQIGNPASGIQ
-2156 IGNINPNGTAVITL
+2156 IGNINPGSTATITI

-2182 ISNSSSVQF
+2182 ISNSSSIQF
-2191 AHVVDPSQPAVSQTN
+2191 QHIVDPSQPAITQTVS
-2206 VSNTVSTTI
+2206 SNTVTTTI
-2215 NSAILTTKKSA
+2215 NSAILTTTKSA
-2226 DKSIISVGD
+2226 DKSIVSVGD
-2235 TITYTTTIRNTGN
+2235 TITYTTTITNTGN

-2260 PANTTFIP
+2260 PASTTFIP
-2268 NSVTINSVQQSGAQ
+2268 NSVTVNGVQQPGAQ
-2282 PALGVNIP
+2282 PALGVNLP
-2290 NIAPGET
+2290 NIAPGDT

-2308 VSPSSS
+2308 IPPSSS
-2314 IMGNDTI
+2314 IMDNDTI
-2321 LYSYTVDPNSAPA
+2321 LYSYTVDPSGAPI
-2334 TTSTSTNIATNPV
+2334 TTSTSTNIVTNPV

-2365 GDTITYTTILTNNGN
+2365 GDTITYTTILKNSGN

-2391 IPNGTTFI
+2391 IPDGTTFI
-2399 TDSVTINGLT
+2399 TDSITIDGIT

-2469 VTSNTVF
+2469 VTSNTTF
-2476 TTINTANILSLKQV
+2476 TTINTATILSSKQV
-2490 DKSFSRIG
+2490 DKAFSHIG
-2498 DTLTYTVVLTN
+2498 DTLTYTVTLTN

-2520 TDTVPSVTTFIANTF
+2520 TDTVPSGTTFIANTF
-2535 SINGVPQ
+2535 SINGIPQ
-2542 SGADPSNG
+2542 SGANPTNG
-2550 VNIGTI
+2550 VNIGPI
-2556 TAGTTVTVS
+2556 TAGSTVNVS
-2565 FQVTVTSLPT
+2565 FRVNVTSLPT
-2575 ANPIVNFSSTS
+2575 ENPIVNFSSTS
-2586 YQLVSPPDSETSI
+2586 YQLVSPPDAETSI
-2599 SNPVSTQINE
+2599 SNPVSTQIRE

-2621 FADIGQTAFYT
+2621 FVDIGQTAFYT
-2632 TSITNV
+2632 TSIANV

-2648 TDALPSGLTF
+2648 TDVLPSGLTF
-2658 VPNTLTVDGVLQP
+2658 VPNTLTVDGILQP
-2671 NADPNTGVLLATLPP
+2671 NADPNTGVLLAALPP

-2699 NIPPSNPAPNTA
+2699 SIPPINPAPNTA
-2711 STTYEFTVDPV
+2711 STTYEFTVDPG
-2722 NPPVSSAATS
+2722 NPPVSNTASS

-2739 NNATI
+2739 NNANI

-2771 NVTAT
+2771 NVAAT

-2784 DSNLSFVPNSFT
+2784 DSNLSFIPNSFT
-2796 ANGQTI
+2796 VNGQTI

-2807 STGVNIGSI
+2807 STGVNIGSV
-2816 NGGNTAIVTFQATVI
+2816 NEGNTAIVTFQATVT

-2839 SNSASITYHYVV
+2839 SNFASTTYHYVV
-2851 DPSQP
+2851 DPSLP

-2883 VSTVDI
+2883 AETVDI
-2889 GQDITYTVTIT
+2889 GQDIVYSVTIT

-2907 TNVIFTDLIPDG
+2907 TNVIFTDLIPAG

-2924 NSFTLNGTSIPN
+2924 NSFTLNGISIPN
-2936 ADIITGVPIG
+2936 ANIITGVPIG
-2946 DIAPNESV
+2946 DIAPNQSV
-2954 IVAFHIIA
+2954 IVAFHINA
-2962 NEIPPINPITNQ
+2962 NEIPPINPISNQ

-2993 IISNNVTTKIE
+2993 ITSNSVTTKIE
-3004 SAILNTIKIGDKTFA
+3004 SAILNTIKIGDKAFA

-3032 NTGNIPANNAI
+3032 NTGNISANNVV
-3043 FSDPLPSWT
+3043 FSDPIPTWT
-3052 QFVAGSVIVDGTP
+3052 QFVAGSVIVDGTS

-3070 IINGVGINTINPN
+3070 IIDGVGINTITPN
-3083 QTVTIIFQV
+3083 QIVTIMFQV
-3092 QIVSNPTTFTPE
+3092 QIISNPTTFTPE

-3109 FVNFQYNVGNVLLAQ
+3109 FVNFQYNVGNSLQAQ

-3130 NVFVTSINTAILSAV
+3130 NVFVTSINSAILSAV

-3155 GDTITYTVSIQNN
+3155 GDTITYTVLIQNS
-3168 GNTNATNVNFSDPV
+3168 GNTNATNLNFSDLIPA
-3182 PTGTTFVENSFAVN
+3182 GTTFVENSFSVN
-3196 GSTIPGANPNNG
+3196 GSIIPGADPNNG
-3208 VNIGTVSAGSSLTVT
+3208 VNIGTVSTNSSLTVT
-3223 FQVIVTSTP
+3223 FQVMVASTP
-3232 PSNPITNVASIQY
+3232 PSNPITNVGSIQFT
-3245 AFIVD
+3245 FIVD
-3250 PASPPVTGTINSNS
+3250 PAAPPVTSTINSNG

-3269 NNATVTTVLQANRSI
+3269 NNATVTTVLEANRSI
-3284 VSIGDVITYTATLT
+3284 VSIGDIITYTATLT

-3306 SVLLINGVPEGA
+3306 SVLLINGVPVGA
-3318 LFVPNSVTLNGIS
+3318 VFVPNSVTLNGMS
-3331 LPDASPTLGI
+3331 LPNASPTLGI

-3350 SATITFQFLAS
+3350 FATITFQFLAS

-3368 IINQALTSYT
+3368 IINQAITSYT

-3404 SLSVIKSTDSLVQST
+3404 SLSVIKNTDSLVQST
-3419 DGIITYTVVVQNNGN
+3419 NGTITYTVVVQNNGN
-3434 TTANTVTLTDL
+3434 TTANTVNLTDL

-3472 IPLNSITPSE
+3472 IPLNAIAPSE

-3506 IDYTFIADPTAP
+3506 IDYTFIADPTSP

-3536 TILSLKAVNA
+3536 NVLSLKAVNA
-3546 PQTTTGDILTY
+3546 QQATTGDILTY

-3578 PQDTTFVENSFTL
+3578 PEGTTFVENSFTL

-3603 GVTLPTL
+3603 GVTLPNL

-3624 KDSFSRESITNQSNT
+3624 NNSFSQDSITNQANT
-3639 TYTIQPDPG
+3639 TYTIQPDPS

-3676 NPTTVDIG
+3676 NPITVDIG

-3698 VDAINIV
+3698 VDAINII

-3728 PGLNPENGI
+3728 PGVHPENGI
-3737 PIGTIPANSSK
+3737 PIGTIPVNSSK

-3804 VKSADVTFA
+3804 VKSADVTFV

-3818 ITYTNTLQNIGTVP
+3818 ITYTNTLQNIGTIP

-3847 FIEDSLAINNVIQPG
+3847 FIEDSLSINNVIQPG

-3882 SFQVQLTNIPVGNV
+3882 SFQVQLTNIPSGNT
-3896 VINISDTSYE
+3896 VINLSDTSYE
-3906 YQIDPSSQIIQR
+3906 YQIDPSSPIIQR

-3925 NTEVR
+3925 NTKVR

-3961 TIPIT
+3961 TVPIT
-3966 NTLLLDA
+3966 NALLIDA
-3973 IASGTTFVPNSI
+3973 IAAGTTFVPNSI
-3985 LVDGVPRLNENPI
+3985 LVDGITRPNENPI
-3998 TGINLDIILPNN
+3998 TGITLGIILPNN

-4015 FQVSVVS
+4015 FQVNVVS
-4022 IPPQNNINNIA
+4022 IPSQNNINNIA
-4033 VIHYEYR
+4033 VIHYEYQ
-4040 PDPSTPPISET
+4040 PDPSSPPISET
-4051 TSSNAT
+4051 TSSNST

-4064 ILIATKSTNTVL
+4064 ILIATKSANKVL
-4076 ANIDETIEY
+4076 ANIDEIIEY
-4085 TVFIQNNGSA
+4085 TVLIQNNGST

-4104 TIADGTVFI
+4104 TIEDGTVFI
-4113 PGSVVVNNTVLPA
+4113 PGSVIVNNTVLPA
-4126 ADPNIGFSIPNV
+4126 ADPNIGFSIPNI
-4138 AAGQMAT
+4138 ASGQSTT

-4166 VVYDFIFNPDF
+4166 IVYDFIFNPDF

-4232 VFTDNIPN
+4232 VFTDNIPD

-4254 PQLNANPSAGILV
+4254 PQLNANPSTGILV
-4267 GTIAPNISI
+4267 GTIAPDISI

-4281 VTVVALPAS
+4281 ATVVALPAS
-4290 GHVQNQSTSRYTIN
+4290 GRIQNQSTSRYTIN
-4304 VEEQIST
+4304 GEEQIST

-4346 ITNNGNIQVENIIV
+4346 IINNGNIQVENIIV
-4360 TDIIPANTSFIENSV
+4360 TDIIPANTNFIENSV
-4375 IVNGNARPNDNPLNG
+4375 IVNGNARPNDNPLSG
-4390 IQIDNIPPNTTAT
+4390 IPIDNIPPNTTAT
-4403 ILFQVRVTSIPQTN
+4403 ILFQVRVISIPQTN

-4429 TVPNRPPIT
+4429 TVPDHPPIT
-4438 ETIISSAALTEINH
+4438 ETIISSTAVTEIHH
-4452 ANLNSNKAVDLAFA
+4452 ANLDSNKDVDLAFA

-4477 LNQTGNVAVNDVIIQ
+4477 LNQTGNVSANDVIIQ

-4521 IPIGTITIGGDAI
+4521 IPIGTIIVGGNAI
-4534 VSFQVTVTSIPT
+4534 ASFQVTVTSIPT

-4551 NNAITTFN
+4551 NKAITTFN
-4559 YIVNPNNVPVTNTT
+4559 YIVNPNNLPVTNTT

-4578 KTTVQNDNVIAFK
+4578 TTTVQNDNVVAIK
-4591 SADVTNALP
+4591 SVNATNALP
-4600 GQTLT
+4600 SQTLT

-4620 LLAIDAVPID
+4620 LLAIDTVPVD
-4630 TTFVAG
+4630 TTFVTS
-4636 SVTINGINQPNE
+4636 SVTINGINQPNA

-4663 FVIITFQVTISSS
+4663 SVIITFQITMSSS
-4676 TLQSTINNDA
+4676 TLLPAINNDA

-4696 TKPPITITKQTN
+4696 NEPPITMTKQTN
-4708 TVTTTVI
+4708 VVTTTIV
-4715 DPMVRIE
+4715 DPMVGIA
-4722 KTADKSIVVI
+4722 KIANKSITI
-4732 GDIITFTLAVFN
+4732 TGDIITFTLDVFN
-4744 HSPIPTISTSVID
+4744 HSPIPTVNTSVLD
-4757 TIPAGTTFIENSVT
+4757 MIPAGTTFIENSVT
-4771 INGTPVPNVRPDT
+4771 INCTQIPNIRPDT
-4784 GINIGSL
+4784 GINIGAL
-4791 SAGTVATITFQVLAT
+4791 PADGVATITFKVLVT

-4850 ATVTK
+4850 ATVLK

-4866 YFDYTVRITNT
+4866 YFDYTVHITNT
-4877 SEISLS
+4877 SEFSIT

-4889 TIPAGLQFI
+4889 TIPAGLRFM

-4939 SPPVNNPFKNTAN
+4939 SPPINNEFKNTAN
-4952 ISLQL
+4952 VSLQL
-4957 QVSPTDPPITVTVT
+4957 QVSPTDPPITVTIT
-4971 SNENIVTFVPE
+4971 SNENIVTFIPE
-4982 NPDEALPNLNCF
+4982 NPDETLPNLNCF

-5007 VRNYLWTW
+5007 IRNYFWTW
-5015 IWWK
+5015 IWWR

>member
-1 MPITNRFSTT
+1 
-11 TNGALAITGNTLGL
+11 
-25 SKISNQNRAGTI
+25 
-37 GAIGAFI
+37 
-44 TTNTALQV
+44 
-52 PTFPAGTTLTYTQ
+52 
-65 NSSTAILNIPAGST
+65 
-79 ILYAELV
+79 
-86 WGGNYLSRDQN
+86 
-97 ITSVLGN
+97 
-104 PVSFTTPVSTY
+104 
-115 SITPSAVTA
+115 
-124 SNQTFVSNSITFGFY
+124 TFGFY
-139 TRSADVTTLIQ
+139 TRSADVTSLVQ
-150 AGGSGSYTTGAV
+150 AAGSGSYTTGSV

-173 GSINSAGWTLI
+173 GAINSSGWTLI

-203 NRVSAETG
+203 NRVSADTG
-211 SADVSVSGFL
+211 SADVAVSGFL

-234 SSTEGDADLTG
+234 SSTEGDADLIG

-268 NFFGSQV
+268 NFFGSQI

-291 NQSASTSTNI
+291 NQSASSGTNI

-362 VAAIGDI
+362 VATIGDI

-382 PANNAIFIDSLPS
+382 PANNVILTDILPN

-403 VTVDNVPQTNANP
+403 VMVDNIPQTNANP

-435 QATVVSLPSQNPISN
+435 QATVVSLPNPNPISN

-478 QINLA
+478 QVNLA

-519 IFTDPI
+519 IYTDPI

-547 PANGISIGS
+547 PATGISIGS

-563 TISFQVLVPSI
+563 TVSFQVFVPSI

-601 TDKTNIVSTQVNN
+601 TDTTNIVSTQVNN

-625 NFADIGDTL
+625 NFADIGDIL

-662 FVLNSLTIDG
+662 FVVNSVTIDG

-685 IGSIPSGT
+685 IGSIPTGT
-693 TKNVAFQV
+693 TKNVSFQV

-706 PASNVVSNGSSAS
+706 PASNVVFNGSSAS

-776 NTAANNVQLTDP
+776 NTAATNVQLTDS
-788 LPNGTILTPGTV
+788 LPNGTILTPGSV

-812 VALPIG
+812 VFVPIG

-835 NITTPNPIINNAFA
+835 NITTQNPIINNAFA
-849 SYLYTVNPNLPPT
+849 SYLYTVNPSLPPT

-895 VLTYTFSLTNDGN
+895 VLTYTFALTNDGN

-928 NSVIVNGVTQP
+928 NSVIVNSVTQP
-939 GATPASINIGSI
+939 GVTPASINIGSI

-981 YNFIVDPNASPVSKN
+981 YNFIVDPNTSPVSKN

-1014 KTVNRAFAT
+1014 KTVDRAFAT
-1023 VGDTLTYTV
+1023 VGDILTYTV

-1124 TVETSVSNTVSTQI
+1124 TIETSVSNTVSTQI

-1162 TISLANLGNTIAN
+1162 TISLANLGNTTAN

-1183 PNGTTIV
+1183 PNGSTIV
-1190 PNSIFIGGALQLGA
+1190 PNSIFIGGTLQQGA
-1204 DPSTGLPVGSIPSG
+1204 DPSTGLQVGSIPSG
-1218 GFTTIVFQISTN
+1218 GFTTIVFQISAN
-1230 GLPSPNPIQ
+1230 SLPSPNPVQ
-1239 NSASLQYSFIADPN
+1239 NSAALQYSFIADPS
-1253 LPALV
+1253 LPAVV
-1258 RNAASNIV
+1258 RNATSNIV

-1286 DVGDVILYATIL
+1286 DVGAVITYATIL
-1298 TNNGNIPAANV
+1298 TNNGNIPASNV
-1309 TFTDIIPAGTLFIPN
+1309 TFTDIIPAGTIFLPN
-1324 TVTINNVPV
+1324 TVTINGVPI
-1333 ANANPATSIS
+1333 ANANPANGIL

-1355 AFQVFVPTIPAVNP
+1355 AFQVSVPTIPSPNP
-1369 ITNQSGTTFQYTYD
+1369 ITNQSSTTFQYTYD
-1383 PSKPAVMQMVASN
+1383 ASKSVVTQMVASN
-1396 TVQTTINNASIAA
+1396 TVQTTINNATIAA
-1409 TKSADKQFANVNDI
+1409 VKSADKHFANVNDI

-1443 TDVIPNGTSFIANSV
+1443 TDVIPNGTSFIPNSV
-1458 TVNGNTLPNVNPA
+1458 TVNGNTLPNTNPA

-1482 ANTLISFQVQVNSI
+1482 TSATISFQVIVNSI
-1496 PNPNPIPNQS
+1496 PSPNPIPNQS
-1506 NTTYQYVVDPNLP
+1506 NTAYQYVIDPNLP
-1519 PASANTLSNVITTQI
+1519 PASANALSNVITTQI

-1561 VTNTGNTPASA
+1561 VTNTGNIPASA

-1579 GAGASFIQNSVT
+1579 GAGASFVPNSVT
-1591 INNVPQP
+1591 IDNIPQP
-1598 GLDPSLGIHLADIS
+1598 GLDPSLGIHLADIP

-1653 VNSTITNTTVTPIID
+1653 VGSTVTNTTVTPIID

-1674 KTVNSTFA
+1674 KTVNSRFA
-1682 TIGDTLTFTSTITN
+1682 TIGDTLTFTAIITN

-1706 FTDVIPNGTTFIPNS
+1706 FTDVIPNGTSFIPNS
-1721 FTVNGTTITNAN
+1721 FTVNGTTIPNAN

-1749 TLSFQVNITTLPN
+1749 TLSFQVNITSLPN
-1762 PNPIPNKSSLQYS
+1762 PNPIPNQSSLQYS
-1775 FIVDIN
+1775 FIVGIN

-1810 SAFAAVGDTITYTTI
+1810 SAFAAVGDTITYTTT
-1825 LTNSGNTS
+1825 LTNSGNTT

-1866 DSEISLDSIPVG
+1866 DSGISLDSIPVG

-1893 ATNPTL
+1893 VTNPTL
-1899 NQSSTTYSIIIDPT
+1899 NQSSTTYSIIVDPT
-1913 QPPVIETATSNPT
+1913 QPPVTETATSNPT

-1956 YTVLLDNIGNATA
+1956 YTVLLENIGNTTA

-1979 NNTVFIEDSVR
+1979 NNTVFIADSVR

-2000 PANGIPIGDII
+2000 PANGVPIGDII
-2011 AEDFINVTFRVQVVS
+2011 AGDFTNITFRVQVVS

-2041 PVVNSAS
+2041 PVVNGAS
-2048 INYQFMTGPNLPLV
+2048 IDYQFMTGPNLPLV

-2076 SGEIVAIKSVNK
+2076 SGEITLVKSVDK

-2112 NIIFTDTLPDGTTF
+2112 NIIFTDILPDGTTF
-2126 ISGTLTNDLSG
+2126 ISG

-2191 AHVVDPSQPAVSQTN
+2191 SHVVDPSQPSVSQMN
-2206 VSNTVSTTI
+2206 VSNAVSTTI
-2215 NSAILTTKKSA
+2215 NSAILTTQKSA
-2226 DKSIISVGD
+2226 DKSIVSVGD
-2235 TITYTTTIRNTGN
+2235 TITYTTTITNTGN

-2260 PANTTFIP
+2260 PASITFIP
-2268 NSVTINSVQQSGAQ
+2268 NSFTINGVQQSGAQ
-2282 PALGVNIP
+2282 PALGVTIP

-2308 VSPSSS
+2308 VPPSNS

-2321 LYSYTVDPNSAPA
+2321 LYSYTVDPNGTPI
-2334 TTSTSTNIATNPV
+2334 TTSISTNIVTNPV

-2365 GDTITYTTILTNNGN
+2365 GDTITYTTILTNSGN

-2391 IPNGTTFI
+2391 IPDGTTFI
-2399 TDSVTINGLT
+2399 TDSVTIDGIT

-2420 IGSIAPNSSIS
+2420 IGLIAPNSSIS

-2438 TSTPV
+2438 TSTPA

-2456 FIADPNAPIVSRN
+2456 FIADPNAPIVSRT

-2476 TTINTANILSLKQV
+2476 TTINTATILSLKQV

-2498 DTLTYTVVLTN
+2498 DTLTYTVALTN

-2520 TDTVPSVTTFIANTF
+2520 TDTVPSGTTFIANTF

-2542 SGADPSNG
+2542 SGANPVNG
-2550 VNIGTI
+2550 VNIGPI
-2556 TAGTTVTVS
+2556 TAGATVNVS
-2565 FQVTVTSLPT
+2565 FQVNVTSLPT
-2575 ANPIVNFSSTS
+2575 ENPIVNFSSTS
-2586 YQLVSPPDSETSI
+2586 YQLVSPPDTETSI
-2599 SNPVSTQINE
+2599 SNPVSTQIKE
-2609 AILSMTKNESVS
+2609 AILSMTKNESAS

-2632 TSITNV
+2632 TSISNI

-2648 TDALPSGLTF
+2648 TDVLPSGLTF

-2671 NADPNTGVLLATLPP
+2671 NANPNTGVLLAALPP
-2686 NEIYSIVFQVTVN
+2686 NEIYSIVFQVTVSS
-2699 NIPPSNPAPNTA
+2699 IPPINPAPNIA

-2722 NPPVSSAATS
+2722 NPPVSSSATS

-2739 NNATI
+2739 NNANI
-2744 ISTKTANLTF
+2744 ISTKTADLTF
-2754 ADVGNT
+2754 ADVSNT

-2771 NVTAT
+2771 NVAAT
-2776 DVTIIDIL
+2776 DVTVIDIL

-2796 ANGQTI
+2796 VNGQTI

-2816 NGGNTAIVTFQATVI
+2816 NGGNTAIVTFQATVT

-2856 PITTSNQSNTTTT
+2856 SITTSNQSNTTTT

-2889 GQDITYTVTIT
+2889 GQDIVYSVTIT

-2924 NSFTLNGTSIPN
+2924 NSFTLNGTSIPT
-2936 ADIITGVPIG
+2936 ADIVTGVPIG
-2946 DIAPNESV
+2946 DIAPNQSV
-2954 IVAFHIIA
+2954 IVAFNIIA
-2962 NEIPPINPITNQ
+2962 HEIPPINPITNQ
-2974 ASVSF
+2974 ASVNF
-2979 QHIVNPANPPVSKN
+2979 QHIVNPKNPPVSKN
-2993 IISNNVTTKIE
+2993 ITSNNVTTKIE
-3004 SAILNTIKIGDKTFA
+3004 SAILNTIKIGDKAFA

-3032 NTGNIPANNAI
+3032 NTGNIPANNVV
-3043 FSDPLPSWT
+3043 FSDPLPSWA
-3052 QFVAGSVIVDGTP
+3052 QLVAGSVVVDGTS

-3070 IINGVGINTINPN
+3070 ITSGIGINTVNPD

-3104 LQNLG
+3104 LQNLA
-3109 FVNFQYNVGNVLLAQ
+3109 FVNFQYNVGNALQAQ

-3130 NVFVTSINTAILSAV
+3130 NVFVTSIHSAILSAV
-3145 KTANTAFANI
+3145 KTASTAFANI
-3155 GDTITYTVSIQNN
+3155 GDTITYTVLIQNS
-3168 GNTNATNVNFSDPV
+3168 GSTNATNVNFSDLIPA
-3182 PTGTTFVENSFAVN
+3182 GTTFIENSFAVN

-3208 VNIGTVSAGSSLTVT
+3208 VNIGTVSTNSSLTVT

-3232 PSNPITNVASIQY
+3232 PSNPITNVASVQY
-3245 AFIVD
+3245 EFLVD
-3250 PASPPVTGTINSNS
+3250 PTSPPVTGTITSNS

-3269 NNATVTTVLQANRSI
+3269 NNATVTTVLEANRTI
-3284 VSIGDVITYTATLT
+3284 VSIGDIITYTATLT

-3350 SATITFQFLAS
+3350 SATITFQFLAN

-3404 SLSVIKSTDSLVQST
+3404 SLSVIKNTDSLVQST
-3419 DGIITYTVVVQNNGN
+3419 DGTITYTVVVQNNGN

-3445 VPEGTAFIPNSV
+3445 VPEGTAFIPDSV
-3457 TINSVSVPGADPNVG
+3457 TINGVSAPGTDPNVG
-3472 IPLNSITPSE
+3472 ISLNSIAPSE

-3497 VNPISNTAR
+3497 VNPISNIAR

-3536 TILSLKAVNA
+3536 NVLSLKAVNA
-3546 PQTTTGDILTY
+3546 QQATTGDILTY

-3565 NIPATNLIFSDTI
+3565 NIPATNLIFSDTL
-3578 PQDTTFVENSFTL
+3578 PEGTTFVDNSFTL
-3591 NGTAILGANPNV
+3591 NGTTILGANPNV
-3603 GVTLPTL
+3603 GVTLPNL

-3618 SFQILI
+3618 AFQVLI
-3624 KDSFSRESITNQSNT
+3624 NDPFSQQSITNQSNT

-3676 NPTTVDIG
+3676 NPITVDIG
-3684 GTILYISEVKNIGN
+3684 GTILYISEVKNSGN
-3698 VDAINIV
+3698 VDAINII
-3705 FTDSIPAGTTFVPDS
+3705 FTDSIPVGTTFVLDS

-3728 PGLNPENGI
+3728 PDANPENGI
-3737 PIGTIPANSSK
+3737 PIGKIPPNSSK

-3765 VNQSSATYQYVS
+3765 VNQSSVTYQYIS

-3804 VKSADVTFA
+3804 VKSADVTFV
-3813 SIGQI
+3813 SIGQF

-3847 FIEDSLAINNVIQPG
+3847 FIEDSLSINNVIQPG
-3862 ANPENGVT
+3862 TNPENGVT
-3870 LGTIQPNETVTI
+3870 LGTIQPDETVTI
-3882 SFQVQLTNIPVGNV
+3882 SFQVQLTNIPEDNT

-3906 YQIDPSSQIIQR
+3906 YQIDPSSPIIQR
-3918 RSLSNAV
+3918 RSLSNTV

-3940 NRSITRIGQIITYTV
+3940 NRSITRIGQIITYTI

-3961 TIPIT
+3961 TVPIT
-3966 NTLLLDA
+3966 NTLLIDA
-3973 IASGTTFVPNSI
+3973 IAAGTTFVPDSI
-3985 LVDGVPRLNENPI
+3985 LVDGIPRPNENPS
-3998 TGINLDIILPNN
+3998 TGISLNIILPNN

-4015 FQVSVVS
+4015 FQVNVDS
-4022 IPPQNNINNIA
+4022 IPSQNNMNNIA
-4033 VIHYEYR
+4033 VIHYEYQ
-4040 PDPSTPPISET
+4040 PDQSLPPISET
-4051 TSSNAT
+4051 TSSNTT

-4064 ILIATKSTNTVL
+4064 ILIATKSANTVL

-4085 TVFIQNNGSA
+4085 TVLIQNNGST

-4104 TIADGTVFI
+4104 IIEDGTVFI
-4113 PGSVVVNNTVLPA
+4113 SGSVTVNNTVLPA
-4126 ADPNIGFSIPNV
+4126 ADPNIGFSIPNITS
-4138 AAGQMAT
+4138 GQVAT

-4151 VTNLPAVNPTPNTAN
+4151 VTNLPAANPTPNTAN
-4166 VVYDFIFNPDF
+4166 IVYDFIFNPDF

-4213 ILTYT
+4213 VLTYT

-4225 NTDATAV
+4225 NTDATAL
-4232 VFTDNIPN
+4232 VFTDNIPG

-4254 PQLNANPSAGILV
+4254 PQLNANPSTGILL

-4281 VTVVALPAS
+4281 VT
-4290 GHVQNQSTSRYTIN
+4290 
-4304 VEEQIST
+4304 
-4311 SNITFTEVISANVI
+4311 
-4325 ATKTTPIQYA
+4325 
-4335 DLQTIIPYTIS
+4335 
-4346 ITNNGNIQVENIIV
+4346 
-4360 TDIIPANTSFIENSV
+4360 
-4375 IVNGNARPNDNPLNG
+4375 
-4390 IQIDNIPPNTTAT
+4390 
-4403 ILFQVRVTSIPQTN
+4403 
-4417 PISNTSTIEYEY
+4417 
-4429 TVPNRPPIT
+4429 
-4438 ETIISSAALTEINH
+4438 
-4452 ANLNSNKAVDLAFA
+4452 
-4466 TVGDT
+4466 
-4471 LTYTIT
+4471 
-4477 LNQTGNVAVNDVIIQ
+4477 
-4492 DIIPQGTT
+4492 
-4500 FIENSVIVNGETL
+4500 
-4513 PGVNPVSG
+4513 
-4521 IPIGTITIGGDAI
+4521 
-4534 VSFQVTVTSIPT
+4534 
-4546 PNELN
+4546 
-4551 NNAITTFN
+4551 
-4559 YIVNPNNVPVTNTT
+4559 
-4573 TTNTV
+4573 
-4578 KTTVQNDNVIAFK
+4578 
-4591 SADVTNALP
+4591 
-4600 GQTLT
+4600 
-4605 YTITITNSGNVTIED
+4605 
-4620 LLAIDAVPID
+4620 
-4630 TTFVAG
+4630 
-4636 SVTINGINQPNE
+4636 
-4648 NPENGITL
+4648 
-4656 GNLAPNE
+4656 
-4663 FVIITFQVTISSS
+4663 
-4676 TLQSTINNDA
+4676 
-4686 SVSYTVIIDP
+4686 
-4696 TKPPITITKQTN
+4696 
-4708 TVTTTVI
+4708 
-4715 DPMVRIE
+4715 
-4722 KTADKSIVVI
+4722 
-4732 GDIITFTLAVFN
+4732 
-4744 HSPIPTISTSVID
+4744 
-4757 TIPAGTTFIENSVT
+4757 
-4771 INGTPVPNVRPDT
+4771 
-4784 GINIGSL
+4784 
-4791 SAGTVATITFQVLAT
+4791 
-4806 SIPSN
+4806 
-4811 STIINS
+4811 
-4817 ATVTAAFQL
+4817 
-4826 TPQDPIITFIVNSN
+4826 
-4840 IVRIPVQFIT
+4840 
-4850 ATVTK
+4850 
-4855 NASVSSAYLNQ
+4855 
-4866 YFDYTVRITNT
+4866 
-4877 SEISLS
+4877 
-4883 NISLQD
+4883 
-4889 TIPAGLQFI
+4889 
-4898 NGTVFINGERSP
+4898 
-4910 LANPNIGFLVA
+4910 
-4921 TNLEPN
+4921 
-4927 ETIIVLFTVQVI
+4927 
-4939 SPPVNNPFKNTAN
+4939 
-4952 ISLQL
+4952 
-4957 QVSPTDPPITVTVT
+4957 
-4971 SNENIVTFVPE
+4971 
-4982 NPDEALPNLNCF
+4982 
-4994 FDGERFIRITPRN
+4994 
-5007 VRNYLWTW
+5007 
-5015 IWWK
+5015 

>member
-25 SKISNQNRAGTI
+25 SKISNLNRAGTI
-37 GAIGAFI
+37 GAIGAFV

-52 PTFPAGTTLTYTQ
+52 TTFPAGTTLNYTQ

-124 SNQTFVSNSITFGFY
+124 SNQTFVSGSVTFGFY
-139 TRSADVTTLIQ
+139 TRSADVTSLVQ
-150 AGGSGSYTTGAV
+150 AAGSGSYTTGSV

-173 GSINSAGWTLI
+173 GAINSAGWTLI

-190 TLPARNLTIYVAG
+190 SLPARNLTIYVAG
-203 NRVSAETG
+203 NRVSVETG

-221 TPSGGPVSGRLFL
+221 TPAGGPVSGRLFL

-258 ALSGPNNAIN
+258 ALSGPNNAVN
-268 NFFGSQV
+268 NFFGSQI

-362 VAAIGDI
+362 VATIGDI
-369 LTYTVTIPNTGLL
+369 LTYTVTVPNTGLL
-382 PANNAIFIDSLPS
+382 PANNVTFTDVLPN
-395 GTSFIPGT
+395 GTSFIPGS
-403 VTVDNVPQTNANP
+403 VTIDNVPQTNANP
-416 AAGISLG
+416 VAGISLG
-423 TINNGASRTVTF
+423 TINNGSSRTVAF

-519 IFTDPI
+519 IYTDPI

-537 VNGVTQAGAN
+537 VNGVTQGGAN

-563 TISFQVLVPSI
+563 TISFQVFVPSI

-601 TDKTNIVSTQVNN
+601 TDTTNIVSTQVNN

-625 NFADIGDTL
+625 NYADIGDTL
-634 TYTVSFTGTG
+634 TYTVAFTGTG

-672 TTQVG
+672 STQVG

-685 IGSIPSGT
+685 IGSIPTGT
-693 TKNVAFQV
+693 TKSVSFQV

-706 PASNVVSNGSSAS
+706 PASNAVSNGSSAS

-725 PSQSPVTKNIS
+725 PSQSPIMKNIS
-736 SNLVSTQINNAN
+736 SNVVTTQINNAN
-748 VTLTKST
+748 LTLTKST

-788 LPNGTILTPGTV
+788 LPNGTILTLGSV

-835 NITTPNPIINNAFA
+835 NITAQNPIINNAFS
-849 SYLYTVNPNLPPT
+849 SYIYTVNPSLPPT

-879 LHANKSVDKT
+879 LHANKSVSQT

-895 VLTYTFSLTNDGN
+895 VLTYTFALTNDGN
-908 VAANNVLL
+908 VTANNVLL
-916 SDSIANGTAFVP
+916 SDSIANGTSFVP

-951 NANTTITASFQV
+951 NANTTITASFQIL
-963 VITSI
+963 ITSI

-973 ISNSASIS
+973 ILNSASIS
-981 YNFIVDPNASPVSKN
+981 YNFIVDPNASPVSTN
-996 TTSTTTFTQ
+996 TTTNTTFIQ

-1014 KTVNRAFAT
+1014 KSVDREFAT
-1023 VGDTLTYTV
+1023 VGDILTYTV
-1032 TLTNAGSVSADS
+1032 ILTNAGSVSADN
-1044 PTFVDTN
+1044 PTFIDIN

-1070 NADPNIGVPLPSIAA
+1070 NADPNIGVLLPSIPAS
-1085 NGSLTVSYQV
+1085 GLITVSYQV
-1095 TVTSLP
+1095 TVTALP
-1101 TQNPT
+1101 AQNPT
-1106 LNSSSTQYSFILN
+1106 TNSSSTQYSFVLN

-1124 TVETSVSNTVSTQI
+1124 IIETSLSNTVSTQI

-1162 TISLANLGNTIAN
+1162 TISLANLGNTTAN
-1175 NVIVTDII
+1175 NVVVTDII
-1183 PNGTTIV
+1183 PPGTTIV

-1204 DPSTGLPVGSIPSG
+1204 DPSTGLQVGSIPAG
-1218 GFTTIVFQISTN
+1218 GFTTIVFQISAN

-1239 NSASLQYSFIADPN
+1239 NSASLQYNFIADPN
-1253 LPALV
+1253 LPV
-1258 RNAASNIV
+1258 VVKNATSNIV

-1279 LTSTNFA
+1279 LTSTNSA

-1298 TNNGNIPAANV
+1298 TNNGNIPASNV

-1324 TVTINNVPV
+1324 TVTINNVPI
-1333 ANANPATSIS
+1333 ANANPANGIF

-1355 AFQVFVPTIPAVNP
+1355 AFQVLVPTIPAVNP

-1436 LASNVIF
+1436 LASNIVF
-1443 TDVIPNGTSFIANSV
+1443 TDAIPSGTSFIPNSV
-1458 TVNGNTLPNVNPA
+1458 TVNGTTLPNVNPA
-1471 SGIAIDPINPN
+1471 NGIAIDPINPN
-1482 ANTLISFQVQVNSI
+1482 ANTTISFQIKVNSI
-1496 PNPNPIPNQS
+1496 PSPNPIPNQS
-1506 NTTYQYVVDPNLP
+1506 NTTYQYIVNPNLP
-1519 PASANTLSNVITTQI
+1519 PASANALSNVITTQI

-1561 VTNTGNTPASA
+1561 VTNTGNIPASA
-1572 TVLTDGL
+1572 NVLTDGL

-1598 GLDPSLGIHLADIS
+1598 GLDPSLGIHLADIP
-1612 PGDTVFITFQ
+1612 PGNTVFITFQ

-1653 VNSTITNTTVTPIID
+1653 VGSTITNTTITPIID

-1706 FTDVIPNGTTFIPNS
+1706 FTDLIPDGTTFIPNS
-1721 FTVNGTTITNAN
+1721 FTVNGTTIPNAN

-1738 NIGNLNSNASA
+1738 NIGNINSNASVI
-1749 TLSFQVNITTLPN
+1749 LSFQVNIATIPN
-1762 PNPIPNKSSLQYS
+1762 PNPIPNKSSVQYS

-1789 QSNKTFTQ
+1789 KSNKTFTQ

-1810 SAFAAVGDTITYTTI
+1810 SAFAAVGDTITYTTT
-1825 LTNSGNTS
+1825 LTNSGNTT

-1866 DSEISLDSIPVG
+1866 DSGIPLDPIPVG
-1878 GTTTISFQAIVGSIP
+1878 GTTTISFQSIVGSIP
-1893 ATNPTL
+1893 ASNPTM
-1899 NQSSTTYSIIIDPT
+1899 NQSSTTYSIIVDPT
-1913 QPPVIETATSNPT
+1913 EPPVTETATSNPV

-1941 DRLFSDVAP
+1941 DRIFSDVAP

-1956 YTVLLDNIGNATA
+1956 YTVLLENIGNTTA

-2011 AEDFINVTFRVQVVS
+2011 AGDFINVTFRVQVVS

-2041 PVVNSAS
+2041 PVVNGAS

-2068 NPVSTQIN
+2068 NSVSTQIN
-2076 SGEIVAIKSVNK
+2076 SGEIVAVKSADKN
-2088 TFATIGDTI
+2088 FATIGDTI

-2103 SNPGNVTSQ
+2103 NNPGNVTSQ
-2112 NIIFTDTLPDGTTF
+2112 NIIFTDILPDGTTF
-2126 ISGTLTNDLSG
+2126 ISGTLTS
-2137 TLTNDS
+2137 DS
-2143 GTQQIGNPANGIQ
+2143 GTQQIGNPASGIQ
-2156 IGNINPNGTAVITL
+2156 IGNINPGSTATITI

-2182 ISNSSSVQF
+2182 ISNSSSIQF
-2191 AHVVDPSQPAVSQTN
+2191 QHIVDPSQPAITQTVS
-2206 VSNTVSTTI
+2206 SNTVTTTI
-2215 NSAILTTKKSA
+2215 NSAILTTTKSA
-2226 DKSIISVGD
+2226 DKSIVSVGD
-2235 TITYTTTIRNTGN
+2235 TITYTTTITNTGN

-2260 PANTTFIP
+2260 PASTTFIP
-2268 NSVTINSVQQSGAQ
+2268 NSVTVNGVQQPGAQ
-2282 PALGVNIP
+2282 PALGVNLP

-2308 VSPSSS
+2308 IPPSSS
-2314 IMGNDTI
+2314 IMDNDTI
-2321 LYSYTVDPNSAPA
+2321 LYSYTVDPSGAPI
-2334 TTSTSTNIATNPV
+2334 TTSTSTNIVTNPV

-2365 GDTITYTTILTNNGN
+2365 GDTITYTTILKNSGN

-2391 IPNGTTFI
+2391 IPDGTTFI
-2399 TDSVTINGLT
+2399 TDSITIDGIT

-2420 IGSIAPNSSIS
+2420 IGLIAPNSSIS

-2469 VTSNTVF
+2469 VTSNTTF
-2476 TTINTANILSLKQV
+2476 TTINTATILSSKQV
-2490 DKSFSRIG
+2490 DKAFSHIG
-2498 DTLTYTVVLTN
+2498 DTLTYTVTLTN

-2520 TDTVPSVTTFIANTF
+2520 TDTVPSGTTFIANTF
-2535 SINGVPQ
+2535 SINGIPQ
-2542 SGADPSNG
+2542 SGANPTNG
-2550 VNIGTI
+2550 VNIGPI
-2556 TAGTTVTVS
+2556 TAGSTVNVS
-2565 FQVTVTSLPT
+2565 FRVNVTSLPT
-2575 ANPIVNFSSTS
+2575 ENPIVNFSSTS
-2586 YQLVSPPDSETSI
+2586 YQLVSPPDAETSI
-2599 SNPVSTQINE
+2599 SNPVSTQIRE
-2609 AILSMTKNESVS
+2609 AILSMTKNESLS
-2621 FADIGQTAFYT
+2621 FADVGQTAFYT

-2648 TDALPSGLTF
+2648 TDVLPSGLTF
-2658 VPNTLTVDGVLQP
+2658 IPNTLTVDGILQP
-2671 NADPNTGVLLATLPP
+2671 NADPNTGVLLAALPP

-2699 NIPPSNPAPNTA
+2699 SIPPINPAPNTA
-2711 STTYEFTVDPV
+2711 STTYEFTVDPG
-2722 NPPVSSAATS
+2722 NPPVSNTASS

-2739 NNATI
+2739 NNANI

-2771 NVTAT
+2771 NVAAT

-2784 DSNLSFVPNSFT
+2784 DSNLSFIPNSFT
-2796 ANGQTI
+2796 VNGQTI

-2816 NGGNTAIVTFQATVI
+2816 NGGNTAIVTFQATVT

-2839 SNSASITYHYVV
+2839 SNFASTTYHYVV
-2851 DPSQP
+2851 DPSLP

-2883 VSTVDI
+2883 AETVDI
-2889 GQDITYTVTIT
+2889 GQDIVYSVTIT

-2907 TNVIFTDLIPDG
+2907 TNVIFTDLIPAG

-2924 NSFTLNGTSIPN
+2924 NSFTLNGISIPN
-2936 ADIITGVPIG
+2936 ANIITGVPIG
-2946 DIAPNESV
+2946 DIAPNQSV
-2954 IVAFHIIA
+2954 IVAFHINA
-2962 NEIPPINPITNQ
+2962 NEIPPINPISNQ

-2993 IISNNVTTKIE
+2993 ITSNSVTTKIE

-3032 NTGNIPANNAI
+3032 NTGNISANNVV
-3043 FSDPLPSWT
+3043 FSDPIPTWT
-3052 QFVAGSVIVDGTP
+3052 QFVAGSVVVDGTP

-3070 IINGVGINTINPN
+3070 IISGVGINTITPN
-3083 QTVTIIFQV
+3083 QIVTIVFQV

-3109 FVNFQYNVGNVLLAQ
+3109 FVNFQYNVGNSLQAQ

-3130 NVFVTSINTAILSAV
+3130 NVFVTSINSAILSAV

-3155 GDTITYTVSIQNN
+3155 GDTITYTVLIQNS
-3168 GNTNATNVNFSDPV
+3168 GNTNATNLNFSDLIPA
-3182 PTGTTFVENSFAVN
+3182 GTTFVENSFSVN
-3196 GSTIPGANPNNG
+3196 GSIIPGADPNNG
-3208 VNIGTVSAGSSLTVT
+3208 VNIGTVSTNSSLTVT
-3223 FQVIVTSTP
+3223 FQVMVASTP
-3232 PSNPITNVASIQY
+3232 PSNPITNVGSIQFT
-3245 AFIVD
+3245 FIVD
-3250 PASPPVTGTINSNS
+3250 PAAPPVTSTINSNG

-3269 NNATVTTVLQANRSI
+3269 NNATVTTVLEANRSI
-3284 VSIGDVITYTATLT
+3284 VSIGDIITYTATLT

-3306 SVLLINGVPEGA
+3306 SVLLINGVPVGA
-3318 LFVPNSVTLNGIS
+3318 VFVPNSVTLNGMS
-3331 LPDASPTLGI
+3331 LPNASPTLGI

-3350 SATITFQFLAS
+3350 FATITFQFLAS

-3368 IINQALTSYT
+3368 IINQAITSYT

-3404 SLSVIKSTDSLVQST
+3404 SLSVIKNTDSLVQST
-3419 DGIITYTVVVQNNGN
+3419 NGTITYTVVVQNNGN
-3434 TTANTVTLTDL
+3434 TTANTVNLTDL
-3445 VPEGTAFIPNSV
+3445 VPEGTTFIPNSV

-3472 IPLNSITPSE
+3472 IPLNAIAPSE

-3506 IDYTFIADPTAP
+3506 IDYTFIADPTSP

-3536 TILSLKAVNA
+3536 NVLSLKAVNA
-3546 PQTTTGDILTY
+3546 QQATTGDILTY

-3578 PQDTTFVENSFTL
+3578 PEGTTFVENSFTL

-3603 GVTLPTL
+3603 GVTLPNL

-3624 KDSFSRESITNQSNT
+3624 NDPFSQESITNQSNT
-3639 TYTIQPDPG
+3639 TYTIQPDPS

-3665 VQAQLTITKTS
+3665 VQAQLIITKTS
-3676 NPTTVDIG
+3676 NPITVDIG

-3698 VDAINIV
+3698 VDAINII

-3728 PGLNPENGI
+3728 PGVHPENGI

-3804 VKSADVTFA
+3804 VKSADVTFV

-3818 ITYTNTLQNIGTVP
+3818 ITYTNTLQNIGTIP

-3847 FIEDSLAINNVIQPG
+3847 FIEDSLSINNVIQPG

-3882 SFQVQLTNIPVGNV
+3882 SFQVQLTNIPSGNT
-3896 VINISDTSYE
+3896 VINLSDTSYE
-3906 YQIDPSSQIIQR
+3906 YQIDPSSPIIQR

-3961 TIPIT
+3961 TVPIT
-3966 NTLLLDA
+3966 NALLIDA
-3973 IASGTTFVPNSI
+3973 IAAGTTFVPNSI
-3985 LVDGVPRLNENPI
+3985 LVDGITRPNENPI
-3998 TGINLDIILPNN
+3998 TGITLGIILPNN

-4015 FQVSVVS
+4015 FQVNVVS
-4022 IPPQNNINNIA
+4022 IPSQNNINNIA
-4033 VIHYEYR
+4033 VIHYEYQ
-4040 PDPSTPPISET
+4040 PDPSSPPISET
-4051 TSSNAT
+4051 TSSNST

-4064 ILIATKSTNTVL
+4064 ILIATKSANKVL
-4076 ANIDETIEY
+4076 ANIDEIIEY
-4085 TVFIQNNGSA
+4085 TVLIQNNGST

-4104 TIADGTVFI
+4104 TIEDGTVFI
-4113 PGSVVVNNTVLPA
+4113 PGSVIVNNTVLPA
-4126 ADPNIGFSIPNV
+4126 ADPNIGFSIPNI
-4138 AAGQMAT
+4138 ASGQSTT

-4166 VVYDFIFNPDF
+4166 IVYDFIFNPDF

-4232 VFTDNIPN
+4232 VFTDNIPD

-4254 PQLNANPSAGILV
+4254 PQLNANPSTGILV
-4267 GTIAPNISI
+4267 GTIAPDISI

-4281 VTVVALPAS
+4281 ATVVALPAS
-4290 GHVQNQSTSRYTIN
+4290 GRIQNQSTSRYTIN
-4304 VEEQIST
+4304 GEEQIST

-4346 ITNNGNIQVENIIV
+4346 IINNGNIQVENIIV
-4360 TDIIPANTSFIENSV
+4360 TDIIPANTNFIENSV
-4375 IVNGNARPNDNPLNG
+4375 IVNGNARPNDNPLSG
-4390 IQIDNIPPNTTAT
+4390 IPIDNIPPNTTAT
-4403 ILFQVRVTSIPQTN
+4403 ILFQVRVISIPQTN

-4429 TVPNRPPIT
+4429 TVPDRPPIT
-4438 ETIISSAALTEINH
+4438 ETIISSTAVTEIHH
-4452 ANLNSNKAVDLAFA
+4452 ANLDSNKDVDLAFA

-4477 LNQTGNVAVNDVIIQ
+4477 LNQTGNVSANDVIIQ

-4521 IPIGTITIGGDAI
+4521 IPIGTIIVGGNAI
-4534 VSFQVTVTSIPT
+4534 ASFQVTVTSIPT

-4551 NNAITTFN
+4551 NKAITTFN
-4559 YIVNPNNVPVTNTT
+4559 YIVNPNNLPVTNTT

-4578 KTTVQNDNVIAFK
+4578 TTTVQNDNVVATK
-4591 SADVTNALP
+4591 SVNATNALP
-4600 GQTLT
+4600 SQTLT

-4620 LLAIDAVPID
+4620 LLAIDTVPVD
-4630 TTFVAG
+4630 TTFVTS
-4636 SVTINGINQPNE
+4636 SVTINGINQPNA

-4663 FVIITFQVTISSS
+4663 SVIITFQITISSS
-4676 TLQSTINNDA
+4676 TLLPAINNDA

-4696 TKPPITITKQTN
+4696 NEPPITMTKQTN
-4708 TVTTTVI
+4708 VVTTTIV
-4715 DPMVRIE
+4715 DPMVGIA
-4722 KTADKSIVVI
+4722 KIANKSITI
-4732 GDIITFTLAVFN
+4732 TGDIITFTLDVFN
-4744 HSPIPTISTSVID
+4744 HSPIPTVNTSVLD
-4757 TIPAGTTFIENSVT
+4757 MIPAGTTFIENSVT
-4771 INGTPVPNVRPDT
+4771 INGTQIPNIRPDT
-4784 GINIGSL
+4784 GINIGAL
-4791 SAGTVATITFQVLAT
+4791 PADGVATITFKVLVT

-4850 ATVTK
+4850 ATVLK

-4866 YFDYTVRITNT
+4866 YFDYTVHITNT
-4877 SEISLS
+4877 SEFSIT

-4889 TIPAGLQFI
+4889 TIPAGLRFM

-4939 SPPVNNPFKNTAN
+4939 SPPINNEFKNTAN
-4952 ISLQL
+4952 VSLQL
-4957 QVSPTDPPITVTVT
+4957 QVSPTDPPITVTIT
-4971 SNENIVTFVPE
+4971 SNENIVTFIPE
-4982 NPDEALPNLNCF
+4982 NPDETLPNLNCF

-5007 VRNYLWTW
+5007 IRNYFWTW
-5015 IWWK
+5015 IWWR

>member
-37 GAIGAFI
+37 GAIGAFV

-52 PTFPAGTTLTYTQ
+52 TTFPAGTTLNYTQ

-124 SNQTFVSNSITFGFY
+124 SNQTFVSGSVTFGFY
-139 TRSADVTTLIQ
+139 TRSADVTSLVQ
-150 AGGSGSYTTGAV
+150 AAGSGSYTTGSV

-173 GSINSAGWTLI
+173 GAINSSGWTLI

-190 TLPARNLTIYVAG
+190 SLPARNLTIYVAG
-203 NRVSAETG
+203 NRVSVETG

-221 TPSGGPVSGRLFL
+221 TPAGGPVSGRLFI

-258 ALSGPNNAIN
+258 ALSGPNNAVN
-268 NFFGSQV
+268 NFFGSQI

-362 VAAIGDI
+362 VAAIGGV
-369 LTYTVTIPNTGLL
+369 LTYTVTVPNTGLL
-382 PANNAIFIDSLPS
+382 PANNVTFIDILPN
-395 GTSFIPGT
+395 GTSFIPGS
-403 VTVDNVPQTNANP
+403 VTIDNVPQTNANP
-416 AAGISLG
+416 IAGISLG
-423 TINNGASRTVTF
+423 TINNNASRTITF

-450 TANITF
+450 TATITF

-465 TFNGLATSNSAGT
+465 TFNGIATSNSAGT

-501 LTYSIALAN
+501 LTYSISLAN
-510 IGNIAATNV
+510 VGNIAATNV
-519 IFTDPI
+519 IYTDPI

-537 VNGVTQAGAN
+537 VNGVTQTGVN
-547 PANGISIGS
+547 PANGISVGT
-556 IAANSTT
+556 IAANSTA
-563 TISFQVLVPSI
+563 TIAFQVTVPTI

-589 YIPVPN
+589 YVPIPN
-595 QPAVSG
+595 QPVVNGSD
-601 TDKTNIVSTQVNN
+601 TTNTVSTQVNN
-614 ATVTMTKAVDK
+614 ATVTMAKAVDK

-634 TYTVSFTGTG
+634 TYTVSFVGTG
-644 NTNANNVIFTDVI
+644 NTTANNVIFTDII

-685 IGSIPSGT
+685 IGSIPTGT
-693 TKNVAFQV
+693 TKNISFQV

-748 VTLTKST
+748 LTLTKST

-788 LPNGTILTPGTV
+788 LPNGTILTLGSV

-835 NITTPNPIINNAFA
+835 NITAQNPIINNAFA
-849 SYLYTVNPNLPPT
+849 SYIYTVNPSLPPT
-862 SKTANSNSVT
+862 SKTTNSNSVT

-879 LHANKSVDKT
+879 LHAIKSVDKT

-895 VLTYTFSLTNDGN
+895 VLTYTFALTNDGN

-916 SDSIANGTAFVP
+916 SDSIANGTSFVP
-928 NSVIVNGVTQP
+928 NSVMINGVTQP
-939 GATPASINIGSI
+939 GVTPASINIGSI
-951 NANTTITASFQV
+951 NAGTTITASFQV
-963 VITSI
+963 LITSI

-981 YNFIVDPNASPVSKN
+981 YNFIVDPNASPVSAN

-1014 KTVNRAFAT
+1014 KTVDRAFAT
-1023 VGDTLTYTV
+1023 VGDILTYTV
-1032 TLTNAGSVSADS
+1032 ILTNAGSVSADS

-1051 PDGTTFIPNTF
+1051 PDGTIFIPNTF
-1062 LINGVLQN
+1062 LINGVFQN
-1070 NADPNIGVPLPSIAA
+1070 NADPNIGVPLPSIPA

-1106 LNSSSTQYSFILN
+1106 INSSSTQYSFILN

-1124 TVETSVSNTVSTQI
+1124 TIEISLSNTVSTQI

-1162 TISLANLGNTIAN
+1162 TISLANLGNTTAN
-1175 NVIVTDII
+1175 TVVVTDIL
-1183 PNGTTIV
+1183 PPGTTLI

-1204 DPSTGLPVGSIPSG
+1204 DPSAGLQVGTIPAG
-1218 GFTTIVFQISTN
+1218 GITTIVFQISAN
-1230 GLPSPNPIQ
+1230 GIPSPNPIQ
-1239 NSASLQYSFIADPN
+1239 NSASLQYSFIADPS
-1253 LPALV
+1253 LPAV
-1258 RNAASNIV
+1258 VQNASSNIV
-1266 TTQINTANIVATK
+1266 TTQINTATIVANK

-1286 DVGDVILYATIL
+1286 DVGDSITYATVL
-1298 TNNGNIPAANV
+1298 TNNGNIPATNV
-1309 TFTDIIPAGTLFIPN
+1309 IFTDVIPSGTLFIPDS
-1324 TVTINNVPV
+1324 VAIDNVPV
-1333 ANANPATSIS
+1333 ANVNPANGIS
-1343 IGTIGANSSRTV
+1343 LGTIGANSSRTV
-1355 AFQVFVPTIPAVNP
+1355 SFQVNVPAIPSINP

-1383 PSKPAVMQMVASN
+1383 PSKPAVMQMTSSN
-1396 TVQTTINNASIAA
+1396 TVQTTINNATVAA

-1423 ITYTTTLTNNGNT
+1423 ITYTTTLTNNGNI

-1443 TDVIPNGTSFIANSV
+1443 TDVIPNGTSFIPNSV
-1458 TVNGNTLPNVNPA
+1458 TVNGNILPNTNPA
-1471 SGIAIDPINPN
+1471 NGIAIDPINPN
-1482 ANTLISFQVQVNSI
+1482 ANTIISFQIKVNSI

-1506 NTTYQYVVDPNLP
+1506 NTTYQYVVNPSLP
-1519 PASANTLSNVITTQI
+1519 PASANALSSLITTQI

-1539 VATKSVNT
+1539 VATKSVNI

-1561 VTNTGNTPASA
+1561 VTNTGNIPASA

-1579 GAGASFIQNSVT
+1579 GAGASFVQNSVT

-1598 GLDPSLGIHLADIS
+1598 GLDPSLGVHLADIP
-1612 PGDTVFITFQ
+1612 PGNTVFIGFQ
-1622 AQILAIP
+1622 AKILAIP

-1644 TVNPNQSPA
+1644 TVNPNQSSA
-1653 VNSTITNTTVTPIID
+1653 VGSTITNTTVTPIID

-1682 TIGDTLTFTSTITN
+1682 TIGDTLTFTSTVTN

-1706 FTDVIPNGTTFIPNS
+1706 FTDLIPNGTTFIPNS
-1721 FTVNGTTITNAN
+1721 FMVNGTTIPNAN

-1738 NIGNLNSNASA
+1738 NIGNITTNSIV
-1749 TLSFQVNITTLPN
+1749 TLSFQVNITAIPN
-1762 PNPIPNKSSLQYS
+1762 PNPIPNQSSLQYS

-1797 VNTASVIATKTAS
+1797 VNSASVIASKIAS
-1810 SAFAAVGDTITYTTI
+1810 SAFAAIGDTITYTTT
-1825 LTNSGNTS
+1825 LTNSGNTT

-1866 DSEISLDSIPVG
+1866 DSGVPLDPIPVG
-1878 GTTTISFQAIVGSIP
+1878 GLTTISFQAIVGSIP
-1893 ATNPTL
+1893 SSNPTL
-1899 NQSSTTYSIIIDPT
+1899 NQSSTTYSIIVDPT
-1913 QPPVIETATSNPT
+1913 EPPITETATSNPV

-1956 YTVLLDNIGNATA
+1956 YTVLLDNIGNTTA

-2041 PVVNSAS
+2041 PVVNGAS

-2068 NPVSTQIN
+2068 NSVSTQIN
-2076 SGEIVAIKSVNK
+2076 SGEIALVKSVDK

-2126 ISGTLTNDLSG
+2126 ISGTLTND
-2137 TLTNDS
+2137 S

-2156 IGNINPNGTAVITL
+2156 IGNINPGSTATITI
-2170 NVLVTN
+2170 NVLATN

-2182 ISNSSSVQF
+2182 ISNFSSVQF
-2191 AHVVDPSQPAVSQTN
+2191 QHIVDPSQPAITQTAS
-2206 VSNTVSTTI
+2206 SNTVTTTI
-2215 NSAILTTKKSA
+2215 NSAILTTTKSV

-2235 TITYTTTIRNTGN
+2235 TVTYTTTITNTGN
-2248 TAATNITFTSAI
+2248 TPATNVTFTSAI
-2260 PANTTFIP
+2260 PASTTFIP
-2268 NSVTINSVQQSGAQ
+2268 NSVTINGIQQPGAQ

-2308 VSPSSS
+2308 VPPSNS

-2321 LYSYTVDPNSAPA
+2321 LYSYTVDPNGTPV
-2334 TTSTSTNIATNPV
+2334 TTSTSTNIVTNPV

-2354 VKSVDQTLVTL
+2354 VKSVDQTIVTL
-2365 GDTITYTTILTNNGN
+2365 GDTITYTTVLTNSGN

-2391 IPNGTTFI
+2391 IPDGTTFI
-2399 TDSVTINGLT
+2399 TDSVTIDGIT

-2420 IGSIAPNSSIS
+2420 IGAIAPNNSIS

-2450 ATASYT
+2450 ASASYT
-2456 FIADPNAPIVSRN
+2456 FIADPNAPIVSRT
-2469 VTSNTVF
+2469 VISNTVF
-2476 TTINTANILSLKQV
+2476 TTINTATILSSKQV

-2498 DTLTYTVVLTN
+2498 DTLTYTVALTN

-2520 TDTVPSVTTFIANTF
+2520 TDTMPSGTTFITNTF
-2535 SINGVPQ
+2535 SINGIPQ
-2542 SGADPSNG
+2542 SGANPTNG
-2550 VNIGTI
+2550 VNIGPI

-2565 FQVTVTSLPT
+2565 FQINVTSLPT
-2575 ANPIVNFSSTS
+2575 VNPIVNFSSTS
-2586 YQLVSPPDSETSI
+2586 YQLVSPPDAETSI
-2599 SNPVSTQINE
+2599 SNPVSTQIRE

-2648 TDALPSGLTF
+2648 TDVLPSGLIF
-2658 VPNTLTVDGVLQP
+2658 VPNTLTVDGILQP
-2671 NADPNTGVLLATLPP
+2671 DANPNTGVLLAALPP

-2699 NIPPSNPAPNTA
+2699 SIPPINPAPNTA
-2711 STTYEFTVDPV
+2711 STNYEFTVDPN
-2722 NPPVSSAATS
+2722 NPPVSSTANS

-2754 ADVGNT
+2754 ADIGDT

-2771 NVTAT
+2771 NTTAT

-2784 DSNLSFVPNSFT
+2784 DSNLTFVPNSFT
-2796 ANGQTI
+2796 VNGQTI
-2802 PNADL
+2802 QNADL

-2816 NGGNTAIVTFQATVI
+2816 NGGNAAIVTFQATVT

-2839 SNSASITYHYVV
+2839 TNSASSTYHYVV
-2851 DPSQP
+2851 DPNQP
-2856 PITTSNQSNTTTT
+2856 PTITSNQSNTTTT
-2869 QINSAILTAQKNSN
+2869 QINTAILTAQKSTN

-2889 GQDITYTVTIT
+2889 GQDIVYTVTIT

-2936 ADIITGVPIG
+2936 ANIITGVPIG
-2946 DIAPNESV
+2946 DIAPNQSV
-2954 IVAFHIIA
+2954 IVAFHINA

-2993 IISNNVTTKIE
+2993 ITSNNVTTKIE
-3004 SAILNTIKIGDKTFA
+3004 SAILTTIKIADKTFA

-3032 NTGNIPANNAI
+3032 NTGNIPANNVI
-3043 FSDPLPSWT
+3043 FSDPLPTWT

-3070 IINGVGINTINPN
+3070 IIDGVGINTITPN
-3083 QTVTIIFQV
+3083 QIVTIVFQV

-3109 FVNFQYNVGNVLLAQ
+3109 FVNFQYNVGNSLQAQ

-3130 NVFVTSINTAILSAV
+3130 NVFVTSINSAILSAV

-3155 GDTITYTVSIQNN
+3155 GDTITYTVLIQNS
-3168 GNTNATNVNFSDPV
+3168 GNTNAKNLNFSDIIPA
-3182 PTGTTFVENSFAVN
+3182 GTTFVENSFSVN

-3208 VNIGTVSAGSSLTVT
+3208 VNIGTVNADSSLTVT

-3250 PASPPVTGTINSNS
+3250 PTAPPVTGTISSNS

-3269 NNATVTTVLQANRSI
+3269 NNATVTTVLEANRTI

-3306 SVLLINGVPEGA
+3306 SVLLINGVPVGA
-3318 LFVPNSVTLNGIS
+3318 VFVPNSVTLNGIP

-3368 IINQALTSYT
+3368 IINQAITSYT

-3404 SLSVIKSTDSLVQST
+3404 SLSATKNTDSLVQST
-3419 DGIITYTVVVQNNGN
+3419 NGTITYTVVVRNNGN
-3434 TTANTVTLTDL
+3434 TTTNTVILTDL
-3445 VPEGTAFIPNSV
+3445 VPEGTALIPNSV
-3457 TINSVSVPGADPNVG
+3457 TINTVSVPGADPNVG
-3472 IPLNSITPSE
+3472 IPLNAIAPSE
-3482 IVTVTFQVIVQSIPS
+3482 IVTVTFQVIVQFIPS

-3506 IDYTFIADPTAP
+3506 IDYTFIADPTTP

-3524 TSNPAFTQISDA
+3524 MSNPAFTQISDA
-3536 TILSLKAVNA
+3536 TILSLKAVNVQQA
-3546 PQTTTGDILTY
+3546 TTGDILTY
-3557 TITLENTG
+3557 TITLENNG
-3565 NIPATNLIFSDTI
+3565 NISATNLSFLDSTPDG
-3578 PQDTTFVENSFTL
+3578 TTFVENSFTL
-3591 NGTAILGANPNV
+3591 NGTAIPGANPNV
-3603 GVTLPTL
+3603 GVTLPNL

-3624 KDSFSRESITNQSNT
+3624 NDPFSQESITNQSNT

-3676 NPTTVDIG
+3676 NPITVDIG

-3698 VDAINIV
+3698 VDAINII

-3728 PGLNPENGI
+3728 PGVNPENGI
-3737 PIGTIPANSSK
+3737 PIETIPSNSSK

-3754 QTNNPPTETEI
+3754 HTNNPPTETEI
-3765 VNQSSATYQYVS
+3765 VNQSSANYQYVS

-3787 ANSNIVTTSL
+3787 ANSNVVTTSL

-3804 VKSADVTFA
+3804 VKSADVTFI
-3813 SIGQI
+3813 SIGQN

-3847 FIEDSLAINNVIQPG
+3847 FIEDSLSINNVIQPG
-3862 ANPENGVT
+3862 TNPENGVT

-3882 SFQVQLTNIPVGNV
+3882 SFQVQLTSIPSGNT

-3906 YQIDPSSQIIQR
+3906 YQIDPSSPIIQR

-3955 AVTNAG
+3955 AVTNSG
-3961 TIPIT
+3961 TVPIT
-3966 NTLLLDA
+3966 NTLLIDA
-3973 IASGTTFVPNSI
+3973 IAAGTTFVPNSI
-3985 LVDGVPRLNENPI
+3985 LVDGIPRPDENPI
-3998 TGINLDIILPNN
+3998 TGIALDIILPNN

-4015 FQVSVVS
+4015 FQVNVVS
-4022 IPPQNNINNIA
+4022 IPSQNNINNIA
-4033 VIHYEYR
+4033 VIHYEYK
-4040 PDPSTPPISET
+4040 PDPSLPPISET
-4051 TSSNAT
+4051 TSSNST

-4064 ILIATKSTNTVL
+4064 ILIATKSANKVL

-4085 TVFIQNNGSA
+4085 TVFIQNNGST

-4113 PGSVVVNNTVLPA
+4113 PGSVIVNNTVLPA
-4126 ADPNIGFSIPNV
+4126 ADPNIGFSIPNI
-4138 AAGQMAT
+4138 ASSQSTT

-4166 VVYDFIFNPDF
+4166 IVYDFIFNPDF

-4232 VFTDNIPN
+4232 VFTDNIPD

-4267 GTIAPNISI
+4267 GTIAPDISI

-4290 GHVQNQSTSRYTIN
+4290 GHIQNQSTSRYTIN
-4304 VEEQIST
+4304 GEEKIST

-4346 ITNNGNIQVENIIV
+4346 IINNGNIQVENIIV

-4375 IVNGNARPNDNPLNG
+4375 IMNGNARPNDNPLSG

-4403 ILFQVRVTSIPQTN
+4403 ILFQVRVTSIPQIN

-4429 TVPNRPPIT
+4429 TLPNRPPIT
-4438 ETIISSAALTEINH
+4438 ETIISAAAVTEINH
-4452 ANLNSNKAVDLAFA
+4452 ANLTSNKAVDLAFA

-4477 LNQTGNVAVNDVIIQ
+4477 LNQTGNVSANDVIIQ

-4513 PGVNPVSG
+4513 PGVNPISG
-4521 IPIGTITIGGDAI
+4521 IPIGTIIVGESAI
-4534 VSFQVTVTSIPT
+4534 ASFQVTVTSIPT

-4551 NNAITTFN
+4551 NQAITTFK
-4559 YIVNPNNVPVTNTT
+4559 YIVNPNNLPVTNMT
-4573 TTNTV
+4573 TTNTAT
-4578 KTTVQNDNVIAFK
+4578 TTVQNDNVVAIK
-4591 SADVTNALP
+4591 SVNATNALP
-4600 GQTLT
+4600 SQTLT
-4605 YTITITNSGNVTIED
+4605 YTITISNSGNVTIED
-4620 LLAIDAVPID
+4620 LLAIDTVPVD
-4630 TTFVAG
+4630 TTFVTN
-4636 SVTINGINQPNE
+4636 SVTINGINQPNA

-4663 FVIITFQVTISSS
+4663 SVIITFQITISSS
-4676 TLQSTINNDA
+4676 TLQSAINNDA
-4686 SVSYTVIIDP
+4686 SVSYTVTIDP
-4696 TKPPITITKQTN
+4696 NEPPITITKQTN
-4708 TVTTTVI
+4708 TVTTALI

-4722 KTADKSIVVI
+4722 KNADKSIFVI
-4732 GDIITFTLAVFN
+4732 GDIITFTLEIFN
-4744 HSPIPTISTSVID
+4744 HSPIPTVNTSVLD
-4757 TIPAGTTFIENSVT
+4757 MIPAGTTFIENSVT
-4771 INGTPVPNVRPDT
+4771 INGTQIPNIRPDT
-4784 GINIGSL
+4784 GINIGAL
-4791 SAGTVATITFQVLAT
+4791 PADGVATITFKVLVT

-4811 STIINS
+4811 STIINA

-4850 ATVTK
+4850 ATVLK

-4866 YFDYTVRITNT
+4866 YFDYTVHITNT
-4877 SEISLS
+4877 SEFSIT

-4889 TIPAGLQFI
+4889 TIPAGLRFI
-4898 NGTVFINGERSP
+4898 GRSVIVDGISLP
-4910 LANPNIGFLVA
+4910 LADPNFGFLVA
-4921 TNLEPN
+4921 TNFEPN
-4927 ETIIVLFTVQVI
+4927 EVIIVSFTVQVMDQ
-4939 SPPVNNPFKNTAN
+4939 PVNNKFINTAN

-4957 QVSPTDPPITVTVT
+4957 QTSPAEPPITITIV
-4971 SNENIVTFVPE
+4971 SNKNIVSFLPPNIERV
-4982 NPDEALPNLNCF
+4982 LPNLSCF

-5007 VRNYLWTW
+5007 IRKYFGPW
-5015 IWWK
+5015 IWWN

>member
-37 GAIGAFI
+37 GAIGAFA

-52 PTFPAGTTLTYTQ
+52 TTFPAGTTLNYTQ

-124 SNQTFVSNSITFGFY
+124 SNQTFVSGSVTFGFY
-139 TRSADVTTLIQ
+139 TRSADVTSLVQ
-150 AGGSGSYTTGAV
+150 AAGSGSYTTGSV
-162 PGLVDPLDASN
+162 PGLVDPIDASN
-173 GSINSAGWTLI
+173 GTINSAGWTLI

-268 NFFGSQV
+268 NFFGSQI

-315 SPYLTNSQV
+315 SSYLTNSQV

-349 SPNIQATKSVNKS
+349 SPNIQATKTVNKS

-382 PANNAIFIDSLPS
+382 PANNVIFIDSLPN

-423 TINNGASRTVTF
+423 TINNSASRTITF
-435 QATVVSLPSQNPISN
+435 QATVVSLPNQNPISN

-510 IGNIAATNV
+510 VGNIAATNV
-519 IFTDPI
+519 IYTDPI

-563 TISFQVLVPSI
+563 TISFQVFAPSI

-601 TDKTNIVSTQVNN
+601 TDTTNIVSTQVNN
-614 ATVTMTKAVDK
+614 ATVTMAKAVDK

-677 ANPANGVN
+677 TNPANGVN
-685 IGSIPSGT
+685 IGSIPTGT
-693 TKNVAFQV
+693 TKNVSFQV
-701 VVNTI
+701 IVNAI

-776 NTAANNVQLTDP
+776 NTAATNVQLTDP
-788 LPNGTILTPGTV
+788 LPNGTILTPGSV
-800 TLNGVLQNVDSL
+800 TLNGALQNVDSL

-818 TIPGGATFTLS
+818 IIPGGATFTLS
-829 FQVTVI
+829 FQATVI
-835 NITTPNPIINNAFA
+835 NITTQNPIINNAFA
-849 SYLYTVNPNLPPT
+849 SYIYTVNPSLPPT

-879 LHANKSVDKT
+879 LHANKSVNQT

-916 SDSIANGTAFVP
+916 SDSIANGTSFVP

-939 GATPASINIGSI
+939 GVTPANINIGSI
-951 NANTTITASFQV
+951 NANATITASFQV

-973 ISNSASIS
+973 ISNNASIS

-1014 KTVNRAFAT
+1014 KTVDREFAT
-1023 VGDTLTYTV
+1023 VGDILTYTII
-1032 TLTNAGSVSADS
+1032 LTNAGSVSADS

-1070 NADPNIGVPLPSIAA
+1070 NADPNIGVPLPAIPA
-1085 NGSLTVSYQV
+1085 NSSLTVSYQV
-1095 TVTSLP
+1095 TVISLP
-1101 TQNPT
+1101 AQNPT
-1106 LNSSSTQYSFILN
+1106 TNSSSTQYSFILN

-1124 TVETSVSNTVSTQI
+1124 TIETSLSNTVSTQI
-1138 NLANVVIVK
+1138 NVANVVIVK
-1147 EVDLTIADVGQPITY
+1147 QVDLTIADVGQPITY
-1162 TISLANLGNTIAN
+1162 TIALANPGNTPAN
-1175 NVIVTDII
+1175 NVVVTDIL
-1183 PNGTTIV
+1183 PPGTTLV

-1204 DPSTGLPVGSIPSG
+1204 DPSVGLQVGTIPAG
-1218 GFTTIVFQISTN
+1218 GITTIVFQISAN
-1230 GLPSPNPIQ
+1230 SLPLPNPVQ
-1239 NSASLQYSFIADPN
+1239 NSAALQYSFIADPN
-1253 LPALV
+1253 LPAVV
-1258 RNAASNIV
+1258 RNATSNIV

-1279 LTSTNFA
+1279 LTSTNSA
-1286 DVGDVILYATIL
+1286 DVSDVITYATIL
-1298 TNNGNIPAANV
+1298 TNNGNIPASNV
-1309 TFTDIIPAGTLFIPN
+1309 TFTDIIPAGTIFLPN
-1324 TVTINNVPV
+1324 TVTINGVPI
-1333 ANANPATSIS
+1333 ANANPANGIF

-1355 AFQVFVPTIPAVNP
+1355 SFQVSVPTIPSPNP
-1369 ITNQSGTTFQYTYD
+1369 ITNQSSTTFQYTYD
-1383 PSKPAVMQMVASN
+1383 PSKPVVMQMIASN
-1396 TVQTTINNASIAA
+1396 TVQTTINNATITAA
-1409 TKSADKQFANVNDI
+1409 KSADKQFANVNDI
-1423 ITYTTTLTNNGNT
+1423 ITYTTTLMNNGNT
-1436 LASNVIF
+1436 LTSNVIF
-1443 TDVIPNGTSFIANSV
+1443 TDVIPNGTSFIPNSV

-1482 ANTLISFQVQVNSI
+1482 ANTIISFQVQVNSI

-1519 PASANTLSNVITTQI
+1519 PASANALSNVITTQI

-1572 TVLTDGL
+1572 TVLMDGL

-1653 VNSTITNTTVTPIID
+1653 VGSTITNTTVTPIID

-1706 FTDVIPNGTTFIPNS
+1706 FTDLIPNGTTFIPNS
-1721 FTVNGTTITNAN
+1721 FTINGTTIPNAN

-1738 NIGNLNSNASA
+1738 NIGNMNSNASV

-1789 QSNKTFTQ
+1789 KSNKTFTQ
-1797 VNTASVIATKTAS
+1797 INTASVIATKTAS
-1810 SAFAAVGDTITYTTI
+1810 SAFATVGDTITYTTT
-1825 LTNSGNTS
+1825 LTNSGNTT

-1866 DSEISLDSIPVG
+1866 DSGISLDPIPVG
-1878 GTTTISFQAIVGSIP
+1878 GSTTISFQAIVGSIP

-1899 NQSSTTYSIIIDPT
+1899 NQSSTTYSIIVDPT
-1913 QPPVIETATSNPT
+1913 QPPVTETATSNPT
-1926 LVQINEAIIQATKSV
+1926 LVQINEAIIQAKKSV

-1956 YTVLLDNIGNATA
+1956 YTVLLENIGNTTA

-1979 NNTVFIEDSVR
+1979 NNAVFIEDSVR

-2011 AEDFINVTFRVQVVS
+2011 AGDFINVTFRVQVVS

-2041 PVVNSAS
+2041 PVVNGAS

-2068 NPVSTQIN
+2068 NSVSTQIN
-2076 SGEIVAIKSVNK
+2076 SGEIVAIKSVDK

-2126 ISGTLTNDLSG
+2126 ISGTLTND
-2137 TLTNDS
+2137 S
-2143 GTQQIGNPANGIQ
+2143 GTQQIGNPGNGIQ
-2156 IGNINPNGTAVITL
+2156 IGNINPSGTAIIAL

-2182 ISNSSSVQF
+2182 ISNFSSVQF
-2191 AHVVDPSQPAVSQTN
+2191 AHVVDPSQPAVTQTN
-2206 VSNTVSTTI
+2206 ISNAVSTTI

-2235 TITYTTTIRNTGN
+2235 TITYTTTITNTGN
-2248 TAATNITFTSAI
+2248 TVATNITFTSAI

-2268 NSVTINSVQQSGAQ
+2268 NSVTINGVQQSGAQ
-2282 PALGVNIP
+2282 PALGVNIT

-2303 VNVIS
+2303 VTVLS
-2308 VSPSSS
+2308 VPPSSS

-2321 LYSYTVDPNSAPA
+2321 LYSYTVDSNGTPV

-2365 GDTITYTTILTNNGN
+2365 GDTITYTTLLTNTGN
-2380 TNATNITFTDL
+2380 TSATNITFTDL

-2399 TDSVTINGLT
+2399 TDSVTIGGIT

-2469 VTSNTVF
+2469 VTSNTTF
-2476 TTINTANILSLKQV
+2476 TTINTATILSSKQV
-2490 DKSFSRIG
+2490 DKAFSHIG
-2498 DTLTYTVVLTN
+2498 DTLTYTVALTN

-2520 TDTVPSVTTFIANTF
+2520 TDTMPSGTTFIANTF

-2542 SGADPSNG
+2542 SGANPTNG
-2550 VNIGTI
+2550 VNIGPI
-2556 TAGTTVTVS
+2556 TAGATVNVS
-2565 FQVTVTSLPT
+2565 FQVNVTSLPT

-2586 YQLVSPPDSETSI
+2586 YQLVSPPDAEISI
-2599 SNPVSTQINE
+2599 SNPVSTQIKE

-2621 FADIGQTAFYT
+2621 FADIGQTTFYT
-2632 TSITNV
+2632 TSISNI

-2648 TDALPSGLTF
+2648 TDVLPSGLTF

-2671 NADPNTGVLLATLPP
+2671 NANPNTGVLLATLPP

-2711 STTYEFTVDPV
+2711 STTYEFTVDP
-2722 NPPVSSAATS
+2722 PASSTANS

-2739 NNATI
+2739 NNANI
-2744 ISTKTANLTF
+2744 ISTKTADLTF
-2754 ADVGNT
+2754 AEVGNT

-2771 NVTAT
+2771 NVAAT
-2776 DVTIIDIL
+2776 DVTVIDIL

-2796 ANGQTI
+2796 VNGQTI

-2839 SNSASITYHYVV
+2839 SNSASTTYHYVV

-2900 NSGNVSA
+2900 NSGDVSA
-2907 TNVIFTDLIPDG
+2907 TDVIFTDLIPDG

-2936 ADIITGVPIG
+2936 ADIVTGVPIG
-2946 DIAPNESV
+2946 DIAPNESA
-2954 IVAFHIIA
+2954 IVAFHINA

-2993 IISNNVTTKIE
+2993 ITSNNVTTKIE
-3004 SAILNTIKIGDKTFA
+3004 SAILNTMKIGDKAFA

-3032 NTGNIPANNAI
+3032 NTGNIPANNVV
-3043 FSDPLPSWT
+3043 FSDPLPTWT
-3052 QFVAGSVIVDGTP
+3052 QFVAESVVVDGTP
-3065 LPSAS
+3065 LSSAS
-3070 IINGVGINTINPN
+3070 IIDGVGINTINPN

-3109 FVNFQYNVGNVLLAQ
+3109 FVNFQYNVGNALQAQ

-3130 NVFVTSINTAILSAV
+3130 NVFVTSINSAILSAV
-3145 KTANTAFANI
+3145 KTASTAFANI
-3155 GDTITYTVSIQNN
+3155 GDTITYTVLLQNS
-3168 GNTNATNVNFSDPV
+3168 GNTNATNVNFSDLLPA
-3182 PTGTTFVENSFAVN
+3182 GTTFVENSFAVN

-3208 VNIGTVSAGSSLTVT
+3208 VNIGTVSTNSSLTVT

-3232 PSNPITNVASIQY
+3232 PSNPITNVASIQF

-3250 PASPPVTGTINSNS
+3250 PASPPVTGTVTSNS

-3269 NNATVTTVLQANRSI
+3269 NNATVTTVLEANRTI
-3284 VSIGDVITYTATLT
+3284 VSIGDIITYTATLT

-3306 SVLLINGVPEGA
+3306 SVLLINGIPEGA

-3368 IINQALTSYT
+3368 IINQALTNYT

-3389 ATSSSNTVNTAVVDA
+3389 ATSSSNTVTTAVVDA
-3404 SLSVIKSTDSLVQST
+3404 SLSAIKNTDSLVQST
-3419 DGIITYTVVVQNNGN
+3419 NGTITYTVVVQNNGN

-3457 TINSVSVPGADPNVG
+3457 TINNISVPGADPNVG
-3472 IPLNSITPSE
+3472 IPLNSIASSE

-3497 VNPISNTAR
+3497 VNPISNIAR

-3518 IISRTI
+3518 INSRTI

-3536 TILSLKAVNA
+3536 NVLSLKAVNA
-3546 PQTTTGDILTY
+3546 QQATTGDILTY

-3578 PQDTTFVENSFTL
+3578 PEWTTFVENSFTL

-3618 SFQILI
+3618 AFQILI
-3624 KDSFSRESITNQSNT
+3624 NDPFSQESITNQSNT

-3676 NPTTVDIG
+3676 NPITVDIG

-3698 VDAINIV
+3698 VDAINII

-3728 PGLNPENGI
+3728 PGVNPENGI
-3737 PIGTIPANSSK
+3737 PIGTIPPNSSK

-3765 VNQSSATYQYVS
+3765 VNQSSTTYQYVS

-3804 VKSADVTFA
+3804 VKQADITFV
-3813 SIGQI
+3813 SIGQN

-3832 ANNTVFIDNIPEGTI
+3832 ANNTMFIDNIPEGTI
-3847 FIEDSLAINNVIQPG
+3847 FVENSLSINNVIQPG
-3862 ANPENGVT
+3862 TNPENGVII
-3870 LGTIQPNETVTI
+3870 GTIQPNETVTI
-3882 SFQVQLTNIPVGNV
+3882 SFQVQLTNIPENNT

-3906 YQIDPSSQIIQR
+3906 YQIDPSSPIIQR

-3930 TANVSAIKSA
+3930 TANVRAIKSA

-3961 TIPIT
+3961 TVPIT
-3966 NTLLLDA
+3966 NTLLIDA
-3973 IASGTTFVPNSI
+3973 IAAGTTFIPNSI
-3985 LVDGVPRLNENPI
+3985 LVDGIPRPNENLI
-3998 TGINLDIILPNN
+3998 TGITLNIILPNN

-4015 FQVSVVS
+4015 FQVNVVS
-4022 IPPQNNINNIA
+4022 TPSQNNINNIA
-4033 VIHYEYR
+4033 VIHYVYQ
-4040 PDPSTPPISET
+4040 PDPSLPPISET
-4051 TSSNAT
+4051 TSSNTT
-4057 NIQFIDA
+4057 NIQFIDV
-4064 ILIATKSTNTVL
+4064 ILIATKSANTVL
-4076 ANIDETIEY
+4076 ANIDETIAY
-4085 TVFIQNNGSA
+4085 TVLIQNNGST

-4104 TIADGTVFI
+4104 TIEDGTVFI
-4113 PGSVVVNNTVLPA
+4113 PGSVIVNNTVFPA
-4126 ADPNIGFSIPNV
+4126 ADPNIGFSIPNI
-4138 AAGQMAT
+4138 ASSQATT

-4166 VVYDFIFNPDF
+4166 IVYDFIFNPDF

-4232 VFTDNIPN
+4232 VFTDNIPD

-4254 PQLNANPSAGILV
+4254 PQLNANPSNGILV
-4267 GTIAPNISI
+4267 GTIAPNVTIT
-4276 PVTFS
+4276 VTFS

-4290 GHVQNQSTSRYTIN
+4290 GHVQNQATSRYTMN
-4304 VEEQIST
+4304 GEEQISS
-4311 SNITFTEVISANVI
+4311 SNITFTGVISANVI

-4375 IVNGNARPNDNPLNG
+4375 IVNGDARPNDNPLSG
-4390 IQIDNIPPNTTAT
+4390 IPIDNIPPNTTANV
-4403 ILFQVRVTSIPQTN
+4403 LFQVRVTSIPQTN
-4417 PISNTSTIEYEY
+4417 PISNTSTIQYEY
-4429 TVPNRPPIT
+4429 TVPDQPPIT
-4438 ETIISSAALTEINH
+4438 ETIISSAAVTEIHH

-4477 LNQTGNVAVNDVIIQ
+4477 LNQTGNVAANDVVIQ

-4521 IPIGTITIGGDAI
+4521 IPIGTIIVGGDAI
-4534 VSFQVTVTSIPT
+4534 ASFQVSVTSIPT

-4551 NNAITTFN
+4551 NEAITTFN

-4578 KTTVQNDNVIAFK
+4578 TTTVQNDNVIAIK

-4620 LLAIDAVPID
+4620 LFVVDIVPID
-4630 TTFVAG
+4630 TAFVTS
-4636 SVTINGINQPNE
+4636 SVTINGINQPNA

-4656 GNLAPNE
+4656 ENLAPNE
-4663 FVIITFQVTISSS
+4663 SAIITFQVTISSS
-4676 TLQSTINNDA
+4676 TTQSVINNDA
-4686 SVSYTVIIDP
+4686 SVSYTVTIDP
-4696 TKPPITITKQTN
+4696 NEPPITITKQTN
-4708 TVTTTVI
+4708 TVTTTIV
-4715 DPMVRIE
+4715 DPMVSIE
-4722 KTADKSIVVI
+4722 KNADKSTVVI
-4732 GDIITFTLAVFN
+4732 GDIITFTLEIFN
-4744 HSPIPTISTSVID
+4744 HSPIPTVSTSVSD

-4791 SAGTVATITFQVLAT
+4791 SADAVATITFQVLIT

-4811 STIINS
+4811 STIINF

-4939 SPPVNNPFKNTAN
+4939 SPPIHNEFKNTAN
-4952 ISLQL
+4952 VSLQL
-4957 QVSPTDPPITVTVT
+4957 QISPTDPPITVTVT
-4971 SNENIVTFVPE
+4971 SNENIVTFIPE
-4982 NPDEALPNLNCF
+4982 NPDETLPNFNCF

-5007 VRNYLWTW
+5007 IRNYFWTW
-5015 IWWK
+5015 IWWR

>member
-1 MPITNRFSTT
+1 
-11 TNGALAITGNTLGL
+11 
-25 SKISNQNRAGTI
+25 
-37 GAIGAFI
+37 
-44 TTNTALQV
+44 
-52 PTFPAGTTLTYTQ
+52 
-65 NSSTAILNIPAGST
+65 
-79 ILYAELV
+79 
-86 WGGNYLSRDQN
+86 
-97 ITSVLGN
+97 
-104 PVSFTTPVSTY
+104 
-115 SITPSAVTA
+115 
-124 SNQTFVSNSITFGFY
+124 
-139 TRSADVTTLIQ
+139 
-150 AGGSGSYTTGAV
+150 
-162 PGLVDPLDASN
+162 
-173 GSINSAGWTLI
+173 
-184 VAYQNG
+184 
-190 TLPARNLTIYVAG
+190 
-203 NRVSAETG
+203 
-211 SADVSVSGFL
+211 
-221 TPSGGPVSGRLFL
+221 
-234 SSTEGDADLTG
+234 
-245 DQALFGPNFSSLN
+245 
-258 ALSGPNNAIN
+258 
-268 NFFGSQV
+268 
-275 NNAAGNLD
+275 
-283 TTGTFGTR
+283 
-291 NQSASTSTNI
+291 
-301 SAGRQGWDITSIDI
+301 
-315 SPYLTNSQV
+315 
-324 SAAIRL
+324 
-330 TTNGD
+330 
-335 AYMLNTVGLQININ
+335 
-349 SPNIQATKSVNKS
+349 
-362 VAAIGDI
+362 
-369 LTYTVTIPNTGLL
+369 
-382 PANNAIFIDSLPS
+382 
-395 GTSFIPGT
+395 
-403 VTVDNVPQTNANP
+403 
-416 AAGISLG
+416 
-423 TINNGASRTVTF
+423 
-435 QATVVSLPSQNPISN
+435 
-450 TANITF
+450 
-456 QYTPIAGGT
+456 
-465 TFNGLATSNSAGT
+465 
-478 QINLA
+478 
-483 DINGTKS
+483 
-490 VNKLFTDIGET
+490 
-501 LTYSIALAN
+501 
-510 IGNIAATNV
+510 
-519 IFTDPI
+519 
-525 PSGTTFIPGSVT
+525 
-537 VNGVTQAGAN
+537 
-547 PANGISIGS
+547 
-556 IAANSTT
+556 
-563 TISFQVLVPSI
+563 
-574 PQTNPI
+574 
-580 LNSGTTTYQ
+580 
-589 YIPVPN
+589 
-595 QPAVSG
+595 
-601 TDKTNIVSTQVNN
+601 
-614 ATVTMTKAVDK
+614 
-625 NFADIGDTL
+625 
-634 TYTVSFTGTG
+634 
-644 NTNANNVIFTDVI
+644 
-657 PTGTT
+657 
-662 FVLNSLTIDG
+662 
-672 TTQVG
+672 
-677 ANPANGVN
+677 
-685 IGSIPSGT
+685 
-693 TKNVAFQV
+693 
-701 VVNTI
+701 
-706 PASNVVSNGSSAS
+706 
-719 YQYTVN
+719 
-725 PSQSPVTKNIS
+725 
-736 SNLVSTQINNAN
+736 
-748 VTLTKST
+748 
-755 NKQFATIGETISYT
+755 
-769 ILITNSG
+769 
-776 NTAANNVQLTDP
+776 
-788 LPNGTILTPGTV
+788 
-800 TLNGVLQNVDSL
+800 
-812 VALPIG
+812 
-818 TIPGGATFTLS
+818 
-829 FQVTVI
+829 
-835 NITTPNPIINNAFA
+835 
-849 SYLYTVNPNLPPT
+849 
-862 SKTANSNSVT
+862 
-872 STIRLAN
+872 
-879 LHANKSVDKT
+879 
-889 FAEVGD
+889 
-895 VLTYTFSLTNDGN
+895 
-908 VAANNVLL
+908 
-916 SDSIANGTAFVP
+916 
-928 NSVIVNGVTQP
+928 NSVIVNSVTQP
-939 GATPASINIGSI
+939 GVTPASINIGSI

-981 YNFIVDPNASPVSKN
+981 YNFIVDPNTSPVSKN

-1014 KTVNRAFAT
+1014 KTVDRAFAT
-1023 VGDTLTYTV
+1023 VGDILTYTV

-1124 TVETSVSNTVSTQI
+1124 TIETSVSNTVSTQI

-1162 TISLANLGNTIAN
+1162 TISLANLGNTTAN

-1183 PNGTTIV
+1183 PNGSTIV
-1190 PNSIFIGGALQLGA
+1190 PNSIFIGGTLQQGA
-1204 DPSTGLPVGSIPSG
+1204 DPSTGLQVGSIPSG
-1218 GFTTIVFQISTN
+1218 GFTTIVFQISAN
-1230 GLPSPNPIQ
+1230 SLPSPNPVQ
-1239 NSASLQYSFIADPN
+1239 NSAALQYSFIADPS
-1253 LPALV
+1253 LPAVV
-1258 RNAASNIV
+1258 RNATSNIV

-1286 DVGDVILYATIL
+1286 DVGAVITYATIL
-1298 TNNGNIPAANV
+1298 TNNGNIPASNV
-1309 TFTDIIPAGTLFIPN
+1309 TFTDIIPAGTIFLPN
-1324 TVTINNVPV
+1324 TVTINGVPI
-1333 ANANPATSIS
+1333 ANANPANGIL

-1355 AFQVFVPTIPAVNP
+1355 AFQVSVPTIPSPNP
-1369 ITNQSGTTFQYTYD
+1369 ITNQSSTTFQYTYD
-1383 PSKPAVMQMVASN
+1383 ASKSVVTQMVASN
-1396 TVQTTINNASIAA
+1396 TVQTTINNATIAA
-1409 TKSADKQFANVNDI
+1409 VKSADKHFANVNDI

-1443 TDVIPNGTSFIANSV
+1443 TDVIPNGTSFIPNSV
-1458 TVNGNTLPNVNPA
+1458 TVNGNTLPNTNPA

-1482 ANTLISFQVQVNSI
+1482 TSATISFQVIVNSI
-1496 PNPNPIPNQS
+1496 PSPNPIPNQS
-1506 NTTYQYVVDPNLP
+1506 NTAYQYVIDPNLP
-1519 PASANTLSNVITTQI
+1519 PASANALSNVITTQI

-1561 VTNTGNTPASA
+1561 VTNTGNIPASA

-1579 GAGASFIQNSVT
+1579 GAGASFVPNSVT
-1591 INNVPQP
+1591 IDNIPQP
-1598 GLDPSLGIHLADIS
+1598 GLDPSLGIHLADIP

-1653 VNSTITNTTVTPIID
+1653 VGSTVTNTTVTPIID

-1674 KTVNSTFA
+1674 KTVNSRFA
-1682 TIGDTLTFTSTITN
+1682 TIGDTLTFTAIITN

-1706 FTDVIPNGTTFIPNS
+1706 FTDVIPNGTSFIPNS
-1721 FTVNGTTITNAN
+1721 FTVNGTTIPNAN

-1749 TLSFQVNITTLPN
+1749 TLSFQVNITSLPN
-1762 PNPIPNKSSLQYS
+1762 PNPIPNQSSLQYS
-1775 FIVDIN
+1775 FIVGIN

-1810 SAFAAVGDTITYTTI
+1810 SAFAAVGDTITYTTT
-1825 LTNSGNTS
+1825 LTNSGNTT

-1866 DSEISLDSIPVG
+1866 DSGISLDSIPVG

-1893 ATNPTL
+1893 VTNPTL
-1899 NQSSTTYSIIIDPT
+1899 NQSSTTYSIIVDPT
-1913 QPPVIETATSNPT
+1913 QPPVTETATSNPT

-1956 YTVLLDNIGNATA
+1956 YTVLLENIGNTTA

-1979 NNTVFIEDSVR
+1979 NNTVFIADSVR

-2000 PANGIPIGDII
+2000 PANGVPIGDII
-2011 AEDFINVTFRVQVVS
+2011 AGDFTNITFRVQVVS

-2041 PVVNSAS
+2041 PVVNGAS
-2048 INYQFMTGPNLPLV
+2048 IDYQFMTGPNLPLV

-2076 SGEIVAIKSVNK
+2076 SGEITLVKSVDK

-2112 NIIFTDTLPDGTTF
+2112 NIIFTDILPDGTTF
-2126 ISGTLTNDLSG
+2126 ISG

-2191 AHVVDPSQPAVSQTN
+2191 SHVVDPSQPSVSQMN
-2206 VSNTVSTTI
+2206 VSNAVSTTI
-2215 NSAILTTKKSA
+2215 NSAILTTQKSA
-2226 DKSIISVGD
+2226 DKSIVSVGD
-2235 TITYTTTIRNTGN
+2235 TITYTTTITNTGN

-2260 PANTTFIP
+2260 PASITFIP
-2268 NSVTINSVQQSGAQ
+2268 NSFTINGVQQSGAQ
-2282 PALGVNIP
+2282 PALGVTIP

-2308 VSPSSS
+2308 VPPSNS

-2321 LYSYTVDPNSAPA
+2321 LYSYTVDPNGTPI
-2334 TTSTSTNIATNPV
+2334 TTSISTNIVTNPV

-2365 GDTITYTTILTNNGN
+2365 GDTITYTTILTNSGN

-2391 IPNGTTFI
+2391 IPDGTTFI
-2399 TDSVTINGLT
+2399 TDSVTIDGIT

-2420 IGSIAPNSSIS
+2420 IGLIAPNSSIS

-2438 TSTPV
+2438 TSTPA

-2456 FIADPNAPIVSRN
+2456 FIADPNAPIVSRT

-2476 TTINTANILSLKQV
+2476 TTINTATILSLKQV

-2498 DTLTYTVVLTN
+2498 DTLTYTVALTN

-2520 TDTVPSVTTFIANTF
+2520 TDTVPSGTAFIADTF
-2535 SINGVPQ
+2535 SINGILQ
-2542 SGADPSNG
+2542 SGANPVNG

-2556 TAGTTVTVS
+2556 TAGTTVTIS

-2575 ANPIVNFSSTS
+2575 ENPIVNFSSTS
-2586 YQLVSPPDSETSI
+2586 YQLVSPPDAETSI
-2599 SNPVSTQINE
+2599 SNPVSTQIKE
-2609 AILSMTKNESVS
+2609 ALLSMTKNESVS

-2632 TSITNV
+2632 TSISNI

-2648 TDALPSGLTF
+2648 TDVLPNGVTF

-2671 NADPNTGVLLATLPP
+2671 DANPNTGVLLATLPP

-2699 NIPPSNPAPNTA
+2699 SIPPINPAPNTA

-2722 NPPVSSAATS
+2722 NPPVLSAATS

-2739 NNATI
+2739 NNANI
-2744 ISTKTANLTF
+2744 ISTKTTDLTF

-2776 DVTIIDIL
+2776 DVTVIDTL
-2784 DSNLSFVPNSFT
+2784 DSNLTFVPNSFT
-2796 ANGQTI
+2796 VNGQTI

-2816 NGGNTAIVTFQATVI
+2816 NGGTAAIITFQATVT
-2831 TLPTLNPI
+2831 TLPINNPI
-2839 SNSASITYHYVV
+2839 SNSALTTYRYIV
-2851 DPSQP
+2851 DPDQS

-2889 GQDITYTVTIT
+2889 GQDIIYSVTIT
-2900 NSGNVSA
+2900 NSGNVNA
-2907 TNVIFTDLIPDG
+2907 TNVIFTDVIPDG

-2924 NSFTLNGTSIPN
+2924 NSFTLNGTIIEN
-2936 ADIITGVPIG
+2936 ANTITGVPIG
-2946 DIAPNESV
+2946 DIAPNESA
-2954 IVAFHIIA
+2954 IVEFHITS
-2962 NEIPPINPITNQ
+2962 NEIPAINPITNQ

-2979 QHIVNPANPPVSKN
+2979 QHIVNPDNPPVSKN
-2993 IISNNVTTKIE
+2993 ITSNSVITTIE
-3004 SAILNTIKIGDKTFA
+3004 SAILTTTKIGDKAFA

-3032 NTGNIPANNAI
+3032 NTGNIPANNVI
-3043 FSDPLPSWT
+3043 FSDPIPSWT

-3065 LPSAS
+3065 LPSTS
-3070 IINGVGINTINPN
+3070 ITSGIGINTIIPN

-3092 QIVSNPTTFTPE
+3092 QIVSNPSTFTPE
-3104 LQNLG
+3104 LQNLA
-3109 FVNFQYNVGNVLLAQ
+3109 FVNFQYNVGNALQAQ

-3130 NVFVTSINTAILSAV
+3130 NVFVTSIHSAILSAV
-3145 KTANTAFANI
+3145 KTASTAFANI
-3155 GDTITYTVSIQNN
+3155 GDTITYTVLIQNS
-3168 GNTNATNVNFSDPV
+3168 GSTNATNVNFSDLIPA
-3182 PTGTTFVENSFAVN
+3182 GTTFIENSFAVN

-3208 VNIGTVSAGSSLTVT
+3208 VNIGTVSTNSSLTVT

-3232 PSNPITNVASIQY
+3232 PSNPITNVASVQY
-3245 AFIVD
+3245 EFLVD
-3250 PASPPVTGTINSNS
+3250 PTSPPVTGTITSNS

-3269 NNATVTTVLQANRSI
+3269 NNATVTTVLEANRTI
-3284 VSIGDVITYTATLT
+3284 VSIGDIITYTATLT

-3350 SATITFQFLAS
+3350 SATITFQFLAN

-3404 SLSVIKSTDSLVQST
+3404 SLSVIKNTDSLVQST
-3419 DGIITYTVVVQNNGN
+3419 DGTITYTVVVQNNGN

-3445 VPEGTAFIPNSV
+3445 VPEGTAFIPDSV
-3457 TINSVSVPGADPNVG
+3457 TINGVSAPGTDPNVG
-3472 IPLNSITPSE
+3472 ISLNSIAPSE

-3497 VNPISNTAR
+3497 VNPISNIAR

-3536 TILSLKAVNA
+3536 NVLSLKAVNA
-3546 PQTTTGDILTY
+3546 QQATTGDILTY

-3565 NIPATNLIFSDTI
+3565 NIPATNLIFSDTL
-3578 PQDTTFVENSFTL
+3578 PEGTTFVDNSFTL
-3591 NGTAILGANPNV
+3591 NGTTILGANPNV
-3603 GVTLPTL
+3603 GVTLPNL

-3618 SFQILI
+3618 AFQVLI
-3624 KDSFSRESITNQSNT
+3624 NDPFSQQSITNQSNT

-3676 NPTTVDIG
+3676 NPITVDIG
-3684 GTILYISEVKNIGN
+3684 GTILYISEVKNSGN
-3698 VDAINIV
+3698 VDAINII
-3705 FTDSIPAGTTFVPDS
+3705 FTDSIPVGTTFVLDS

-3728 PGLNPENGI
+3728 PDANPENGI
-3737 PIGTIPANSSK
+3737 PIGKIPPNSSK

-3765 VNQSSATYQYVS
+3765 VNQSSVTYQYIS

-3804 VKSADVTFA
+3804 VKSADVTFV
-3813 SIGQI
+3813 SIGQF

-3847 FIEDSLAINNVIQPG
+3847 FIEDSLSINNVIQPG
-3862 ANPENGVT
+3862 TNPENGVT
-3870 LGTIQPNETVTI
+3870 LGTIQPDETVTI
-3882 SFQVQLTNIPVGNV
+3882 SFQVQLTNIPEDNT

-3906 YQIDPSSQIIQR
+3906 YQIDPSSPIIQR
-3918 RSLSNAV
+3918 RSLSNTV

-3940 NRSITRIGQIITYTV
+3940 NRSITRIGQIITYTI

-3961 TIPIT
+3961 TVPIT
-3966 NTLLLDA
+3966 NTLLIDA
-3973 IASGTTFVPNSI
+3973 IAAGTTFVPDSI
-3985 LVDGVPRLNENPI
+3985 LVDGIPRPNENPS
-3998 TGINLDIILPNN
+3998 TGISLNIILPNN

-4015 FQVSVVS
+4015 FQVNVDS
-4022 IPPQNNINNIA
+4022 IPSQNNMNNIA
-4033 VIHYEYR
+4033 VIHYEYQ
-4040 PDPSTPPISET
+4040 PDQSLPPISET
-4051 TSSNAT
+4051 TSSNTT

-4064 ILIATKSTNTVL
+4064 ILIATKSANTVL

-4085 TVFIQNNGSA
+4085 TVLIQNNGST

-4104 TIADGTVFI
+4104 IIEDGTVFI
-4113 PGSVVVNNTVLPA
+4113 SGSVTVNNTVLPA
-4126 ADPNIGFSIPNV
+4126 ADPNIGFSIPNITS
-4138 AAGQMAT
+4138 GQVAT

-4151 VTNLPAVNPTPNTAN
+4151 VTNLPAANPTPNTAN
-4166 VVYDFIFNPDF
+4166 IVYDFIFNPDF

-4213 ILTYT
+4213 VLTYT

-4225 NTDATAV
+4225 NTDATAL
-4232 VFTDNIPN
+4232 VFTDNIPG

-4254 PQLNANPSAGILV
+4254 PQLNANPSTGILL

-4290 GHVQNQSTSRYTIN
+4290 GRIQNQSTSRYTIN
-4304 VEEQIST
+4304 SEEQIST
-4311 SNITFTEVISANVI
+4311 SNITFTEVISANII

-4375 IVNGNARPNDNPLNG
+4375 IVNGSARPNDNPLSG
-4390 IQIDNIPPNTTAT
+4390 IQLDNIPPNTTAT

-4417 PISNTSTIEYEY
+4417 PISNTSTIEYQY
-4429 TVPNRPPIT
+4429 TLPNQPPIT
-4438 ETIISSAALTEINH
+4438 ETIISSAAVTTINH
-4452 ANLNSNKAVDLAFA
+4452 ATLNSNKTVDLAFA
-4466 TVGDT
+4466 TVGDA

-4521 IPIGTITIGGDAI
+4521 IPIGTIIVDGDAI
-4534 VSFQVTVTSIPT
+4534 VSFQVTVTTIPT

-4578 KTTVQNDNVIAFK
+4578 TTTVQNDNVIAIK
-4591 SADVTNALP
+4591 SVDVTNALP
-4600 GQTLT
+4600 AQTLT
-4605 YTITITNSGNVTIED
+4605 YTITIMNSGNVTIED
-4620 LLAIDAVPID
+4620 LLVIDTIPID

-4656 GNLAPNE
+4656 GNLAHNDS
-4663 FVIITFQVTISSS
+4663 VIITFQVTISSS
-4676 TLQSTINNDA
+4676 TLQPTINNDA
-4686 SVSYTVIIDP
+4686 TVSYTVIIDP
-4696 TKPPITITKQTN
+4696 DEPPITITKQTN
-4708 TVTTTVI
+4708 TVTTTLI
-4715 DPMVRIE
+4715 EPIINIE

-4732 GDIITFTLAVFN
+4732 GDVITFTLEVFN
-4744 HSPIPTISTSVID
+4744 DSTIPTISTSVID

-4771 INGTPVPNVRPDT
+4771 INGTSVPNVRPDT

-4791 SAGTVATITFQVLAT
+4791 SAGTVATITFQVLVT

-4850 ATVTK
+4850 TTVTK

-4877 SEISLS
+4877 SKISLS

-4939 SPPVNNPFKNTAN
+4939 SPPVNNEFKNTAN

-4982 NPDEALPNLNCF
+4982 NPDETLPNLNCF

-5007 VRNYLWTW
+5007 IRNYLWAW
-5015 IWWK
+5015 IWWQ